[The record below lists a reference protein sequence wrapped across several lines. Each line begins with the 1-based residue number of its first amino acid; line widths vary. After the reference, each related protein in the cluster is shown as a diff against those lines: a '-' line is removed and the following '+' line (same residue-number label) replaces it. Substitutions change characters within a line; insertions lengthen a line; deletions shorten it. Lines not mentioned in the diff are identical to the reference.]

1 MAFKKAGLISKF
13 ISKGSFKLNKISKKI
28 FKLNP
33 ILKRE
38 KPLKRHKKTKSIKKP
53 FNKNKSF
60 LKASVLLIGALGGL
74 PHLRASECR
83 YWSWWSGY
91 HDKIESGSNSP
102 THNSYCLFSSTQ
114 GSGTYYLN
122 TLTTYSAGG
131 ASFTQKFNNGTLNV
145 GGNIRFGGT
154 GVNGV
159 NVGYI
164 TGTYDAQTINFNS
177 SRITT
182 GNSLSDGG
190 GATLNFNATNRIT
203 INQASFDNSD
213 AGAQHSYMN
222 FKGSN
227 INVSG
232 SSFTDDTNG
241 GFSFS
246 GNNNN
251 SAISFNK
258 TKFNQGT
265 YNFTNSANL
274 SFNNSNFNQ
283 STYNFNS
290 LQSTFNNSTFN
301 QGTYNFTD
309 NTSFNND
316 TFNQG
321 TYNFNTSKVS
331 FSGANTLNSSSPFA
345 SLKGSVSFGSGAVFN
360 LNQTLNANQT
370 YDILTTN
377 GTIQY
382 GVYQSYLWDLINYKG
397 DKAISHVE
405 VGNNTYDVTFDI
417 NGQDE
422 TLQETFSN
430 KSITTQFLGDDLQA
444 KAKATYQQDLNNSQ
458 SALSNATNDNKI
470 ASADTG
476 YTNNQNTTIKQD
488 AQNLEH
494 TSQQIAKDEQ
504 ALQGDLN
511 KLKQLANSSFNEQA
525 FNQAQSKEQQDEQTL
540 QNEENT
546 FSSEQEGLEKALA
559 NAKEQQ
565 EQQQAQAT
573 YQQDLNNSQSALS
586 NATNDNKIASA
597 DTDYT
602 KNQNTAI
609 KQDAQNL
616 ENTSQ
621 QITQDQKDLEQ
632 DLDKL
637 QQLANSKTGFNEQAF
652 NQAQSTEQQDEQ
664 TLQNEEETFSSE
676 QEGLE
681 KALAN
686 AKHTSP
692 TPTKHTAQNNPPNKV
707 SPPTQN
713 LPTTNVWNGVYNF
726 QNQTY
731 SKKGIYYIDPNLS
744 GQSGQSGN
752 TLSTYGYLDWFTLKN
767 KFSVNANNG
776 TLIIGNNTESAN
788 TKGLIWIGDDKGLV
802 YYNTGTFN
810 AANIYLTSNLKT
822 GNGFSGEGA
831 TLNFNATNRIT
842 INQASFDNSD
852 AGAQHSYMNF
862 KGSNI
867 NVSGSSFTDD
877 TNGGFSFSG
886 NNNNSAISFNKTKFN
901 QGTYNFTNSA
911 NLSFNNSNFNQS
923 TYNFNSLQSTFNNST
938 FNQGT
943 YNFTDNTSFNN
954 DTFNQG
960 TYNFNTSKVSFSG
973 ANTLNSSS
981 PFASLK
987 GSVSFGSGAV
997 FNLNQTL
1004 NANQTY
1010 DILTTNG
1017 TIQYGVYQ
1025 SYLWDLINYKGDKA
1039 ISHVEVGNNTYDVTF
1054 DINGQDETLQETFSN
1069 KSITT
1074 QFLGDD
1080 LQAKAKATYQQD
1092 LNNSQSALS
1101 NATNDNKI
1109 ASADTGYTNNQN
1121 TTIKQDAQNLEH
1133 TSQQIAKDEQA
1144 LQGDL
1149 NKLKQLANSSFN
1161 EQAFNQAQSKE
1172 QQDEQTLQNEE
1183 ETFSSEQE
1191 GLEKALANAKPASPT
1206 PTPTP
1211 TPTPS
1216 PTPNP
1221 TPTKHTAPNKVPPTP
1236 PTQNLPTTNVWNGVY
1251 WLQNQTYSQKG
1262 VYYIDPNLS
1271 GQSGQ
1276 SANTLS
1282 TYTANLLGRS
1292 FGVNIQNGTLII
1304 GNNTESVND
1313 NGLIW
1318 IGHGGFGYIIGTFN
1332 AANIYLTNNF
1342 KTGEGVSGSDG
1353 GGANITFKASDNIT
1367 MDGLNYND
1375 AETVTKMIQTGASQ
1389 HSYATFDATNN
1400 ISVTN
1405 SSFSDMTWGKF
1416 SFNAKNISFS
1426 NASFSG
1432 FTNPGGSSVISANAA
1447 NSLSFNNSR
1456 LNGGAVYNLWA
1467 NSLIFN
1473 NTQAVFNVLY
1483 SRGTSNF
1490 NATTQLLGNTSFT
1503 LSSQS
1508 LLNFNGD
1515 TTLQNNAN
1523 ITLGNKS
1530 QTAFKNS
1537 LTLDN
1542 NSNLSLDNQSVLNAS
1557 GASAFNN
1564 QASLNIYNGSQ
1575 ATFNSLFFNGA
1586 TLSLNAN
1593 SKLNASS
1600 ASFSNNTTINLDDSV
1615 LSVSNASSLNAN
1627 INFQGASQATFGGN
1641 TTIDAASFNFDSASS
1656 LSFNNL
1662 TANGALNFNGYAPSL
1677 SKALMSVSG
1686 QFVLGNNGDINLSD
1700 INIFDNITKSVT
1712 YNILNAQKGITGI
1725 SGANGY
1731 EKILFYGM
1739 KIQNATYS
1747 DNNNIQTW
1755 SFINPLNSSQIIQES
1770 IKNGDLTIEVLNNPN
1785 SASNTIFNI
1794 APELYNYQA
1803 SKQNPTGYSYDYS
1816 DNQAGTYYL
1825 TSNIKGLF
1833 TPKGSQ
1839 TPQTPGTYSPFNQPL
1854 NSLNIYNKGFSSGN
1868 LKTLLGILSQNSATL
1883 KEMIETNQLDNI
1895 TSINEVLQL
1904 LDRIKITPAQKQALL
1919 ETINHLTDNINQTFS
1934 NGNLVIGA
1942 TQDHVTNSTSSI
1954 WFGGNGYSS
1963 PCALDSATCS
1973 SFRNTYLGQLLGST
1987 SPYLGYINA
1996 DFKAKSIYIT
2006 GTLGSGNAFESGG
2019 SADITFQS
2027 ANNLVLNKANI
2038 EAQATDNIFN
2048 LLGQEGIDKIFNQGN
2063 LANVLSQMAMEKIK
2077 QAGGLGNFVENAL
2090 IPLSKE
2096 LPSSL
2101 QNETL
2106 GQLIGQNNLDNLLN
2120 NSGVMNAIQN
2130 IISKKLSIFG
2140 NFVTPSIIENY
2151 LAKQSLKSM
2160 LDDKGLL
2167 NFIGGYMDASELSS
2181 ILSVILKDITNPPTS
2196 LQKDIGVVANDL
2208 LDEFLGQ
2215 DVVKKLESQG
2225 LVSNIINNI
2234 ISQGGLSGIYNQGLG
2249 SVLPP
2254 SLQNA
2259 LKENDLGALL
2269 SPRGLHDFWQK
2280 GYFNFLSNGYVFV
2293 NNSSFSNATG
2303 GSLNFVANKSII
2315 FNGDNTIDFSK
2326 YQGAL
2331 IFASNGV
2338 SNINITTLNATNGLS
2353 LNAGLNNVSVQ
2364 KGEIC
2369 INLAN
2374 CPTTKN
2380 SSSTNSS
2387 VTPTNESLSVRANNF
2402 TFLGVIASNGAI
2414 DLSQVKNNSVI
2425 GTLNLNEN
2433 ATLQANNLTIANAFN
2448 NASNSTANING
2459 DFTLNQ
2465 QATLSTNASGL
2476 NVMGNFNS
2484 YGDLVFN
2491 LSHSV
2496 SHAIINAQGIATI
2509 MTNYNNPLIQFNT
2522 SSKETGA
2529 YTLIDSAKA
2538 IYYGYNDQITGG
2550 SSLDNYLKLY
2560 TLININGKHMVM
2572 TDNGLTYNGQ
2582 AVSIKDGGLIVGFKD
2597 SQNQYI
2603 YTSILYNKVKIAVSN
2618 APINNLQAPTLKQ
2631 YIAQIQGIQ
2640 GVDSIEQAGGTQ
2652 AINWLNKIFE
2662 TKGSPLFAPYYLE
2675 SHSTKDLTT
2684 IAGDIANTLEVI
2696 ANPNFKNDATNI
2708 LQINTYTQQ
2717 MSRLAKLSDTSTF
2730 ASADFHERLEALKNK
2745 RFADA
2750 IPNAMDVI
2758 LKYSQRNRVK
2768 NNVWATGVGGAS
2780 FINGGTGTLYGI
2792 NVGYDRFIKGVIVGG
2807 YAAYGYSGFHANITQ
2822 SGSSNVN
2829 MGVYSRA
2836 FIKRSELTMSLNE
2849 TWGYNKTFIN
2859 SYDPLLSIINQSYRY
2874 NTWTTDAKINYGYDF
2889 MFKDK
2894 SVIFK
2899 PQIGLAYYYIGMSGL
2914 RGIMDDPIYNQF
2926 RANADPNKKS
2936 VLTINFALESRH
2948 YFNKNSYYFVIA
2960 DVGRDLFINS
2970 MGDKM
2975 VRFIGNNTLSYR
2987 DGGRYNTFASII
2999 TGGEI
3004 RLFKTFYV
3012 NAGIGAR
3019 FGLDYKDINIT
3030 GNIGMRYAF

>member
-1 MAFKKAGLISKF
+1 MAFKKARLISRF
-13 ISKGSFKLNKISKKI
+13 ISKGSFKLNKISKK
-28 FKLNP
+28 FFTLNQ

-38 KPLKRHKKTKSIKKP
+38 KPLKRHKKTRSIEKP

-74 PHLRASECR
+74 SHLRANECR
-83 YWSWWSGY
+83 YWSWSSWSY
-91 HDKIESGSNSP
+91 QDNIESGPNSP

-122 TLTTYSAGG
+122 TLTTYSVGG
-131 ASFTQKFNNGTLNV
+131 ASFTQKFNNGTLDI

-154 GVNGV
+154 GINGGD
-159 NVGYI
+159 VGYI
-164 TGTYDAQTINFNS
+164 TGTYDAQVINFNS

-182 GNSLSDGG
+182 GNSYADGG
-190 GATLNFNATNRIT
+190 GATLNFNATNNIT

-213 AGAQHSYMN
+213 AGTQKSYMN

-227 INVSG
+227 IKVSG
-232 SSFTDDTNG
+232 SSFTDDTDG

-251 SAISFNK
+251 SAISFNQ
-258 TKFNQGT
+258 TSFNQGT
-265 YNFTNSANL
+265 YNFNDSV
-274 SFNNSNFNQ
+274 SFNNN
-283 STYNFNS
+283 
-290 LQSTFNNSTFN
+290 TFN
-301 QGTYNFTD
+301 QGTYD
-309 NTSFNND
+309 
-316 TFNQG
+316 
-321 TYNFNTSKVS
+321 FNTSKVS
-331 FSGANTLNSSSPFA
+331 FSGINTLNSSSPFA
-345 SLKGSVSFGSGAVFN
+345 SLKGSVSFGSNAIFN
-360 LNQTLNANQT
+360 LNQTLNNNQT

-377 GTIQY
+377 GAIQY

-422 TLQETFSN
+422 TLQETFN
-430 KSITTQFLGDDLQA
+430 KQSIITQFLGDNLQQQA
-444 KAKATYQQDLNNSQ
+444 QQTYQEDVNNSQ
-458 SALSNATNDNKI
+458 NALNDVTSDKEI
-470 ASADTG
+470 ASADTS
-476 YTNNQNTTIKQD
+476 YTKSSNPTIATD
-488 AQNLEH
+488 AQNLES
-494 TSQQIAKDEQ
+494 TNQKIQQDEQ
-504 ALQGDLN
+504 DLE
-511 KLKQLANSSFNEQA
+511 KDLAQIKQLANPTTGFNEQA
-525 FNQAQSKEQQDEQTL
+525 FTQAQKQEQQDEQTL
-540 QNEENT
+540 QNDENAFNT
-546 FSSEQEGLEKALA
+546 EQEGLKQAI
-559 NAKEQQ
+559 
-565 EQQQAQAT
+565 QQAQAQQQKQAQAQQQKQEQAQAQKT
-573 YQQDLNNSQSALS
+573 YQEDVAHSQNALRG
-586 NATNDNKIASA
+586 ATSDNTIASN
-597 DTDYT
+597 DTSYT
-602 KNQNTAI
+602 NNKNPTI
-609 KQDAQNL
+609 LKDAQSL
-616 ENTSQ
+616 ENTNQ
-621 QITQDQKDLEQ
+621 QVQQDEQALEKDLAQ
-632 DLDKL
+632 I
-637 QQLANSKTGFNEQAF
+637 QQLANSTTGFNEQAF
-652 NQAQSTEQQDEQ
+652 NQAQKQEQQEEQ
-664 TLQNEEETFSSE
+664 TLQNDENAFNTE
-676 QEGLE
+676 QEGL
-681 KALAN
+681 KQAIAN
-686 AKHTSP
+686 AKHVSPTPNPTPSPTP
-692 TPTKHTAQNNPPNKV
+692 TPTKHTAPNTPPSQV
-707 SPPTQN
+707 PPTPTQN
-713 LPTTNVWNGVYNF
+713 PPAESVWNGVYNL

-731 SKKGIYYIDPNLS
+731 SKQGIYYIDPNLS

-752 TLSTYGYLDWFTLKN
+752 TLSTYTANLLGRS
-767 KFSVNANNG
+767 FSVNANNG
-776 TLIIGNNTESAN
+776 TLIIGNNTE
-788 TKGLIWIGDDKGLV
+788 G
-802 YYNTGTFN
+802 
-810 AANIYLTSNLKT
+810 
-822 GNGFSGEGA
+822 
-831 TLNFNATNRIT
+831 
-842 INQASFDNSD
+842 
-852 AGAQHSYMNF
+852 
-862 KGSNI
+862 
-867 NVSGSSFTDD
+867 
-877 TNGGFSFSG
+877 
-886 NNNNSAISFNKTKFN
+886 
-901 QGTYNFTNSA
+901 
-911 NLSFNNSNFNQS
+911 
-923 TYNFNSLQSTFNNST
+923 
-938 FNQGT
+938 
-943 YNFTDNTSFNN
+943 
-954 DTFNQG
+954 
-960 TYNFNTSKVSFSG
+960 
-973 ANTLNSSS
+973 
-981 PFASLK
+981 
-987 GSVSFGSGAV
+987 
-997 FNLNQTL
+997 
-1004 NANQTY
+1004 
-1010 DILTTNG
+1010 
-1017 TIQYGVYQ
+1017 
-1025 SYLWDLINYKGDKA
+1025 
-1039 ISHVEVGNNTYDVTF
+1039 
-1054 DINGQDETLQETFSN
+1054 
-1069 KSITT
+1069 
-1074 QFLGDD
+1074 
-1080 LQAKAKATYQQD
+1080 
-1092 LNNSQSALS
+1092 
-1101 NATNDNKI
+1101 
-1109 ASADTGYTNNQN
+1109 
-1121 TTIKQDAQNLEH
+1121 
-1133 TSQQIAKDEQA
+1133 
-1144 LQGDL
+1144 
-1149 NKLKQLANSSFN
+1149 
-1161 EQAFNQAQSKE
+1161 
-1172 QQDEQTLQNEE
+1172 
-1183 ETFSSEQE
+1183 
-1191 GLEKALANAKPASPT
+1191 
-1206 PTPTP
+1206 
-1211 TPTPS
+1211 
-1216 PTPNP
+1216 
-1221 TPTKHTAPNKVPPTP
+1221 
-1236 PTQNLPTTNVWNGVY
+1236 
-1251 WLQNQTYSQKG
+1251 
-1262 VYYIDPNLS
+1262 
-1271 GQSGQ
+1271 
-1276 SANTLS
+1276 
-1282 TYTANLLGRS
+1282 
-1292 FGVNIQNGTLII
+1292 
-1304 GNNTESVND
+1304 VND

-1318 IGHGGFGYIIGTFN
+1318 IGHGGFGYITGTFS
-1332 AANIYLTNNF
+1332 ATNIYLTNNF
-1342 KTGEGVSGSDG
+1342 KTGEGVSNSDG

-1367 MDGLNYND
+1367 MDGLNYNN

-1389 HSYATFDATNN
+1389 HSYTTFDATNN

-1416 SFNAKNISFS
+1416 SFSAKNISFS

-1432 FTNPGGSSVISANAA
+1432 FTNPGGSSTISANAS
-1447 NSLSFNNSR
+1447 NSLSFIDSR
-1456 LNGGAVYNLWA
+1456 LNGGAVYNLQA

-1530 QTAFKNS
+1530 QAAFKNS

-1542 NSNLSLDNQSVLNAS
+1542 NSNLSLDNQSVLNAN
-1557 GASAFNN
+1557 GASTFNN

-1575 ATFNSLFFNGA
+1575 ATFNSLFFNGG

-1615 LSVSNASSLNAN
+1615 LSANNTSSLNAN
-1627 INFQGASQATFGGN
+1627 INFQGASQANFGGN
-1641 TTIDAASFNFDSASS
+1641 TTIDTASFNFDSASS
-1656 LSFNNL
+1656 LNFNNL

-1677 SKALMSVSG
+1677 TKALMNVSG
-1686 QFVLGNNGDINLSD
+1686 QFVLGSNGDINLSD

-1712 YNILNAQKGITGI
+1712 YNILNAQKGIIGI

-1839 TPQTPGTYSPFNQPL
+1839 TPQAPGTYSPFNQPL
-1854 NSLNIYNKGFSSGN
+1854 NSLNIYNKGFSSEN

-1883 KEMIETNQLDNI
+1883 KEMIESNQLDNI
-1895 TSINEVLQL
+1895 TNINEVLQL
-1904 LDRIKITPAQKQALL
+1904 LDKIKITQAQKQALL
-1919 ETINHLTDNINQTFS
+1919 DTINHLTDNINQTFN

-1942 TQDHVTNSTSSI
+1942 TQDNVTNSTSSI

-1996 DFKAKSIYIT
+1996 GFKAKSIYIT
-2006 GTLGSGNAFESGG
+2006 GTIGSGNAFESGG
-2019 SADITFQS
+2019 SADVTFQS

-2048 LLGQEGIDKIFNQGN
+2048 LLGQKGIDKIFNQGN

-2077 QAGGLGNFVENAL
+2077 QAGGLGNFIENAL
-2090 IPLSKE
+2090 SPLSKE
-2096 LPSSL
+2096 LPASL
-2101 QNETL
+2101 QDETL
-2106 GQLIGQNNLDNLLN
+2106 GQLIGQNNLDDLLN
-2120 NSGVMNAIQN
+2120 NSGVMNEIQN
-2130 IISKKLSIFG
+2130 IISQKLSIFG

-2167 NFIGGYMDASELSS
+2167 NFIGGYIDASELSS

-2208 LDEFLGQ
+2208 LNEFLGQ

-2234 ISQGGLSGIYNQGLG
+2234 ISQGGLSGVYNQGLG

-2280 GYFNFLSNGYVFV
+2280 GYFNFLSDGYVFV

-2402 TFLGVIASNGAI
+2402 TFLGAIASNGAI
-2414 DLSQVKNNSVI
+2414 DLSQVTNNSVI

-2433 ATLQANNLTIANAFN
+2433 ATLQANNLTITNAFD

-2459 DFTLNQ
+2459 NFTLNQ

-2496 SHAIINAQGIATI
+2496 SHAIINAQGAATI
-2509 MTNYNNPLIQFNT
+2509 MANSNNPLIQFNA
-2522 SSKETGA
+2522 SSKETGT

-2538 IYYGYNDQITGG
+2538 IYYGYNNQITGG

-2560 TLININGKHMVM
+2560 ALIDINGKRMVM
-2572 TDNGLTYNGQ
+2572 TNNGLTYNGQ
-2582 AVSIKDGGLIVGFKD
+2582 AVSVKDGGLVVGFKD

-2618 APINNLQAPTLKQ
+2618 DPINNLQAPTLKQ
-2631 YIAQIQGIQ
+2631 YIAQIQGVQ
-2640 GVDSIEQAGGTQ
+2640 SVNSIDRVGGNQ
-2652 AINWLNKIFE
+2652 AIDWLNKIFE

-2696 ANPNFKNDATNI
+2696 ANPDFKNDATNI

-2807 YAAYGYSGFHANITQ
+2807 YAAYGYSGFHGNITQ

-2874 NTWTTDAKINYGYDF
+2874 DTWTTDAKINYGYDF

-2899 PQIGLAYYYIGMSGL
+2899 PQVGLAYYYIGLSGL

-3030 GNIGMRYAF
+3030 GNIGIRYAF

>member
-1 MAFKKAGLISKF
+1 MAFKKARLIFKF

-28 FKLNP
+28 FKLNL
-33 ILKRE
+33 ILKSE
-38 KPLKRHKKTKSIKKP
+38 KPLSHKKTKSIKKP

-74 PHLRASECR
+74 SHIRASECR
-83 YWSWWSGY
+83 YWSWSSWSY
-91 HDKIESGSNSP
+91 QDNIESGPNSP
-102 THNSYCLFSSTQ
+102 THNSYCLFSSAQ

-145 GGNIRFGGT
+145 GGNIHFGGT
-154 GVNGV
+154 GVNGG

-164 TGTYDAQTINFNS
+164 TGTYDTQTINFNS

-182 GNSLSDGG
+182 GNSFSTGG
-190 GATLNFNATNRIT
+190 GATLNFNAANHIT
-203 INQASFDNSD
+203 IDQASFDNSD
-213 AGAQHSYMN
+213 AGTQHSYMN
-222 FKGSN
+222 FSGSN
-227 INVSG
+227 INVSA

-246 GNNNN
+246 GNGTNSNLSFNQTNFNQGTYKFTNSTNLNFNN
-251 SAISFNK
+251 SN
-258 TKFNQGT
+258 FNQGT
-265 YNFTNSANL
+265 YNFNSA
-274 SFNNSNFNQ
+274 Q
-283 STYNFNS
+283 SVFE
-290 LQSTFNNSTFN
+290 NSTFN
-301 QGTYNFTD
+301 QGTYSFTD
-309 NTSFNND
+309 NTGLNFNND

-321 TYNFNTSKVS
+321 TYSFNASKVS

-345 SLKGSVSFGSGAVFN
+345 SLKGNVSFGSDAIFN
-360 LNQTLNANQT
+360 LNQTFNSNQT

-430 KSITTQFLGDDLQA
+430 QAITTQFLGDDLQA
-444 KAKATYQQDLNNSQ
+444 KAQATYQQDLTGSQ
-458 SALSNATNDNKI
+458 TALNNATSDSKI
-470 ASADTG
+470 ASSDTS
-476 YTNNQNTTIKQD
+476 YTNNQNTTIAKD
-488 AQNLEH
+488 AQ
-494 TSQQIAKDEQ
+494 S
-504 ALQGDLN
+504 
-511 KLKQLANSSFNEQA
+511 
-525 FNQAQSKEQQDEQTL
+525 
-540 QNEENT
+540 
-546 FSSEQEGLEKALA
+546 
-559 NAKEQQ
+559 
-565 EQQQAQAT
+565 
-573 YQQDLNNSQSALS
+573 
-586 NATNDNKIASA
+586 
-597 DTDYT
+597 
-602 KNQNTAI
+602 
-609 KQDAQNL
+609 L

-621 QITQDQKDLEQ
+621 QITQDEQ
-632 DLDKL
+632 ALKGDLDKL
-637 QQLANSKTGFNEQAF
+637 QQLASSTTGFNQQAF
-652 NQAQSTEQQDEQ
+652 KNAQSQEQQDLQ
-664 TLQNEEETFSSE
+664 TLQENENTFNAE
-676 QEGLE
+676 QEGL
-681 KALAN
+681 
-686 AKHTSP
+686 
-692 TPTKHTAQNNPPNKV
+692 
-707 SPPTQN
+707 
-713 LPTTNVWNGVYNF
+713 
-726 QNQTY
+726 
-731 SKKGIYYIDPNLS
+731 
-744 GQSGQSGN
+744 
-752 TLSTYGYLDWFTLKN
+752 
-767 KFSVNANNG
+767 
-776 TLIIGNNTESAN
+776 
-788 TKGLIWIGDDKGLV
+788 
-802 YYNTGTFN
+802 
-810 AANIYLTSNLKT
+810 
-822 GNGFSGEGA
+822 
-831 TLNFNATNRIT
+831 
-842 INQASFDNSD
+842 
-852 AGAQHSYMNF
+852 
-862 KGSNI
+862 
-867 NVSGSSFTDD
+867 
-877 TNGGFSFSG
+877 
-886 NNNNSAISFNKTKFN
+886 
-901 QGTYNFTNSA
+901 
-911 NLSFNNSNFNQS
+911 
-923 TYNFNSLQSTFNNST
+923 
-938 FNQGT
+938 
-943 YNFTDNTSFNN
+943 
-954 DTFNQG
+954 
-960 TYNFNTSKVSFSG
+960 
-973 ANTLNSSS
+973 
-981 PFASLK
+981 
-987 GSVSFGSGAV
+987 
-997 FNLNQTL
+997 
-1004 NANQTY
+1004 
-1010 DILTTNG
+1010 
-1017 TIQYGVYQ
+1017 
-1025 SYLWDLINYKGDKA
+1025 
-1039 ISHVEVGNNTYDVTF
+1039 
-1054 DINGQDETLQETFSN
+1054 
-1069 KSITT
+1069 
-1074 QFLGDD
+1074 
-1080 LQAKAKATYQQD
+1080 
-1092 LNNSQSALS
+1092 
-1101 NATNDNKI
+1101 
-1109 ASADTGYTNNQN
+1109 
-1121 TTIKQDAQNLEH
+1121 KQ
-1133 TSQQIAKDEQA
+1133 
-1144 LQGDL
+1144 
-1149 NKLKQLANSSFN
+1149 
-1161 EQAFNQAQSKE
+1161 
-1172 QQDEQTLQNEE
+1172 
-1183 ETFSSEQE
+1183 
-1191 GLEKALANAKPASPT
+1191 ALANAKPASPT
-1206 PTPTP
+1206 PTPT
-1211 TPTPS
+1211 
-1216 PTPNP
+1216 
-1221 TPTKHTAPNKVPPTP
+1221 KHTAPNTPPNKVPPTP
-1236 PTQNLPTTNVWNGVY
+1236 PTQNLPTESVWNGVY
-1251 WLQNQTYSQKG
+1251 WLQNQTYSKQG
-1262 VYYIDPNLS
+1262 VYYIDSNLS

-1276 SANTLS
+1276 SGNTLS

-1318 IGHGGFGYIIGTFN
+1318 IGHGGFGYITGTFN

-1342 KTGEGVSGSDG
+1342 KTGEGVSDSDG

-1389 HSYATFDATNN
+1389 HSYAAFDATNN

-1416 SFNAKNISFS
+1416 SFSAKNISFS

-1456 LNGGAVYNLWA
+1456 LNGGAIYNLQA

-1530 QTAFKNS
+1530 QATFKNS

-1542 NSNLSLDNQSVLNAS
+1542 NSNLSLDNQSVLNAN
-1557 GASAFNN
+1557 GTSAFNN

-1575 ATFNSLFFNGA
+1575 AAFNSLFFNGG

-1615 LSVSNASSLNAN
+1615 LSANNASSLNAN
-1627 INFQGASQATFGGN
+1627 INFQGTSQADFGGN
-1641 TTIDAASFNFDSASS
+1641 TTIDTASFNFDSASS

-1677 SKALMSVSG
+1677 TKALMSVSG
-1686 QFVLGNNGDINLSD
+1686 QFVLGDNGDINLSD

-1747 DNNNIQTW
+1747 DNNNIQAW

-1825 TSNIKGLF
+1825 TSSIKGLF

-1854 NSLNIYNKGFSSGN
+1854 NSLNIYNKGFSSEN

-1883 KEMIETNQLDNI
+1883 KEMIESNQLDNI
-1895 TSINEVLQL
+1895 TNINEVLQL
-1904 LDRIKITPAQKQALL
+1904 LDKIKITPVQKQALL
-1919 ETINHLTDNINQTFS
+1919 ETINHLTDNINQTFN
-1934 NGNLVIGA
+1934 NGNLIIGA
-1942 TQDHVTNSTSSI
+1942 TQDNVTNSTSSI

-1996 DFKAKSIYIT
+1996 DFKAKSVYIT
-2006 GTLGSGNAFESGG
+2006 GTVGSGNAFESGG

-2048 LLGQEGIDKIFNQGN
+2048 LLGQKGIDKIFNQGN
-2063 LANVLSQMAMEKIK
+2063 LANVLSQVAMEKIK
-2077 QAGGLGNFVENAL
+2077 QAGGLGNFIENAL
-2090 IPLSKE
+2090 SPLSKE
-2096 LPSSL
+2096 LPASL

-2106 GQLIGQNNLDNLLN
+2106 DQLIGQNNLDDLLN
-2120 NSGVMNAIQN
+2120 NSGVMNEIQN

-2167 NFIGGYMDASELSS
+2167 NFIGGYIDASELSS
-2181 ILSVILKDITNPPTS
+2181 ILSVVLKDITNPPTS

-2225 LVSNIINNI
+2225 LVSNIINNV
-2234 ISQGGLSGIYNQGLG
+2234 ISQGGLSGVYNQGLG
-2249 SVLPP
+2249 SVLPL

-2315 FNGDNTIDFSK
+2315 FNGDNTINFSK

-2387 VTPTNESLSVRANNF
+2387 VTPTNESLSVHANNF
-2402 TFLGVIASNGAI
+2402 TFLGTIASNGAI

-2433 ATLQANNLTIANAFN
+2433 ATLQANNLTITNAFN

-2459 DFTLNQ
+2459 NLTLNQ

-2496 SHAIINAQGIATI
+2496 SHAIINAQGSATI
-2509 MTNYNNPLIQFNT
+2509 MANDNNPLIQFNT
-2522 SSKETGA
+2522 SSKETGT

-2550 SSLDNYLKLY
+2550 NSLDNYLKLY
-2560 TLININGKHMVM
+2560 ALIDINGKHMVM

-2582 AVSIKDGGLIVGFKD
+2582 AVSVKDGGLVVGFKD

-2618 APINNLQAPTLKQ
+2618 DPINNLQAPTLKQ
-2631 YIAQIQGIQ
+2631 YIAQIQGTQ
-2640 GVDSIEQAGGTQ
+2640 SVDSIDQAGGTQ

-2696 ANPNFKNDATNI
+2696 ANPDFKNDATNI

-2792 NVGYDRFIKGVIVGG
+2792 NIGYDRFIKGVIVGG
-2807 YAAYGYSGFHANITQ
+2807 YAAYGYSGFHTNITQ

-2859 SYDPLLSIINQSYRY
+2859 SYDPLLSIINQSYKY

-2899 PQIGLAYYYIGMSGL
+2899 PQIGLSYYYIGLSGL

-3012 NAGIGAR
+3012 NASIGAR

>member
-1 MAFKKAGLISKF
+1 MAFKKAKLISRF

-28 FKLNP
+28 FKLNQ

-38 KPLKRHKKTKSIKKP
+38 KPLKRHKKALKPIKKLSDR
-53 FNKNKSF
+53 NKSF

-74 PHLRASECR
+74 SHLRANECR
-83 YWSWWSGY
+83 YWSWSSWNY
-91 HDKIESGSNSP
+91 QDNIESGPNSP

-131 ASFTQKFNNGTLNV
+131 ASFTQKFNGGTLDI

-154 GVNGV
+154 GINGGD
-159 NVGYI
+159 VGYI
-164 TGTYDAQTINFNS
+164 TGTYDAQTMNFNS
-177 SRITT
+177 SHIIT
-182 GNSLSDGG
+182 GNSYADGG
-190 GATLNFNATNRIT
+190 GTTLNFNATNNIT

-213 AGAQHSYMN
+213 AGTQKSYMN

-227 INVSG
+227 IKVSG
-232 SSFTDDTNG
+232 SSFKDDTDG

-251 SAISFNK
+251 SAISFNQ
-258 TKFNQGT
+258 TSFNQGT
-265 YNFTNSANL
+265 YNFSNNATL

-283 STYNFNS
+283 GTYHFNS
-290 LQSTFNNSTFN
+290 TQSTFENSNFN
-301 QGTYNFTD
+301 QGTYHFTD
-309 NTSFNND
+309 NASFNND

-321 TYNFNTSKVS
+321 TYSFNTSKVS

-345 SLKGSVSFGSGAVFN
+345 SLKGSVSFNSGAIFN
-360 LNQTLNANQT
+360 LNQTLNSNQT

-377 GTIQY
+377 GAIQY

-397 DKAISHVE
+397 DKAISHVG

-422 TLQETFSN
+422 TLQETFN
-430 KSITTQFLGDDLQA
+430 KQSIITQFLGDDLQA
-444 KAKATYQQDLNNSQ
+444 KAQKIYQQDLSNSQ
-458 SALSNATNDNKI
+458 SALNNAASDNKI
-470 ASADTG
+470 ANSDTD
-476 YTNNQNTTIKQD
+476 YTKSSNPTINKD
-488 AQNLEH
+488 AQNLE
-494 TSQQIAKDEQ
+494 SANQQIAQDEQ
-504 ALQGDLN
+504 ALEKDLAQI
-511 KLKQLANSSFNEQA
+511 KQLANSTTGFSEQA
-525 FNQAQSKEQQDEQTL
+525 FNQAQKQEQQDEQTL
-540 QNEENT
+540 QSEESTFNT
-546 FSSEQEGLEKALA
+546 EQEGLEQAIA
-559 NAKEQQ
+559 NAKP
-565 EQQQAQAT
+565 
-573 YQQDLNNSQSALS
+573 
-586 NATNDNKIASA
+586 
-597 DTDYT
+597 
-602 KNQNTAI
+602 
-609 KQDAQNL
+609 
-616 ENTSQ
+616 TSP
-621 QITQDQKDLEQ
+621 TP
-632 DLDKL
+632 
-637 QQLANSKTGFNEQAF
+637 SPT
-652 NQAQSTEQQDEQ
+652 
-664 TLQNEEETFSSE
+664 
-676 QEGLE
+676 
-681 KALAN
+681 
-686 AKHTSP
+686 P
-692 TPTKHTAQNNPPNKV
+692 TPTKHTAQNTPPNKV
-707 SPPTQN
+707 SPT
-713 LPTTNVWNGVYNF
+713 
-726 QNQTY
+726 
-731 SKKGIYYIDPNLS
+731 
-744 GQSGQSGN
+744 
-752 TLSTYGYLDWFTLKN
+752 
-767 KFSVNANNG
+767 
-776 TLIIGNNTESAN
+776 
-788 TKGLIWIGDDKGLV
+788 
-802 YYNTGTFN
+802 
-810 AANIYLTSNLKT
+810 
-822 GNGFSGEGA
+822 
-831 TLNFNATNRIT
+831 
-842 INQASFDNSD
+842 
-852 AGAQHSYMNF
+852 
-862 KGSNI
+862 
-867 NVSGSSFTDD
+867 
-877 TNGGFSFSG
+877 
-886 NNNNSAISFNKTKFN
+886 
-901 QGTYNFTNSA
+901 
-911 NLSFNNSNFNQS
+911 
-923 TYNFNSLQSTFNNST
+923 
-938 FNQGT
+938 
-943 YNFTDNTSFNN
+943 
-954 DTFNQG
+954 
-960 TYNFNTSKVSFSG
+960 
-973 ANTLNSSS
+973 
-981 PFASLK
+981 
-987 GSVSFGSGAV
+987 
-997 FNLNQTL
+997 
-1004 NANQTY
+1004 
-1010 DILTTNG
+1010 
-1017 TIQYGVYQ
+1017 
-1025 SYLWDLINYKGDKA
+1025 
-1039 ISHVEVGNNTYDVTF
+1039 
-1054 DINGQDETLQETFSN
+1054 
-1069 KSITT
+1069 
-1074 QFLGDD
+1074 
-1080 LQAKAKATYQQD
+1080 
-1092 LNNSQSALS
+1092 
-1101 NATNDNKI
+1101 
-1109 ASADTGYTNNQN
+1109 
-1121 TTIKQDAQNLEH
+1121 
-1133 TSQQIAKDEQA
+1133 
-1144 LQGDL
+1144 
-1149 NKLKQLANSSFN
+1149 
-1161 EQAFNQAQSKE
+1161 
-1172 QQDEQTLQNEE
+1172 
-1183 ETFSSEQE
+1183 
-1191 GLEKALANAKPASPT
+1191 
-1206 PTPTP
+1206 
-1211 TPTPS
+1211 
-1216 PTPNP
+1216 
-1221 TPTKHTAPNKVPPTP
+1221 PTP

-1251 WLQNQTYSQKG
+1251 NLQNQTYSKQG
-1262 VYYIDPNLS
+1262 IYYIDPNLS

-1282 TYTANLLGRS
+1282 TYTANLFGRS

-1318 IGHGGFGYIIGTFN
+1318 IGHGGFGYITGTFD

-1342 KTGEGVSGSDG
+1342 KTGEGVSNSDG

-1389 HSYATFDATNN
+1389 HSYAAFDALNN

-1416 SFNAKNISFS
+1416 SFSAKNISFS

-1432 FTNPGGSSVISANAA
+1432 FTNPGGSSVISANAS
-1447 NSLSFNNSR
+1447 NSLSFINSR
-1456 LNGGAVYNLWA
+1456 LNGGAVYNLQA

-1490 NATTQLLGNTSFT
+1490 NATTQLLGNTNFT

-1530 QTAFKNS
+1530 QAAFKNS

-1575 ATFNSLFFNGA
+1575 ATFKSLFFNGG
-1586 TLSLNAN
+1586 TLSLNAS

-1615 LSVSNASSLNAN
+1615 LSANNTSSLNAN
-1627 INFQGASQATFGGN
+1627 INFQGASQADFGGN
-1641 TTIDAASFNFDSASS
+1641 TTIDTASFNFDSASS

-1677 SKALMSVSG
+1677 AKALMSVSG
-1686 QFVLGNNGDINLSD
+1686 QFVLGSNGDINLSD

-1825 TSNIKGLF
+1825 TSSIKGLF

-1839 TPQTPGTYSPFNQPL
+1839 TPQAPGTYSPFNQPL
-1854 NSLNIYNKGFSSGN
+1854 NSLNIYNKGFSSEN

-1883 KEMIETNQLDNI
+1883 KEMIESNQLDNI
-1895 TSINEVLQL
+1895 TNINITNINEVLQL
-1904 LDRIKITPAQKQALL
+1904 LDKIKITQTQKQALL

-1942 TQDHVTNSTSSI
+1942 TQDNVTNSTSSI

-2006 GTLGSGNAFESGG
+2006 GTIGSGNAFESGG
-2019 SADITFQS
+2019 SADVTFQS

-2077 QAGGLGNFVENAL
+2077 QAGGLGNFIENAL
-2090 IPLSKE
+2090 SPLSKE
-2096 LPSSL
+2096 LPTSL

-2106 GQLIGQNNLDNLLN
+2106 GQLIGQNNLDDLLN

-2167 NFIGGYMDASELSS
+2167 NFIGGYIDASELSS
-2181 ILSVILKDITNPPTS
+2181 ILSVVLKDITNPPTS

-2208 LDEFLGQ
+2208 LNEFLGQ
-2215 DVVKKLESQG
+2215 DVIKKLESQG
-2225 LVSNIINNI
+2225 LVNNIINNI
-2234 ISQGGLSGIYNQGLG
+2234 ISQGGLSGVYNQGLG

-2331 IFASNGV
+2331 IFASNDV

-2369 INLAN
+2369 VNLAN

-2387 VTPTNESLSVRANNF
+2387 VTPTNESLSVRTNNF

-2459 DFTLNQ
+2459 NFTLNQ

-2496 SHAIINAQGIATI
+2496 SHAIINTQGTATI
-2509 MTNYNNPLIQFNT
+2509 MANNNNPLIQFNT
-2522 SSKETGA
+2522 SSKEVGT

-2538 IYYGYNDQITGG
+2538 IYYGYNNQITGG

-2560 TLININGKHMVM
+2560 ALIDINGKHMVM
-2572 TDNGLTYNGQ
+2572 ADNGLTYNGQ
-2582 AVSIKDGGLIVGFKD
+2582 AVNIKDGGLVVGFKD

-2618 APINNLQAPTLKQ
+2618 DPINNLQAPTLKQ
-2631 YIAQIQGIQ
+2631 YIAQIQGVQ
-2640 GVDSIEQAGGTQ
+2640 SVDSINQAGGSQ

-2675 SHSTKDLTT
+2675 NHSTKDLTT

-2696 ANPNFKNDATNI
+2696 ANPDFKNDATNI

-2829 MGVYSRA
+2829 IGVYSRA

-2874 NTWTTDAKINYGYDF
+2874 DTWTTDAKINYGYDF

-2899 PQIGLAYYYIGMSGL
+2899 PQVGLAYYYIGLSGL

-3030 GNIGMRYAF
+3030 GNIGIRYAF

>member
-1 MAFKKAGLISKF
+1 MAFKKARLISNL

-28 FKLNP
+28 FKLNQ
-33 ILKRE
+33 ILKCE
-38 KPLKRHKKTKSIKKP
+38 KPLKCHKKTKSIKKP
-53 FNKNKSF
+53 FNKSKSF
-60 LKASVLLIGALGGL
+60 LKASILLIGALGGL
-74 PHLRASECR
+74 SHLRASECR
-83 YWSWWSGY
+83 YWSWSSWGY
-91 HDKIESGSNSP
+91 QDNIESGPNSP
-102 THNSYCLFSSTQ
+102 THNSYCLFSSAQ

-131 ASFTQKFNNGTLNV
+131 ASFTQKFNGGTLNV

-154 GVNGV
+154 GINGGD
-159 NVGYI
+159 VGYI

-177 SRITT
+177 SHLTT
-182 GNSLSDGG
+182 GNSYADGG
-190 GATLNFNATNRIT
+190 GVTLNFNATNHIT

-213 AGAQHSYMN
+213 AGTQHSYMN

-232 SSFTDDTNG
+232 SSFTDDTDG

-258 TKFNQGT
+258 T
-265 YNFTNSANL
+265 S
-274 SFNNSNFNQ
+274 
-283 STYNFNS
+283 
-290 LQSTFNNSTFN
+290 FN

-309 NTSFNND
+309 SANLSFNNSAFNQGTYNFNSAQSVFDNSAFNQGTYHFTDNTGLSFNND

-321 TYNFNTSKVS
+321 TYSFNTSKVS

-345 SLKGSVSFGSGAVFN
+345 NLKGSVSFGFGAIFN

-377 GTIQY
+377 GAIQY

-405 VGNNTYDVTFDI
+405 VGSNTYDVTFDI

-422 TLQETFSN
+422 TLQETFN
-430 KSITTQFLGDDLQA
+430 NQSIITQFLGDDLQQQA
-444 KAKATYQQDLNNSQ
+444 QKTYQEDVTNSQ
-458 SALSNATNDNKI
+458 SALNNAANDNKI
-470 ASADTG
+470 ANSDTN
-476 YTNNQNTTIKQD
+476 YTKSSNPTINKD

-494 TSQQIAKDEQ
+494 TNQKIQQDEQ
-504 ALQGDLN
+504 ALEKDLAQI
-511 KLKQLANSSFNEQA
+511 KQLANSTTGFNEQA
-525 FNQAQSKEQQDEQTL
+525 FNQAQDKEQQDEQTL
-540 QNEENT
+540 QNEEKT
-546 FSSEQEGLEKALA
+546 FNAEQEGLKQAIA
-559 NAKEQQ
+559 NAKP
-565 EQQQAQAT
+565 
-573 YQQDLNNSQSALS
+573 
-586 NATNDNKIASA
+586 
-597 DTDYT
+597 
-602 KNQNTAI
+602 
-609 KQDAQNL
+609 
-616 ENTSQ
+616 
-621 QITQDQKDLEQ
+621 
-632 DLDKL
+632 
-637 QQLANSKTGFNEQAF
+637 
-652 NQAQSTEQQDEQ
+652 
-664 TLQNEEETFSSE
+664 
-676 QEGLE
+676 
-681 KALAN
+681 
-686 AKHTSP
+686 TSP
-692 TPTKHTAQNNPPNKV
+692 TP
-707 SPPTQN
+707 SP
-713 LPTTNVWNGVYNF
+713 
-726 QNQTY
+726 
-731 SKKGIYYIDPNLS
+731 
-744 GQSGQSGN
+744 
-752 TLSTYGYLDWFTLKN
+752 
-767 KFSVNANNG
+767 A
-776 TLIIGNNTESAN
+776 
-788 TKGLIWIGDDKGLV
+788 
-802 YYNTGTFN
+802 
-810 AANIYLTSNLKT
+810 
-822 GNGFSGEGA
+822 
-831 TLNFNATNRIT
+831 
-842 INQASFDNSD
+842 
-852 AGAQHSYMNF
+852 
-862 KGSNI
+862 
-867 NVSGSSFTDD
+867 
-877 TNGGFSFSG
+877 
-886 NNNNSAISFNKTKFN
+886 
-901 QGTYNFTNSA
+901 
-911 NLSFNNSNFNQS
+911 
-923 TYNFNSLQSTFNNST
+923 
-938 FNQGT
+938 
-943 YNFTDNTSFNN
+943 
-954 DTFNQG
+954 
-960 TYNFNTSKVSFSG
+960 
-973 ANTLNSSS
+973 
-981 PFASLK
+981 
-987 GSVSFGSGAV
+987 
-997 FNLNQTL
+997 
-1004 NANQTY
+1004 
-1010 DILTTNG
+1010 
-1017 TIQYGVYQ
+1017 
-1025 SYLWDLINYKGDKA
+1025 
-1039 ISHVEVGNNTYDVTF
+1039 
-1054 DINGQDETLQETFSN
+1054 
-1069 KSITT
+1069 
-1074 QFLGDD
+1074 
-1080 LQAKAKATYQQD
+1080 
-1092 LNNSQSALS
+1092 
-1101 NATNDNKI
+1101 
-1109 ASADTGYTNNQN
+1109 
-1121 TTIKQDAQNLEH
+1121 
-1133 TSQQIAKDEQA
+1133 
-1144 LQGDL
+1144 
-1149 NKLKQLANSSFN
+1149 
-1161 EQAFNQAQSKE
+1161 
-1172 QQDEQTLQNEE
+1172 
-1183 ETFSSEQE
+1183 
-1191 GLEKALANAKPASPT
+1191 
-1206 PTPTP
+1206 
-1211 TPTPS
+1211 
-1216 PTPNP
+1216 P
-1221 TPTKHTAPNKVPPTP
+1221 TPTKHTAPNTPPNKVSPTPTP
-1236 PTQNLPTTNVWNGVY
+1236 PTQNLPITNVWDGVY
-1251 WLQNQTYSQKG
+1251 NLENQTYSKQG

-1282 TYTANLLGRS
+1282 TYTANLFGRS

-1318 IGHGGFGYIIGTFN
+1318 IGHGGFGYITGTFN

-1389 HSYATFDATNN
+1389 HSYAAFDATNN

-1416 SFNAKNISFS
+1416 SFSAKNISFS
-1426 NASFSG
+1426 NASFNG

-1447 NSLSFNNSR
+1447 NSLSFINSR

-1490 NATTQLLGNTSFT
+1490 NATTQLLGNTNFT

-1530 QTAFKNS
+1530 QAAFKNS

-1542 NSNLSLDNQSVLNAS
+1542 NSNLSLDNQSVLNAN

-1575 ATFNSLFFNGA
+1575 ATFNSLFFNGGI
-1586 TLSLNAN
+1586 LSLNAN

-1615 LSVSNASSLNAN
+1615 LSASNASSLNAN
-1627 INFQGASQATFGGN
+1627 INFQGASQADFGGN
-1641 TTIDAASFNFDSASS
+1641 TTIDTASFNFDSASS

-1677 SKALMSVSG
+1677 TKALMSVSG

-1854 NSLNIYNKGFSSGN
+1854 NSLNIYNKGFSSEN

-1883 KEMIETNQLDNI
+1883 KEMIESNQLDNI

-1934 NGNLVIGA
+1934 NGNLIIGA
-1942 TQDHVTNSTSSI
+1942 TQDNVTNSTSSI

-2019 SADITFQS
+2019 SADVTFQS
-2027 ANNLVLNKANI
+2027 ANSLVLNKANI

-2063 LANVLSQMAMEKIK
+2063 LANVLSQVAMEKIK

-2090 IPLSKE
+2090 SPLSKE

-2106 GQLIGQNNLDNLLN
+2106 GQLIGQNNLDDLLN
-2120 NSGVMNAIQN
+2120 NSGVMNEIQN

-2167 NFIGGYMDASELSS
+2167 NFIGGYIDASEISS
-2181 ILSVILKDITNPPTS
+2181 ILSVVLKDITNPPTS

-2234 ISQGGLSGIYNQGLG
+2234 ISQGGLSGVYNQGLG
-2249 SVLPP
+2249 SVLPL

-2315 FNGDNTIDFSK
+2315 FNGDNTISFSK

-2369 INLAN
+2369 ANLAN

-2459 DFTLNQ
+2459 NFTLNQ

-2476 NVMGNFNS
+2476 SVMGNFNS

-2496 SHAIINAQGIATI
+2496 SHAIINAQGSATI
-2509 MTNYNNPLIQFNT
+2509 MANNNPLIQFNT
-2522 SSKETGA
+2522 SSKEAGA

-2560 TLININGKHMVM
+2560 TLIDINGKHMVM
-2572 TDNGLTYNGQ
+2572 AGNGLTYNGQ
-2582 AVSIKDGGLIVGFKD
+2582 SVSIKDGGLVVGFKD

-2618 APINNLQAPTLKQ
+2618 DPINNPQAPTLKQ
-2631 YIAQIQGIQ
+2631 YIAQIQGTQ
-2640 GVDSIEQAGGTQ
+2640 GVDSIDQAGGNQ

-2730 ASADFHERLEALKNK
+2730 ASTDFHERLEALKNK

-2859 SYDPLLSIINQSYRY
+2859 SYDPLLSIINQSYKY

-2899 PQIGLAYYYIGMSGL
+2899 PQIGLAYYYIGLSSL

-2999 TGGEI
+2999 TGGEL

-3012 NAGIGAR
+3012 NASIGAR

-3030 GNIGMRYAF
+3030 GNIGIRYAF

>member
-1 MAFKKAGLISKF
+1 MISNL

-28 FKLNP
+28 FKLNQ

-38 KPLKRHKKTKSIKKP
+38 KPLKCHKKTKSIKKP
-53 FNKNKSF
+53 FSKNKSF

-74 PHLRASECR
+74 SHLRASECR

-102 THNSYCLFSSTQ
+102 THNSYCLFNSAQ

-131 ASFTQKFNNGTLNV
+131 ASFTQKFNGGTLNV

-154 GVNGV
+154 GINGGD
-159 NVGYI
+159 VGYI
-164 TGTYDAQTINFNS
+164 MGTYDAQTINFNS
-177 SRITT
+177 SHLTT
-182 GNSLSDGG
+182 GNSYADGG
-190 GATLNFNATNRIT
+190 GATLNFNAANHIT
-203 INQASFDNSD
+203 INQANFDNSD
-213 AGAQHSYMN
+213 AGTQKSYMN

-232 SSFTDDTNG
+232 SSFTDDTDG

-251 SAISFNK
+251 SVISFNQ
-258 TKFNQGT
+258 TNFNQGTYHFSNSANLSFNHSAFNQGT
-265 YNFTNSANL
+265 YNFNSAQ
-274 SFNNSNFNQ
+274 SAFNNSA
-283 STYNFNS
+283 
-290 LQSTFNNSTFN
+290 FN
-301 QGTYNFTD
+301 QGTYNF
-309 NTSFNND
+309 NGNASFDND

-331 FSGANTLNSSSPFA
+331 FSGTNTLNSSSPFA
-345 SLKGSVSFGSGAVFN
+345 SLKGSVSFGSGAIFN
-360 LNQTLNANQT
+360 LNQTLNSNQT

-397 DKAISHVE
+397 DKAISHVG

-422 TLQETFSN
+422 TLQETFN
-430 KSITTQFLGDDLQA
+430 NQSIITQFLGDDLQA
-444 KAKATYQQDLNNSQ
+444 KAQKTYQEDVANSQ
-458 SALSNATNDNKI
+458 SALKNASSDNKI

-476 YTNNQNTTIKQD
+476 YTKNQNATIKKD
-488 AQNLEH
+488 AQNLES

-504 ALQGDLN
+504 TLQQDLN
-511 KLKQLANSSFNEQA
+511 ELKQLANSPTGFNEQA
-525 FNQAQSKEQQDEQTL
+525 FKNAQDKEQQDEQTL
-540 QNEENT
+540 QNDENAFNT
-546 FSSEQEGLEKALA
+546 EQEGLKQAIQQA
-559 NAKEQQ
+559 QAQKQ
-565 EQQQAQAT
+565 EQQQAQKT
-573 YQQDLNNSQSALS
+573 YQEDVANSQSALK
-586 NATNDNKIASA
+586 NASSDNKIASA
-597 DTDYT
+597 DTGYT
-602 KNQNTAI
+602 KNQNATI
-609 KQDAQNL
+609 KKDAQNL
-616 ENTSQ
+616 ESTSQ
-621 QITQDQKDLEQ
+621 QIAKDEQTLQQ
-632 DLDKL
+632 DLNELK
-637 QQLANSKTGFNEQAF
+637 QLANSPTGFNEQAF
-652 NQAQSTEQQDEQ
+652 KNAQDKEQQDEQ
-664 TLQNEEETFSSE
+664 TLQNDENAFNTE
-676 QEGLE
+676 QEGL
-681 KALAN
+681 KQALAN
-686 AKHTSP
+686 AKPASPTPSPTP
-692 TPTKHTAQNNPPNKV
+692 TPTKHTAQNTPPNKV
-707 SPPTQN
+707 PPPTQN
-713 LPTTNVWNGVYNF
+713 LPTTNVWDGVYNL

-731 SKKGIYYIDPNLS
+731 SKQGI
-744 GQSGQSGN
+744 
-752 TLSTYGYLDWFTLKN
+752 
-767 KFSVNANNG
+767 
-776 TLIIGNNTESAN
+776 
-788 TKGLIWIGDDKGLV
+788 
-802 YYNTGTFN
+802 
-810 AANIYLTSNLKT
+810 
-822 GNGFSGEGA
+822 
-831 TLNFNATNRIT
+831 
-842 INQASFDNSD
+842 
-852 AGAQHSYMNF
+852 
-862 KGSNI
+862 
-867 NVSGSSFTDD
+867 
-877 TNGGFSFSG
+877 
-886 NNNNSAISFNKTKFN
+886 
-901 QGTYNFTNSA
+901 
-911 NLSFNNSNFNQS
+911 
-923 TYNFNSLQSTFNNST
+923 
-938 FNQGT
+938 
-943 YNFTDNTSFNN
+943 
-954 DTFNQG
+954 
-960 TYNFNTSKVSFSG
+960 
-973 ANTLNSSS
+973 
-981 PFASLK
+981 
-987 GSVSFGSGAV
+987 
-997 FNLNQTL
+997 
-1004 NANQTY
+1004 
-1010 DILTTNG
+1010 
-1017 TIQYGVYQ
+1017 
-1025 SYLWDLINYKGDKA
+1025 
-1039 ISHVEVGNNTYDVTF
+1039 
-1054 DINGQDETLQETFSN
+1054 
-1069 KSITT
+1069 
-1074 QFLGDD
+1074 
-1080 LQAKAKATYQQD
+1080 
-1092 LNNSQSALS
+1092 
-1101 NATNDNKI
+1101 
-1109 ASADTGYTNNQN
+1109 
-1121 TTIKQDAQNLEH
+1121 
-1133 TSQQIAKDEQA
+1133 
-1144 LQGDL
+1144 
-1149 NKLKQLANSSFN
+1149 
-1161 EQAFNQAQSKE
+1161 
-1172 QQDEQTLQNEE
+1172 
-1183 ETFSSEQE
+1183 
-1191 GLEKALANAKPASPT
+1191 
-1206 PTPTP
+1206 
-1211 TPTPS
+1211 
-1216 PTPNP
+1216 
-1221 TPTKHTAPNKVPPTP
+1221 
-1236 PTQNLPTTNVWNGVY
+1236 
-1251 WLQNQTYSQKG
+1251 
-1262 VYYIDPNLS
+1262 YYIDPNLS

-1282 TYTANLLGRS
+1282 TYTANLFGRS

-1318 IGHGGFGYIIGTFN
+1318 IGHGGFGYITGTFN
-1332 AANIYLTNNF
+1332 ASNIYLTNNF
-1342 KTGEGVSGSDG
+1342 KTGEGVSNSDG

-1400 ISVTN
+1400 ISVTD

-1416 SFNAKNISFS
+1416 SFSAKNISFS

-1447 NSLSFNNSR
+1447 NSLSFINSR
-1456 LNGGAVYNLWA
+1456 LNGGAIYNLWA

-1490 NATTQLLGNTSFT
+1490 NATTQLLGNTNFT

-1530 QTAFKNS
+1530 QATFKNS

-1542 NSNLSLDNQSVLNAS
+1542 NSNLSLDNQSVLNAN

-1575 ATFNSLFFNGA
+1575 ATFNSLFFNGG
-1586 TLSLNAN
+1586 TLSLNAS

-1615 LSVSNASSLNAN
+1615 LSASNASSLNAN
-1627 INFQGASQATFGGN
+1627 INFQGASQADFGGN
-1641 TTIDAASFNFDSASS
+1641 TTIDTASFNFDSASS

-1662 TANGALNFNGYAPSL
+1662 TANGALNFNGYVLSL
-1677 SKALMSVSG
+1677 TKALMSVSG
-1686 QFVLGNNGDINLSD
+1686 QFVLGNNGDINLSG

-1747 DNNNIQTW
+1747 DSNNIQTW

-1794 APELYNYQA
+1794 APELYNYQI

-1825 TSNIKGLF
+1825 TSNIKGIF

-1854 NSLNIYNKGFSSGN
+1854 NSLNIYNKGFSSEN

-1883 KEMIETNQLDNI
+1883 KEMIESNQLDNI

-1904 LDRIKITPAQKQALL
+1904 LDRIKIAPAQKQALL
-1919 ETINHLTDNINQTFS
+1919 ETINHLTNNINQTFN
-1934 NGNLVIGA
+1934 NGNLIIGT
-1942 TQDHVTNSTSSI
+1942 TQDNVTNSTSSI

-1963 PCALDSATCS
+1963 PCVLDSATCS

-2006 GTLGSGNAFESGG
+2006 GTLGSANAFESGG
-2019 SADITFQS
+2019 SADVTFQS

-2063 LANVLSQMAMEKIK
+2063 LANVLSQVAMEKIK
-2077 QAGGLGNFVENAL
+2077 QAGGLGNFIENAL
-2090 IPLSKE
+2090 SPLSKE
-2096 LPSSL
+2096 LPASL

-2106 GQLIGQNNLDNLLN
+2106 GQLIGQNNLDDLLN

-2167 NFIGGYMDASELSS
+2167 NFIGGYIDASELSS

-2208 LDEFLGQ
+2208 LNEFLGQ
-2215 DVVKKLESQG
+2215 DVIKKLESQG
-2225 LVSNIINNI
+2225 LVNNIINNI
-2234 ISQGGLSGIYNQGLG
+2234 ISQGGLSGVYNQGLG
-2249 SVLPP
+2249 SVLPL

-2326 YQGAL
+2326 YQGTL

-2364 KGEIC
+2364 KGGIC

-2387 VTPTNESLSVRANNF
+2387 VTPTNETLSVRANNF
-2402 TFLGVIASNGAI
+2402 TFLGAIASNGAI
-2414 DLSQVKNNSVI
+2414 DLSQVTNNSVI
-2425 GTLNLNEN
+2425 GTLNLSAN

-2448 NASNSTANING
+2448 NVSNSTANING
-2459 DFTLNQ
+2459 NFTLNQ

-2496 SHAIINAQGIATI
+2496 SHAIINAQGSATI
-2509 MTNYNNPLIQFNT
+2509 MANNNNPLIQFNA
-2522 SSKETGA
+2522 SSKKAGV

-2560 TLININGKHMVM
+2560 TLIDINGKHMVM
-2572 TDNGLTYNGQ
+2572 TGNGLTYNGQ
-2582 AVSIKDGGLIVGFKD
+2582 AVNIKDGGLVVGFKD

-2618 APINNLQAPTLKQ
+2618 DPINNLQAPTLKQ
-2631 YIAQIQGIQ
+2631 YIAQIQGTQ
-2640 GVDSIEQAGGTQ
+2640 SVDSIDQAGGTQ

-2696 ANPNFKNDATNI
+2696 ANPDFKNDATNI

-2730 ASADFHERLEALKNK
+2730 ARSDFLERLEALKNK

-2859 SYDPLLSIINQSYRY
+2859 SYDPLLSIINQSYKY
-2874 NTWTTDAKINYGYDF
+2874 DTWTTDAKINYGYDF

-2899 PQIGLAYYYIGMSGL
+2899 PQIGLAYYYIGLSGL

>member
-13 ISKGSFKLNKISKKI
+13 ILKGSFKLNKISKKI
-28 FKLNP
+28 FKLNQ

-38 KPLKRHKKTKSIKKP
+38 KPLSHKKTKSVKKP
-53 FNKNKSF
+53 FNKNRSF

-74 PHLRASECR
+74 SHLRASECR
-83 YWSWWSGY
+83 YWSWSSWGY
-91 HDKIESGSNSP
+91 HDNIESGSNSP
-102 THNSYCLFSSTQ
+102 THNSYCLFNSAQ

-122 TLTTYSAGG
+122 TLTTYSPGG

-154 GVNGV
+154 GVNGGD
-159 NVGYI
+159 VGYI
-164 TGTYDAQTINFNS
+164 TGTYDAQTINFDS

-182 GNSLSDGG
+182 GNSFSTGG
-190 GATLNFNATNRIT
+190 GATLNFNAANHIT
-203 INQASFDNSD
+203 INQASFDNND
-213 AGAQHSYMN
+213 AGTQHSYMN
-222 FKGSN
+222 FSGSN
-227 INVSG
+227 INASA

-246 GNNNN
+246 GNGAN
-251 SAISFNK
+251 SNLSFNK
-258 TKFNQGT
+258 TSFNQGT
-265 YNFTNSANL
+265 YKFTNSANL
-274 SFNNSNFNQ
+274 SFNNSAFNQ
-283 STYNFNS
+283 GTYNFNS
-290 LQSTFNNSTFN
+290 AQSVFENSNFN

-309 NTSFNND
+309 NASFNND

-321 TYNFNTSKVS
+321 TYSFNASKAS

-345 SLKGSVSFGSGAVFN
+345 SLKGNVSFGSDAIFN
-360 LNQTLNANQT
+360 LNQTLNSNQT

-377 GTIQY
+377 KTIQY

-405 VGNNTYDVTFDI
+405 VGSNTYDVTFDI

-430 KSITTQFLGDDLQA
+430 QAITTQFLGDDLQA
-444 KAKATYQQDLNNSQ
+444 KAKATYQQDLTGSQ
-458 SALSNATNDNKI
+458 TALNNATSDSKI
-470 ASADTG
+470 ASNDTD
-476 YTNNQNTTIKQD
+476 YTNNQNTTIAKD
-488 AQNLEH
+488 AQSLEN
-494 TSQQIAKDEQ
+494 TDQTIQQDKQ
-504 ALQGDLN
+504 ALEKDLAN
-511 KLKQLANSSFNEQA
+511 VKQLANAPTGFNQQA
-525 FNQAQSKEQQDEQTL
+525 FKNAQSTEQQDLQTL
-540 QNEENT
+540 QENENT
-546 FSSEQEGLEKALA
+546 FNSEQEGLEKAIA
-559 NAKEQQ
+559 NAKP
-565 EQQQAQAT
+565 
-573 YQQDLNNSQSALS
+573 
-586 NATNDNKIASA
+586 
-597 DTDYT
+597 
-602 KNQNTAI
+602 
-609 KQDAQNL
+609 
-616 ENTSQ
+616 TSP
-621 QITQDQKDLEQ
+621 TP
-632 DLDKL
+632 
-637 QQLANSKTGFNEQAF
+637 SPT
-652 NQAQSTEQQDEQ
+652 
-664 TLQNEEETFSSE
+664 
-676 QEGLE
+676 
-681 KALAN
+681 
-686 AKHTSP
+686 P
-692 TPTKHTAQNNPPNKV
+692 TPTKHTVPNTPPNKV

-713 LPTTNVWNGVYNF
+713 LPTTNVWSGVYWL

-731 SKKGIYYIDPNLS
+731 SKQGIYYIDPNLS
-744 GQSGQSGN
+744 GQSGQSG
-752 TLSTYGYLDWFTLKN
+752 
-767 KFSVNANNG
+767 
-776 TLIIGNNTESAN
+776 
-788 TKGLIWIGDDKGLV
+788 
-802 YYNTGTFN
+802 
-810 AANIYLTSNLKT
+810 
-822 GNGFSGEGA
+822 
-831 TLNFNATNRIT
+831 
-842 INQASFDNSD
+842 
-852 AGAQHSYMNF
+852 
-862 KGSNI
+862 
-867 NVSGSSFTDD
+867 
-877 TNGGFSFSG
+877 
-886 NNNNSAISFNKTKFN
+886 
-901 QGTYNFTNSA
+901 
-911 NLSFNNSNFNQS
+911 
-923 TYNFNSLQSTFNNST
+923 
-938 FNQGT
+938 
-943 YNFTDNTSFNN
+943 
-954 DTFNQG
+954 
-960 TYNFNTSKVSFSG
+960 
-973 ANTLNSSS
+973 
-981 PFASLK
+981 
-987 GSVSFGSGAV
+987 
-997 FNLNQTL
+997 
-1004 NANQTY
+1004 
-1010 DILTTNG
+1010 
-1017 TIQYGVYQ
+1017 
-1025 SYLWDLINYKGDKA
+1025 
-1039 ISHVEVGNNTYDVTF
+1039 
-1054 DINGQDETLQETFSN
+1054 
-1069 KSITT
+1069 
-1074 QFLGDD
+1074 
-1080 LQAKAKATYQQD
+1080 
-1092 LNNSQSALS
+1092 
-1101 NATNDNKI
+1101 
-1109 ASADTGYTNNQN
+1109 
-1121 TTIKQDAQNLEH
+1121 
-1133 TSQQIAKDEQA
+1133 
-1144 LQGDL
+1144 
-1149 NKLKQLANSSFN
+1149 
-1161 EQAFNQAQSKE
+1161 
-1172 QQDEQTLQNEE
+1172 
-1183 ETFSSEQE
+1183 
-1191 GLEKALANAKPASPT
+1191 
-1206 PTPTP
+1206 
-1211 TPTPS
+1211 
-1216 PTPNP
+1216 
-1221 TPTKHTAPNKVPPTP
+1221 
-1236 PTQNLPTTNVWNGVY
+1236 
-1251 WLQNQTYSQKG
+1251 
-1262 VYYIDPNLS
+1262 
-1271 GQSGQ
+1271 
-1276 SANTLS
+1276 NTLS

-1318 IGHGGFGYIIGTFN
+1318 IGHGGFGYITGTFN

-1389 HSYATFDATNN
+1389 HSYAAFDATNN

-1416 SFNAKNISFS
+1416 SFSAKNISFS

-1432 FTNPGGSSVISANAA
+1432 FTNPGGSSAISANAA

-1456 LNGGAVYNLWA
+1456 LNGGVVYNLWA

-1490 NATTQLLGNTSFT
+1490 NATAQLLGNTSFT

-1530 QTAFKNS
+1530 QAAFKNS

-1542 NSNLSLDNQSVLNAS
+1542 NSNLSLDNQSVLNAN
-1557 GASAFNN
+1557 GASSFNN

-1575 ATFNSLFFNGA
+1575 ATFNSLFFNGGI
-1586 TLSLNAN
+1586 LSLNAN

-1615 LSVSNASSLNAN
+1615 LSASNTSSLNAN
-1627 INFQGASQATFGGN
+1627 INFQGASQANFGGN
-1641 TTIDAASFNFDSASS
+1641 TTIDTASFNFDSASS

-1712 YNILNAQKGITGI
+1712 YNILNAQKGIAGI

-1731 EKILFYGM
+1731 EKIFFYGM

-1825 TSNIKGLF
+1825 TSSIKGLF

-1883 KEMIETNQLDNI
+1883 KEMIESNQLDNI

-1904 LDRIKITPAQKQALL
+1904 LDKIKITPAQKQALL

-1942 TQDHVTNSTSSI
+1942 TQDNVTNSTSSI

-2019 SADITFQS
+2019 SADVTFQS
-2027 ANNLVLNKANI
+2027 TNNLVLNNANI

-2063 LANVLSQMAMEKIK
+2063 LANVLSQVAMEKIK
-2077 QAGGLGNFVENAL
+2077 QAGGLGNFIENAL
-2090 IPLSKE
+2090 SPLSKE
-2096 LPSSL
+2096 LPASL

-2106 GQLIGQNNLDNLLN
+2106 GQLIGQNNLDDLLN

-2167 NFIGGYMDASELSS
+2167 NFIGGYIDASELSS

-2208 LDEFLGQ
+2208 LNEFLGQ

-2234 ISQGGLSGIYNQGLG
+2234 ISQGGLSGVYNQGLG

-2259 LKENDLGALL
+2259 LKENDLSALL

-2374 CPTTKN
+2374 CPTTKD

-2387 VTPTNESLSVRANNF
+2387 VTPTNESLSVHANNF
-2402 TFLGVIASNGAI
+2402 TFLGTIASNGAI

-2433 ATLQANNLTIANAFN
+2433 AALQANNLTITNAFN

-2459 DFTLNQ
+2459 NFTLNQ

-2476 NVMGNFNS
+2476 DVMGNFNS

-2491 LSHSV
+2491 LSHSA

-2509 MTNYNNPLIQFNT
+2509 MANNNNPLIQFNT
-2522 SSKETGA
+2522 SSKEAGT

-2550 SSLDNYLKLY
+2550 NSLADYLKLY
-2560 TLININGKHMVM
+2560 TLIDINGKHMVM
-2572 TDNGLTYNGQ
+2572 TGNGLTYNGQ
-2582 AVSIKDGGLIVGFKD
+2582 AVNIKDGGLIVGFKD

-2618 APINNLQAPTLKQ
+2618 DPINNLQAPTLKQ
-2631 YIAQIQGIQ
+2631 YIAQIQGAQ
-2640 GVDSIEQAGGTQ
+2640 GVDSIDQAGGTQ

-2696 ANPNFKNDATNI
+2696 ANPDFKNDATNI

-2792 NVGYDRFIKGVIVGG
+2792 NIGYDRFIKGVIVGG

-2859 SYDPLLSIINQSYRY
+2859 SYNPLLSIINQSYKY
-2874 NTWTTDAKINYGYDF
+2874 DTWTTDAKINYGYDF

-2899 PQIGLAYYYIGMSGL
+2899 PQIGLAYYYIGLSGL
-2914 RGIMDDPIYNQF
+2914 RGIMDNPIYNQF

>member
-28 FKLNP
+28 FKLNL

-38 KPLKRHKKTKSIKKP
+38 KPLSHKKTKSVKKP

-74 PHLRASECR
+74 SHLRASECR
-83 YWSWWSGY
+83 YWSWSSWGY
-91 HDKIESGSNSP
+91 HDNIESGSNSP
-102 THNSYCLFSSTQ
+102 THNSYCLFNSAQ

-122 TLTTYSAGG
+122 TLTTYSPGG

-145 GGNIRFGGT
+145 GGNIRFGGM
-154 GVNGV
+154 GVNGGD
-159 NVGYI
+159 VGYI
-164 TGTYDAQTINFNS
+164 IGTYDAQTINFDS

-182 GNSLSDGG
+182 GNSFSTGG
-190 GATLNFNATNRIT
+190 GATLNFNATNHIT
-203 INQASFDNSD
+203 INQANFDNSD
-213 AGAQHSYMN
+213 AGTQHSYMN
-222 FKGSN
+222 FSGSN
-227 INVSG
+227 INVSA

-241 GFSFS
+241 GFSFN
-246 GNNNN
+246 GNGTN
-251 SAISFNK
+251 SNLSFNK
-258 TKFNQGT
+258 TNFNQGTYKFTNSANLNFNNSAFNQGT
-265 YNFTNSANL
+265 YNFNSA
-274 SFNNSNFNQ
+274 
-283 STYNFNS
+283 
-290 LQSTFNNSTFN
+290 QSTFNNDTFN

-309 NTSFNND
+309 NTGLNFNND

-321 TYNFNTSKVS
+321 TYNFNASKVS

-345 SLKGSVSFGSGAVFN
+345 SLKGSVSFGSGAIFN
-360 LNQTLNANQT
+360 LNQTLNSNQT

-377 GTIQY
+377 KTIQY

-405 VGNNTYDVTFDI
+405 VGSNTYDVTFDI

-422 TLQETFSN
+422 TLQETFN
-430 KSITTQFLGDDLQA
+430 NQSITTQFLGDDLQA
-444 KAKATYQQDLNNSQ
+444 KAQATYQQDLSNSQ
-458 SALSNATNDNKI
+458 SALNNASSDNKI
-470 ASADTG
+470 ASNDTG
-476 YTNNQNTTIKQD
+476 YTNNQNATIKKD

-494 TSQQIAKDEQ
+494 TSQQIVKDKQ
-504 ALQGDLN
+504 ALQGDLDN
-511 KLKQLANSSFNEQA
+511 LK
-525 FNQAQSKEQQDEQTL
+525 
-540 QNEENT
+540 
-546 FSSEQEGLEKALA
+546 
-559 NAKEQQ
+559 
-565 EQQQAQAT
+565 
-573 YQQDLNNSQSALS
+573 
-586 NATNDNKIASA
+586 
-597 DTDYT
+597 
-602 KNQNTAI
+602 
-609 KQDAQNL
+609 
-616 ENTSQ
+616 
-621 QITQDQKDLEQ
+621 
-632 DLDKL
+632 
-637 QQLANSKTGFNEQAF
+637 QLANSKTGFNQQAF
-652 NQAQSTEQQDEQ
+652 NQVQDKEQQDEQ
-664 TLQNEEETFSSE
+664 ILQNEEKTFNTE
-676 QEGLE
+676 QEWL
-681 KALAN
+681 KQALAN
-686 AKHTSP
+686 AKPTSPTPSPTP
-692 TPTKHTAQNNPPNKV
+692 TPTKHTAPN
-707 SPPTQN
+707 
-713 LPTTNVWNGVYNF
+713 
-726 QNQTY
+726 
-731 SKKGIYYIDPNLS
+731 
-744 GQSGQSGN
+744 
-752 TLSTYGYLDWFTLKN
+752 
-767 KFSVNANNG
+767 
-776 TLIIGNNTESAN
+776 
-788 TKGLIWIGDDKGLV
+788 
-802 YYNTGTFN
+802 
-810 AANIYLTSNLKT
+810 
-822 GNGFSGEGA
+822 
-831 TLNFNATNRIT
+831 
-842 INQASFDNSD
+842 
-852 AGAQHSYMNF
+852 
-862 KGSNI
+862 
-867 NVSGSSFTDD
+867 
-877 TNGGFSFSG
+877 
-886 NNNNSAISFNKTKFN
+886 
-901 QGTYNFTNSA
+901 
-911 NLSFNNSNFNQS
+911 
-923 TYNFNSLQSTFNNST
+923 
-938 FNQGT
+938 
-943 YNFTDNTSFNN
+943 
-954 DTFNQG
+954 
-960 TYNFNTSKVSFSG
+960 
-973 ANTLNSSS
+973 
-981 PFASLK
+981 
-987 GSVSFGSGAV
+987 
-997 FNLNQTL
+997 
-1004 NANQTY
+1004 
-1010 DILTTNG
+1010 
-1017 TIQYGVYQ
+1017 
-1025 SYLWDLINYKGDKA
+1025 
-1039 ISHVEVGNNTYDVTF
+1039 
-1054 DINGQDETLQETFSN
+1054 
-1069 KSITT
+1069 
-1074 QFLGDD
+1074 
-1080 LQAKAKATYQQD
+1080 
-1092 LNNSQSALS
+1092 
-1101 NATNDNKI
+1101 
-1109 ASADTGYTNNQN
+1109 
-1121 TTIKQDAQNLEH
+1121 
-1133 TSQQIAKDEQA
+1133 
-1144 LQGDL
+1144 
-1149 NKLKQLANSSFN
+1149 
-1161 EQAFNQAQSKE
+1161 
-1172 QQDEQTLQNEE
+1172 
-1183 ETFSSEQE
+1183 
-1191 GLEKALANAKPASPT
+1191 T
-1206 PTPTP
+1206 P
-1211 TPTPS
+1211 
-1216 PTPNP
+1216 
-1221 TPTKHTAPNKVPPTP
+1221 PNKVPPTP

-1251 WLQNQTYSQKG
+1251 NLQNQTYSQKG
-1262 VYYIDPNLS
+1262 IYYIDPDLS

-1276 SANTLS
+1276 SGNTLS

-1318 IGHGGFGYIIGTFN
+1318 IGHGGFGYITGTFN

-1389 HSYATFDATNN
+1389 HSYAAFDATNN

-1483 SRGTSNF
+1483 SRGASNF

-1530 QTAFKNS
+1530 QATFKNS
-1537 LTLDN
+1537 LTLDD
-1542 NSNLSLDNQSVLNAS
+1542 NSNLSLDNQSVLNAN
-1557 GASAFNN
+1557 GASVFNN

-1575 ATFNSLFFNGA
+1575 ATFNSLFFNGGI
-1586 TLSLNAN
+1586 LSLNAN

-1615 LSVSNASSLNAN
+1615 LSASNTSSLNAN
-1627 INFQGASQATFGGN
+1627 INFQGASQANFGGN
-1641 TTIDAASFNFDSASS
+1641 TTIDTASFNFDSASS

-1662 TANGALNFNGYAPSL
+1662 TANGALNFNGYALSL
-1677 SKALMSVSG
+1677 TKALMSVSG

-1747 DNNNIQTW
+1747 GNNNIQTW

-1883 KEMIETNQLDNI
+1883 REMIESNQLDNI

-1904 LDRIKITPAQKQALL
+1904 LDKIKITPVQKQALL

-1942 TQDHVTNSTSSI
+1942 TQDNVTNSTSSI

-1963 PCALDSATCS
+1963 PCALDSTTCS

-2019 SADITFQS
+2019 SADVTFQS
-2027 ANNLVLNKANI
+2027 ANNLVLDKANI

-2063 LANVLSQMAMEKIK
+2063 LANVLSQVAMEKIK

-2090 IPLSKE
+2090 SPLSKK
-2096 LPSSL
+2096 LPASL

-2120 NSGVMNAIQN
+2120 NSGVMNEIQN

-2167 NFIGGYMDASELSS
+2167 NFIGGYIDASELSS

-2208 LDEFLGQ
+2208 LNEFLGQ

-2234 ISQGGLSGIYNQGLG
+2234 ISQGGLSGVYNQGLG
-2249 SVLPP
+2249 SVLPL

-2374 CPTTKN
+2374 CPTTKD

-2387 VTPTNESLSVRANNF
+2387 VTPTDESLSVRANNF
-2402 TFLGVIASNGAI
+2402 TFLGTIASNGAI

-2433 ATLQANNLTIANAFN
+2433 ATLQANNLTITNAFN

-2459 DFTLNQ
+2459 NFTLNQ

-2491 LSHSV
+2491 LNHSA
-2496 SHAIINAQGIATI
+2496 SHAIINAQGTATI
-2509 MTNYNNPLIQFNT
+2509 MANNNNPLIQFNA
-2522 SSKETGA
+2522 SSKETGT

-2550 SSLDNYLKLY
+2550 SLADYLKLY
-2560 TLININGKHMVM
+2560 TLIDINGKRMVM

-2582 AVSIKDGGLIVGFKD
+2582 AVNIKDGGLIVGFKD

-2618 APINNLQAPTLKQ
+2618 DPINNLQTPTLKQ
-2631 YIAQIQGIQ
+2631 YIAQIQGTQ
-2640 GVDSIEQAGGTQ
+2640 GVDSIDQAGGTQ

-2696 ANPNFKNDATNI
+2696 ANPDFKNDATNI

-2792 NVGYDRFIKGVIVGG
+2792 NIGYDRFIKGVIVGG

-2859 SYDPLLSIINQSYRY
+2859 SYDPLLSIINQSYKY
-2874 NTWTTDAKINYGYDF
+2874 DTWTTDAKINYGYDF

-2894 SVIFK
+2894 SIIFK
-2899 PQIGLAYYYIGMSGL
+2899 PQIGLAYYYIGLSGL

>member
-1 MAFKKAGLISKF
+1 M
-13 ISKGSFKLNKISKKI
+13 NKISKK
-28 FKLNP
+28 FFTLNQ

-38 KPLKRHKKTKSIKKP
+38 KPLKCHKKTKSIKKLS
-53 FNKNKSF
+53 NRNKSF

-74 PHLRASECR
+74 SHLRANECR
-83 YWSWWSGY
+83 YWSWSSWSY
-91 HDKIESGSNSP
+91 QDNIESGPNSP
-102 THNSYCLFSSTQ
+102 THNSYCLFSSAQ

-131 ASFTQKFNNGTLNV
+131 ASFTQTFNGGTLDI

-154 GVNGV
+154 GINGGD
-159 NVGYI
+159 VGYI
-164 TGTYDAQTINFNS
+164 TGTYDAQTMNFNS
-177 SRITT
+177 SHITT
-182 GNSLSDGG
+182 GNSYADGG
-190 GATLNFNATNRIT
+190 GATLNFNATNNIT

-213 AGAQHSYMN
+213 AGAQKSYMN

-227 INVSG
+227 INVNG
-232 SSFTDDTNG
+232 SSFTDDTDG
-241 GFSFS
+241 GFNFS

-251 SAISFNK
+251 SAISFNQ
-258 TKFNQGT
+258 TNFNQGT
-265 YNFTNSANL
+265 YNFSNSATSSFDNS
-274 SFNNSNFNQ
+274 SFNQ
-283 STYNFNS
+283 GTYHFNS
-290 LQSTFNNSTFN
+290 AQSTFENSSFN
-301 QGTYNFTD
+301 QGTYNF
-309 NTSFNND
+309 NNNASFNNN

-321 TYNFNTSKVS
+321 TYSFNTSKVS
-331 FSGANTLNSSSPFA
+331 FSGTNTLNSNSPFA
-345 SLKGSVSFGSGAVFN
+345 SLKGSVSFGSNAIFN
-360 LNQTLNANQT
+360 LNQTLSGNQT

-377 GTIQY
+377 GAIQY

-422 TLQETFSN
+422 TLQETFN
-430 KSITTQFLGDDLQA
+430 NQSIITQFLGDNLQQQA
-444 KAKATYQQDLNNSQ
+444 QKTYQEDLTNSQ
-458 SALSNATNDNKI
+458 NALSGATSDNTIANNDT
-470 ASADTG
+470 S
-476 YTNNQNTTIKQD
+476 YTQSKNTTITKD
-488 AQNLEH
+488 AQSLEN
-494 TSQQIAKDEQ
+494 TDQQIQKDEQ
-504 ALQGDLN
+504 ALEKDLAQI
-511 KLKQLANSSFNEQA
+511 KQLANS
-525 FNQAQSKEQQDEQTL
+525 T
-540 QNEENT
+540 
-546 FSSEQEGLEKALA
+546 
-559 NAKEQQ
+559 
-565 EQQQAQAT
+565 
-573 YQQDLNNSQSALS
+573 
-586 NATNDNKIASA
+586 
-597 DTDYT
+597 
-602 KNQNTAI
+602 
-609 KQDAQNL
+609 
-616 ENTSQ
+616 
-621 QITQDQKDLEQ
+621 
-632 DLDKL
+632 
-637 QQLANSKTGFNEQAF
+637 TGFNEQAF
-652 NQAQSTEQQDEQ
+652 TQAQKQEQQDLK
-664 TLQNEEETFSSE
+664 TLQSEENTFNTK

-681 KALAN
+681 QAIAN
-686 AKHTSP
+686 AKHANPTPTPTPSPTP
-692 TPTKHTAQNNPPNKV
+692 TPTKHTVQNTPPNKV
-707 SPPTQN
+707 SPTPTPPTQN
-713 LPTTNVWNGVYNF
+713 PPAENVWNGVYWL
-726 QNQTY
+726 QNKTY
-731 SKKGIYYIDPNLS
+731 SKQGIYYIDPNLS

-752 TLSTYGYLDWFTLKN
+752 TLSTY
-767 KFSVNANNG
+767 
-776 TLIIGNNTESAN
+776 
-788 TKGLIWIGDDKGLV
+788 
-802 YYNTGTFN
+802 
-810 AANIYLTSNLKT
+810 
-822 GNGFSGEGA
+822 
-831 TLNFNATNRIT
+831 
-842 INQASFDNSD
+842 
-852 AGAQHSYMNF
+852 
-862 KGSNI
+862 
-867 NVSGSSFTDD
+867 
-877 TNGGFSFSG
+877 
-886 NNNNSAISFNKTKFN
+886 
-901 QGTYNFTNSA
+901 
-911 NLSFNNSNFNQS
+911 
-923 TYNFNSLQSTFNNST
+923 
-938 FNQGT
+938 
-943 YNFTDNTSFNN
+943 
-954 DTFNQG
+954 
-960 TYNFNTSKVSFSG
+960 
-973 ANTLNSSS
+973 
-981 PFASLK
+981 
-987 GSVSFGSGAV
+987 
-997 FNLNQTL
+997 
-1004 NANQTY
+1004 
-1010 DILTTNG
+1010 
-1017 TIQYGVYQ
+1017 
-1025 SYLWDLINYKGDKA
+1025 
-1039 ISHVEVGNNTYDVTF
+1039 
-1054 DINGQDETLQETFSN
+1054 
-1069 KSITT
+1069 
-1074 QFLGDD
+1074 
-1080 LQAKAKATYQQD
+1080 
-1092 LNNSQSALS
+1092 
-1101 NATNDNKI
+1101 
-1109 ASADTGYTNNQN
+1109 
-1121 TTIKQDAQNLEH
+1121 
-1133 TSQQIAKDEQA
+1133 
-1144 LQGDL
+1144 
-1149 NKLKQLANSSFN
+1149 
-1161 EQAFNQAQSKE
+1161 
-1172 QQDEQTLQNEE
+1172 
-1183 ETFSSEQE
+1183 
-1191 GLEKALANAKPASPT
+1191 
-1206 PTPTP
+1206 
-1211 TPTPS
+1211 
-1216 PTPNP
+1216 
-1221 TPTKHTAPNKVPPTP
+1221 
-1236 PTQNLPTTNVWNGVY
+1236 
-1251 WLQNQTYSQKG
+1251 
-1262 VYYIDPNLS
+1262 
-1271 GQSGQ
+1271 
-1276 SANTLS
+1276 
-1282 TYTANLLGRS
+1282 TANLFGRS

-1318 IGHGGFGYIIGTFN
+1318 IGHGGFGYITGTFN

-1342 KTGEGVSGSDG
+1342 KTGEGVSNSDG

-1389 HSYATFDATNN
+1389 HSYATFDALNN

-1416 SFNAKNISFS
+1416 SFTAKNISFS

-1432 FTNPGGSSVISANAA
+1432 FTNPGGSSVISANAS
-1447 NSLSFNNSR
+1447 NSLSFINSR
-1456 LNGGAVYNLWA
+1456 LNGGAIYNLQA

-1508 LLNFNGD
+1508 LLNFNGG

-1530 QTAFKNS
+1530 QAAFKNS

-1542 NSNLSLDNQSVLNAS
+1542 NSNLSLDNQSVLNAN
-1557 GASAFNN
+1557 GASTFNN

-1575 ATFNSLFFNGA
+1575 AAFSSLFFNGGI
-1586 TLSLNAN
+1586 LSLNAN
-1593 SKLNASS
+1593 SKLNASN

-1615 LSVSNASSLNAN
+1615 LSANNTSSLNAN
-1627 INFQGASQATFGGN
+1627 INFQGASQADFGGN
-1641 TTIDAASFNFDSASS
+1641 TTIDTASFNFDSASS
-1656 LSFNNL
+1656 LNFNNL

-1677 SKALMSVSG
+1677 TKALMSVSG

-1839 TPQTPGTYSPFNQPL
+1839 TPQAPGTYSPFNQPL
-1854 NSLNIYNKGFSSGN
+1854 NSLNIYNKGFSSEN
-1868 LKTLLGILSQNSATL
+1868 LKTLLGILSQNSAAL
-1883 KEMIETNQLDNI
+1883 KEMIESNQLDNI
-1895 TSINEVLQL
+1895 TNINEVLQL
-1904 LDRIKITPAQKQALL
+1904 LDKIKITQTQKQALL

-1934 NGNLVIGA
+1934 NGNLIIGA
-1942 TQDHVTNSTSSI
+1942 TQDNVTNSTSSI

-2006 GTLGSGNAFESGG
+2006 GTIGSGNAFESGG
-2019 SADITFQS
+2019 SADVTFQS
-2027 ANNLVLNKANI
+2027 SNNLVLNKANI

-2048 LLGQEGIDKIFNQGN
+2048 LLDQKGIDKIFNQGN
-2063 LANVLSQMAMEKIK
+2063 LANVLSQVAMEKIK
-2077 QAGGLGNFVENAL
+2077 QAGGLGNFIENAL
-2090 IPLSKE
+2090 SPLSEE
-2096 LPSSL
+2096 LPASL
-2101 QNETL
+2101 QSETL
-2106 GQLIGQNNLDNLLN
+2106 GQLIGQNNLDDLLN

-2167 NFIGGYMDASELSS
+2167 NFIGGYIDASELSS
-2181 ILSVILKDITNPPTS
+2181 ILSVVLKDITNPPAS

-2208 LDEFLGQ
+2208 LNEFLGQ

-2225 LVSNIINNI
+2225 LVNNIINNI
-2234 ISQGGLSGIYNQGLG
+2234 ISQGGLSGVYNQGLG

-2369 INLAN
+2369 VNLAN

-2402 TFLGVIASNGAI
+2402 TFLGAIASNGAI

-2425 GTLNLNEN
+2425 GMLNLNEN
-2433 ATLQANNLTIANAFN
+2433 ATLQANNLTITNAFN

-2459 DFTLNQ
+2459 NFTLNQ

-2496 SHAIINAQGIATI
+2496 SHAIINAQGTATI
-2509 MTNYNNPLIQFNT
+2509 MVNNNPLIQFNT
-2522 SSKETGA
+2522 SSKEVGT

-2538 IYYGYNDQITGG
+2538 IYYGYNNQITGD

-2560 TLININGKHMVM
+2560 ALIDINGKHMVM

-2582 AVSIKDGGLIVGFKD
+2582 AVSVKDGGLVVGFKD

-2618 APINNLQAPTLKQ
+2618 DPINNLQAPTLKQ
-2631 YIAQIQGIQ
+2631 YIAQIQGTQ
-2640 GVDSIEQAGGTQ
+2640 SVDSIDQAGGNQ
-2652 AINWLNKIFE
+2652 AIDWLNKIFE

-2675 SHSTKDLTT
+2675 SHSIKDLTT

-2696 ANPNFKNDATNI
+2696 ANPDFKNDATNI

-2730 ASADFHERLEALKNK
+2730 ARSDFLERLEALKNK

-2807 YAAYGYSGFHANITQ
+2807 YAAYGYSGFHGNITQ

-2874 NTWTTDAKINYGYDF
+2874 DTWTTDAKINYGYDF

-2899 PQIGLAYYYIGMSGL
+2899 PQVGLAYYYIGLSGL

>member
-1 MAFKKAGLISKF
+1 MAFKKARLISKF
-13 ISKGSFKLNKISKKI
+13 ISKGSFKLSKISKKI
-28 FKLNP
+28 FKLNQ

-53 FNKNKSF
+53 FNKSKSF
-60 LKASVLLIGALGGL
+60 LKASILLIGALGGL
-74 PHLRASECR
+74 SHLRANECR
-83 YWSWWSGY
+83 YWSWSSLSY
-91 HDKIESGSNSP
+91 QDNIESGPNSP
-102 THNSYCLFSSTQ
+102 THNSYCLFSSAQ

-131 ASFTQKFNNGTLNV
+131 ASFTQKFNGGTLNV

-154 GVNGV
+154 GINGGD
-159 NVGYI
+159 VGYI
-164 TGTYDAQTINFNS
+164 TGTYDAANIYLTS
-177 SRITT
+177 HLTT
-182 GNSLSDGG
+182 GNSYADGG
-190 GATLNFNATNRIT
+190 GATLNFNATNHIT

-213 AGAQHSYMN
+213 AGTQKSYMN

-227 INVSG
+227 IKVSG
-232 SSFTDDTNG
+232 SSFKDDTDG

-246 GNNNN
+246 GSNNN
-251 SAISFNK
+251 STISFNQ
-258 TKFNQGT
+258 TNFNQGT
-265 YNFTNSANL
+265 YHFNSTQ
-274 SFNNSNFNQ
+274 STFENSNFNQ
-283 STYNFNS
+283 
-290 LQSTFNNSTFN
+290 
-301 QGTYNFTD
+301 GTYSFND

-321 TYNFNTSKVS
+321 AYSFNTNKVS
-331 FSGANTLNSSSPFA
+331 FSGTNTLNSSSPFA
-345 SLKGSVSFGSGAVFN
+345 SLKGSVSFGSDAVFN
-360 LNQTLNANQT
+360 LNQTLNSNQT

-397 DKAISHVE
+397 DKAISHVG

-422 TLQETFSN
+422 TLQETFN
-430 KSITTQFLGDDLQA
+430 NQSIITQFLGDDLQA
-444 KAKATYQQDLNNSQ
+444 KAQKIYQQDLSNSQ
-458 SALSNATNDNKI
+458 TALNNAADDNKI
-470 ASADTG
+470 ASNDTD
-476 YTNNQNTTIKQD
+476 YTNNKNTAIAKD
-488 AQNLEH
+488 AQSLEH
-494 TSQQIAKDEQ
+494 TNQQIAQDEQ
-504 ALQGDLN
+504 AL
-511 KLKQLANSSFNEQA
+511 E
-525 FNQAQSKEQQDEQTL
+525 
-540 QNEENT
+540 
-546 FSSEQEGLEKALA
+546 
-559 NAKEQQ
+559 
-565 EQQQAQAT
+565 
-573 YQQDLNNSQSALS
+573 
-586 NATNDNKIASA
+586 
-597 DTDYT
+597 
-602 KNQNTAI
+602 
-609 KQDAQNL
+609 
-616 ENTSQ
+616 
-621 QITQDQKDLEQ
+621 KDLAQ
-632 DLDKL
+632 IK
-637 QQLANSKTGFNEQAF
+637 QLANSKTGFNEQAF
-652 NQAQSTEQQDEQ
+652 NQDQKQEQQDEQ
-664 TLQNEEETFSSE
+664 TLQNEEKTFNSE
-676 QEGLE
+676 QEGL
-681 KALAN
+681 KQAIAN
-686 AKHTSP
+686 AKPASPTPSPTP
-692 TPTKHTAQNNPPNKV
+692 TPTKHTAQNTPPNKV
-707 SPPTQN
+707 PPPTQN
-713 LPTTNVWNGVYNF
+713 LPTTNVWNGVYNL

-731 SKKGIYYIDPNLS
+731 SNKGVYYIDPNLS

-752 TLSTYGYLDWFTLKN
+752 TLSTY
-767 KFSVNANNG
+767 
-776 TLIIGNNTESAN
+776 
-788 TKGLIWIGDDKGLV
+788 
-802 YYNTGTFN
+802 
-810 AANIYLTSNLKT
+810 
-822 GNGFSGEGA
+822 
-831 TLNFNATNRIT
+831 
-842 INQASFDNSD
+842 
-852 AGAQHSYMNF
+852 
-862 KGSNI
+862 
-867 NVSGSSFTDD
+867 
-877 TNGGFSFSG
+877 
-886 NNNNSAISFNKTKFN
+886 
-901 QGTYNFTNSA
+901 
-911 NLSFNNSNFNQS
+911 
-923 TYNFNSLQSTFNNST
+923 
-938 FNQGT
+938 
-943 YNFTDNTSFNN
+943 
-954 DTFNQG
+954 
-960 TYNFNTSKVSFSG
+960 
-973 ANTLNSSS
+973 
-981 PFASLK
+981 
-987 GSVSFGSGAV
+987 
-997 FNLNQTL
+997 
-1004 NANQTY
+1004 
-1010 DILTTNG
+1010 
-1017 TIQYGVYQ
+1017 
-1025 SYLWDLINYKGDKA
+1025 
-1039 ISHVEVGNNTYDVTF
+1039 
-1054 DINGQDETLQETFSN
+1054 
-1069 KSITT
+1069 
-1074 QFLGDD
+1074 
-1080 LQAKAKATYQQD
+1080 
-1092 LNNSQSALS
+1092 
-1101 NATNDNKI
+1101 
-1109 ASADTGYTNNQN
+1109 
-1121 TTIKQDAQNLEH
+1121 
-1133 TSQQIAKDEQA
+1133 
-1144 LQGDL
+1144 
-1149 NKLKQLANSSFN
+1149 
-1161 EQAFNQAQSKE
+1161 
-1172 QQDEQTLQNEE
+1172 
-1183 ETFSSEQE
+1183 
-1191 GLEKALANAKPASPT
+1191 
-1206 PTPTP
+1206 
-1211 TPTPS
+1211 
-1216 PTPNP
+1216 
-1221 TPTKHTAPNKVPPTP
+1221 
-1236 PTQNLPTTNVWNGVY
+1236 
-1251 WLQNQTYSQKG
+1251 
-1262 VYYIDPNLS
+1262 
-1271 GQSGQ
+1271 
-1276 SANTLS
+1276 
-1282 TYTANLLGRS
+1282 TANLFGRS

-1318 IGHGGFGYIIGTFN
+1318 IGHGGFGYITGTFN

-1342 KTGEGVSGSDG
+1342 KTGEGVSNSDG

-1389 HSYATFDATNN
+1389 HSYAAFDALNN

-1416 SFNAKNISFS
+1416 SFSAKNISFS

-1432 FTNPGGSSVISANAA
+1432 FTNPGGSSTISTNAS
-1447 NSLSFNNSR
+1447 NSLSFINSR
-1456 LNGGAVYNLWA
+1456 LNGGAIYNLQA

-1490 NATTQLLGNTSFT
+1490 NATTQLLGNTNFT

-1515 TTLQNNAN
+1515 TTLQDNAN

-1530 QTAFKNS
+1530 QAAFKNS

-1542 NSNLSLDNQSVLNAS
+1542 NSNLSLDNQSVLNANGS
-1557 GASAFNN
+1557 SAFNN

-1575 ATFNSLFFNGA
+1575 ATFKSLFFNGG

-1615 LSVSNASSLNAN
+1615 LSASNTSSLNAD
-1627 INFQGASQATFGGN
+1627 INFQGASQADFGDN
-1641 TTIDAASFNFDSASS
+1641 TTIDTASFNFDSASS
-1656 LSFNNL
+1656 LSFNSL

-1677 SKALMSVSG
+1677 AKALMSVSG

-1825 TSNIKGLF
+1825 TSSIKGLF

-1839 TPQTPGTYSPFNQPL
+1839 TPQAPGTYSPFNQPL
-1854 NSLNIYNKGFSSGN
+1854 NSLNIYNKGFSSEN

-1883 KEMIETNQLDNI
+1883 KEMIESNQLDNI
-1895 TSINEVLQL
+1895 TNINEVLQL
-1904 LDRIKITPAQKQALL
+1904 LDKIKITQTQKQALL
-1919 ETINHLTDNINQTFS
+1919 ETINHLTDNINQTFN
-1934 NGNLVIGA
+1934 NGNLIIGA
-1942 TQDHVTNSTSSI
+1942 TQDNVTNSTSSI

-1963 PCALDSATCS
+1963 PCTLDSTTCS

-2006 GTLGSGNAFESGG
+2006 GTIGSGNAFESGG
-2019 SADITFQS
+2019 SADVTFQS

-2048 LLGQEGIDKIFNQGN
+2048 LLGQKGINEIFNQGN

-2077 QAGGLGNFVENAL
+2077 QAGGLGNFIENAL
-2090 IPLSKE
+2090 SPLSKE
-2096 LPSSL
+2096 LPASL
-2101 QNETL
+2101 QSETL
-2106 GQLIGQNNLDNLLN
+2106 GQLIGQNNLDDLLN

-2167 NFIGGYMDASELSS
+2167 NFIGGYIDASELSS
-2181 ILSVILKDITNPPTS
+2181 ILSVVLKDITNPPTS

-2208 LDEFLGQ
+2208 LNEFLGQ
-2215 DVVKKLESQG
+2215 DVVEKLESQG

-2234 ISQGGLSGIYNQGLG
+2234 ISQGGLSGVYNQGLG
-2249 SVLPP
+2249 SVLPL

-2331 IFASNGV
+2331 IFASNDV

-2369 INLAN
+2369 VNLAN

-2380 SSSTNSS
+2380 SSSTSSS

-2433 ATLQANNLTIANAFN
+2433 AALQANNLTITNAFN

-2459 DFTLNQ
+2459 NFTLNQ

-2491 LSHSV
+2491 LSHSA
-2496 SHAIINAQGIATI
+2496 SHAIINAQGNATI
-2509 MTNYNNPLIQFNT
+2509 MANDNNPLIQFNT
-2522 SSKETGA
+2522 SSKEAGT

-2538 IYYGYNDQITGG
+2538 IYYGYNNQITGG

-2560 TLININGKHMVM
+2560 VLIDINGKHMVM

-2582 AVSIKDGGLIVGFKD
+2582 AVNIKDGGLVVGFKD

-2618 APINNLQAPTLKQ
+2618 DPINNLQAPTLKQ
-2631 YIAQIQGIQ
+2631 YIAQIQGTQ
-2640 GVDSIEQAGGTQ
+2640 SVDSIDQVGGNQ

-2675 SHSTKDLTT
+2675 SHSIKDLTT

-2696 ANPNFKNDATNI
+2696 ANPDFKNDATNI

-2807 YAAYGYSGFHANITQ
+2807 YAAYGYSGFHGNITQ

-2859 SYDPLLSIINQSYRY
+2859 SYDSLLSIINQSYKY
-2874 NTWTTDAKINYGYDF
+2874 DTWTTDAKINYGYDF

-2899 PQIGLAYYYIGMSGL
+2899 PQIGLAYYYIGLSSL

>member
-1 MAFKKAGLISKF
+1 MAFKKARLISKF
-13 ISKGSFKLNKISKKI
+13 ILKGSFKLNKISKKI
-28 FKLNP
+28 FKLNL

-38 KPLKRHKKTKSIKKP
+38 KPLSHKKTKSIKKP
-53 FNKNKSF
+53 FNKSKSF

-74 PHLRASECR
+74 SHLRASECR
-83 YWSWWSGY
+83 YWSWSSWGY
-91 HDKIESGSNSP
+91 HDNIESGSNSP
-102 THNSYCLFSSTQ
+102 THNSYCLFNSAQ

-122 TLTTYSAGG
+122 TLTTYSPGG
-131 ASFTQKFNNGTLNV
+131 ASFTQKFNNGTLDV

-154 GVNGV
+154 GINGGD
-159 NVGYI
+159 VGYI

-177 SRITT
+177 SHLTT
-182 GNSLSDGG
+182 GNSYADGG
-190 GATLNFNATNRIT
+190 GATLNFNAASNIT

-213 AGAQHSYMN
+213 AGTQHSYMN

-232 SSFTDDTNG
+232 SSFTDDTDG

-246 GNNNN
+246 GNGTN
-251 SAISFNK
+251 SNLSFNK
-258 TKFNQGT
+258 TNFNQGTYKFTNSANLNFNNSAFNQGT
-265 YNFTNSANL
+265 YNFSSAQ
-274 SFNNSNFNQ
+274 STFNNSNFNQ
-283 STYNFNS
+283 
-290 LQSTFNNSTFN
+290 
-301 QGTYNFTD
+301 GTYSFTD
-309 NTSFNND
+309 NTGLNFNND

-321 TYNFNTSKVS
+321 TYSFNVSKVS

-345 SLKGSVSFGSGAVFN
+345 SLKGSVSFGSGAIFN
-360 LNQTLNANQT
+360 LNQTLNSNQT

-377 GTIQY
+377 KTIQY

-397 DKAISHVE
+397 DKAISHVG

-422 TLQETFSN
+422 TLQETFN
-430 KSITTQFLGDDLQA
+430 KQAITTQFLGDDLQA
-444 KAKATYQQDLNNSQ
+444 KAKATYQQDLSNSQ
-458 SALSNATNDNKI
+458 TALNNATNDNKI
-470 ASADTG
+470 ASNDTG
-476 YTNNQNTTIKQD
+476 YTNNQNTTIKKD
-488 AQNLEH
+488 AQSLEN
-494 TSQQIAKDEQ
+494 TDQTIQQDKQ
-504 ALQGDLN
+504 ALEKDLAN
-511 KLKQLANSSFNEQA
+511 VKQLANSPTGFNQQA
-525 FNQAQSKEQQDEQTL
+525 FKNAQSTEQQDLQTL
-540 QNEENT
+540 QENEKT

-559 NAKEQQ
+559 NAKP
-565 EQQQAQAT
+565 
-573 YQQDLNNSQSALS
+573 
-586 NATNDNKIASA
+586 ASP
-597 DTDYT
+597 TPSPT
-602 KNQNTAI
+602 
-609 KQDAQNL
+609 
-616 ENTSQ
+616 
-621 QITQDQKDLEQ
+621 
-632 DLDKL
+632 
-637 QQLANSKTGFNEQAF
+637 
-652 NQAQSTEQQDEQ
+652 
-664 TLQNEEETFSSE
+664 
-676 QEGLE
+676 
-681 KALAN
+681 
-686 AKHTSP
+686 P
-692 TPTKHTAQNNPPNKV
+692 TPTKHTAPNTPPNKV
-707 SPPTQN
+707 PPTPPTQN
-713 LPTTNVWNGVYNF
+713 LPTTNVWSGVYWL

-731 SKKGIYYIDPNLS
+731 SKQGIYYIDPNLS

-752 TLSTYGYLDWFTLKN
+752 TLSTY
-767 KFSVNANNG
+767 
-776 TLIIGNNTESAN
+776 
-788 TKGLIWIGDDKGLV
+788 
-802 YYNTGTFN
+802 
-810 AANIYLTSNLKT
+810 
-822 GNGFSGEGA
+822 
-831 TLNFNATNRIT
+831 
-842 INQASFDNSD
+842 
-852 AGAQHSYMNF
+852 
-862 KGSNI
+862 
-867 NVSGSSFTDD
+867 
-877 TNGGFSFSG
+877 
-886 NNNNSAISFNKTKFN
+886 
-901 QGTYNFTNSA
+901 
-911 NLSFNNSNFNQS
+911 
-923 TYNFNSLQSTFNNST
+923 
-938 FNQGT
+938 
-943 YNFTDNTSFNN
+943 
-954 DTFNQG
+954 
-960 TYNFNTSKVSFSG
+960 
-973 ANTLNSSS
+973 
-981 PFASLK
+981 
-987 GSVSFGSGAV
+987 
-997 FNLNQTL
+997 
-1004 NANQTY
+1004 
-1010 DILTTNG
+1010 
-1017 TIQYGVYQ
+1017 
-1025 SYLWDLINYKGDKA
+1025 
-1039 ISHVEVGNNTYDVTF
+1039 
-1054 DINGQDETLQETFSN
+1054 
-1069 KSITT
+1069 
-1074 QFLGDD
+1074 
-1080 LQAKAKATYQQD
+1080 
-1092 LNNSQSALS
+1092 
-1101 NATNDNKI
+1101 
-1109 ASADTGYTNNQN
+1109 
-1121 TTIKQDAQNLEH
+1121 
-1133 TSQQIAKDEQA
+1133 
-1144 LQGDL
+1144 
-1149 NKLKQLANSSFN
+1149 
-1161 EQAFNQAQSKE
+1161 
-1172 QQDEQTLQNEE
+1172 
-1183 ETFSSEQE
+1183 
-1191 GLEKALANAKPASPT
+1191 
-1206 PTPTP
+1206 
-1211 TPTPS
+1211 
-1216 PTPNP
+1216 
-1221 TPTKHTAPNKVPPTP
+1221 
-1236 PTQNLPTTNVWNGVY
+1236 
-1251 WLQNQTYSQKG
+1251 
-1262 VYYIDPNLS
+1262 
-1271 GQSGQ
+1271 
-1276 SANTLS
+1276 
-1282 TYTANLLGRS
+1282 TANLLGRS
-1292 FGVNIQNGTLII
+1292 FSVNIQNGTLII

-1318 IGHGGFGYIIGTFN
+1318 IGHGGFGYITGTFN

-1389 HSYATFDATNN
+1389 HSYAAFDATNN

-1530 QTAFKNS
+1530 QAAFKNS
-1537 LTLDN
+1537 LTLNN
-1542 NSNLSLDNQSVLNAS
+1542 NSNLSLDNQSVLNAN

-1575 ATFNSLFFNGA
+1575 ATFNSLFFNGGII
-1586 TLSLNAN
+1586 SLNAN

-1615 LSVSNASSLNAN
+1615 LSASNTSSLNAN
-1627 INFQGASQATFGGN
+1627 INFQGASQANFGGN
-1641 TTIDAASFNFDSASS
+1641 TTIDTASFNFDSASS

-1677 SKALMSVSG
+1677 TKVLMSVSG

-1883 KEMIETNQLDNI
+1883 KEMIESNQLDNI

-1904 LDRIKITPAQKQALL
+1904 LDEIKITPAQKQALL

-1942 TQDHVTNSTSSI
+1942 TQNNVTNSTSSI

-1963 PCALDSATCS
+1963 PCTLDSATCS

-2019 SADITFQS
+2019 SADVTFQS
-2027 ANNLVLNKANI
+2027 ANNLVLDKANI

-2063 LANVLSQMAMEKIK
+2063 LANVLSQVAMEKIK

-2090 IPLSKE
+2090 SPLSKE
-2096 LPSSL
+2096 LPASL

-2106 GQLIGQNNLDNLLN
+2106 GQLIGQNNLDDLLN

-2167 NFIGGYMDASELSS
+2167 NFIGGYIDASELSS

-2208 LDEFLGQ
+2208 LNEFLGQ
-2215 DVVKKLESQG
+2215 DVIKKLESQG

-2234 ISQGGLSGIYNQGLG
+2234 ISQGGLSGVYNQGLG

-2331 IFASNGV
+2331 IFASNDV

-2369 INLAN
+2369 VNLAN

-2402 TFLGVIASNGAI
+2402 TFLGAIASNGAI
-2414 DLSQVKNNSVI
+2414 DLSQVTNNSVI

-2433 ATLQANNLTIANAFN
+2433 ATLQANNLTITNAFN

-2459 DFTLNQ
+2459 NFTLNQ

-2491 LSHSV
+2491 LSHSA
-2496 SHAIINAQGIATI
+2496 SHAIINAQGTATI
-2509 MTNYNNPLIQFNT
+2509 MANNNTPLIQFNT
-2522 SSKETGA
+2522 SSKETGT

-2550 SSLDNYLKLY
+2550 NSLADYLKLY
-2560 TLININGKHMVM
+2560 TLIDINGKHMVM

-2582 AVSIKDGGLIVGFKD
+2582 AVNIKDGGLIVGFKD

-2618 APINNLQAPTLKQ
+2618 DPINNLQAPTLKQ
-2631 YIAQIQGIQ
+2631 YIAQIQGAQ

-2696 ANPNFKNDATNI
+2696 ANPDFKNDATNI

-2792 NVGYDRFIKGVIVGG
+2792 NIGYDRFIKGVIVGG

-2859 SYDPLLSIINQSYRY
+2859 SYDSLLSIINQSYKY

-2899 PQIGLAYYYIGMSGL
+2899 PQIGLAYYYIGLSGL

>member
-1 MAFKKAGLISKF
+1 MAFKKARLISRF

-28 FKLNP
+28 FKLNQ
-33 ILKRE
+33 ILKCE
-38 KPLKRHKKTKSIKKP
+38 KPLKRHKKTKSIEKP

-74 PHLRASECR
+74 SHLRANECR
-83 YWSWWSGY
+83 YWSWSSWSY
-91 HDKIESGSNSP
+91 QDNIESGPNSP
-102 THNSYCLFSSTQ
+102 THNSYCLFSSAQ

-122 TLTTYSAGG
+122 TLTTYSTGG
-131 ASFTQKFNNGTLNV
+131 ASFTQKFNGGTLNV

-154 GVNGV
+154 GINGGD
-159 NVGYI
+159 VGYI
-164 TGTYDAQTINFNS
+164 TGTYDAANIYLTS
-177 SRITT
+177 HLTT
-182 GNSLSDGG
+182 GNSYADGG
-190 GATLNFNATNRIT
+190 GATLNFNATNNIT

-213 AGAQHSYMN
+213 AGTQKSYMN

-227 INVSG
+227 IKISG
-232 SSFTDDTNG
+232 SSFKDDTDG
-241 GFSFS
+241 GFNFS

-251 SAISFNK
+251 STISFNQ
-258 TKFNQGT
+258 TSFNQGT
-265 YNFTNSANL
+265 YNFSNSASS
-274 SFNNSNFNQ
+274 SFDNSNFNQ
-283 STYNFNS
+283 GTYHFNS
-290 LQSTFNNSTFN
+290 AQSTFENSNFN
-301 QGTYNFTD
+301 QGTYNF
-309 NTSFNND
+309 NNNASFNNN

-331 FSGANTLNSSSPFA
+331 FSGTNTLNSSSPFA
-345 SLKGSVSFGSGAVFN
+345 SLKGSVSFNSNAIFN
-360 LNQTLNANQT
+360 LNQTFNNNNQT

-377 GTIQY
+377 GAIQY

-422 TLQETFSN
+422 TLQETFN
-430 KSITTQFLGDDLQA
+430 KQSIITQFLGDNLQQQA
-444 KAKATYQQDLNNSQ
+444 QKTYQQDWSNSQTALNN
-458 SALSNATNDNKI
+458 AANDNKI
-470 ASADTG
+470 ANNDTD
-476 YTNNQNTTIKQD
+476 YTSNKNTTIAKD
-488 AQNLEH
+488 AQTLES
-494 TSQQIAKDEQ
+494 TNQTIQQDKQ
-504 ALQGDLN
+504 ALEKDLAQI
-511 KLKQLANSSFNEQA
+511 KQLANSTTGFNEQA
-525 FNQAQSKEQQDEQTL
+525 FTQAQKQEQQDEQTL
-540 QNEENT
+540 QDDENAFNT
-546 FSSEQEGLEKALA
+546 EQEGLK
-559 NAKEQQ
+559 
-565 EQQQAQAT
+565 QA
-573 YQQDLNNSQSALS
+573 
-586 NATNDNKIASA
+586 I
-597 DTDYT
+597 
-602 KNQNTAI
+602 
-609 KQDAQNL
+609 
-616 ENTSQ
+616 
-621 QITQDQKDLEQ
+621 
-632 DLDKL
+632 
-637 QQLANSKTGFNEQAF
+637 
-652 NQAQSTEQQDEQ
+652 
-664 TLQNEEETFSSE
+664 
-676 QEGLE
+676 
-681 KALAN
+681 AN
-686 AKHTSP
+686 AKHVSPTPNPTPSPIP
-692 TPTKHTAQNNPPNKV
+692 TPTKHTAQNTPPNKV
-707 SPPTQN
+707 PPTPTQN
-713 LPTTNVWNGVYNF
+713 LPTTNVWNGVYNL

-731 SKKGIYYIDPNLS
+731 SNKGVYYIDPNLS

-752 TLSTYGYLDWFTLKN
+752 TLSTY
-767 KFSVNANNG
+767 
-776 TLIIGNNTESAN
+776 
-788 TKGLIWIGDDKGLV
+788 
-802 YYNTGTFN
+802 
-810 AANIYLTSNLKT
+810 
-822 GNGFSGEGA
+822 
-831 TLNFNATNRIT
+831 
-842 INQASFDNSD
+842 
-852 AGAQHSYMNF
+852 
-862 KGSNI
+862 
-867 NVSGSSFTDD
+867 
-877 TNGGFSFSG
+877 
-886 NNNNSAISFNKTKFN
+886 
-901 QGTYNFTNSA
+901 
-911 NLSFNNSNFNQS
+911 
-923 TYNFNSLQSTFNNST
+923 
-938 FNQGT
+938 
-943 YNFTDNTSFNN
+943 
-954 DTFNQG
+954 
-960 TYNFNTSKVSFSG
+960 
-973 ANTLNSSS
+973 
-981 PFASLK
+981 
-987 GSVSFGSGAV
+987 
-997 FNLNQTL
+997 
-1004 NANQTY
+1004 
-1010 DILTTNG
+1010 
-1017 TIQYGVYQ
+1017 
-1025 SYLWDLINYKGDKA
+1025 
-1039 ISHVEVGNNTYDVTF
+1039 
-1054 DINGQDETLQETFSN
+1054 
-1069 KSITT
+1069 
-1074 QFLGDD
+1074 
-1080 LQAKAKATYQQD
+1080 
-1092 LNNSQSALS
+1092 
-1101 NATNDNKI
+1101 
-1109 ASADTGYTNNQN
+1109 
-1121 TTIKQDAQNLEH
+1121 
-1133 TSQQIAKDEQA
+1133 
-1144 LQGDL
+1144 
-1149 NKLKQLANSSFN
+1149 
-1161 EQAFNQAQSKE
+1161 
-1172 QQDEQTLQNEE
+1172 
-1183 ETFSSEQE
+1183 
-1191 GLEKALANAKPASPT
+1191 
-1206 PTPTP
+1206 
-1211 TPTPS
+1211 
-1216 PTPNP
+1216 
-1221 TPTKHTAPNKVPPTP
+1221 
-1236 PTQNLPTTNVWNGVY
+1236 
-1251 WLQNQTYSQKG
+1251 
-1262 VYYIDPNLS
+1262 
-1271 GQSGQ
+1271 
-1276 SANTLS
+1276 
-1282 TYTANLLGRS
+1282 TANLFGRS

-1304 GNNTESVND
+1304 GNDTESVND

-1318 IGHGGFGYIIGTFN
+1318 IGHGGFGYITGTFN

-1342 KTGEGVSGSDG
+1342 KTGEGVSNSDG

-1389 HSYATFDATNN
+1389 HSYAAFDALNN

-1416 SFNAKNISFS
+1416 SFTAKNISFS

-1432 FTNPGGSSVISANAA
+1432 FTNPGGSSVISANAS
-1447 NSLSFNNSR
+1447 NSLSFINSR
-1456 LNGGAVYNLWA
+1456 LNGGAVYNLQA

-1490 NATTQLLGNTSFT
+1490 NATTQLLGNTNFT

-1530 QTAFKNS
+1530 QAAFKNS

-1575 ATFNSLFFNGA
+1575 AVFSSLFFNGG
-1586 TLSLNAN
+1586 TLSLNAS

-1615 LSVSNASSLNAN
+1615 LSASNTSSLNAN
-1627 INFQGASQATFGGN
+1627 INFQGASQADFGGN
-1641 TTIDAASFNFDSASS
+1641 TTIDTASFNFDSASS

-1677 SKALMSVSG
+1677 TKALMNVSG

-1854 NSLNIYNKGFSSGN
+1854 NSLNIYNKGFSSEN

-1883 KEMIETNQLDNI
+1883 KEMIESNQLDNI
-1895 TSINEVLQL
+1895 TNINEVLQL
-1904 LDRIKITPAQKQALL
+1904 LDKIKITQAQKQALL
-1919 ETINHLTDNINQTFS
+1919 ETINHLTDNINQTFN
-1934 NGNLVIGA
+1934 NGNLIIGA
-1942 TQDHVTNSTSSI
+1942 TQDNITNSTSSI

-1963 PCALDSATCS
+1963 PCVLDSATCS

-2006 GTLGSGNAFESGG
+2006 GTIGSGNAFESGG
-2019 SADITFQS
+2019 SADVTFQS

-2048 LLGQEGIDKIFNQGN
+2048 LLGQKGINEIFNQGN

-2077 QAGGLGNFVENAL
+2077 QAGGLGNFIENAL
-2090 IPLSKE
+2090 SPLSKE
-2096 LPSSL
+2096 LPASL
-2101 QNETL
+2101 QDETL

-2120 NSGVMNAIQN
+2120 NSGVMNEIQN

-2167 NFIGGYMDASELSS
+2167 NFIGGYIDASELSS
-2181 ILSVILKDITNPPTS
+2181 ILSVVLKDITNPPTS

-2208 LDEFLGQ
+2208 LNEFLGQ

-2234 ISQGGLSGIYNQGLG
+2234 ISQGGLSGVYNQGLG

-2280 GYFNFLSNGYVFV
+2280 GYFNFLSDGYVFV

-2380 SSSTNSS
+2380 DSTSSANSS
-2387 VTPTNESLSVRANNF
+2387 ITPTNETLSVHTNNF
-2402 TFLGVIASNGAI
+2402 TFLGTIASNGAI
-2414 DLSQVKNNSVI
+2414 DLSQVTNNSVI

-2433 ATLQANNLTIANAFN
+2433 AALQANNLTITNAFN

-2459 DFTLNQ
+2459 NFTLNQ
-2465 QATLSTNASGL
+2465 QATLSTNANGL

-2496 SHAIINAQGIATI
+2496 SHAIINAQGNATI
-2509 MTNYNNPLIQFNT
+2509 MANNNNPLIQFNT
-2522 SSKETGA
+2522 SSKEAGT

-2538 IYYGYNDQITGG
+2538 IYYGYNNQITGG

-2560 TLININGKHMVM
+2560 TLIDINGKHMVM
-2572 TDNGLTYNGQ
+2572 TDNGLTYNGR
-2582 AVSIKDGGLIVGFKD
+2582 AVNIKDGGLVVGFKD

-2618 APINNLQAPTLKQ
+2618 DPINNLQAPTLKQ
-2631 YIAQIQGIQ
+2631 YIAQIQGVQ
-2640 GVDSIEQAGGTQ
+2640 SVNSIDQAGGNQ

-2684 IAGDIANTLEVI
+2684 IAEDIANTLEVI
-2696 ANPNFKNDATNI
+2696 ANPDFKNDATNI

-2730 ASADFHERLEALKNK
+2730 ARSDFLERLEALKNK

-2807 YAAYGYSGFHANITQ
+2807 YAAYGYSGFHGNITQ

-2859 SYDPLLSIINQSYRY
+2859 SYDPLLSIINQSYKY
-2874 NTWTTDAKINYGYDF
+2874 DTWTTDAKINYGYDF

-2899 PQIGLAYYYIGMSGL
+2899 PQIGLAYYYIGLSGL

>member
-1 MAFKKAGLISKF
+1 MAFKKARLISRF
-13 ISKGSFKLNKISKKI
+13 ISKGSFKLNKISKK
-28 FKLNP
+28 FFTLNQ

-38 KPLKRHKKTKSIKKP
+38 KPLRRHKKTKSIEKP

-74 PHLRASECR
+74 SHLRANECR
-83 YWSWWSGY
+83 YWSWSSWSY
-91 HDKIESGSNSP
+91 QDNIESGPNSP
-102 THNSYCLFSSTQ
+102 THNSYCLFSSAQ

-131 ASFTQKFNNGTLNV
+131 ASFTQKFNNGTLDI

-154 GVNGV
+154 GINGGD
-159 NVGYI
+159 VGYI
-164 TGTYDAQTINFNS
+164 TGTYDAQTMNFNS
-177 SRITT
+177 SHITT
-182 GNSLSDGG
+182 GNSYADGG
-190 GATLNFNATNRIT
+190 GATLNFNATNNIT

-213 AGAQHSYMN
+213 AGTQKSYMN

-227 INVSG
+227 IKVSG
-232 SSFTDDTNG
+232 SSFTDDTDG
-241 GFSFS
+241 GFNFS
-246 GNNNN
+246 GSNNN
-251 SAISFNK
+251 SVISFNQ
-258 TKFNQGT
+258 TSFNQGT
-265 YNFTNSANL
+265 YNFSNSATL
-274 SFNNSNFNQ
+274 SFNNSSFNQ
-283 STYNFNS
+283 GTYHFNS
-290 LQSTFNNSTFN
+290 TQSTFENSNFN
-301 QGTYNFTD
+301 QGTYNFSN

-321 TYNFNTSKVS
+321 TYNFNSSKVS
-331 FSGANTLNSSSPFA
+331 FSGINTLNSSSPFA
-345 SLKGSVSFGSGAVFN
+345 SLKGSVSFNPNAIFN
-360 LNQTLNANQT
+360 LNQTLNNNQT

-377 GTIQY
+377 GAIQY

-422 TLQETFSN
+422 TLQETFN
-430 KSITTQFLGDDLQA
+430 KQSITTQFLGDDLQQEA
-444 KAKATYQQDLNNSQ
+444 QKTYQEDVAHSQNALNNVTS
-458 SALSNATNDNKI
+458 DNKI
-470 ASADTG
+470 ASADTSD
-476 YTNNQNTTIKQD
+476 TQSSNPT
-488 AQNLEH
+488 
-494 TSQQIAKDEQ
+494 IAKDAQTLENTNQKIQQDEQ
-504 ALQGDLN
+504 DLEKDLEN
-511 KLKQLANSSFNEQA
+511 VKQLANS
-525 FNQAQSKEQQDEQTL
+525 T
-540 QNEENT
+540 
-546 FSSEQEGLEKALA
+546 
-559 NAKEQQ
+559 
-565 EQQQAQAT
+565 
-573 YQQDLNNSQSALS
+573 
-586 NATNDNKIASA
+586 
-597 DTDYT
+597 
-602 KNQNTAI
+602 
-609 KQDAQNL
+609 
-616 ENTSQ
+616 
-621 QITQDQKDLEQ
+621 
-632 DLDKL
+632 
-637 QQLANSKTGFNEQAF
+637 TGFNEQAF
-652 NQAQSTEQQDEQ
+652 NQAQKQEQQDEQ
-664 TLQNEEETFSSE
+664 ALQNEENAFNTE
-676 QEGLE
+676 QEGL
-681 KALAN
+681 KQAIAN
-686 AKHTSP
+686 AKPTSPTPSPTP
-692 TPTKHTAQNNPPNKV
+692 TPTKHTAQNTPPSQV
-707 SPPTQN
+707 PPTPTQN
-713 LPTTNVWNGVYNF
+713 PPAESVWSGVYWL
-726 QNQTY
+726 QNKTY
-731 SKKGIYYIDPNLS
+731 SNKGIYYIDPNLS

-752 TLSTYGYLDWFTLKN
+752 TLSTY
-767 KFSVNANNG
+767 
-776 TLIIGNNTESAN
+776 
-788 TKGLIWIGDDKGLV
+788 
-802 YYNTGTFN
+802 
-810 AANIYLTSNLKT
+810 
-822 GNGFSGEGA
+822 
-831 TLNFNATNRIT
+831 
-842 INQASFDNSD
+842 
-852 AGAQHSYMNF
+852 
-862 KGSNI
+862 
-867 NVSGSSFTDD
+867 
-877 TNGGFSFSG
+877 
-886 NNNNSAISFNKTKFN
+886 
-901 QGTYNFTNSA
+901 
-911 NLSFNNSNFNQS
+911 
-923 TYNFNSLQSTFNNST
+923 
-938 FNQGT
+938 
-943 YNFTDNTSFNN
+943 
-954 DTFNQG
+954 
-960 TYNFNTSKVSFSG
+960 
-973 ANTLNSSS
+973 
-981 PFASLK
+981 
-987 GSVSFGSGAV
+987 
-997 FNLNQTL
+997 
-1004 NANQTY
+1004 
-1010 DILTTNG
+1010 
-1017 TIQYGVYQ
+1017 
-1025 SYLWDLINYKGDKA
+1025 
-1039 ISHVEVGNNTYDVTF
+1039 
-1054 DINGQDETLQETFSN
+1054 
-1069 KSITT
+1069 
-1074 QFLGDD
+1074 
-1080 LQAKAKATYQQD
+1080 
-1092 LNNSQSALS
+1092 
-1101 NATNDNKI
+1101 
-1109 ASADTGYTNNQN
+1109 
-1121 TTIKQDAQNLEH
+1121 
-1133 TSQQIAKDEQA
+1133 
-1144 LQGDL
+1144 
-1149 NKLKQLANSSFN
+1149 
-1161 EQAFNQAQSKE
+1161 
-1172 QQDEQTLQNEE
+1172 
-1183 ETFSSEQE
+1183 
-1191 GLEKALANAKPASPT
+1191 
-1206 PTPTP
+1206 
-1211 TPTPS
+1211 
-1216 PTPNP
+1216 
-1221 TPTKHTAPNKVPPTP
+1221 
-1236 PTQNLPTTNVWNGVY
+1236 
-1251 WLQNQTYSQKG
+1251 
-1262 VYYIDPNLS
+1262 
-1271 GQSGQ
+1271 
-1276 SANTLS
+1276 
-1282 TYTANLLGRS
+1282 TANLLGRS
-1292 FGVNIQNGTLII
+1292 FGVNANNGTLII

-1318 IGHGGFGYIIGTFN
+1318 IGHGGFGYITGTFS

-1342 KTGEGVSGSDG
+1342 KTGEGVSNSDG

-1367 MDGLNYND
+1367 MDGLNYNN

-1389 HSYATFDATNN
+1389 HSYAAFDATNN

-1416 SFNAKNISFS
+1416 SFSAENISFS

-1432 FTNPGGSSVISANAA
+1432 FTNPGGSSTISANAS
-1447 NSLSFNNSR
+1447 NSLSFIDSR
-1456 LNGGAVYNLWA
+1456 LNGGAVYNLQA

-1530 QTAFKNS
+1530 QAAFKNS

-1575 ATFNSLFFNGA
+1575 AAFNSLFFNGG

-1615 LSVSNASSLNAN
+1615 LNANNTSSLNAN
-1627 INFQGASQATFGGN
+1627 INFQGASQADFGGN
-1641 TTIDAASFNFDSASS
+1641 TTIDTASFNFDSTSS
-1656 LSFNNL
+1656 LNFNNL

-1677 SKALMSVSG
+1677 TKALMNVSG

-1794 APELYNYQA
+1794 APELYNYQD

-1854 NSLNIYNKGFSSGN
+1854 NSLNIYNKGFSSEN

-1883 KEMIETNQLDNI
+1883 KEMIESNQLDNI
-1895 TSINEVLQL
+1895 TNINEVLQL
-1904 LDRIKITPAQKQALL
+1904 LDKIKITQAQKQALL
-1919 ETINHLTDNINQTFS
+1919 DIINHLTDNINQTFN

-1942 TQDHVTNSTSSI
+1942 TQDNVTNSTSSI

-2006 GTLGSGNAFESGG
+2006 GTIGSGNAFESGG
-2019 SADITFQS
+2019 SADVTFQS

-2063 LANVLSQMAMEKIK
+2063 LANVLSQVAMEKIK
-2077 QAGGLGNFVENAL
+2077 QAGGLGNFIENAL
-2090 IPLSKE
+2090 SPLSKE
-2096 LPSSL
+2096 LPASL

-2106 GQLIGQNNLDNLLN
+2106 GQLIGQNNLDDLLN
-2120 NSGVMNAIQN
+2120 NSGVMNEIQN
-2130 IISKKLSIFG
+2130 IISQKLSIFG

-2167 NFIGGYMDASELSS
+2167 NFIGGYIDASEISS

-2208 LDEFLGQ
+2208 LNEFLGQ

-2225 LVSNIINNI
+2225 LVSNIINNV
-2234 ISQGGLSGIYNQGLG
+2234 ISQGGLSGVYNQGLG

-2259 LKENDLGALL
+2259 LKENNLGALL

-2380 SSSTNSS
+2380 SSSVNSS
-2387 VTPTNESLSVRANNF
+2387 VTPTNEILSVRANNF
-2402 TFLGVIASNGAI
+2402 TFLGAIASNGAI
-2414 DLSQVKNNSVI
+2414 DLSQVTNNSVI

-2433 ATLQANNLTIANAFN
+2433 ATLQANNLTITNAFN
-2448 NASNSTANING
+2448 NASNSTANIDGN
-2459 DFTLNQ
+2459 FTLNQ

-2496 SHAIINAQGIATI
+2496 SHAIINAQGAATI
-2509 MTNYNNPLIQFNT
+2509 MANNNNPLIQFNT
-2522 SSKETGA
+2522 SSKETGT

-2538 IYYGYNDQITGG
+2538 IYYGYNNQITGG

-2560 TLININGKHMVM
+2560 ALIDINGKHMVM

-2582 AVSIKDGGLIVGFKD
+2582 AVNVKDGGLVVGFKD

-2618 APINNLQAPTLKQ
+2618 DPINNPQAPTLKQ
-2631 YIAQIQGIQ
+2631 YIAQIQGVQ
-2640 GVDSIEQAGGTQ
+2640 SVDSIDQAGGNQ

-2730 ASADFHERLEALKNK
+2730 ARSDFLERLEALKNK

-2829 MGVYSRA
+2829 VGVYSRA

-2874 NTWTTDAKINYGYDF
+2874 DTWTTDAKINYGYDF

-2899 PQIGLAYYYIGMSGL
+2899 PQVGLAYYYIGLSSL

>member
-1 MAFKKAGLISKF
+1 MAFKKARLISRF

-28 FKLNP
+28 FKLNQ

-38 KPLKRHKKTKSIKKP
+38 KPLKRHKKTKSIKKLS
-53 FNKNKSF
+53 NRNKSF
-60 LKASVLLIGALGGL
+60 LKASILLIGALGGL
-74 PHLRASECR
+74 SHLRANECR
-83 YWSWWSGY
+83 YWSWSSWSY
-91 HDKIESGSNSP
+91 QDNIESGPNSP
-102 THNSYCLFSSTQ
+102 THNSYCLFSSAQ

-131 ASFTQKFNNGTLNV
+131 ASFTQKFNGGTLNV

-154 GVNGV
+154 GINGGD
-159 NVGYI
+159 VGYI

-177 SRITT
+177 SHLTT
-182 GNSLSDGG
+182 GNSYADGG
-190 GATLNFNATNRIT
+190 GATLNFNATNNLT

-213 AGAQHSYMN
+213 AGTQKSYMN

-227 INVSG
+227 IKVSG
-232 SSFTDDTNG
+232 SSFKDDTNG
-241 GFSFS
+241 GFNFS

-251 SAISFNK
+251 STISFNQ
-258 TKFNQGT
+258 TNFNQGT
-265 YNFTNSANL
+265 YNFS
-274 SFNNSNFNQ
+274 
-283 STYNFNS
+283 
-290 LQSTFNNSTFN
+290 NSTSSSFDNSSFN
-301 QGTYNFTD
+301 QGTYNFNSTQSAF
-309 NTSFNND
+309 NNSAFNQGTYNFNNNASFNND

-321 TYNFNTSKVS
+321 SYNFNTSKVS
-331 FSGANTLNSSSPFA
+331 FSGINTLNSSSPFA
-345 SLKGSVSFGSGAVFN
+345 SLKGSVSFNSNAIFN
-360 LNQTLNANQT
+360 LNQTLNNNQT

-377 GTIQY
+377 GAIQY

-422 TLQETFSN
+422 TLQETFN
-430 KSITTQFLGDDLQA
+430 KQSIITQFLGDDLQQQA
-444 KAKATYQQDLNNSQ
+444 QQTYQEDVANSQNALNNVTSDNTIANNDTSYTQ
-458 SALSNATNDNKI
+458 SKNATILK
-470 ASADTG
+470 
-476 YTNNQNTTIKQD
+476 D
-488 AQNLEH
+488 AQSLEN
-494 TSQQIAKDEQ
+494 TNQKIQQDEQ
-504 ALQGDLN
+504 ALEKDLAQI
-511 KLKQLANSSFNEQA
+511 KQLANSTTGFNEQA

-540 QNEENT
+540 QNDENAFNT
-546 FSSEQEGLEKALA
+546 EQDSLNKAIA
-559 NAKEQQ
+559 NAKP
-565 EQQQAQAT
+565 
-573 YQQDLNNSQSALS
+573 
-586 NATNDNKIASA
+586 
-597 DTDYT
+597 
-602 KNQNTAI
+602 
-609 KQDAQNL
+609 
-616 ENTSQ
+616 TSP
-621 QITQDQKDLEQ
+621 TPTPTP
-632 DLDKL
+632 
-637 QQLANSKTGFNEQAF
+637 S
-652 NQAQSTEQQDEQ
+652 ST
-664 TLQNEEETFSSE
+664 
-676 QEGLE
+676 
-681 KALAN
+681 
-686 AKHTSP
+686 P
-692 TPTKHTAQNNPPNKV
+692 TPTKHTVQNTPPSKI
-707 SPPTQN
+707 SPTPTPPTQN
-713 LPTTNVWNGVYNF
+713 PPAENVWNGVYN
-726 QNQTY
+726 
-731 SKKGIYYIDPNLS
+731 
-744 GQSGQSGN
+744 
-752 TLSTYGYLDWFTLKN
+752 
-767 KFSVNANNG
+767 
-776 TLIIGNNTESAN
+776 
-788 TKGLIWIGDDKGLV
+788 
-802 YYNTGTFN
+802 
-810 AANIYLTSNLKT
+810 
-822 GNGFSGEGA
+822 
-831 TLNFNATNRIT
+831 
-842 INQASFDNSD
+842 
-852 AGAQHSYMNF
+852 
-862 KGSNI
+862 
-867 NVSGSSFTDD
+867 
-877 TNGGFSFSG
+877 
-886 NNNNSAISFNKTKFN
+886 
-901 QGTYNFTNSA
+901 
-911 NLSFNNSNFNQS
+911 
-923 TYNFNSLQSTFNNST
+923 
-938 FNQGT
+938 
-943 YNFTDNTSFNN
+943 
-954 DTFNQG
+954 
-960 TYNFNTSKVSFSG
+960 
-973 ANTLNSSS
+973 
-981 PFASLK
+981 
-987 GSVSFGSGAV
+987 
-997 FNLNQTL
+997 
-1004 NANQTY
+1004 
-1010 DILTTNG
+1010 
-1017 TIQYGVYQ
+1017 
-1025 SYLWDLINYKGDKA
+1025 
-1039 ISHVEVGNNTYDVTF
+1039 
-1054 DINGQDETLQETFSN
+1054 
-1069 KSITT
+1069 
-1074 QFLGDD
+1074 
-1080 LQAKAKATYQQD
+1080 
-1092 LNNSQSALS
+1092 
-1101 NATNDNKI
+1101 
-1109 ASADTGYTNNQN
+1109 
-1121 TTIKQDAQNLEH
+1121 
-1133 TSQQIAKDEQA
+1133 
-1144 LQGDL
+1144 
-1149 NKLKQLANSSFN
+1149 
-1161 EQAFNQAQSKE
+1161 
-1172 QQDEQTLQNEE
+1172 
-1183 ETFSSEQE
+1183 
-1191 GLEKALANAKPASPT
+1191 
-1206 PTPTP
+1206 
-1211 TPTPS
+1211 
-1216 PTPNP
+1216 
-1221 TPTKHTAPNKVPPTP
+1221 
-1236 PTQNLPTTNVWNGVY
+1236 
-1251 WLQNQTYSQKG
+1251 LQNQTYSNKG

-1292 FGVNIQNGTLII
+1292 FSVNIQNGTLII
-1304 GNNTESVND
+1304 GNDTESVNS

-1318 IGHGGFGYIIGTFN
+1318 IGHGGFGYITGTFS

-1342 KTGEGVSGSDG
+1342 KTGEGVSNSDG

-1389 HSYATFDATNN
+1389 HSYAAFDALNN

-1416 SFNAKNISFS
+1416 SFSAKNISFS

-1432 FTNPGGSSVISANAA
+1432 FTNPGGSSTISANAS
-1447 NSLSFNNSR
+1447 NSLSFINSR
-1456 LNGGAVYNLWA
+1456 LNGGAVYNLQA

-1503 LSSQS
+1503 LISQS

-1530 QTAFKNS
+1530 QAAFKNS

-1542 NSNLSLDNQSVLNAS
+1542 NSNLSLDDQSVLNANNT
-1557 GASAFNN
+1557 SAFNN

-1575 ATFNSLFFNGA
+1575 AAFNSLFFNGG
-1586 TLSLNAN
+1586 TLSLNAS
-1593 SKLNASS
+1593 SKLNASN

-1615 LSVSNASSLNAN
+1615 LNANNTSSLNAN
-1627 INFQGASQATFGGN
+1627 INFQGASQADFGGN
-1641 TTIDAASFNFDSASS
+1641 TTIDTASFNFDSASS
-1656 LSFNNL
+1656 LNFNNL

-1677 SKALMSVSG
+1677 TKALMSVSG

-1816 DNQAGTYYL
+1816 GNQAGTYYL

-1839 TPQTPGTYSPFNQPL
+1839 TPQAPGTYSPFNQPL
-1854 NSLNIYNKGFSSGN
+1854 SSLNIYNKGFSSEN

-1883 KEMIETNQLDNI
+1883 KEMIESNQLDNI
-1895 TSINEVLQL
+1895 TNINEVLQL
-1904 LDRIKITPAQKQALL
+1904 LDKIKITQAQKQALL
-1919 ETINHLTDNINQTFS
+1919 DTINHLTDNINQTFN

-1942 TQDHVTNSTSSI
+1942 TQDNVTNSTSSI
-1954 WFGGNGYSS
+1954 WFGGNGYSN

-2006 GTLGSGNAFESGG
+2006 GTIGSGNAFESGG
-2019 SADITFQS
+2019 SADVTFQS

-2048 LLGQEGIDKIFNQGN
+2048 LLGQEGIEKIFNQGN
-2063 LANVLSQMAMEKIK
+2063 LANVLSQVVMEKIK
-2077 QAGGLGNFVENAL
+2077 QAGGLGNFIENAL
-2090 IPLSKE
+2090 SPLSKE
-2096 LPSSL
+2096 LPASL
-2101 QNETL
+2101 QDETL
-2106 GQLIGQNNLDNLLN
+2106 GQLIGQNNLDDLLN
-2120 NSGVMNAIQN
+2120 NSGVMNEIQN

-2167 NFIGGYMDASELSS
+2167 NFIGGYIDASELSS

-2208 LDEFLGQ
+2208 LNEFLGQ

-2234 ISQGGLSGIYNQGLG
+2234 ISQGGLSGVYNQGLG

-2331 IFASNGV
+2331 IFASNDV

-2369 INLAN
+2369 VNLAN

-2402 TFLGVIASNGAI
+2402 TFLGAITSNGVI
-2414 DLSQVKNNSVI
+2414 DLSQVTNNSVI

-2433 ATLQANNLTIANAFN
+2433 AALQANNLTITNAFN

-2459 DFTLNQ
+2459 NFTLNQ

-2491 LSHSV
+2491 LSHSA
-2496 SHAIINAQGIATI
+2496 SHAIINAQGNATI
-2509 MTNYNNPLIQFNT
+2509 MANGNNPLIQFNT
-2522 SSKETGA
+2522 SSKEAGT

-2538 IYYGYNDQITGG
+2538 IYYGYNNQITGG

-2560 TLININGKHMVM
+2560 ALIDINGKHMVM

-2582 AVSIKDGGLIVGFKD
+2582 AVNIKDGGLVVGFKD

-2618 APINNLQAPTLKQ
+2618 DPINNLQAPTLKQ

-2640 GVDSIEQAGGTQ
+2640 SVDSIDQAGGNQ

-2696 ANPNFKNDATNI
+2696 ANLDFKNDATNI

-2807 YAAYGYSGFHANITQ
+2807 YAAYGYSGFHGNITQ

-2859 SYDPLLSIINQSYRY
+2859 SYDPLLSIINQSYKY
-2874 NTWTTDAKINYGYDF
+2874 DTWTTDAKINYGYDF

-2899 PQIGLAYYYIGMSGL
+2899 PQIGLAYYYIGLSGL

-3030 GNIGMRYAF
+3030 GNIGIRYAF

>member
-28 FKLNP
+28 FKLNQ

-53 FNKNKSF
+53 FNKSKSF

-74 PHLRASECR
+74 SHLRASECR
-83 YWSWWSGY
+83 YWSWSSWGY
-91 HDKIESGSNSP
+91 HDNIESGSNSP
-102 THNSYCLFSSTQ
+102 THNSYCLFSSAQ

-154 GVNGV
+154 GINGG

-182 GNSLSDGG
+182 GNSFSTGG
-190 GATLNFNATNRIT
+190 GATLNFNATNHIT

-213 AGAQHSYMN
+213 AGTQHSYMN
-222 FKGSN
+222 FSGSN
-227 INVSG
+227 INVSA
-232 SSFTDDTNG
+232 SSFTDDTDG

-246 GNNNN
+246 GNGTN
-251 SAISFNK
+251 SNLSFNK
-258 TKFNQGT
+258 TSFNQGTYKFTNSANLNFNNSAFNQGT
-265 YNFTNSANL
+265 YNFNSAQ
-274 SFNNSNFNQ
+274 SVFNNSNFNQ
-283 STYNFNS
+283 
-290 LQSTFNNSTFN
+290 
-301 QGTYNFTD
+301 GTYHFTD
-309 NTSFNND
+309 NASFNND

-321 TYNFNTSKVS
+321 TYSFNTSKVS

-345 SLKGSVSFGSGAVFN
+345 SLKGSVSFGSGAIFN
-360 LNQTLNANQT
+360 LNQTLNSNQT
-370 YDILTTN
+370 YDILTTS

-405 VGNNTYDVTFDI
+405 VGSNTYDVTFDI

-422 TLQETFSN
+422 TLQETFN
-430 KSITTQFLGDDLQA
+430 NQSITTQFLGDDLQQQA
-444 KAKATYQQDLNNSQ
+444 QKTYQQDLSNSQ
-458 SALSNATNDNKI
+458 SALNNATSDNKI
-470 ASADTG
+470 ASADTD
-476 YTNNQNTTIKQD
+476 YTNNQNATIKQD
-488 AQNLEH
+488 AQDLEH
-494 TSQQIAKDEQ
+494 TSQQIAQDKQ
-504 ALQGDLN
+504 TLQGDLD
-511 KLKQLANSSFNEQA
+511 KLKQLANSTTGFNQQA
-525 FNQAQSKEQQDEQTL
+525 FNQAQSTEQQVLQTL
-540 QNEENT
+540 QGEEKT
-546 FSSEQEGLEKALA
+546 FSSEQEGLEKAIA
-559 NAKEQQ
+559 NAKP
-565 EQQQAQAT
+565 
-573 YQQDLNNSQSALS
+573 
-586 NATNDNKIASA
+586 ASPTPTPA
-597 DTDYT
+597 PNPT
-602 KNQNTAI
+602 
-609 KQDAQNL
+609 
-616 ENTSQ
+616 
-621 QITQDQKDLEQ
+621 
-632 DLDKL
+632 
-637 QQLANSKTGFNEQAF
+637 
-652 NQAQSTEQQDEQ
+652 
-664 TLQNEEETFSSE
+664 
-676 QEGLE
+676 
-681 KALAN
+681 
-686 AKHTSP
+686 P
-692 TPTKHTAQNNPPNKV
+692 TPTKHTAQNTPPNKV

-713 LPTTNVWNGVYNF
+713 LPTTNVW
-726 QNQTY
+726 
-731 SKKGIYYIDPNLS
+731 S
-744 GQSGQSGN
+744 
-752 TLSTYGYLDWFTLKN
+752 
-767 KFSVNANNG
+767 
-776 TLIIGNNTESAN
+776 
-788 TKGLIWIGDDKGLV
+788 
-802 YYNTGTFN
+802 
-810 AANIYLTSNLKT
+810 
-822 GNGFSGEGA
+822 
-831 TLNFNATNRIT
+831 
-842 INQASFDNSD
+842 
-852 AGAQHSYMNF
+852 
-862 KGSNI
+862 
-867 NVSGSSFTDD
+867 
-877 TNGGFSFSG
+877 
-886 NNNNSAISFNKTKFN
+886 
-901 QGTYNFTNSA
+901 
-911 NLSFNNSNFNQS
+911 
-923 TYNFNSLQSTFNNST
+923 
-938 FNQGT
+938 
-943 YNFTDNTSFNN
+943 
-954 DTFNQG
+954 
-960 TYNFNTSKVSFSG
+960 
-973 ANTLNSSS
+973 
-981 PFASLK
+981 
-987 GSVSFGSGAV
+987 
-997 FNLNQTL
+997 
-1004 NANQTY
+1004 
-1010 DILTTNG
+1010 
-1017 TIQYGVYQ
+1017 
-1025 SYLWDLINYKGDKA
+1025 
-1039 ISHVEVGNNTYDVTF
+1039 
-1054 DINGQDETLQETFSN
+1054 
-1069 KSITT
+1069 
-1074 QFLGDD
+1074 
-1080 LQAKAKATYQQD
+1080 
-1092 LNNSQSALS
+1092 
-1101 NATNDNKI
+1101 
-1109 ASADTGYTNNQN
+1109 
-1121 TTIKQDAQNLEH
+1121 
-1133 TSQQIAKDEQA
+1133 
-1144 LQGDL
+1144 
-1149 NKLKQLANSSFN
+1149 
-1161 EQAFNQAQSKE
+1161 
-1172 QQDEQTLQNEE
+1172 
-1183 ETFSSEQE
+1183 
-1191 GLEKALANAKPASPT
+1191 
-1206 PTPTP
+1206 
-1211 TPTPS
+1211 
-1216 PTPNP
+1216 
-1221 TPTKHTAPNKVPPTP
+1221 
-1236 PTQNLPTTNVWNGVY
+1236 GVY
-1251 WLQNQTYSQKG
+1251 WLQNQTYSKQG

-1276 SANTLS
+1276 SGNTLS

-1318 IGHGGFGYIIGTFN
+1318 IGHGGFGYITGTFN

-1342 KTGEGVSGSDG
+1342 KTGEGVSNSDG

-1389 HSYATFDATNN
+1389 HSYAAFDATNN

-1416 SFNAKNISFS
+1416 SFSAKNISFS

-1432 FTNPGGSSVISANAA
+1432 FTNPGGSSVISANAT

-1483 SRGTSNF
+1483 SRGASNF

-1530 QTAFKNS
+1530 QAAFKNS

-1542 NSNLSLDNQSVLNAS
+1542 NSNLSLDNQSVLNAN

-1575 ATFNSLFFNGA
+1575 ATFNSLFFNGGI
-1586 TLSLNAN
+1586 LSLNAN

-1615 LSVSNASSLNAN
+1615 LSASNTSSLNAN
-1627 INFQGASQATFGGN
+1627 INFQGTSQADFGGN
-1641 TTIDAASFNFDSASS
+1641 TTIDTASFNFDSASS

-1747 DNNNIQTW
+1747 GNNNIQTW

-1816 DNQAGTYYL
+1816 DNQTGTYYL

-1868 LKTLLGILSQNSATL
+1868 LKTLLGILSQNSAAL
-1883 KEMIETNQLDNI
+1883 KEMIESNQLDNI
-1895 TSINEVLQL
+1895 TNINEVLQL
-1904 LDRIKITPAQKQALL
+1904 LDEIKITPAQKQALL

-1942 TQDHVTNSTSSI
+1942 TQDNVTNSTSSI

-1963 PCALDSATCS
+1963 PCVLDSATCS

-2019 SADITFQS
+2019 SADVTFQS
-2027 ANNLVLNKANI
+2027 TNNLVLNKANI

-2063 LANVLSQMAMEKIK
+2063 LANVLSQVAMEKIK

-2090 IPLSKE
+2090 SPLSKE

-2208 LDEFLGQ
+2208 LNEFLGQ
-2215 DVVKKLESQG
+2215 DVVKKLEGQG

-2234 ISQGGLSGIYNQGLG
+2234 ISQGGLSGVYNQGLG

-2402 TFLGVIASNGAI
+2402 TFLGTIASNGAI

-2433 ATLQANNLTIANAFN
+2433 ATLQANNLTITNAFN

-2465 QATLSTNASGL
+2465 QAILSTNASGL

-2496 SHAIINAQGIATI
+2496 SHAIINAQGTATI
-2509 MTNYNNPLIQFNT
+2509 MANNNNPLIQFNT
-2522 SSKETGA
+2522 SSKETGT

-2550 SSLDNYLKLY
+2550 SSLADYLKLY
-2560 TLININGKHMVM
+2560 TLIDINGKRMVM
-2572 TDNGLTYNGQ
+2572 SNNGLTYNDQ
-2582 AVSIKDGGLIVGFKD
+2582 AVSIKDGGLVVGFKD

-2618 APINNLQAPTLKQ
+2618 DPINNLQAPTLKQ
-2631 YIAQIQGIQ
+2631 YIAQIQGTQ
-2640 GVDSIEQAGGTQ
+2640 SVDSIEQAGGSQ

-2730 ASADFHERLEALKNK
+2730 ASTDFHERLEALKNK

-2792 NVGYDRFIKGVIVGG
+2792 NIGYDRFIKGVIMGG

-2836 FIKRSELTMSLNE
+2836 FIKRSELTMSLSE

-2859 SYDPLLSIINQSYRY
+2859 SYDPLLSIINQSYKY

-2899 PQIGLAYYYIGMSGL
+2899 PQIGLAYYYIGLSGL

-2999 TGGEI
+2999 TGGEL

>member
-28 FKLNP
+28 STLNQ
-33 ILKRE
+33 ILKCE
-38 KPLKRHKKTKSIKKP
+38 KPLKRHKKTKSIEKLS
-53 FNKNKSF
+53 NRNKSF
-60 LKASVLLIGALGGL
+60 LKASILLIGALGGL
-74 PHLRASECR
+74 SHLRASECR
-83 YWSWWSGY
+83 YWSWSSWSY
-91 HDKIESGSNSP
+91 QDNIESGPNSP
-102 THNSYCLFSSTQ
+102 THNSYCLFSSAQ

-131 ASFTQKFNNGTLNV
+131 ASFTQKFNGGTLNV

-154 GVNGV
+154 GINGGD
-159 NVGYI
+159 VGYI

-177 SRITT
+177 SHLKT
-182 GNSLSDGG
+182 GNSYADGG
-190 GATLNFNATNRIT
+190 GATLNFNATNNIT
-203 INQASFDNSD
+203 INQASFDNSH
-213 AGAQHSYMN
+213 AGTQKSYMN
-222 FKGSN
+222 FKGSS

-232 SSFTDDTNG
+232 SSFTDDTDG

-246 GNNNN
+246 GNNNH

-258 TKFNQGT
+258 TNFNQGTYHFNSAQSAFQNSSFNQGT
-265 YNFTNSANL
+265 YNFNGNA
-274 SFNNSNFNQ
+274 SF
-283 STYNFNS
+283 
-290 LQSTFNNSTFN
+290 
-301 QGTYNFTD
+301 D
-309 NTSFNND
+309 ND

-360 LNQTLNANQT
+360 LNQTLNSNQT

-397 DKAISHVE
+397 DKAISHVG
-405 VGNNTYDVTFDI
+405 VGNNTYDVTFDV

-422 TLQETFSN
+422 TLQETFN
-430 KSITTQFLGDDLQA
+430 KQSIITQFLGDDLQA
-444 KAKATYQQDLNNSQ
+444 KAQKTYQQDLSDSQ
-458 SALSNATNDNKI
+458 SALNNASSDNKI
-470 ASADTG
+470 ASTDTG
-476 YTNNQNTTIKQD
+476 YTNNQNATIKKD

-494 TSQQIAKDEQ
+494 TNQQIAQDEQ
-504 ALQGDLN
+504 A
-511 KLKQLANSSFNEQA
+511 
-525 FNQAQSKEQQDEQTL
+525 
-540 QNEENT
+540 
-546 FSSEQEGLEKALA
+546 
-559 NAKEQQ
+559 
-565 EQQQAQAT
+565 
-573 YQQDLNNSQSALS
+573 
-586 NATNDNKIASA
+586 
-597 DTDYT
+597 
-602 KNQNTAI
+602 
-609 KQDAQNL
+609 
-616 ENTSQ
+616 
-621 QITQDQKDLEQ
+621 LEQ
-632 DLDKL
+632 DLDNL
-637 QQLANSKTGFNEQAF
+637 QQLANSKTGFSEQAF
-652 NQAQSTEQQDEQ
+652 NQAQQQEQQDEQ
-664 TLQNEEETFSSE
+664 TLQNDEKTFNSE
-676 QEGLE
+676 QEGL
-681 KALAN
+681 K
-686 AKHTSP
+686 
-692 TPTKHTAQNNPPNKV
+692 
-707 SPPTQN
+707 
-713 LPTTNVWNGVYNF
+713 
-726 QNQTY
+726 
-731 SKKGIYYIDPNLS
+731 
-744 GQSGQSGN
+744 
-752 TLSTYGYLDWFTLKN
+752 
-767 KFSVNANNG
+767 
-776 TLIIGNNTESAN
+776 
-788 TKGLIWIGDDKGLV
+788 
-802 YYNTGTFN
+802 
-810 AANIYLTSNLKT
+810 
-822 GNGFSGEGA
+822 
-831 TLNFNATNRIT
+831 
-842 INQASFDNSD
+842 QA
-852 AGAQHSYMNF
+852 
-862 KGSNI
+862 I
-867 NVSGSSFTDD
+867 
-877 TNGGFSFSG
+877 
-886 NNNNSAISFNKTKFN
+886 
-901 QGTYNFTNSA
+901 
-911 NLSFNNSNFNQS
+911 
-923 TYNFNSLQSTFNNST
+923 
-938 FNQGT
+938 
-943 YNFTDNTSFNN
+943 
-954 DTFNQG
+954 
-960 TYNFNTSKVSFSG
+960 
-973 ANTLNSSS
+973 
-981 PFASLK
+981 
-987 GSVSFGSGAV
+987 
-997 FNLNQTL
+997 
-1004 NANQTY
+1004 
-1010 DILTTNG
+1010 
-1017 TIQYGVYQ
+1017 
-1025 SYLWDLINYKGDKA
+1025 
-1039 ISHVEVGNNTYDVTF
+1039 
-1054 DINGQDETLQETFSN
+1054 
-1069 KSITT
+1069 
-1074 QFLGDD
+1074 
-1080 LQAKAKATYQQD
+1080 
-1092 LNNSQSALS
+1092 
-1101 NATNDNKI
+1101 
-1109 ASADTGYTNNQN
+1109 
-1121 TTIKQDAQNLEH
+1121 
-1133 TSQQIAKDEQA
+1133 
-1144 LQGDL
+1144 
-1149 NKLKQLANSSFN
+1149 
-1161 EQAFNQAQSKE
+1161 
-1172 QQDEQTLQNEE
+1172 
-1183 ETFSSEQE
+1183 
-1191 GLEKALANAKPASPT
+1191 ANAKPTS
-1206 PTPTP
+1206 
-1211 TPTPS
+1211 PTPS
-1216 PTPNP
+1216 PTPS
-1221 TPTKHTAPNKVPPTP
+1221 PTKHTAPNTPPNKVPPTP
-1236 PTQNLPTTNVWNGVY
+1236 PTQNLPTTNVWDGVY
-1251 WLQNQTYSQKG
+1251 NLQNQTYSQKG

-1276 SANTLS
+1276 SGNTLS
-1282 TYTANLLGRS
+1282 TYTANLFGRS

-1304 GNNTESVND
+1304 GNNTESMND

-1318 IGHGGFGYIIGTFN
+1318 IGHGGFGYITGTFN

-1342 KTGEGVSGSDG
+1342 KTGEGVSNSDG

-1389 HSYATFDATNN
+1389 HSYATFDAVNN
-1400 ISVTN
+1400 ISVTD

-1416 SFNAKNISFS
+1416 SFSAKNISFS

-1456 LNGGAVYNLWA
+1456 LNGGAVYNLQA

-1530 QTAFKNS
+1530 KAAFKNS

-1542 NSNLSLDNQSVLNAS
+1542 NSNLSLDNQSVLNAN

-1575 ATFNSLFFNGA
+1575 ATFNSLFFNGG
-1586 TLSLNAN
+1586 TLSLNAS

-1615 LSVSNASSLNAN
+1615 LNANNTSSLNAN
-1627 INFQGASQATFGGN
+1627 INFQGASQADFGGN
-1641 TTIDAASFNFDSASS
+1641 TTIDTASFNFDSASS

-1677 SKALMSVSG
+1677 TKALMNVSG

-1839 TPQTPGTYSPFNQPL
+1839 TPQAPGTYSPFNQPL
-1854 NSLNIYNKGFSSGN
+1854 NSLNIYNKGFSSEN

-1883 KEMIETNQLDNI
+1883 KEMIESNQLDNI

-1904 LDRIKITPAQKQALL
+1904 LDKIKITQAQKQALL
-1919 ETINHLTDNINQTFS
+1919 ETINHLTDNINQTFN

-1942 TQDHVTNSTSSI
+1942 TQDNVTNSTSSI

-1963 PCALDSATCS
+1963 PCTLDSATCS

-2006 GTLGSGNAFESGG
+2006 GTIGSGNAFESGG
-2019 SADITFQS
+2019 SADVTFQS

-2048 LLGQEGIDKIFNQGN
+2048 LLGQKGIDKIFNQGI
-2063 LANVLSQMAMEKIK
+2063 LANVLSQVAMEKIK
-2077 QAGGLGNFVENAL
+2077 QAGGLGNFIENAL
-2090 IPLSKE
+2090 SPLSKE
-2096 LPSSL
+2096 LPTSL
-2101 QNETL
+2101 QDETL
-2106 GQLIGQNNLDNLLN
+2106 GQLIGQNNLDDLLN

-2130 IISKKLSIFG
+2130 IISQKLSIFG

-2208 LDEFLGQ
+2208 LNEFLGQ
-2215 DVVKKLESQG
+2215 DVIKKLESQG
-2225 LVSNIINNI
+2225 LVNNIINNV
-2234 ISQGGLSGIYNQGLG
+2234 ISQGGLSGVYNQGLG
-2249 SVLPP
+2249 SVLPL

-2269 SPRGLHDFWQK
+2269 SPRGLHDLWQK

-2369 INLAN
+2369 VNLAN

-2459 DFTLNQ
+2459 NFTLNQ

-2496 SHAIINAQGIATI
+2496 SHAIINAQGNATI
-2509 MTNYNNPLIQFNT
+2509 MANNNNPLIQFNA
-2522 SSKETGA
+2522 SSKEAGV

-2560 TLININGKHMVM
+2560 TLIDINGKHMVM
-2572 TDNGLTYNGQ
+2572 AGNGLTYNGQ
-2582 AVSIKDGGLIVGFKD
+2582 AVNIKDGGLVVGFKD

-2618 APINNLQAPTLKQ
+2618 DPINNLQAPTLKQ
-2631 YIAQIQGIQ
+2631 YIAQIQGVQ
-2640 GVDSIEQAGGTQ
+2640 SVDSIDQAGGNQ

-2696 ANPNFKNDATNI
+2696 ANPDFKNDATNI

-2859 SYDPLLSIINQSYRY
+2859 SYDPLLSIINQSYKY
-2874 NTWTTDAKINYGYDF
+2874 DTWTTDAKINYGYDF

-2899 PQIGLAYYYIGMSGL
+2899 PQIGLAYYYIGLSGL

>member
-1 MAFKKAGLISKF
+1 MAFKKVRLISRF
-13 ISKGSFKLNKISKKI
+13 ISKGSFKLSKISKKI
-28 FKLNP
+28 FTLNQ
-33 ILKRE
+33 ILKHE
-38 KPLKRHKKTKSIKKP
+38 KPLKCHKKTKSIKKP

-60 LKASVLLIGALGGL
+60 LKASVLLIGVLGGL
-74 PHLRASECR
+74 SHLRANECT
-83 YWSWWSGY
+83 YWSWSSWGY
-91 HDKIESGSNSP
+91 HDNIESGPNSP
-102 THNSYCLFSSTQ
+102 THNSYCLFSSAQ

-131 ASFTQKFNNGTLNV
+131 ASFTQKFNGGTLDI

-154 GVNGV
+154 GINGGD
-159 NVGYI
+159 VGYI
-164 TGTYDAQTINFNS
+164 TGTYDAQTMNFNS
-177 SRITT
+177 SHLTT
-182 GNSLSDGG
+182 GNSYADGG
-190 GATLNFNATNRIT
+190 GTTLNFNATNNIT

-213 AGAQHSYMN
+213 AGTQKSYMN

-227 INVSG
+227 IKVSG
-232 SSFTDDTNG
+232 SSFKDDTDG

-251 SAISFNK
+251 SAISFNQ
-258 TKFNQGT
+258 TSFNQGT
-265 YNFTNSANL
+265 YNFSNNATL

-283 STYNFNS
+283 GTYHFNS
-290 LQSTFNNSTFN
+290 TQSTFDNSNFN
-301 QGTYNFTD
+301 QGAYDFSN

-331 FSGANTLNSSSPFA
+331 FSGTNTLNSSSPFA
-345 SLKGSVSFGSGAVFN
+345 SLKGSVSFNSGAIFN
-360 LNQTLNANQT
+360 LNQTLNNNQT

-377 GTIQY
+377 GAIQY

-397 DKAISHVE
+397 DKAISHVG

-422 TLQETFSN
+422 TLQETFN
-430 KSITTQFLGDDLQA
+430 KQSIITQFLGDDLQQQA
-444 KAKATYQQDLNNSQ
+444 QKTYQEDLTNSQ
-458 SALSNATNDNKI
+458 SALNNAASDSKIANSDTDYTKNKNTAIATDAQNLENTNQQIAQDEQALEKDLAQIKQLANSTTGFNEQAFNTTQKQEQQDEQTLQNDENAFNTEQERLEQAIQQAQAQEQEQQQAQQTYQEDVTNSQTALNNATSDNKI
-470 ASADTG
+470 ANSDTD
-476 YTNNQNTTIKQD
+476 YTKSSNPTINKD

-494 TSQQIAKDEQ
+494 TNQQIAQDEQ
-504 ALQGDLN
+504 ALQGDLD
-511 KLKQLANSSFNEQA
+511 KLKQLANSTTGFSEQA
-525 FNQAQSKEQQDEQTL
+525 FNQAQKQEQQDEQTL
-540 QNEENT
+540 QNEEKT
-546 FSSEQEGLEKALA
+546 FNSEQEGLKQAIA
-559 NAKEQQ
+559 NAKP
-565 EQQQAQAT
+565 
-573 YQQDLNNSQSALS
+573 
-586 NATNDNKIASA
+586 
-597 DTDYT
+597 
-602 KNQNTAI
+602 
-609 KQDAQNL
+609 
-616 ENTSQ
+616 TSP
-621 QITQDQKDLEQ
+621 TPSH
-632 DLDKL
+632 
-637 QQLANSKTGFNEQAF
+637 A
-652 NQAQSTEQQDEQ
+652 
-664 TLQNEEETFSSE
+664 
-676 QEGLE
+676 
-681 KALAN
+681 
-686 AKHTSP
+686 P
-692 TPTKHTAQNNPPNKV
+692 TPTKHTAPN
-707 SPPTQN
+707 
-713 LPTTNVWNGVYNF
+713 
-726 QNQTY
+726 
-731 SKKGIYYIDPNLS
+731 
-744 GQSGQSGN
+744 
-752 TLSTYGYLDWFTLKN
+752 
-767 KFSVNANNG
+767 
-776 TLIIGNNTESAN
+776 
-788 TKGLIWIGDDKGLV
+788 
-802 YYNTGTFN
+802 
-810 AANIYLTSNLKT
+810 
-822 GNGFSGEGA
+822 
-831 TLNFNATNRIT
+831 
-842 INQASFDNSD
+842 
-852 AGAQHSYMNF
+852 
-862 KGSNI
+862 
-867 NVSGSSFTDD
+867 
-877 TNGGFSFSG
+877 
-886 NNNNSAISFNKTKFN
+886 
-901 QGTYNFTNSA
+901 
-911 NLSFNNSNFNQS
+911 
-923 TYNFNSLQSTFNNST
+923 
-938 FNQGT
+938 
-943 YNFTDNTSFNN
+943 
-954 DTFNQG
+954 
-960 TYNFNTSKVSFSG
+960 
-973 ANTLNSSS
+973 
-981 PFASLK
+981 
-987 GSVSFGSGAV
+987 
-997 FNLNQTL
+997 
-1004 NANQTY
+1004 
-1010 DILTTNG
+1010 
-1017 TIQYGVYQ
+1017 
-1025 SYLWDLINYKGDKA
+1025 
-1039 ISHVEVGNNTYDVTF
+1039 
-1054 DINGQDETLQETFSN
+1054 
-1069 KSITT
+1069 
-1074 QFLGDD
+1074 
-1080 LQAKAKATYQQD
+1080 
-1092 LNNSQSALS
+1092 
-1101 NATNDNKI
+1101 
-1109 ASADTGYTNNQN
+1109 
-1121 TTIKQDAQNLEH
+1121 
-1133 TSQQIAKDEQA
+1133 
-1144 LQGDL
+1144 
-1149 NKLKQLANSSFN
+1149 
-1161 EQAFNQAQSKE
+1161 
-1172 QQDEQTLQNEE
+1172 
-1183 ETFSSEQE
+1183 
-1191 GLEKALANAKPASPT
+1191 T
-1206 PTPTP
+1206 P
-1211 TPTPS
+1211 
-1216 PTPNP
+1216 
-1221 TPTKHTAPNKVPPTP
+1221 PNKVPPTP

-1251 WLQNQTYSQKG
+1251 NLENKTYSKQG

-1276 SANTLS
+1276 SGNTLN
-1282 TYTANLLGRS
+1282 TYTANLFGRS
-1292 FGVNIQNGTLII
+1292 FSVNIQNGTLII

-1318 IGHGGFGYIIGTFN
+1318 IGHGGFGYITGTFN

-1342 KTGEGVSGSDG
+1342 KTGEGVSNSDG

-1389 HSYATFDATNN
+1389 HSYAAFDATNN

-1416 SFNAKNISFS
+1416 SFTAKNISFS

-1432 FTNPGGSSVISANAA
+1432 FTNPGGSSVISANAT
-1447 NSLSFNNSR
+1447 NSLSFINSR
-1456 LNGGAVYNLWA
+1456 LNGGAIYNLQA

-1490 NATTQLLGNTSFT
+1490 NATTQLLGNTNFT

-1530 QTAFKNS
+1530 QADFKNS

-1542 NSNLSLDNQSVLNAS
+1542 NSNLSLDNQSVLNAN

-1575 ATFNSLFFNGA
+1575 ATFNSLFFNGG
-1586 TLSLNAN
+1586 TLSLNAS

-1615 LSVSNASSLNAN
+1615 LNANNTSSLNAN
-1627 INFQGASQATFGGN
+1627 INFQGASQADFGGN
-1641 TTIDAASFNFDSASS
+1641 TTIDTASFNFDSASS
-1656 LSFNNL
+1656 LNFNNL

-1677 SKALMSVSG
+1677 TKALMSVSG

-1700 INIFDNITKSVT
+1700 INIFDNIAKSVT

-1839 TPQTPGTYSPFNQPL
+1839 TPQAPGTYSPFNQPL
-1854 NSLNIYNKGFSSGN
+1854 NSLNIYNKGFSSEN
-1868 LKTLLGILSQNSATL
+1868 LKTLLGILSQNSAAL
-1883 KEMIETNQLDNI
+1883 KEMIESNQLDNI
-1895 TSINEVLQL
+1895 TNINEVLQL
-1904 LDRIKITPAQKQALL
+1904 LDKIKITQTQKQALL

-1934 NGNLVIGA
+1934 NGNLIIGA
-1942 TQDHVTNSTSSI
+1942 TQDNVTNSTSSI

-1963 PCALDSATCS
+1963 PCVLDSATCS

-2006 GTLGSGNAFESGG
+2006 GTIGSGNAFESGG
-2019 SADITFQS
+2019 SADVTFQS

-2048 LLGQEGIDKIFNQGN
+2048 LLGQKGIDKIFNQGN
-2063 LANVLSQMAMEKIK
+2063 LANVLSQVAMEKIK
-2077 QAGGLGNFVENAL
+2077 QAGGLGNFIENAL
-2090 IPLSKE
+2090 SPLSKE
-2096 LPSSL
+2096 LPASL

-2106 GQLIGQNNLDNLLN
+2106 GQLIGQNNLDDLLN

-2167 NFIGGYMDASELSS
+2167 NFIGGYIDASELSS
-2181 ILSVILKDITNPPTS
+2181 ILGVVLKDITNPPTS

-2208 LDEFLGQ
+2208 LNEFLGQ
-2215 DVVKKLESQG
+2215 DVVKKLESQD

-2234 ISQGGLSGIYNQGLG
+2234 ISQGGLSGVYNQGLG

-2331 IFASNGV
+2331 ILASNGV

-2369 INLAN
+2369 VNLAN

-2402 TFLGVIASNGAI
+2402 TFLGTIASNGVI
-2414 DLSQVKNNSVI
+2414 DLSQVTNNSVI

-2433 ATLQANNLTIANAFN
+2433 ATLQANNLTITNAFN

-2459 DFTLNQ
+2459 NFTLNQ

-2491 LSHSV
+2491 ISHSV
-2496 SHAIINAQGIATI
+2496 SHAIINAQGNATI
-2509 MTNYNNPLIQFNT
+2509 MANDNNPLIQFNT
-2522 SSKETGA
+2522 SSKEVGT

-2560 TLININGKHMVM
+2560 TLIDINGKHMVM
-2572 TDNGLTYNGQ
+2572 AGNGLTYNGQ
-2582 AVSIKDGGLIVGFKD
+2582 AVSIKDGGLVVGFKD

-2618 APINNLQAPTLKQ
+2618 DPINNLQAPTLKQ
-2631 YIAQIQGIQ
+2631 YITQIQGVQ
-2640 GVDSIEQAGGTQ
+2640 SVDNIDQVGGNQ

-2696 ANPNFKNDATNI
+2696 ANPDFKNDATNI

-2874 NTWTTDAKINYGYDF
+2874 DTWTTDAKINYGYDF

-2899 PQIGLAYYYIGMSGL
+2899 PQIGLAYYYIGLSGL

>member
-1 MAFKKAGLISKF
+1 MAFKKARLIFKF

-28 FKLNP
+28 FKLNL

-38 KPLKRHKKTKSIKKP
+38 KPLSHKKTKSIKKP
-53 FNKNKSF
+53 FNKNRSF

-74 PHLRASECR
+74 SHLRASECR
-83 YWSWWSGY
+83 YWSWSSWGY
-91 HDKIESGSNSP
+91 HDNIESGSNSP
-102 THNSYCLFSSTQ
+102 THNSYCLFSSAQ

-131 ASFTQKFNNGTLNV
+131 ASFTQKFNNGTLDV

-154 GVNGV
+154 GVNGG
-159 NVGYI
+159 NLGYI

-182 GNSLSDGG
+182 GNSFSTGG
-190 GATLNFNATNRIT
+190 GATLNFNATNHIT
-203 INQASFDNSD
+203 IDQANFDNSD
-213 AGAQHSYMN
+213 AGTQHSYMN
-222 FKGSN
+222 FSGSN

-232 SSFTDDTNG
+232 SSFTDDTDG

-246 GNNNN
+246 GNGTN
-251 SAISFNK
+251 SNLSFNK
-258 TKFNQGT
+258 TSFNQGT
-265 YNFTNSANL
+265 YKFTNSANL
-274 SFNNSNFNQ
+274 NFNNSA
-283 STYNFNS
+283 
-290 LQSTFNNSTFN
+290 FN

-309 NTSFNND
+309 NTGLNFNND

-321 TYNFNTSKVS
+321 TYSFNASKVS
-331 FSGANTLNSSSPFA
+331 FSGTNTLNSSSPFA
-345 SLKGSVSFGSGAVFN
+345 SLKGSVSFGSGAIFN
-360 LNQTLNANQT
+360 LNQTLNSNQT

-397 DKAISHVE
+397 DKAISHVG

-422 TLQETFSN
+422 TLQETFN
-430 KSITTQFLGDDLQA
+430 NQSITTQFLGDDLQA
-444 KAKATYQQDLNNSQ
+444 KAKATYQQDLSNSQ
-458 SALSNATNDNKI
+458 SALNNATSDNKI
-470 ASADTG
+470 ASSDTG
-476 YTNNQNTTIKQD
+476 YTNNQNTTIKKD
-488 AQNLEH
+488 AQSLEN
-494 TSQQIAKDEQ
+494 TDQTIQQDKQ
-504 ALQGDLN
+504 ALEQDLDN
-511 KLKQLANSSFNEQA
+511 LKQLANSTTGFNEQA
-525 FNQAQSKEQQDEQTL
+525 FNQAQDKEQQDEQTL
-540 QNEENT
+540 QGEEKT
-546 FSSEQEGLEKALA
+546 FSSEQEGLEKAIA
-559 NAKEQQ
+559 NAKP
-565 EQQQAQAT
+565 
-573 YQQDLNNSQSALS
+573 
-586 NATNDNKIASA
+586 
-597 DTDYT
+597 
-602 KNQNTAI
+602 
-609 KQDAQNL
+609 
-616 ENTSQ
+616 TSP
-621 QITQDQKDLEQ
+621 T
-632 DLDKL
+632 
-637 QQLANSKTGFNEQAF
+637 
-652 NQAQSTEQQDEQ
+652 
-664 TLQNEEETFSSE
+664 
-676 QEGLE
+676 
-681 KALAN
+681 
-686 AKHTSP
+686 P
-692 TPTKHTAQNNPPNKV
+692 TPTKHTAPN
-707 SPPTQN
+707 
-713 LPTTNVWNGVYNF
+713 
-726 QNQTY
+726 
-731 SKKGIYYIDPNLS
+731 
-744 GQSGQSGN
+744 
-752 TLSTYGYLDWFTLKN
+752 
-767 KFSVNANNG
+767 
-776 TLIIGNNTESAN
+776 
-788 TKGLIWIGDDKGLV
+788 
-802 YYNTGTFN
+802 
-810 AANIYLTSNLKT
+810 
-822 GNGFSGEGA
+822 
-831 TLNFNATNRIT
+831 
-842 INQASFDNSD
+842 
-852 AGAQHSYMNF
+852 
-862 KGSNI
+862 
-867 NVSGSSFTDD
+867 
-877 TNGGFSFSG
+877 
-886 NNNNSAISFNKTKFN
+886 
-901 QGTYNFTNSA
+901 
-911 NLSFNNSNFNQS
+911 
-923 TYNFNSLQSTFNNST
+923 
-938 FNQGT
+938 
-943 YNFTDNTSFNN
+943 
-954 DTFNQG
+954 
-960 TYNFNTSKVSFSG
+960 
-973 ANTLNSSS
+973 
-981 PFASLK
+981 
-987 GSVSFGSGAV
+987 
-997 FNLNQTL
+997 
-1004 NANQTY
+1004 
-1010 DILTTNG
+1010 
-1017 TIQYGVYQ
+1017 
-1025 SYLWDLINYKGDKA
+1025 
-1039 ISHVEVGNNTYDVTF
+1039 
-1054 DINGQDETLQETFSN
+1054 
-1069 KSITT
+1069 
-1074 QFLGDD
+1074 
-1080 LQAKAKATYQQD
+1080 
-1092 LNNSQSALS
+1092 
-1101 NATNDNKI
+1101 
-1109 ASADTGYTNNQN
+1109 
-1121 TTIKQDAQNLEH
+1121 
-1133 TSQQIAKDEQA
+1133 
-1144 LQGDL
+1144 
-1149 NKLKQLANSSFN
+1149 
-1161 EQAFNQAQSKE
+1161 
-1172 QQDEQTLQNEE
+1172 
-1183 ETFSSEQE
+1183 
-1191 GLEKALANAKPASPT
+1191 T
-1206 PTPTP
+1206 P
-1211 TPTPS
+1211 
-1216 PTPNP
+1216 
-1221 TPTKHTAPNKVPPTP
+1221 PNKVPPTP

-1251 WLQNQTYSQKG
+1251 NLQNQTYSKQG

-1276 SANTLS
+1276 SGNTLS

-1304 GNNTESVND
+1304 GNNKESVND

-1318 IGHGGFGYIIGTFN
+1318 IGHGGFGYITGTFN

-1389 HSYATFDATNN
+1389 HSYAAFDATNN

-1416 SFNAKNISFS
+1416 SFSAKNISFS

-1432 FTNPGGSSVISANAA
+1432 FTNPGGSSVISANAV

-1456 LNGGAVYNLWA
+1456 LNGGAIYNLQA

-1490 NATTQLLGNTSFT
+1490 NATTQLLGNTNFT

-1508 LLNFNGD
+1508 FLNFNGD
-1515 TTLQNNAN
+1515 TTLQDNAN

-1530 QTAFKNS
+1530 QAAFKNS

-1542 NSNLSLDNQSVLNAS
+1542 NSNLSLDNQSVLNAN
-1557 GASAFNN
+1557 GVSAFNN

-1575 ATFNSLFFNGA
+1575 ATFNSLFFNGG
-1586 TLSLNAN
+1586 TLSLNAS

-1615 LSVSNASSLNAN
+1615 LSASNTSSLNAN
-1627 INFQGASQATFGGN
+1627 INFQGASQADFGGN

-1677 SKALMSVSG
+1677 NKALMSVSG

-1700 INIFDNITKSVT
+1700 INIFDNIIKSVT

-1883 KEMIETNQLDNI
+1883 KEMIESNQLDNI

-1942 TQDHVTNSTSSI
+1942 TQDNVTNSTSSI

-1996 DFKAKSIYIT
+1996 DFKAKSVYIT
-2006 GTLGSGNAFESGG
+2006 GTLGSANAFESGG
-2019 SADITFQS
+2019 SADVTFQS

-2063 LANVLSQMAMEKIK
+2063 LANVLSQVAMEKIK

-2090 IPLSKE
+2090 SPLSKE
-2096 LPSSL
+2096 LPASL

-2120 NSGVMNAIQN
+2120 NSGVMNEIQN

-2167 NFIGGYMDASELSS
+2167 NFIGGYIDASELSS

-2208 LDEFLGQ
+2208 LNEFLGQ
-2215 DVVKKLESQG
+2215 DVVKKLEAQG

-2234 ISQGGLSGIYNQGLG
+2234 ISQGGLSGVYNQGLG

-2254 SLQNA
+2254 SLQNV
-2259 LKENDLGALL
+2259 LKENDLGTLL

-2387 VTPTNESLSVRANNF
+2387 VTPTDESLSVRANNF
-2402 TFLGVIASNGAI
+2402 TFLGTIASNGAI

-2433 ATLQANNLTIANAFN
+2433 ATLQANNLTITNAFN

-2459 DFTLNQ
+2459 NFTLNQ

-2496 SHAIINAQGIATI
+2496 SHAIINAQGTATI
-2509 MTNYNNPLIQFNT
+2509 MANNNNPLIQFNT

-2560 TLININGKHMVM
+2560 TLIDINGKRMVM
-2572 TDNGLTYNGQ
+2572 TDNGLTYNDQ
-2582 AVSIKDGGLIVGFKD
+2582 AVNIKDGGLVVGFKD

-2618 APINNLQAPTLKQ
+2618 DPINNLQAPTLKQ
-2631 YIAQIQGIQ
+2631 YIAQIQGTQ
-2640 GVDSIEQAGGTQ
+2640 GVDSIDQAGGTQ

-2696 ANPNFKNDATNI
+2696 ANPDFKNDATNI

-2730 ASADFHERLEALKNK
+2730 VSADFHERLEALKNK

-2792 NVGYDRFIKGVIVGG
+2792 NIGYDRFIKGVIVGG

-2859 SYDPLLSIINQSYRY
+2859 SYDPLLSIINQSYKY
-2874 NTWTTDAKINYGYDF
+2874 DTWTTDAKINYGYDF

-2899 PQIGLAYYYIGMSGL
+2899 PQIGLAYYYIGLSGL

>member
-13 ISKGSFKLNKISKKI
+13 ILKGSFKLNKISKKI

-38 KPLKRHKKTKSIKKP
+38 KLLKHHKKTKPIKKP
-53 FNKNKSF
+53 FNKSKSF

-74 PHLRASECR
+74 SHLRASECR
-83 YWSWWSGY
+83 YWSWSSWSY
-91 HDKIESGSNSP
+91 HDNIESGSNSP
-102 THNSYCLFSSTQ
+102 THNSYCLFNSAQ

-122 TLTTYSAGG
+122 TLTTYSPGG
-131 ASFTQKFNNGTLNV
+131 ASFTQKFNNGTLDV
-145 GGNIRFGGT
+145 GGNIRFGGS
-154 GVNGV
+154 GVNGG
-159 NVGYI
+159 NLGYI
-164 TGTYDAQTINFNS
+164 TGTYDAQTINFDS
-177 SRITT
+177 SHITT
-182 GNSLSDGG
+182 GNSFSTGG
-190 GATLNFNATNRIT
+190 GATLNFNATNHIT

-213 AGAQHSYMN
+213 AGTQHSYMN
-222 FKGSN
+222 FSGSN

-246 GNNNN
+246 GNGTN
-251 SAISFNK
+251 SNLSFDK
-258 TKFNQGT
+258 TNFNQGT
-265 YNFTNSANL
+265 YKFTNSANL
-274 SFNNSNFNQ
+274 NFNNSN
-283 STYNFNS
+283 
-290 LQSTFNNSTFN
+290 FN

-309 NTSFNND
+309 NASFNND

-321 TYNFNTSKVS
+321 TYSFNASKVS

-345 SLKGSVSFGSGAVFN
+345 SLKGSVSFGSGAIFN
-360 LNQTLNANQT
+360 LNQTLNSNQT

-377 GTIQY
+377 KTIQY

-405 VGNNTYDVTFDI
+405 VGSNTYDVTFDI

-430 KSITTQFLGDDLQA
+430 QSITTQFLGDDLQA
-444 KAKATYQQDLNNSQ
+444 KAQATYQQDLSNSQ
-458 SALSNATNDNKI
+458 TALNNATSDNKI
-470 ASADTG
+470 ASSDTG
-476 YTNNQNTTIKQD
+476 YTSNQNTTIKKD
-488 AQNLEH
+488 AQSLEN
-494 TSQQIAKDEQ
+494 TSQQIAQDKQELEKDL
-504 ALQGDLN
+504 AN
-511 KLKQLANSSFNEQA
+511 VKQLANSPTGFNEQA
-525 FNQAQSKEQQDEQTL
+525 FKNAQSTEQQDLQTL
-540 QNEENT
+540 QENENT
-546 FSSEQEGLEKALA
+546 FSSEQEGLEKAIA
-559 NAKEQQ
+559 NA
-565 EQQQAQAT
+565 
-573 YQQDLNNSQSALS
+573 NP
-586 NATNDNKIASA
+586 ASP
-597 DTDYT
+597 TPSPT
-602 KNQNTAI
+602 
-609 KQDAQNL
+609 
-616 ENTSQ
+616 
-621 QITQDQKDLEQ
+621 
-632 DLDKL
+632 
-637 QQLANSKTGFNEQAF
+637 
-652 NQAQSTEQQDEQ
+652 
-664 TLQNEEETFSSE
+664 
-676 QEGLE
+676 
-681 KALAN
+681 
-686 AKHTSP
+686 P
-692 TPTKHTAQNNPPNKV
+692 TPTKHTAPN
-707 SPPTQN
+707 
-713 LPTTNVWNGVYNF
+713 
-726 QNQTY
+726 
-731 SKKGIYYIDPNLS
+731 
-744 GQSGQSGN
+744 
-752 TLSTYGYLDWFTLKN
+752 
-767 KFSVNANNG
+767 
-776 TLIIGNNTESAN
+776 
-788 TKGLIWIGDDKGLV
+788 
-802 YYNTGTFN
+802 
-810 AANIYLTSNLKT
+810 
-822 GNGFSGEGA
+822 
-831 TLNFNATNRIT
+831 
-842 INQASFDNSD
+842 
-852 AGAQHSYMNF
+852 
-862 KGSNI
+862 
-867 NVSGSSFTDD
+867 
-877 TNGGFSFSG
+877 
-886 NNNNSAISFNKTKFN
+886 
-901 QGTYNFTNSA
+901 
-911 NLSFNNSNFNQS
+911 
-923 TYNFNSLQSTFNNST
+923 
-938 FNQGT
+938 
-943 YNFTDNTSFNN
+943 
-954 DTFNQG
+954 
-960 TYNFNTSKVSFSG
+960 
-973 ANTLNSSS
+973 
-981 PFASLK
+981 
-987 GSVSFGSGAV
+987 
-997 FNLNQTL
+997 
-1004 NANQTY
+1004 
-1010 DILTTNG
+1010 
-1017 TIQYGVYQ
+1017 
-1025 SYLWDLINYKGDKA
+1025 
-1039 ISHVEVGNNTYDVTF
+1039 
-1054 DINGQDETLQETFSN
+1054 
-1069 KSITT
+1069 
-1074 QFLGDD
+1074 
-1080 LQAKAKATYQQD
+1080 
-1092 LNNSQSALS
+1092 
-1101 NATNDNKI
+1101 
-1109 ASADTGYTNNQN
+1109 
-1121 TTIKQDAQNLEH
+1121 
-1133 TSQQIAKDEQA
+1133 
-1144 LQGDL
+1144 
-1149 NKLKQLANSSFN
+1149 
-1161 EQAFNQAQSKE
+1161 
-1172 QQDEQTLQNEE
+1172 
-1183 ETFSSEQE
+1183 
-1191 GLEKALANAKPASPT
+1191 T
-1206 PTPTP
+1206 P
-1211 TPTPS
+1211 
-1216 PTPNP
+1216 
-1221 TPTKHTAPNKVPPTP
+1221 PNKVPPTP
-1236 PTQNLPTTNVWNGVY
+1236 PTQNLPTTNVWSGVY
-1251 WLQNQTYSQKG
+1251 WLQNQTYSKQG

-1276 SANTLS
+1276 SGNTLS

-1318 IGHGGFGYIIGTFN
+1318 IGHGGFGYITGTFN
-1332 AANIYLTNNF
+1332 ATNIYLTNNF

-1389 HSYATFDATNN
+1389 HSYAAFDATNN
-1400 ISVTN
+1400 ISVTD

-1432 FTNPGGSSVISANAA
+1432 FTNPGGSSVISVNAT

-1490 NATTQLLGNTSFT
+1490 NATTQLLGNTNFT

-1530 QTAFKNS
+1530 QAAFKNS

-1542 NSNLSLDNQSVLNAS
+1542 NSNLSLDNQSVLNANGTS
-1557 GASAFNN
+1557 TFNN

-1575 ATFNSLFFNGA
+1575 ATFNSLFFNGGI
-1586 TLSLNAN
+1586 LSLNAN

-1615 LSVSNASSLNAN
+1615 LSASNTSSLNAN
-1627 INFQGASQATFGGN
+1627 INFQGASQADFGGN
-1641 TTIDAASFNFDSASS
+1641 TTIDTASFNFDSASS

-1686 QFVLGNNGDINLSD
+1686 QFFLGNNGDINLSD

-1883 KEMIETNQLDNI
+1883 KEMIESNQLDNI

-1942 TQDHVTNSTSSI
+1942 TQDNVTNSTSSI

-2006 GTLGSGNAFESGG
+2006 GTLGSANAFESGG
-2019 SADITFQS
+2019 SADVTFQS

-2063 LANVLSQMAMEKIK
+2063 LANVLSQVAMEKIK
-2077 QAGGLGNFVENAL
+2077 QAGGLGNFIENAL
-2090 IPLSKE
+2090 SPLSKE
-2096 LPSSL
+2096 LPASF

-2120 NSGVMNAIQN
+2120 NSGVMNEIQN

-2181 ILSVILKDITNPPTS
+2181 ILSVVLKDITNPPTS

-2208 LDEFLGQ
+2208 LNEFLGQ

-2234 ISQGGLSGIYNQGLG
+2234 ISQGGLSGVYNQGLG

-2326 YQGAL
+2326 YQGTL

-2353 LNAGLNNVSVQ
+2353 LNASLNNMSVQ

-2387 VTPTNESLSVRANNF
+2387 VTPTDESLSVRANNF
-2402 TFLGVIASNGAI
+2402 TFLGTIASNGAI

-2433 ATLQANNLTIANAFN
+2433 ATLQANNLTITNAFN

-2459 DFTLNQ
+2459 NFTLNQ

-2491 LSHSV
+2491 ISHSA
-2496 SHAIINAQGIATI
+2496 SHAIINAQGNATI
-2509 MTNYNNPLIQFNT
+2509 MANDNNPLIQFNT
-2522 SSKETGA
+2522 SSKEAGT

-2550 SSLDNYLKLY
+2550 NSLADYLKLY
-2560 TLININGKHMVM
+2560 TLIDINGKHMVM
-2572 TDNGLTYNGQ
+2572 SNNGLTYNGQ
-2582 AVSIKDGGLIVGFKD
+2582 AVNIKDGGLIVGFKD

-2618 APINNLQAPTLKQ
+2618 DPINNLQAPTLKQ
-2631 YIAQIQGIQ
+2631 YIAQIQGAQ
-2640 GVDSIEQAGGTQ
+2640 GVDSIDQAGGTQ

-2696 ANPNFKNDATNI
+2696 ANPDFKNDATNI

-2792 NVGYDRFIKGVIVGG
+2792 NIGYDRFIKGVIVGG

-2859 SYDPLLSIINQSYRY
+2859 SYDPLLSIINQSYKY

-2899 PQIGLAYYYIGMSGL
+2899 PQIGLAYYYIGLSGL

>member
-1 MAFKKAGLISKF
+1 MAFKKVGLISKF
-13 ISKGSFKLNKISKKI
+13 ILKGSFKLNKISKKI
-28 FKLNP
+28 FKLNL
-33 ILKRE
+33 ILKHE
-38 KPLKRHKKTKSIKKP
+38 KPLSHKKTKSIKKP
-53 FNKNKSF
+53 FNKSKSF

-74 PHLRASECR
+74 SHLRASECR
-83 YWSWWSGY
+83 YWSWSSWGY
-91 HDKIESGSNSP
+91 HDNIESGSNSP

-131 ASFTQKFNNGTLNV
+131 ASFTQKFNNGTLDV

-154 GVNGV
+154 GVNGGD
-159 NVGYI
+159 VGYI

-182 GNSLSDGG
+182 GNSFSTGG
-190 GATLNFNATNRIT
+190 GATLNFNATNHIT

-213 AGAQHSYMN
+213 AGTQHSYMN
-222 FKGSN
+222 FSGSN
-227 INVSG
+227 INVSD
-232 SSFTDDTNG
+232 SSFTDDTDG

-246 GNNNN
+246 GNGTN
-251 SAISFNK
+251 SNLSFNQ
-258 TKFNQGT
+258 TSFNQGT
-265 YNFTNSANL
+265 YKFTNSANL
-274 SFNNSNFNQ
+274 N
-283 STYNFNS
+283 
-290 LQSTFNNSTFN
+290 FNNSTFN
-301 QGTYNFTD
+301 QGTYNFNSAQSVFENSNFNQGTYNFTD
-309 NTSFNND
+309 NTGLNFNND

-345 SLKGSVSFGSGAVFN
+345 SLKGSVSFGSGAIFN
-360 LNQTLNANQT
+360 LNQTLNTNQT

-377 GTIQY
+377 KTIQY

-405 VGNNTYDVTFDI
+405 VGSNTYDVTFDI

-422 TLQETFSN
+422 TLQETFN
-430 KSITTQFLGDDLQA
+430 NQSITTQFLGDDLQA
-444 KAKATYQQDLNNSQ
+444 KAQATYQQDLSNSQ
-458 SALSNATNDNKI
+458 SALNNATSDNKI
-470 ASADTG
+470 ASSDTS
-476 YTNNQNTTIKQD
+476 YTNNQNTTIKKD
-488 AQNLEH
+488 AQSLEN
-494 TSQQIAKDEQ
+494 TSQQIAQDKQ
-504 ALQGDLN
+504 ALEKDLAN
-511 KLKQLANSSFNEQA
+511 VKQLANAPTGFNQQA
-525 FNQAQSKEQQDEQTL
+525 FKNAQSTEQQDLQTL
-540 QNEENT
+540 QENENT
-546 FSSEQEGLEKALA
+546 FNSEQEGLEKAIA
-559 NAKEQQ
+559 NAKP
-565 EQQQAQAT
+565 
-573 YQQDLNNSQSALS
+573 
-586 NATNDNKIASA
+586 
-597 DTDYT
+597 
-602 KNQNTAI
+602 
-609 KQDAQNL
+609 
-616 ENTSQ
+616 TSP
-621 QITQDQKDLEQ
+621 TP
-632 DLDKL
+632 
-637 QQLANSKTGFNEQAF
+637 SPT
-652 NQAQSTEQQDEQ
+652 
-664 TLQNEEETFSSE
+664 
-676 QEGLE
+676 
-681 KALAN
+681 
-686 AKHTSP
+686 P
-692 TPTKHTAQNNPPNKV
+692 TPTKHTVPNTPPNKV
-707 SPPTQN
+707 PPTPPTQN
-713 LPTTNVWNGVYNF
+713 LPTTNVWSGVYNL

-731 SKKGIYYIDPNLS
+731 SKQGVYYIDPNLS

-752 TLSTYGYLDWFTLKN
+752 TLSTY
-767 KFSVNANNG
+767 
-776 TLIIGNNTESAN
+776 
-788 TKGLIWIGDDKGLV
+788 
-802 YYNTGTFN
+802 
-810 AANIYLTSNLKT
+810 
-822 GNGFSGEGA
+822 
-831 TLNFNATNRIT
+831 
-842 INQASFDNSD
+842 
-852 AGAQHSYMNF
+852 
-862 KGSNI
+862 
-867 NVSGSSFTDD
+867 
-877 TNGGFSFSG
+877 
-886 NNNNSAISFNKTKFN
+886 
-901 QGTYNFTNSA
+901 
-911 NLSFNNSNFNQS
+911 
-923 TYNFNSLQSTFNNST
+923 
-938 FNQGT
+938 
-943 YNFTDNTSFNN
+943 
-954 DTFNQG
+954 
-960 TYNFNTSKVSFSG
+960 
-973 ANTLNSSS
+973 
-981 PFASLK
+981 
-987 GSVSFGSGAV
+987 
-997 FNLNQTL
+997 
-1004 NANQTY
+1004 
-1010 DILTTNG
+1010 
-1017 TIQYGVYQ
+1017 
-1025 SYLWDLINYKGDKA
+1025 
-1039 ISHVEVGNNTYDVTF
+1039 
-1054 DINGQDETLQETFSN
+1054 
-1069 KSITT
+1069 
-1074 QFLGDD
+1074 
-1080 LQAKAKATYQQD
+1080 
-1092 LNNSQSALS
+1092 
-1101 NATNDNKI
+1101 
-1109 ASADTGYTNNQN
+1109 
-1121 TTIKQDAQNLEH
+1121 
-1133 TSQQIAKDEQA
+1133 
-1144 LQGDL
+1144 
-1149 NKLKQLANSSFN
+1149 
-1161 EQAFNQAQSKE
+1161 
-1172 QQDEQTLQNEE
+1172 
-1183 ETFSSEQE
+1183 
-1191 GLEKALANAKPASPT
+1191 
-1206 PTPTP
+1206 
-1211 TPTPS
+1211 
-1216 PTPNP
+1216 
-1221 TPTKHTAPNKVPPTP
+1221 
-1236 PTQNLPTTNVWNGVY
+1236 
-1251 WLQNQTYSQKG
+1251 
-1262 VYYIDPNLS
+1262 
-1271 GQSGQ
+1271 
-1276 SANTLS
+1276 
-1282 TYTANLLGRS
+1282 TANLFGRS

-1318 IGHGGFGYIIGTFN
+1318 IGHGGFGYITGTFN

-1389 HSYATFDATNN
+1389 HSYAAFDATNN
-1400 ISVTN
+1400 ISVTD
-1405 SSFSDMTWGKF
+1405 SSFSNMTWGKF
-1416 SFNAKNISFS
+1416 SFSAKNISFS

-1432 FTNPGGSSVISANAA
+1432 FTNPGGSSVISANAT

-1456 LNGGAVYNLWA
+1456 LNGGAIYNLQA

-1490 NATTQLLGNTSFT
+1490 NATTQLLGNTNFT

-1530 QTAFKNS
+1530 QAAFKNS

-1542 NSNLSLDNQSVLNAS
+1542 NSNLSLDNQSVLNAN

-1575 ATFNSLFFNGA
+1575 ATFNSLFFNSG

-1593 SKLNASS
+1593 SKLNASN

-1615 LSVSNASSLNAN
+1615 LSASNASSLNAN
-1627 INFQGASQATFGGN
+1627 INFQGASQADFGGN
-1641 TTIDAASFNFDSASS
+1641 TTIDTASFSLDSTSS

-1677 SKALMSVSG
+1677 TKALMSVSG

-1816 DNQAGTYYL
+1816 DSQAGTYYL

-1839 TPQTPGTYSPFNQPL
+1839 TPQAPGTYSPFNQPL

-1883 KEMIETNQLDNI
+1883 KEMIESNQLDNI

-1904 LDRIKITPAQKQALL
+1904 LDKIKITPAQKQALL
-1919 ETINHLTDNINQTFS
+1919 ETINHLTDNINQTFN
-1934 NGNLVIGA
+1934 NGNLIIGA
-1942 TQDHVTNSTSSI
+1942 TQDNVTNSTSSI

-1996 DFKAKSIYIT
+1996 NFKAKSIYIT

-2019 SADITFQS
+2019 SADVTFQS

-2048 LLGQEGIDKIFNQGN
+2048 LLGQKGINEIFNQGN
-2063 LANVLSQMAMEKIK
+2063 LANVLSQVAMEKIK
-2077 QAGGLGNFVENAL
+2077 QAGGLGNFIENAL
-2090 IPLSKE
+2090 SPLSKE
-2096 LPSSL
+2096 LPASL
-2101 QNETL
+2101 QSETL
-2106 GQLIGQNNLDNLLN
+2106 GQLIDQNNLDNLLN

-2181 ILSVILKDITNPPTS
+2181 ILNVILKDITNPPTS

-2208 LDEFLGQ
+2208 LNEFLGQ

-2315 FNGDNTIDFSK
+2315 FNGDNTIDFGK

-2338 SNINITTLNATNGLS
+2338 SNIDITTLNATNGLS

-2402 TFLGVIASNGAI
+2402 TFLGTIASNGAI

-2433 ATLQANNLTIANAFN
+2433 ATLQANNLTITNAFN

-2459 DFTLNQ
+2459 NFTLNQ

-2491 LSHSV
+2491 LSHSA
-2496 SHAIINAQGIATI
+2496 SHAIINDQGTATI
-2509 MTNYNNPLIQFNT
+2509 MANNNNPLIQFNT

-2550 SSLDNYLKLY
+2550 NSLADYLKLY
-2560 TLININGKHMVM
+2560 TLIDINGKRMVM
-2572 TDNGLTYNGQ
+2572 SNNGLTYNGQ
-2582 AVSIKDGGLIVGFKD
+2582 AVNIKDGGLIVGFKD

-2618 APINNLQAPTLKQ
+2618 DPINNLQAPTLQQ
-2631 YIAQIQGIQ
+2631 YIAQIQGTQ
-2640 GVDSIEQAGGTQ
+2640 GVDSIDQAGGTQ

-2696 ANPNFKNDATNI
+2696 ANPDFKNDATNI

-2792 NVGYDRFIKGVIVGG
+2792 NIGYDRFIKGVIVGG

-2859 SYDPLLSIINQSYRY
+2859 SYDSLLSIINQSYKY

-2899 PQIGLAYYYIGMSGL
+2899 PQIGLAYYYIGLSGL

>member
-1 MAFKKAGLISKF
+1 MAFKKARLISKF

-28 FKLNP
+28 FKLNQ

-38 KPLKRHKKTKSIKKP
+38 KPLKCHKKTKSIKKP

-60 LKASVLLIGALGGL
+60 LKASILLIGALGGL
-74 PHLRASECR
+74 SHLRASECR
-83 YWSWWSGY
+83 YWSWSSWSY
-91 HDKIESGSNSP
+91 QDNIESGPNSP
-102 THNSYCLFSSTQ
+102 THNSYCLFSNTQ

-145 GGNIRFGGT
+145 GGNIHFGGT
-154 GVNGV
+154 GINGGD
-159 NVGYI
+159 VGYI

-177 SRITT
+177 SHLAT
-182 GNSLSDGG
+182 GNSYADGG
-190 GATLNFNATNRIT
+190 GATLNFNAANNIT

-213 AGAQHSYMN
+213 AGTQKSYMN

-232 SSFTDDTNG
+232 SSFTDDTDG

-246 GNNNN
+246 GNNNH
-251 SAISFNK
+251 SAISFNQ
-258 TKFNQGT
+258 TNFNQGTYHFNSTQSAFNNSAFNQGTYHFNSAQSTFENSNFNQGT
-265 YNFTNSANL
+265 YNFD
-274 SFNNSNFNQ
+274 
-283 STYNFNS
+283 
-290 LQSTFNNSTFN
+290 
-301 QGTYNFTD
+301 D

-321 TYNFNTSKVS
+321 IYSFNTNKVS
-331 FSGANTLNSSSPFA
+331 FSGTNTLNSSSPFA
-345 SLKGSVSFGSGAVFN
+345 SLKGSVSFGSDAIFN
-360 LNQTLNANQT
+360 LNQTLNSNQT

-377 GTIQY
+377 GAIQY

-422 TLQETFSN
+422 TLQETFN
-430 KSITTQFLGDDLQA
+430 KQSIITQFLGDDLQQQA
-444 KAKATYQQDLNNSQ
+444 QQTYQEDVAHSQNALNG
-458 SALSNATNDNKI
+458 ATSDKTI
-470 ASADTG
+470 ASNDTS
-476 YTNNQNTTIKQD
+476 YTQSKNTTIATD
-488 AQNLEH
+488 AQGLEH
-494 TSQQIAKDEQ
+494 TNQKIQQDEQ
-504 ALQGDLN
+504 ALEKDLAQI
-511 KLKQLANSSFNEQA
+511 KQLANSTTGFSEQA

-540 QNEENT
+540 QNDENA
-546 FSSEQEGLEKALA
+546 FNAEQDSLNKAIQQVQA
-559 NAKEQQ
+559 QQQKQ
-565 EQQQAQAT
+565 EQQQAQQT
-573 YQQDLNNSQSALS
+573 YQEDVANSQNALNNVTS
-586 NATNDNKIASA
+586 DNTIASN
-597 DTDYT
+597 DTSYT
-602 KNQNTAI
+602 QSKNTTIA
-609 KQDAQNL
+609 KDAQGL
-616 ENTSQ
+616 ENTNQ
-621 QITQDQKDLEQ
+621 QIAQDEQ
-632 DLDKL
+632 ALQGDLDKL
-637 QQLANSKTGFNEQAF
+637 KQLANSTTGFNEQAF
-652 NQAQSTEQQDEQ
+652 NQAQKQEQQDEQ
-664 TLQNEEETFSSE
+664 TLQNEEKTFNAE
-676 QEGLE
+676 QEGL
-681 KALAN
+681 KQAIAN
-686 AKHTSP
+686 AKPTSPTPSPTP
-692 TPTKHTAQNNPPNKV
+692 TPTKHTVPN
-707 SPPTQN
+707 
-713 LPTTNVWNGVYNF
+713 
-726 QNQTY
+726 
-731 SKKGIYYIDPNLS
+731 
-744 GQSGQSGN
+744 
-752 TLSTYGYLDWFTLKN
+752 
-767 KFSVNANNG
+767 
-776 TLIIGNNTESAN
+776 
-788 TKGLIWIGDDKGLV
+788 
-802 YYNTGTFN
+802 
-810 AANIYLTSNLKT
+810 
-822 GNGFSGEGA
+822 
-831 TLNFNATNRIT
+831 
-842 INQASFDNSD
+842 
-852 AGAQHSYMNF
+852 
-862 KGSNI
+862 
-867 NVSGSSFTDD
+867 
-877 TNGGFSFSG
+877 
-886 NNNNSAISFNKTKFN
+886 
-901 QGTYNFTNSA
+901 
-911 NLSFNNSNFNQS
+911 
-923 TYNFNSLQSTFNNST
+923 
-938 FNQGT
+938 
-943 YNFTDNTSFNN
+943 
-954 DTFNQG
+954 
-960 TYNFNTSKVSFSG
+960 
-973 ANTLNSSS
+973 
-981 PFASLK
+981 
-987 GSVSFGSGAV
+987 
-997 FNLNQTL
+997 
-1004 NANQTY
+1004 
-1010 DILTTNG
+1010 
-1017 TIQYGVYQ
+1017 
-1025 SYLWDLINYKGDKA
+1025 
-1039 ISHVEVGNNTYDVTF
+1039 
-1054 DINGQDETLQETFSN
+1054 
-1069 KSITT
+1069 
-1074 QFLGDD
+1074 
-1080 LQAKAKATYQQD
+1080 
-1092 LNNSQSALS
+1092 
-1101 NATNDNKI
+1101 
-1109 ASADTGYTNNQN
+1109 
-1121 TTIKQDAQNLEH
+1121 
-1133 TSQQIAKDEQA
+1133 
-1144 LQGDL
+1144 
-1149 NKLKQLANSSFN
+1149 
-1161 EQAFNQAQSKE
+1161 
-1172 QQDEQTLQNEE
+1172 
-1183 ETFSSEQE
+1183 
-1191 GLEKALANAKPASPT
+1191 T
-1206 PTPTP
+1206 P
-1211 TPTPS
+1211 
-1216 PTPNP
+1216 
-1221 TPTKHTAPNKVPPTP
+1221 PNKVPPTP

-1251 WLQNQTYSQKG
+1251 NLQNQTYSKQG

-1276 SANTLS
+1276 SGNTLS
-1282 TYTANLLGRS
+1282 TYTANLFGRS

-1318 IGHGGFGYIIGTFN
+1318 IGHGGFGYITGTFN

-1342 KTGEGVSGSDG
+1342 KTGEGVSNSDG

-1375 AETVTKMIQTGASQ
+1375 AETVTRMIQTGASQ
-1389 HSYATFDATNN
+1389 HSYAAFDALNN

-1416 SFNAKNISFS
+1416 SFSAKNISFS

-1432 FTNPGGSSVISANAA
+1432 FTNPGGSSTISANAS
-1447 NSLSFNNSR
+1447 NSLSFINSR
-1456 LNGGAVYNLWA
+1456 LNGGAIYNLQA

-1490 NATTQLLGNTSFT
+1490 NATTQLLGNTNFT

-1515 TTLQNNAN
+1515 TTLQDNAN

-1530 QTAFKNS
+1530 QAAFKNS

-1542 NSNLSLDNQSVLNAS
+1542 NSNLSLDNQSVLNANGS
-1557 GASAFNN
+1557 SAFNN

-1575 ATFNSLFFNGA
+1575 ATFKSLFFNGG

-1615 LSVSNASSLNAN
+1615 LSASNTSSLNAD
-1627 INFQGASQATFGGN
+1627 INFQGASQADFGGN
-1641 TTIDAASFNFDSASS
+1641 TTIDTASFNFDSASS
-1656 LSFNNL
+1656 LSFNSL

-1677 SKALMSVSG
+1677 AKALMSVSG

-1747 DNNNIQTW
+1747 DSNNIQTW

-1839 TPQTPGTYSPFNQPL
+1839 TPQAPGTYSPFNQPL

-1883 KEMIETNQLDNI
+1883 KEMIESNQLGNI
-1895 TSINEVLQL
+1895 TNINEVLQL
-1904 LDRIKITPAQKQALL
+1904 LDKIKITQTQKQALL

-1934 NGNLVIGA
+1934 NGNLIIGT
-1942 TQDHVTNSTSSI
+1942 TQDNVTNSTSSI

-1963 PCALDSATCS
+1963 PCALDSATYS

-2006 GTLGSGNAFESGG
+2006 GTIGSGNAFESGG
-2019 SADITFQS
+2019 SADVTFQS

-2048 LLGQEGIDKIFNQGN
+2048 LLGQKGINEIFNQGN
-2063 LANVLSQMAMEKIK
+2063 LANVLSQVAMEKIK
-2077 QAGGLGNFVENAL
+2077 QAGGLWNFIENAL
-2090 IPLSKE
+2090 SPLSKE
-2096 LPSSL
+2096 LPASL
-2101 QNETL
+2101 QDETL
-2106 GQLIGQNNLDNLLN
+2106 GQLIGQNNLDDLLN
-2120 NSGVMNAIQN
+2120 NSGVMNEIQN

-2151 LAKQSLKSM
+2151 LANQSLKSM

-2167 NFIGGYMDASELSS
+2167 NFIGGYIDASELSS
-2181 ILSVILKDITNPPTS
+2181 ILSVVLKDITNPPAS

-2208 LDEFLGQ
+2208 LNEFLGQ

-2225 LVSNIINNI
+2225 LVNNIINNI
-2234 ISQGGLSGIYNQGLG
+2234 ISQGGLSGVYNQGLW

-2259 LKENDLGALL
+2259 LKENDLGVLL

-2326 YQGAL
+2326 YQGTL
-2331 IFASNGV
+2331 IFASNDV

-2369 INLAN
+2369 VNLAN

-2387 VTPTNESLSVRANNF
+2387 VTPTNESLSVHANNF

-2433 ATLQANNLTIANAFN
+2433 AVLQANNLTITNAFN

-2459 DFTLNQ
+2459 NFTLNQ

-2496 SHAIINAQGIATI
+2496 SHAIINAQGSATI
-2509 MTNYNNPLIQFNT
+2509 MANNNNPLIQFNT
-2522 SSKETGA
+2522 SSKEAGT

-2560 TLININGKHMVM
+2560 TLIDINGKHMVM
-2572 TDNGLTYNGQ
+2572 ADNGLTYNGQ
-2582 AVSIKDGGLIVGFKD
+2582 AVNIKDGGLVVGFKD

-2618 APINNLQAPTLKQ
+2618 DPINNLQAPTLKQ
-2631 YIAQIQGIQ
+2631 YIAQIQGVQ
-2640 GVDSIEQAGGTQ
+2640 SVDSIDQAGGNQ
-2652 AINWLNKIFE
+2652 AIDWLNKIFE

-2684 IAGDIANTLEVI
+2684 IAGYIANTLEVI
-2696 ANPNFKNDATNI
+2696 ANPDFKNDATNI

-2874 NTWTTDAKINYGYDF
+2874 DTWTTDAKINYGYDF

-2899 PQIGLAYYYIGMSGL
+2899 PQVGLAYYYIGLSGL

>member
-1 MAFKKAGLISKF
+1 MAFKKVGLISKF
-13 ISKGSFKLNKISKKI
+13 ILKGSFKLNKISKKI
-28 FKLNP
+28 FKLNQ

-38 KPLKRHKKTKSIKKP
+38 KLLKRHKKTKSVKKP

-74 PHLRASECR
+74 SHIRASECR
-83 YWSWWSGY
+83 YWSWSSWSY
-91 HDKIESGSNSP
+91 HDNIGSGSNSP
-102 THNSYCLFSSTQ
+102 THNSYCLFNSTQ

-154 GVNGV
+154 GVNGGD
-159 NVGYI
+159 VGYI

-182 GNSLSDGG
+182 GNSFSTGG
-190 GATLNFNATNRIT
+190 GATLNFNAANRIT
-203 INQASFDNSD
+203 INQASFNNGD
-213 AGAQHSYMN
+213 AGTQHSYMN
-222 FKGSN
+222 FSGSN
-227 INVSG
+227 INVIS

-246 GNNNN
+246 GNGTNNN
-251 SAISFNK
+251 LSFNK
-258 TKFNQGT
+258 TNFNQGTYKFTNSANLNFNNSNFNQGT
-265 YNFTNSANL
+265 YNFNSAQ
-274 SFNNSNFNQ
+274 STFNNSNFNQ
-283 STYNFNS
+283 
-290 LQSTFNNSTFN
+290 
-301 QGTYNFTD
+301 GIYNFTD
-309 NTSFNND
+309 NTGLNFDND

-321 TYNFNTSKVS
+321 TYSFNASKVS
-331 FSGANTLNSSSPFA
+331 FSGTNTLNSSSPFA
-345 SLKGSVSFGSGAVFN
+345 SLKGSVSFGSDAIFN
-360 LNQTLNANQT
+360 LNQTLNTNQT

-377 GTIQY
+377 KTIQY

-405 VGNNTYDVTFDI
+405 VGSNTYDVTFDI

-422 TLQETFSN
+422 TLQETFN
-430 KSITTQFLGDDLQA
+430 NQSITTQFLGDDLQA
-444 KAKATYQQDLNNSQ
+444 KAQATYQQDLSNSQ
-458 SALSNATNDNKI
+458 TALNNATSDSKI
-470 ASADTG
+470 ASNDTD
-476 YTNNQNTTIKQD
+476 YTNNQNTTIKKD
-488 AQNLEH
+488 AQ
-494 TSQQIAKDEQ
+494 S
-504 ALQGDLN
+504 
-511 KLKQLANSSFNEQA
+511 
-525 FNQAQSKEQQDEQTL
+525 
-540 QNEENT
+540 
-546 FSSEQEGLEKALA
+546 
-559 NAKEQQ
+559 
-565 EQQQAQAT
+565 
-573 YQQDLNNSQSALS
+573 
-586 NATNDNKIASA
+586 
-597 DTDYT
+597 
-602 KNQNTAI
+602 
-609 KQDAQNL
+609 L

-621 QITQDQKDLEQ
+621 QITQDKQALEK

-637 QQLANSKTGFNEQAF
+637 QQLANAPTGFNQQAF
-652 NQAQSTEQQDEQ
+652 KNAQSTEQQDLQ
-664 TLQNEEETFSSE
+664 TLQENE
-676 QEGLE
+676 
-681 KALAN
+681 K
-686 AKHTSP
+686 
-692 TPTKHTAQNNPPNKV
+692 
-707 SPPTQN
+707 
-713 LPTTNVWNGVYNF
+713 
-726 QNQTY
+726 
-731 SKKGIYYIDPNLS
+731 
-744 GQSGQSGN
+744 
-752 TLSTYGYLDWFTLKN
+752 
-767 KFSVNANNG
+767 
-776 TLIIGNNTESAN
+776 
-788 TKGLIWIGDDKGLV
+788 
-802 YYNTGTFN
+802 TFN
-810 AANIYLTSNLKT
+810 
-822 GNGFSGEGA
+822 
-831 TLNFNATNRIT
+831 
-842 INQASFDNSD
+842 
-852 AGAQHSYMNF
+852 
-862 KGSNI
+862 
-867 NVSGSSFTDD
+867 
-877 TNGGFSFSG
+877 
-886 NNNNSAISFNKTKFN
+886 
-901 QGTYNFTNSA
+901 
-911 NLSFNNSNFNQS
+911 
-923 TYNFNSLQSTFNNST
+923 
-938 FNQGT
+938 
-943 YNFTDNTSFNN
+943 
-954 DTFNQG
+954 
-960 TYNFNTSKVSFSG
+960 
-973 ANTLNSSS
+973 
-981 PFASLK
+981 
-987 GSVSFGSGAV
+987 
-997 FNLNQTL
+997 
-1004 NANQTY
+1004 
-1010 DILTTNG
+1010 
-1017 TIQYGVYQ
+1017 
-1025 SYLWDLINYKGDKA
+1025 
-1039 ISHVEVGNNTYDVTF
+1039 
-1054 DINGQDETLQETFSN
+1054 
-1069 KSITT
+1069 
-1074 QFLGDD
+1074 
-1080 LQAKAKATYQQD
+1080 
-1092 LNNSQSALS
+1092 
-1101 NATNDNKI
+1101 
-1109 ASADTGYTNNQN
+1109 
-1121 TTIKQDAQNLEH
+1121 
-1133 TSQQIAKDEQA
+1133 
-1144 LQGDL
+1144 
-1149 NKLKQLANSSFN
+1149 
-1161 EQAFNQAQSKE
+1161 
-1172 QQDEQTLQNEE
+1172 
-1183 ETFSSEQE
+1183 SEQE

-1206 PTPTP
+1206 PTPT
-1211 TPTPS
+1211 
-1216 PTPNP
+1216 
-1221 TPTKHTAPNKVPPTP
+1221 KHTVPNTP
-1236 PTQNLPTTNVWNGVY
+1236 PTQNLPTTNVWSGVY
-1251 WLQNQTYSQKG
+1251 NLQNQTYSKQG

-1276 SANTLS
+1276 SGNTLS

-1318 IGHGGFGYIIGTFN
+1318 IGHGGFGYITGTFN

-1389 HSYATFDATNN
+1389 HSYAAFDATNN
-1400 ISVTN
+1400 ISVTD

-1416 SFNAKNISFS
+1416 SFSAKNISFS

-1432 FTNPGGSSVISANAA
+1432 FTNPGGSSAISVDAA

-1530 QTAFKNS
+1530 QAAFKNS

-1542 NSNLSLDNQSVLNAS
+1542 NSNLSLDNQSVLNANGS
-1557 GASAFNN
+1557 SAFNN

-1575 ATFNSLFFNGA
+1575 ATFNSLFFNGGI
-1586 TLSLNAN
+1586 LSLNAN
-1593 SKLNASS
+1593 SKLNASN

-1615 LSVSNASSLNAN
+1615 LSASNTSSLNAN
-1627 INFQGASQATFGGN
+1627 INFQGASQANFGGN
-1641 TTIDAASFNFDSASS
+1641 TTIDTASFNFDSASS

-1677 SKALMSVSG
+1677 TNALMSVSG

-1712 YNILNAQKGITGI
+1712 YNILNAQKGIAGI

-1731 EKILFYGM
+1731 EKIFFYGM

-1883 KEMIETNQLDNI
+1883 KEMIESNQLDNI

-1904 LDRIKITPAQKQALL
+1904 LDKIKITPVQKQALL

-1942 TQDHVTNSTSSI
+1942 TQDNVTNSASSI

-2090 IPLSKE
+2090 SPLSKE
-2096 LPSSL
+2096 LPASL

-2120 NSGVMNAIQN
+2120 NSGVMNEIQN

-2167 NFIGGYMDASELSS
+2167 NFIGGYIDASELSS

-2208 LDEFLGQ
+2208 LNEFLGQ

-2234 ISQGGLSGIYNQGLG
+2234 ISQGGLSGVYNQGLG

-2369 INLAN
+2369 VNLAN

-2402 TFLGVIASNGAI
+2402 TFLGTIASNGAI

-2433 ATLQANNLTIANAFN
+2433 ATLQANNLTITNAFN

-2459 DFTLNQ
+2459 NFTLNQ
-2465 QATLSTNASGL
+2465 QATLSTNSSGL

-2491 LSHSV
+2491 LSHSA

-2509 MTNYNNPLIQFNT
+2509 MANNNNPLIQFNT
-2522 SSKETGA
+2522 SSKETGT

-2550 SSLDNYLKLY
+2550 NSLDNYLKLY
-2560 TLININGKHMVM
+2560 TLIDINGKHMVM

-2582 AVSIKDGGLIVGFKD
+2582 AVNIKDGGLVVGFKD

-2618 APINNLQAPTLKQ
+2618 DPINNLQAPTLKQ
-2631 YIAQIQGIQ
+2631 YIAQIQGTQ

-2684 IAGDIANTLEVI
+2684 IARDIANTLEVI

-2792 NVGYDRFIKGVIVGG
+2792 NIGYDRFIKGVIVGG

-2859 SYDPLLSIINQSYRY
+2859 SYDPLLSIINQSYKY
-2874 NTWTTDAKINYGYDF
+2874 DTWTTDAKINYGYDF

-2899 PQIGLAYYYIGMSGL
+2899 PQIGLAYYYIGLSGL

-2987 DGGRYNTFASII
+2987 DGGRYNTFASVI

-3012 NAGIGAR
+3012 NASIGAR

>member
-1 MAFKKAGLISKF
+1 MAFKKVRLISKF

-28 FKLNP
+28 FKLNQ
-33 ILKRE
+33 ILKCK
-38 KPLKRHKKTKSIKKP
+38 KPLKCHKKTKSIKKLS
-53 FNKNKSF
+53 NKNKSF
-60 LKASVLLIGALGGL
+60 LKVSVLLIGALGGL
-74 PHLRASECR
+74 SHLRANECR
-83 YWSWWSGY
+83 YWSWSSWSY
-91 HDKIESGSNSP
+91 QDNIESGPNSP
-102 THNSYCLFSSTQ
+102 THNSYCLFSSAQ

-131 ASFTQKFNNGTLNV
+131 ASFTQKFNGGTLDI

-154 GVNGV
+154 GINGGD
-159 NVGYI
+159 VGYI

-177 SRITT
+177 SHITT
-182 GNSLSDGG
+182 GNSYADGG
-190 GATLNFNATNRIT
+190 GATLNFNAANNIT

-213 AGAQHSYMN
+213 AGTQKSYMN

-227 INVSG
+227 IKVSG
-232 SSFTDDTNG
+232 SSFTDDTDG

-251 SAISFNK
+251 SVISFNQ
-258 TKFNQGT
+258 TNFNQGT
-265 YNFTNSANL
+265 YNFNNNASSSFDNS
-274 SFNNSNFNQ
+274 SFNQ
-283 STYNFNS
+283 GTYHFNS
-290 LQSTFNNSTFN
+290 VQSTFENSNFN
-301 QGTYNFTD
+301 QGTYNFND

-321 TYNFNTSKVS
+321 TYSFNTSKVS
-331 FSGANTLNSSSPFA
+331 FSGINTLNSSSPFA
-345 SLKGSVSFGSGAVFN
+345 SLKGSVSFNSGAIFN
-360 LNQTLNANQT
+360 LNQTLNSNQT

-377 GTIQY
+377 GAIQY

-397 DKAISHVE
+397 DKTISHVE

-422 TLQETFSN
+422 TLQETFN
-430 KSITTQFLGDDLQA
+430 NQSIITQFLGDDLQQQA
-444 KAKATYQQDLNNSQ
+444 QKTYQQDLSNSQ
-458 SALSNATNDNKI
+458 SALNNAASDSKI
-470 ASADTG
+470 ANSDTD
-476 YTNNQNTTIKQD
+476 YTKNKNTAIATD
-488 AQNLEH
+488 AQNLEN
-494 TSQQIAKDEQ
+494 TNQQIAQDEQ
-504 ALQGDLN
+504 ALEKDLAQI
-511 KLKQLANSSFNEQA
+511 KQLANSTTGFNEQA
-525 FNQAQSKEQQDEQTL
+525 FNTAQKQEQQDEQTL
-540 QNEENT
+540 QNDENAFNT
-546 FSSEQEGLEKALA
+546 EQDSLNKAIQQVQA
-559 NAKEQQ
+559 QQQKQ
-565 EQQQAQAT
+565 EQQQAQKT
-573 YQQDLNNSQSALS
+573 YQQDLSNSQTAVSDAS
-586 NATNDNKIASA
+586 KDNTIASN
-597 DTDYT
+597 DTSYT
-602 KNQNTAI
+602 QSKNTTVA
-609 KQDAQNL
+609 KDAQGL
-616 ENTSQ
+616 ENTNQKIQ
-621 QITQDQKDLEQ
+621 QDEQALEKDLAQ
-632 DLDKL
+632 IK
-637 QQLANSKTGFNEQAF
+637 QLANSTTDFNDQAF
-652 NQAQSTEQQDEQ
+652 NQAQKQEQQDEQ
-664 TLQNEEETFSSE
+664 TLQNDEKTFSSE
-676 QEGLE
+676 QEGL
-681 KALAN
+681 KQAIAN
-686 AKHTSP
+686 AKPTSPTPSPTP
-692 TPTKHTAQNNPPNKV
+692 TPTKHTAPN
-707 SPPTQN
+707 
-713 LPTTNVWNGVYNF
+713 
-726 QNQTY
+726 
-731 SKKGIYYIDPNLS
+731 
-744 GQSGQSGN
+744 
-752 TLSTYGYLDWFTLKN
+752 
-767 KFSVNANNG
+767 
-776 TLIIGNNTESAN
+776 
-788 TKGLIWIGDDKGLV
+788 
-802 YYNTGTFN
+802 
-810 AANIYLTSNLKT
+810 
-822 GNGFSGEGA
+822 
-831 TLNFNATNRIT
+831 
-842 INQASFDNSD
+842 
-852 AGAQHSYMNF
+852 
-862 KGSNI
+862 
-867 NVSGSSFTDD
+867 
-877 TNGGFSFSG
+877 
-886 NNNNSAISFNKTKFN
+886 
-901 QGTYNFTNSA
+901 
-911 NLSFNNSNFNQS
+911 
-923 TYNFNSLQSTFNNST
+923 
-938 FNQGT
+938 
-943 YNFTDNTSFNN
+943 
-954 DTFNQG
+954 
-960 TYNFNTSKVSFSG
+960 
-973 ANTLNSSS
+973 
-981 PFASLK
+981 
-987 GSVSFGSGAV
+987 
-997 FNLNQTL
+997 
-1004 NANQTY
+1004 
-1010 DILTTNG
+1010 
-1017 TIQYGVYQ
+1017 
-1025 SYLWDLINYKGDKA
+1025 
-1039 ISHVEVGNNTYDVTF
+1039 
-1054 DINGQDETLQETFSN
+1054 
-1069 KSITT
+1069 
-1074 QFLGDD
+1074 
-1080 LQAKAKATYQQD
+1080 
-1092 LNNSQSALS
+1092 
-1101 NATNDNKI
+1101 
-1109 ASADTGYTNNQN
+1109 
-1121 TTIKQDAQNLEH
+1121 
-1133 TSQQIAKDEQA
+1133 
-1144 LQGDL
+1144 
-1149 NKLKQLANSSFN
+1149 
-1161 EQAFNQAQSKE
+1161 
-1172 QQDEQTLQNEE
+1172 
-1183 ETFSSEQE
+1183 
-1191 GLEKALANAKPASPT
+1191 T
-1206 PTPTP
+1206 P
-1211 TPTPS
+1211 
-1216 PTPNP
+1216 
-1221 TPTKHTAPNKVPPTP
+1221 PNKVPPTP
-1236 PTQNLPTTNVWNGVY
+1236 PTQNLPTTNVWSGVY

-1262 VYYIDPNLS
+1262 IYYIDPNLS

-1276 SANTLS
+1276 SGNTLS

-1318 IGHGGFGYIIGTFN
+1318 IGHGGFGYITGTFN

-1342 KTGEGVSGSDG
+1342 KTGEGVSNSDG

-1389 HSYATFDATNN
+1389 HSYAAFDALNN

-1416 SFNAKNISFS
+1416 SFTAKNISFS

-1432 FTNPGGSSVISANAA
+1432 FTNPGGSSVISANAT
-1447 NSLSFNNSR
+1447 NSLSFINSR
-1456 LNGGAVYNLWA
+1456 LNGGAVYNLQA

-1508 LLNFNGD
+1508 LLNFNDD

-1530 QTAFKNS
+1530 QAAFKNS

-1542 NSNLSLDNQSVLNAS
+1542 NSNLSLDNQSVLNANNTS
-1557 GASAFNN
+1557 TFNN

-1575 ATFNSLFFNGA
+1575 ATFNSLFFNGG

-1600 ASFSNNTTINLDDSV
+1600 TSFSNNTTINLDDSV
-1615 LSVSNASSLNAN
+1615 LSANNTSSLNAN
-1627 INFQGASQATFGGN
+1627 INFQGISQADFGGN
-1641 TTIDAASFNFDSASS
+1641 TTIDTASFNFDSASS
-1656 LSFNNL
+1656 LNFNNL

-1677 SKALMSVSG
+1677 AKALMSVSG
-1686 QFVLGNNGDINLSD
+1686 QFVLGSNGDINLSD

-1803 SKQNPTGYSYDYS
+1803 SKQNLTGYSYDYS

-1839 TPQTPGTYSPFNQPL
+1839 TPQAPGTYSPFNQPL
-1854 NSLNIYNKGFSSGN
+1854 NSLNIYNKGFSSEN
-1868 LKTLLGILSQNSATL
+1868 LKTLLGILSQNSAAL
-1883 KEMIETNQLDNI
+1883 KEMIESNQLDNI
-1895 TSINEVLQL
+1895 TNINEVLQL
-1904 LDRIKITPAQKQALL
+1904 LDKIKITQAQKQALL
-1919 ETINHLTDNINQTFS
+1919 ETINHLTDNINQTFN
-1934 NGNLVIGA
+1934 NGNLIIGA
-1942 TQDHVTNSTSSI
+1942 TQDNVTNSTSSI

-2006 GTLGSGNAFESGG
+2006 GTIGSGNAFESGG
-2019 SADITFQS
+2019 SADVTFQS

-2048 LLGQEGIDKIFNQGN
+2048 LLGQKGIDEIFNQGN
-2063 LANVLSQMAMEKIK
+2063 LANVLSQVAMEKIK
-2077 QAGGLGNFVENAL
+2077 QAGGLGNFIENAL
-2090 IPLSKE
+2090 SPLSKE
-2096 LPSSL
+2096 LPASL
-2101 QNETL
+2101 QDETL
-2106 GQLIGQNNLDNLLN
+2106 GQLIGQNNLDDLLN
-2120 NSGVMNAIQN
+2120 NSGVMNEIQN

-2167 NFIGGYMDASELSS
+2167 NFIGGYIDASELSS
-2181 ILSVILKDITNPPTS
+2181 ILSVVLKDITNPPTS

-2208 LDEFLGQ
+2208 LNEFLGQ
-2215 DVVKKLESQG
+2215 DVVEKLESQG

-2234 ISQGGLSGIYNQGLG
+2234 ISQGGLSGVYNQGLG

-2369 INLAN
+2369 VNLAN

-2414 DLSQVKNNSVI
+2414 DLSQVTNNSVI
-2425 GTLNLNEN
+2425 STLNLNEN
-2433 ATLQANNLTIANAFN
+2433 ATLQANNLTITNAFN

-2459 DFTLNQ
+2459 NFTLNQ
-2465 QATLSTNASGL
+2465 QATLSTNANGL

-2496 SHAIINAQGIATI
+2496 SHAIINAQGSATI
-2509 MTNYNNPLIQFNT
+2509 MANNNNPLIQFNT
-2522 SSKETGA
+2522 SSKETGT

-2538 IYYGYNDQITGG
+2538 IYYGYNNQITGG

-2560 TLININGKHMVM
+2560 TLIDINGKHMVM

-2582 AVSIKDGGLIVGFKD
+2582 AVNIKDGGLVVGFKD

-2618 APINNLQAPTLKQ
+2618 DPINNLQAPTLKQ
-2631 YIAQIQGIQ
+2631 YIAQIQGVQ
-2640 GVDSIEQAGGTQ
+2640 SVDSIDQAGGNQ

-2696 ANPNFKNDATNI
+2696 ANPDFKNDATNI

-2730 ASADFHERLEALKNK
+2730 ARSDFLERLEALKNK

-2807 YAAYGYSGFHANITQ
+2807 YAAYGYSGFHGNITQ

-2874 NTWTTDAKINYGYDF
+2874 DTWTTDAKINYGYDF

-2899 PQIGLAYYYIGMSGL
+2899 PQVGLAYYYIGLSGL

>member
-1 MAFKKAGLISKF
+1 MAFKKVRLISKL

-28 FKLNP
+28 FKLNQ
-33 ILKRE
+33 ILKHE
-38 KPLKRHKKTKSIKKP
+38 KPLKRHEKTKSVKKP
-53 FNKNKSF
+53 LNKNKSF

-74 PHLRASECR
+74 SHLRASECR
-83 YWSWWSGY
+83 YWSWSSWSY
-91 HDKIESGSNSP
+91 HDNIESGSNSP
-102 THNSYCLFSSTQ
+102 THNTYCLFSSAQ

-131 ASFTQKFNNGTLNV
+131 ASFTQKFNSGTLNV

-154 GVNGV
+154 GINGGD
-159 NVGYI
+159 VGYI

-177 SRITT
+177 SHLTT
-182 GNSLSDGG
+182 GNSYADGG
-190 GATLNFNATNRIT
+190 GTTLNFNATNNLT

-213 AGAQHSYMN
+213 AGTQKSYMN

-227 INVSG
+227 IKVSG
-232 SSFTDDTNG
+232 SSFTDDTDG

-251 SAISFNK
+251 SVISFNQ
-258 TKFNQGT
+258 TNFNQGTYHFSNSASSSFDNSNFNQGTYHFNSAQSTFENSNFNQGT
-265 YNFTNSANL
+265 YNF
-274 SFNNSNFNQ
+274 NNNA
-283 STYNFNS
+283 
-290 LQSTFNNSTFN
+290 
-301 QGTYNFTD
+301 
-309 NTSFNND
+309 SFNND

-321 TYNFNTSKVS
+321 IYSFNTNKVS
-331 FSGANTLNSSSPFA
+331 FLGINTLNSSSPFA

-360 LNQTLNANQT
+360 LNQTLNNNQT

-397 DKAISHVE
+397 DKAISHVG

-422 TLQETFSN
+422 TLQETFN
-430 KSITTQFLGDDLQA
+430 NQSIITQFLGDDLQQQA
-444 KAKATYQQDLNNSQ
+444 QQTYQEDLTNSQ
-458 SALSNATNDNKI
+458 SALNNAASDSKI
-470 ASADTG
+470 ANSDTD
-476 YTNNQNTTIKQD
+476 YTNNKNATIKED
-488 AQNLEH
+488 AKNLEH
-494 TSQQIAKDEQ
+494 TNQQIAQDEQ
-504 ALQGDLN
+504 ALEKDLAQI
-511 KLKQLANSSFNEQA
+511 KQLANSTTGFNEQA
-525 FNQAQSKEQQDEQTL
+525 FNQAQKQEQQDEQTLQNDENAFNTEQDSLNKAIQQAQAQQQKQEQQQAQQTYQEDVTNSQTALNNATSDNKIASNDTSYTQSKNTTVAKDAQNLENTNQQIAQDEQALEKDLAQIKQLANSPTGFNEQAFNQAQKQEQQDEQTL
-540 QNEENT
+540 QNEEKT
-546 FSSEQEGLEKALA
+546 FNAEQEGLKQAI
-559 NAKEQQ
+559 AKP
-565 EQQQAQAT
+565 A
-573 YQQDLNNSQSALS
+573 
-586 NATNDNKIASA
+586 
-597 DTDYT
+597 
-602 KNQNTAI
+602 
-609 KQDAQNL
+609 
-616 ENTSQ
+616 
-621 QITQDQKDLEQ
+621 
-632 DLDKL
+632 
-637 QQLANSKTGFNEQAF
+637 
-652 NQAQSTEQQDEQ
+652 
-664 TLQNEEETFSSE
+664 
-676 QEGLE
+676 
-681 KALAN
+681 
-686 AKHTSP
+686 SP
-692 TPTKHTAQNNPPNKV
+692 TPSPTPAPTKHTAQNTPPNKV
-707 SPPTQN
+707 PPPTQN
-713 LPTTNVWNGVYNF
+713 LPTTNVWNGVYNL

-731 SKKGIYYIDPNLS
+731 SK
-744 GQSGQSGN
+744 Q
-752 TLSTYGYLDWFTLKN
+752 
-767 KFSVNANNG
+767 
-776 TLIIGNNTESAN
+776 
-788 TKGLIWIGDDKGLV
+788 
-802 YYNTGTFN
+802 
-810 AANIYLTSNLKT
+810 
-822 GNGFSGEGA
+822 
-831 TLNFNATNRIT
+831 
-842 INQASFDNSD
+842 
-852 AGAQHSYMNF
+852 
-862 KGSNI
+862 
-867 NVSGSSFTDD
+867 
-877 TNGGFSFSG
+877 
-886 NNNNSAISFNKTKFN
+886 
-901 QGTYNFTNSA
+901 
-911 NLSFNNSNFNQS
+911 
-923 TYNFNSLQSTFNNST
+923 
-938 FNQGT
+938 
-943 YNFTDNTSFNN
+943 
-954 DTFNQG
+954 
-960 TYNFNTSKVSFSG
+960 
-973 ANTLNSSS
+973 
-981 PFASLK
+981 
-987 GSVSFGSGAV
+987 
-997 FNLNQTL
+997 
-1004 NANQTY
+1004 
-1010 DILTTNG
+1010 
-1017 TIQYGVYQ
+1017 
-1025 SYLWDLINYKGDKA
+1025 
-1039 ISHVEVGNNTYDVTF
+1039 
-1054 DINGQDETLQETFSN
+1054 
-1069 KSITT
+1069 
-1074 QFLGDD
+1074 
-1080 LQAKAKATYQQD
+1080 
-1092 LNNSQSALS
+1092 
-1101 NATNDNKI
+1101 
-1109 ASADTGYTNNQN
+1109 
-1121 TTIKQDAQNLEH
+1121 
-1133 TSQQIAKDEQA
+1133 
-1144 LQGDL
+1144 
-1149 NKLKQLANSSFN
+1149 
-1161 EQAFNQAQSKE
+1161 
-1172 QQDEQTLQNEE
+1172 
-1183 ETFSSEQE
+1183 
-1191 GLEKALANAKPASPT
+1191 
-1206 PTPTP
+1206 
-1211 TPTPS
+1211 
-1216 PTPNP
+1216 
-1221 TPTKHTAPNKVPPTP
+1221 
-1236 PTQNLPTTNVWNGVY
+1236 
-1251 WLQNQTYSQKG
+1251 G

-1276 SANTLS
+1276 STNTLS
-1282 TYTANLLGRS
+1282 TYTANLFGRG

-1304 GNNTESVND
+1304 GNDTESVND

-1318 IGHGGFGYIIGTFN
+1318 IGHGGFGYITGTFN
-1332 AANIYLTNNF
+1332 ASNIYLTNNF
-1342 KTGEGVSGSDG
+1342 KTGEGVSNSDG

-1389 HSYATFDATNN
+1389 HSYAAFDALNN

-1416 SFNAKNISFS
+1416 SFSAKNISFS

-1530 QTAFKNS
+1530 QAAFKNS
-1537 LTLDN
+1537 LTLNN
-1542 NSNLSLDNQSVLNAS
+1542 NSNLSLDNQSVLNAN

-1575 ATFNSLFFNGA
+1575 ATFNDLFFNGG
-1586 TLSLNAN
+1586 TISLNAS
-1593 SKLNASS
+1593 SKLNASN

-1615 LSVSNASSLNAN
+1615 LSANNASSLNAN
-1627 INFQGASQATFGGN
+1627 INFQGASQADFGGN
-1641 TTIDAASFNFDSASS
+1641 TTIDTASFNFDSISS
-1656 LSFNNL
+1656 LNFNNL

-1677 SKALMSVSG
+1677 AKALMSVSG

-1747 DNNNIQTW
+1747 GNNNIQTW

-1816 DNQAGTYYL
+1816 DNQVGTYYL
-1825 TSNIKGLF
+1825 TSSIKGLF

-1868 LKTLLGILSQNSATL
+1868 LKTLLGIFSQNSATL
-1883 KEMIETNQLDNI
+1883 KEMIESNQLDNI

-1904 LDRIKITPAQKQALL
+1904 LDKIKITPAQKQALL
-1919 ETINHLTDNINQTFS
+1919 ETINHLTDNINQTFN
-1934 NGNLVIGA
+1934 NGNLIIGA
-1942 TQDHVTNSTSSI
+1942 TQDNVTNSTSSI

-1963 PCALDSATCS
+1963 PCTLDSATCS

-2006 GTLGSGNAFESGG
+2006 GTVGSGNAFESGG
-2019 SADITFQS
+2019 SADVTFQS
-2027 ANNLVLNKANI
+2027 ANNLVLDKANI

-2063 LANVLSQMAMEKIK
+2063 LANVLSQVAMEKIK
-2077 QAGGLGNFVENAL
+2077 QAGGLGNFIENAL
-2090 IPLSKE
+2090 SPLSKE
-2096 LPSSL
+2096 LPASL
-2101 QNETL
+2101 QDETL
-2106 GQLIGQNNLDNLLN
+2106 GQLIGQNNLDDLLN

-2167 NFIGGYMDASELSS
+2167 NFIGGYIDASELSS
-2181 ILSVILKDITNPPTS
+2181 ILSVVLKDITNPPAS

-2208 LDEFLGQ
+2208 LNEFLGQ

-2225 LVSNIINNI
+2225 LVSNIINNV
-2234 ISQGGLSGIYNQGLG
+2234 ISQGGLSGVYNQGLG

-2369 INLAN
+2369 VNLAN

-2380 SSSTNSS
+2380 SFSTNSS
-2387 VTPTNESLSVRANNF
+2387 LTPTNESLSVRANNF
-2402 TFLGVIASNGAI
+2402 TFLGAIASNGAI

-2448 NASNSTANING
+2448 NASNSTADING
-2459 DFTLNQ
+2459 NFTLNQ
-2465 QATLSTNASGL
+2465 QAALSTNASGL

-2491 LSHSV
+2491 LSHSA
-2496 SHAIINAQGIATI
+2496 SHAIINAQGTATI
-2509 MTNYNNPLIQFNT
+2509 MANNNNPLIQFNT
-2522 SSKETGA
+2522 SSKETNT
-2529 YTLIDSAKA
+2529 YTLIDSARA
-2538 IYYGYNDQITGG
+2538 IYYGYNNQITGG

-2560 TLININGKHMVM
+2560 TLIDINGKHMVM

-2582 AVSIKDGGLIVGFKD
+2582 AVNIKDGGLVVGFKD

-2618 APINNLQAPTLKQ
+2618 DPIDNLQAPTLKQ
-2631 YIAQIQGIQ
+2631 YIAQIQGVQ
-2640 GVDSIEQAGGTQ
+2640 SVDSIDQAGGAQ

-2684 IAGDIANTLEVI
+2684 IAGNIANTLEVI
-2696 ANPNFKNDATNI
+2696 ANPDFKNDATNI

-2730 ASADFHERLEALKNK
+2730 ARADFHERLEALKNK

-2792 NVGYDRFIKGVIVGG
+2792 SIGYDRFIKGVIVGG

-2859 SYDPLLSIINQSYRY
+2859 SYDPLLSIINQSYKY
-2874 NTWTTDAKINYGYDF
+2874 DTWTTDAKINYGYDF

-2899 PQIGLAYYYIGMSGL
+2899 PQVGLAYYYIGLSGL

>member
-1 MAFKKAGLISKF
+1 MAFKKARLISRF

-28 FKLNP
+28 FTLNQ

-38 KPLKRHKKTKSIKKP
+38 KPLKCHKKALKPIKKLSDR
-53 FNKNKSF
+53 NKSF
-60 LKASVLLIGALGGL
+60 LKVSVLLIGALGGL
-74 PHLRASECR
+74 SHLRANECR
-83 YWSWWSGY
+83 YWSWSSWDY
-91 HDKIESGSNSP
+91 QDNIESGPNSP
-102 THNSYCLFSSTQ
+102 THNSYCLFSSAQ

-131 ASFTQKFNNGTLNV
+131 ASFTQKFNGGTLNV

-154 GVNGV
+154 GINGGD
-159 NVGYI
+159 VGYI

-177 SRITT
+177 SHLTT
-182 GNSLSDGG
+182 GNSYADGG
-190 GATLNFNATNRIT
+190 GATLNFNATNNLT

-213 AGAQHSYMN
+213 AGTQKSYMN

-227 INVSG
+227 IKVSG
-232 SSFTDDTNG
+232 SSFTDDTDG

-251 SAISFNK
+251 STISFNQ
-258 TKFNQGT
+258 TNFNQGT
-265 YNFTNSANL
+265 YNFSNSASS
-274 SFNNSNFNQ
+274 SFGNSNFNQ
-283 STYNFNS
+283 GTYHFNS
-290 LQSTFNNSTFN
+290 AQSTFENSNFN
-301 QGTYNFTD
+301 QGTYNFND

-321 TYNFNTSKVS
+321 SYSFNTSKVS

-360 LNQTLNANQT
+360 LNQTLNINQT

-377 GTIQY
+377 GAIQY

-422 TLQETFSN
+422 TLQETFN
-430 KSITTQFLGDDLQA
+430 KQSIITQFLGDDLQQQA
-444 KAKATYQQDLNNSQ
+444 QKTYQQDLSNSQ
-458 SALSNATNDNKI
+458 TAVSDASKDNQI
-470 ASADTG
+470 ASNDTS
-476 YTNNQNTTIKQD
+476 YTQSKNTTVAKD
-488 AQNLEH
+488 AQNLEN
-494 TSQQIAKDEQ
+494 TNQQIAQDEQ
-504 ALQGDLN
+504 ALEKDLAQI
-511 KLKQLANSSFNEQA
+511 KQLANSTTGFSEQA
-525 FNQAQSKEQQDEQTL
+525 FNTVQKQEQQDEQTL
-540 QNEENT
+540 QNEEKT
-546 FSSEQEGLEKALA
+546 FNAEQEGLKQAIQQA
-559 NAKEQQ
+559 QAQQQKQ
-565 EQQQAQAT
+565 EQQQAQQT
-573 YQQDLNNSQSALS
+573 YQEDVTNSQTALNN
-586 NATNDNKIASA
+586 ATSDNKIASN
-597 DTDYT
+597 DTSYT
-602 KNQNTAI
+602 QSKNTTVA
-609 KQDAQNL
+609 KDAQNL
-616 ENTSQ
+616 ENTNQ
-621 QITQDQKDLEQ
+621 QIAQDEQALEKDLAQ
-632 DLDKL
+632 IK
-637 QQLANSKTGFNEQAF
+637 QLANSTTGFSEQAF
-652 NQAQSTEQQDEQ
+652 NQAQKQEQQDEQ
-664 TLQNEEETFSSE
+664 TLQNDEKTFNSE
-676 QEGLE
+676 QEGL
-681 KALAN
+681 KQAIAN
-686 AKHTSP
+686 AKPTSPTPSPTP
-692 TPTKHTAQNNPPNKV
+692 TPTKHTVPNTPP
-707 SPPTQN
+707 
-713 LPTTNVWNGVYNF
+713 
-726 QNQTY
+726 
-731 SKKGIYYIDPNLS
+731 
-744 GQSGQSGN
+744 
-752 TLSTYGYLDWFTLKN
+752 
-767 KFSVNANNG
+767 
-776 TLIIGNNTESAN
+776 
-788 TKGLIWIGDDKGLV
+788 
-802 YYNTGTFN
+802 
-810 AANIYLTSNLKT
+810 
-822 GNGFSGEGA
+822 
-831 TLNFNATNRIT
+831 
-842 INQASFDNSD
+842 
-852 AGAQHSYMNF
+852 
-862 KGSNI
+862 
-867 NVSGSSFTDD
+867 
-877 TNGGFSFSG
+877 
-886 NNNNSAISFNKTKFN
+886 
-901 QGTYNFTNSA
+901 
-911 NLSFNNSNFNQS
+911 
-923 TYNFNSLQSTFNNST
+923 
-938 FNQGT
+938 
-943 YNFTDNTSFNN
+943 
-954 DTFNQG
+954 
-960 TYNFNTSKVSFSG
+960 
-973 ANTLNSSS
+973 
-981 PFASLK
+981 
-987 GSVSFGSGAV
+987 
-997 FNLNQTL
+997 
-1004 NANQTY
+1004 
-1010 DILTTNG
+1010 
-1017 TIQYGVYQ
+1017 
-1025 SYLWDLINYKGDKA
+1025 
-1039 ISHVEVGNNTYDVTF
+1039 
-1054 DINGQDETLQETFSN
+1054 
-1069 KSITT
+1069 
-1074 QFLGDD
+1074 
-1080 LQAKAKATYQQD
+1080 
-1092 LNNSQSALS
+1092 SQ
-1101 NATNDNKI
+1101 
-1109 ASADTGYTNNQN
+1109 
-1121 TTIKQDAQNLEH
+1121 
-1133 TSQQIAKDEQA
+1133 
-1144 LQGDL
+1144 
-1149 NKLKQLANSSFN
+1149 
-1161 EQAFNQAQSKE
+1161 
-1172 QQDEQTLQNEE
+1172 
-1183 ETFSSEQE
+1183 
-1191 GLEKALANAKPASPT
+1191 
-1206 PTPTP
+1206 
-1211 TPTPS
+1211 
-1216 PTPNP
+1216 
-1221 TPTKHTAPNKVPPTP
+1221 VPPTP
-1236 PTQNLPTTNVWNGVY
+1236 PTQNPPAESVWNGVY
-1251 WLQNQTYSQKG
+1251 WLQNKTYSNKG

-1282 TYTANLLGRS
+1282 TYTANLFGRS

-1318 IGHGGFGYIIGTFN
+1318 IGHGGFGYITGTFN

-1342 KTGEGVSGSDG
+1342 KTGEGVSNSDG

-1367 MDGLNYND
+1367 MDGLSYND
-1375 AETVTKMIQTGASQ
+1375 AETVTKMIQTEASQ
-1389 HSYATFDATNN
+1389 HSYATFDALNN

-1416 SFNAKNISFS
+1416 SFSAKNISFS

-1432 FTNPGGSSVISANAA
+1432 FTNPGGSSVISANAS
-1447 NSLSFNNSR
+1447 NSLSFINSR
-1456 LNGGAVYNLWA
+1456 LNGGAVYNLQA

-1530 QTAFKNS
+1530 QAAFKNS

-1542 NSNLSLDNQSVLNAS
+1542 NSNLSLDNQSVLNAN
-1557 GASAFNN
+1557 GTNAFNN

-1575 ATFNSLFFNGA
+1575 ATFNSLFFNGG
-1586 TLSLNAN
+1586 TLSLNAS

-1615 LSVSNASSLNAN
+1615 LSANNTSSLNAN
-1627 INFQGASQATFGGN
+1627 INFQGVSQADFGGN
-1641 TTIDAASFNFDSASS
+1641 TTIDTASFNFDSASS

-1677 SKALMSVSG
+1677 TKALMSVSG

-1854 NSLNIYNKGFSSGN
+1854 SSLNIYNKGFSSEN
-1868 LKTLLGILSQNSATL
+1868 LKTLLGILSQNSAAL
-1883 KEMIETNQLDNI
+1883 KEMIESNQLDNI
-1895 TSINEVLQL
+1895 TNINEVLQL
-1904 LDRIKITPAQKQALL
+1904 LDKIKITQTQKQALL
-1919 ETINHLTDNINQTFS
+1919 ETINHLTDNINQTFN

-1942 TQDHVTNSTSSI
+1942 TQDNVTNSTSSI

-2019 SADITFQS
+2019 SADVTFQS

-2048 LLGQEGIDKIFNQGN
+2048 LLGQKGIDKIFNQGN
-2063 LANVLSQMAMEKIK
+2063 LANVLSQVAMEKIK
-2077 QAGGLGNFVENAL
+2077 QAGGLGNFIENAL
-2090 IPLSKE
+2090 SPLSKE
-2096 LPSSL
+2096 LPASL
-2101 QNETL
+2101 QDETL
-2106 GQLIGQNNLDNLLN
+2106 GQLIGQNNLDDLLN
-2120 NSGVMNAIQN
+2120 NSGVMNEIQN

-2167 NFIGGYMDASELSS
+2167 NFIGGYIDASELSS
-2181 ILSVILKDITNPPTS
+2181 ILSVVLKDITNPPTS

-2208 LDEFLGQ
+2208 LNEFLGQ

-2225 LVSNIINNI
+2225 LVNNIINNI
-2234 ISQGGLSGIYNQGLG
+2234 ISQGGLSGVYNQGLG

-2369 INLAN
+2369 VNLAS

-2402 TFLGVIASNGAI
+2402 TFLGTIASNGAI
-2414 DLSQVKNNSVI
+2414 DLSQVTNNSVI

-2433 ATLQANNLTIANAFN
+2433 AALQANNLTITNAFN

-2459 DFTLNQ
+2459 NFTLNQ

-2491 LSHSV
+2491 LSHSA
-2496 SHAIINAQGIATI
+2496 SHAIINAQGNATI
-2509 MTNYNNPLIQFNT
+2509 MANDNNPLIQFNT
-2522 SSKETGA
+2522 SSKEVGT

-2560 TLININGKHMVM
+2560 TLIDINGKHMVM
-2572 TDNGLTYNGQ
+2572 TGNGLTYNGQ
-2582 AVSIKDGGLIVGFKD
+2582 AVSVKDGGLVVGFKD

-2618 APINNLQAPTLKQ
+2618 DPINNLQAPTLKQ
-2631 YIAQIQGIQ
+2631 YIAQIQGVQ
-2640 GVDSIEQAGGTQ
+2640 SVDSIDQAGGNQ

-2675 SHSTKDLTT
+2675 SHSVKDLTT

-2696 ANPNFKNDATNI
+2696 ANPDFKNDATNI

-2730 ASADFHERLEALKNK
+2730 ARSDFLERLEALKNK

-2768 NNVWATGVGGAS
+2768 NNLWATGVGGAS

-2807 YAAYGYSGFHANITQ
+2807 YAAYGYSGFHGNITQ
-2822 SGSSNVN
+2822 SGSSNIN

-2859 SYDPLLSIINQSYRY
+2859 SYDPLLSIINQSYKY
-2874 NTWTTDAKINYGYDF
+2874 DTWTTDAKINYGYDF

-2899 PQIGLAYYYIGMSGL
+2899 PQVGLAYYYIGLSGL

>member
-1 MAFKKAGLISKF
+1 MAFKKARLISRF

-28 FKLNP
+28 FTLNQ

-38 KPLKRHKKTKSIKKP
+38 KPLKRHKKTKSIEKP

-74 PHLRASECR
+74 SHLRANECR
-83 YWSWWSGY
+83 YWSWSSWSY
-91 HDKIESGSNSP
+91 QDNIESGPNSP

-122 TLTTYSAGG
+122 TLTTYSTGG
-131 ASFTQKFNNGTLNV
+131 ASFTQKFNNGTLDI

-154 GVNGV
+154 GINGGD
-159 NVGYI
+159 VGYI

-177 SRITT
+177 SHITT
-182 GNSLSDGG
+182 GNSYADGG
-190 GATLNFNATNRIT
+190 GATLNFNATNNIT

-213 AGAQHSYMN
+213 AGTQHSYMN

-227 INVSG
+227 IKVSG
-232 SSFTDDTNG
+232 SSFTDDTDG

-246 GNNNN
+246 GSDNN
-251 SAISFNK
+251 SAISFNQ
-258 TKFNQGT
+258 TSFNQGT
-265 YNFTNSANL
+265 YTFSNSTTL

-283 STYNFNS
+283 GTYHFNS
-290 LQSTFNNSTFN
+290 AQSTFENSNFNQGTYDFNDSVSFNNNTFN
-301 QGTYNFTD
+301 QGTYD
-309 NTSFNND
+309 FND
-316 TFNQG
+316 
-321 TYNFNTSKVS
+321 SKVS
-331 FSGANTLNSSSPFA
+331 FSGTNTLNSSSPFA
-345 SLKGSVSFGSGAVFN
+345 SLKGSVSFNSNAIFN
-360 LNQTLNANQT
+360 LNQTLNNNQT

-377 GTIQY
+377 GAIQY

-397 DKAISHVE
+397 DKAMSHVE

-430 KSITTQFLGDDLQA
+430 QSIITQFLGDDLQQQA
-444 KAKATYQQDLNNSQ
+444 QKTYQEDLTNSQ
-458 SALSNATNDNKI
+458 NALSGATSDNTIANNDTSYTQSKNATVAK
-470 ASADTG
+470 
-476 YTNNQNTTIKQD
+476 D
-488 AQNLEH
+488 AQSLEN
-494 TSQQIAKDEQ
+494 TNQQIQKGEQ
-504 ALQGDLN
+504 ALEKDLAQI
-511 KLKQLANSSFNEQA
+511 KQLANSTTGFNEQA
-525 FNQAQSKEQQDEQTL
+525 FNQAQKQEQQDEQTL
-540 QNEENT
+540 QNEEKT
-546 FSSEQEGLEKALA
+546 FNNEQEGLKQAIA
-559 NAKEQQ
+559 NAKP
-565 EQQQAQAT
+565 
-573 YQQDLNNSQSALS
+573 
-586 NATNDNKIASA
+586 
-597 DTDYT
+597 
-602 KNQNTAI
+602 
-609 KQDAQNL
+609 
-616 ENTSQ
+616 TSP
-621 QITQDQKDLEQ
+621 TP
-632 DLDKL
+632 
-637 QQLANSKTGFNEQAF
+637 SPT
-652 NQAQSTEQQDEQ
+652 
-664 TLQNEEETFSSE
+664 
-676 QEGLE
+676 
-681 KALAN
+681 
-686 AKHTSP
+686 P
-692 TPTKHTAQNNPPNKV
+692 TPTKHTVQNTPPNKV
-707 SPPTQN
+707 PPPTQN
-713 LPTTNVWNGVYNF
+713 PPAESVWNGVYNL

-731 SKKGIYYIDPNLS
+731 SNKGVYYIDPNLS

-752 TLSTYGYLDWFTLKN
+752 TLSTY
-767 KFSVNANNG
+767 
-776 TLIIGNNTESAN
+776 
-788 TKGLIWIGDDKGLV
+788 
-802 YYNTGTFN
+802 
-810 AANIYLTSNLKT
+810 
-822 GNGFSGEGA
+822 
-831 TLNFNATNRIT
+831 
-842 INQASFDNSD
+842 
-852 AGAQHSYMNF
+852 
-862 KGSNI
+862 
-867 NVSGSSFTDD
+867 
-877 TNGGFSFSG
+877 
-886 NNNNSAISFNKTKFN
+886 
-901 QGTYNFTNSA
+901 
-911 NLSFNNSNFNQS
+911 
-923 TYNFNSLQSTFNNST
+923 
-938 FNQGT
+938 
-943 YNFTDNTSFNN
+943 
-954 DTFNQG
+954 
-960 TYNFNTSKVSFSG
+960 
-973 ANTLNSSS
+973 
-981 PFASLK
+981 
-987 GSVSFGSGAV
+987 
-997 FNLNQTL
+997 
-1004 NANQTY
+1004 
-1010 DILTTNG
+1010 
-1017 TIQYGVYQ
+1017 
-1025 SYLWDLINYKGDKA
+1025 
-1039 ISHVEVGNNTYDVTF
+1039 
-1054 DINGQDETLQETFSN
+1054 
-1069 KSITT
+1069 
-1074 QFLGDD
+1074 
-1080 LQAKAKATYQQD
+1080 
-1092 LNNSQSALS
+1092 
-1101 NATNDNKI
+1101 
-1109 ASADTGYTNNQN
+1109 
-1121 TTIKQDAQNLEH
+1121 
-1133 TSQQIAKDEQA
+1133 
-1144 LQGDL
+1144 
-1149 NKLKQLANSSFN
+1149 
-1161 EQAFNQAQSKE
+1161 
-1172 QQDEQTLQNEE
+1172 
-1183 ETFSSEQE
+1183 
-1191 GLEKALANAKPASPT
+1191 
-1206 PTPTP
+1206 
-1211 TPTPS
+1211 
-1216 PTPNP
+1216 
-1221 TPTKHTAPNKVPPTP
+1221 
-1236 PTQNLPTTNVWNGVY
+1236 
-1251 WLQNQTYSQKG
+1251 
-1262 VYYIDPNLS
+1262 
-1271 GQSGQ
+1271 
-1276 SANTLS
+1276 
-1282 TYTANLLGRS
+1282 TANLFGRS

-1304 GNNTESVND
+1304 GNDTESVND

-1318 IGHGGFGYIIGTFN
+1318 IGHGGFGYITGTFN

-1342 KTGEGVSGSDG
+1342 KTGEGVSNSDG

-1367 MDGLNYND
+1367 MNGLNYND

-1389 HSYATFDATNN
+1389 HSYAAFDALNN

-1416 SFNAKNISFS
+1416 SFTAKNISFS

-1432 FTNPGGSSVISANAA
+1432 FTNPGGSSVISANAS
-1447 NSLSFNNSR
+1447 NSLSFIDSR
-1456 LNGGAVYNLWA
+1456 LNGGAIYNLQA

-1530 QTAFKNS
+1530 QAAFKNS

-1575 ATFNSLFFNGA
+1575 AAFNSLFFNGG

-1615 LSVSNASSLNAN
+1615 LSANNTSSLNAN
-1627 INFQGASQATFGGN
+1627 INFQGASQADFGGN
-1641 TTIDAASFNFDSASS
+1641 TTIDTASFNFDSASS
-1656 LSFNNL
+1656 LNFNNL

-1677 SKALMSVSG
+1677 TKALMNVSG

-1825 TSNIKGLF
+1825 TSNVKGLF

-1854 NSLNIYNKGFSSGN
+1854 NSLNIYNKGFSSEN

-1883 KEMIETNQLDNI
+1883 KEMIESNQLDNI
-1895 TSINEVLQL
+1895 TNINEVLQL
-1904 LDRIKITPAQKQALL
+1904 LDKIKITQAQKQALL
-1919 ETINHLTDNINQTFS
+1919 ETINHLTDNINQTFN

-1942 TQDHVTNSTSSI
+1942 TQDNVTNSTSSI

-2006 GTLGSGNAFESGG
+2006 GTIGSGNAFESGG
-2019 SADITFQS
+2019 SADVTFQS

-2077 QAGGLGNFVENAL
+2077 QAGGLGNFIENAL
-2090 IPLSKE
+2090 SPLSKE
-2096 LPSSL
+2096 LPASL
-2101 QNETL
+2101 QDETL
-2106 GQLIGQNNLDNLLN
+2106 GQLIGQNNLDDLLN
-2120 NSGVMNAIQN
+2120 DSGVMNGIQN

-2167 NFIGGYMDASELSS
+2167 NFIGGYIDASEISS
-2181 ILSVILKDITNPPTS
+2181 ILSVILKDITNPPAS

-2208 LDEFLGQ
+2208 LNEFLGQ
-2215 DVVKKLESQG
+2215 DVIKKLESQG

-2234 ISQGGLSGIYNQGLG
+2234 ISQGGLSSVYNQGLG

-2369 INLAN
+2369 VNLAN

-2380 SSSTNSS
+2380 SSPANSS
-2387 VTPTNESLSVRANNF
+2387 VTPTNESLSVHANNF

-2414 DLSQVKNNSVI
+2414 DLSQVTNNSVI

-2433 ATLQANNLTIANAFN
+2433 ATLQANNLTITNAFN

-2459 DFTLNQ
+2459 NFTLNQ

-2496 SHAIINAQGIATI
+2496 SHAIINTQGTATI
-2509 MTNYNNPLIQFNT
+2509 MANDNNPLIQFNT
-2522 SSKETGA
+2522 SSKEVGT

-2538 IYYGYNDQITGG
+2538 IYYGYNNQITGG

-2560 TLININGKHMVM
+2560 ALIDINGKHMVM

-2582 AVSIKDGGLIVGFKD
+2582 AVSVKDGGLVVGFKD

-2618 APINNLQAPTLKQ
+2618 DPINNPQAPTLKQ
-2631 YIAQIQGIQ
+2631 YIAQIQGVQ
-2640 GVDSIEQAGGTQ
+2640 SVDSIDQAGGNQ

-2730 ASADFHERLEALKNK
+2730 ARSDFLERLEALKNK

-2780 FINGGTGTLYGI
+2780 FISGGTGTLYGI
-2792 NVGYDRFIKGVIVGG
+2792 NIGYDRFIKGVIVGG

-2829 MGVYSRA
+2829 VGVYSRA

-2874 NTWTTDAKINYGYDF
+2874 DTWTTDAKINYGYDF

-2899 PQIGLAYYYIGMSGL
+2899 PQVGLSYYYIGLSGL

>member
-1 MAFKKAGLISKF
+1 MAFEKAGLISKF

-28 FKLNP
+28 FKLNL

-38 KPLKRHKKTKSIKKP
+38 KPLSHKKTKSIKKP
-53 FNKNKSF
+53 FNKSKSF

-74 PHLRASECR
+74 SHLRASECR
-83 YWSWWSGY
+83 YWSWSSWSY
-91 HDKIESGSNSP
+91 HDNIESGSNSP
-102 THNSYCLFSSTQ
+102 THNSYCLFNSTQ

-122 TLTTYSAGG
+122 TLTTYSPGG

-154 GVNGV
+154 GVNGG
-159 NVGYI
+159 NLGYI
-164 TGTYDAQTINFNS
+164 TGTYDAQTINFDS

-182 GNSLSDGG
+182 GNSFSTGG
-190 GATLNFNATNRIT
+190 GATLNFNAANRIT
-203 INQASFDNSD
+203 INQASFDNGD
-213 AGAQHSYMN
+213 AGTQHSYMN
-222 FKGSN
+222 FSSSN
-227 INVSG
+227 INVSS

-246 GNNNN
+246 GNGTNSNLSFNQTSFNQGTYKFTNSANLNFNN
-251 SAISFNK
+251 SA
-258 TKFNQGT
+258 FNQGT
-265 YNFTNSANL
+265 YNFNSAQ
-274 SFNNSNFNQ
+274 SVFENSNF
-283 STYNFNS
+283 S
-290 LQSTFNNSTFN
+290 
-301 QGTYNFTD
+301 QGTYHFTD
-309 NTSFNND
+309 NASFNND

-321 TYNFNTSKVS
+321 AYSFNTSKVS

-345 SLKGSVSFGSGAVFN
+345 SLKGSVSFGSGAIFN
-360 LNQTLNANQT
+360 LNQTLNSNQT

-405 VGNNTYDVTFDI
+405 VGSNTYDVTFDI
-417 NGQDE
+417 NGQNE
-422 TLQETFSN
+422 TLQETFN
-430 KSITTQFLGDDLQA
+430 NQSITTQFLGDDLQA
-444 KAKATYQQDLNNSQ
+444 KAQATYQQDLSNSQ
-458 SALSNATNDNKI
+458 TALNNATSDNKI
-470 ASADTG
+470 ASSDTG
-476 YTNNQNTTIKQD
+476 YTNNQNTTIKKD
-488 AQNLEH
+488 AQ
-494 TSQQIAKDEQ
+494 S
-504 ALQGDLN
+504 
-511 KLKQLANSSFNEQA
+511 
-525 FNQAQSKEQQDEQTL
+525 
-540 QNEENT
+540 
-546 FSSEQEGLEKALA
+546 
-559 NAKEQQ
+559 
-565 EQQQAQAT
+565 
-573 YQQDLNNSQSALS
+573 
-586 NATNDNKIASA
+586 
-597 DTDYT
+597 
-602 KNQNTAI
+602 
-609 KQDAQNL
+609 L

-621 QITQDQKDLEQ
+621 QITQDKQALQ
-632 DLDKL
+632 GDLDKL
-637 QQLANSKTGFNEQAF
+637 QQLANAPTGFNQQAF
-652 NQAQSTEQQDEQ
+652 KNAQSTEQQDLQ
-664 TLQNEEETFSSE
+664 TLQENENTFNSE

-681 KALAN
+681 KAIAN
-686 AKHTSP
+686 AKPTSPTPSPTP
-692 TPTKHTAQNNPPNKV
+692 TPTKHTAPN
-707 SPPTQN
+707 
-713 LPTTNVWNGVYNF
+713 
-726 QNQTY
+726 
-731 SKKGIYYIDPNLS
+731 
-744 GQSGQSGN
+744 
-752 TLSTYGYLDWFTLKN
+752 
-767 KFSVNANNG
+767 
-776 TLIIGNNTESAN
+776 
-788 TKGLIWIGDDKGLV
+788 
-802 YYNTGTFN
+802 
-810 AANIYLTSNLKT
+810 
-822 GNGFSGEGA
+822 
-831 TLNFNATNRIT
+831 
-842 INQASFDNSD
+842 
-852 AGAQHSYMNF
+852 
-862 KGSNI
+862 
-867 NVSGSSFTDD
+867 
-877 TNGGFSFSG
+877 
-886 NNNNSAISFNKTKFN
+886 
-901 QGTYNFTNSA
+901 
-911 NLSFNNSNFNQS
+911 
-923 TYNFNSLQSTFNNST
+923 
-938 FNQGT
+938 
-943 YNFTDNTSFNN
+943 
-954 DTFNQG
+954 
-960 TYNFNTSKVSFSG
+960 
-973 ANTLNSSS
+973 
-981 PFASLK
+981 
-987 GSVSFGSGAV
+987 
-997 FNLNQTL
+997 
-1004 NANQTY
+1004 
-1010 DILTTNG
+1010 
-1017 TIQYGVYQ
+1017 
-1025 SYLWDLINYKGDKA
+1025 
-1039 ISHVEVGNNTYDVTF
+1039 
-1054 DINGQDETLQETFSN
+1054 
-1069 KSITT
+1069 
-1074 QFLGDD
+1074 
-1080 LQAKAKATYQQD
+1080 
-1092 LNNSQSALS
+1092 
-1101 NATNDNKI
+1101 
-1109 ASADTGYTNNQN
+1109 
-1121 TTIKQDAQNLEH
+1121 
-1133 TSQQIAKDEQA
+1133 
-1144 LQGDL
+1144 
-1149 NKLKQLANSSFN
+1149 
-1161 EQAFNQAQSKE
+1161 
-1172 QQDEQTLQNEE
+1172 
-1183 ETFSSEQE
+1183 
-1191 GLEKALANAKPASPT
+1191 T
-1206 PTPTP
+1206 P
-1211 TPTPS
+1211 
-1216 PTPNP
+1216 
-1221 TPTKHTAPNKVPPTP
+1221 PNKVPPTP

-1251 WLQNQTYSQKG
+1251 WLQNQTYSKQG
-1262 VYYIDPNLS
+1262 IYYIDPNLS

-1276 SANTLS
+1276 SGNTLS

-1292 FGVNIQNGTLII
+1292 FGVNIQNGTLIV

-1318 IGHGGFGYIIGTFN
+1318 IGHGGFGYITGNFN

-1389 HSYATFDATNN
+1389 HSYAAFDATNN

-1432 FTNPGGSSVISANAA
+1432 LTNPGGSSVISANAA

-1530 QTAFKNS
+1530 QAAFKNS

-1542 NSNLSLDNQSVLNAS
+1542 NSNLSLDNQSVLNAN

-1575 ATFNSLFFNGA
+1575 ATFNSLFFNGGI
-1586 TLSLNAN
+1586 LSLNAN

-1627 INFQGASQATFGGN
+1627 INFQGASQADFGGN
-1641 TTIDAASFNFDSASS
+1641 TTINTASFNFDSASS

-1677 SKALMSVSG
+1677 AKALMSVSG

-1747 DNNNIQTW
+1747 GNNNIQTW

-1803 SKQNPTGYSYDYS
+1803 SKQNLTGYSYDYS

-1883 KEMIETNQLDNI
+1883 KEMIESNQLDNI
-1895 TSINEVLQL
+1895 TNINEVLQL
-1904 LDRIKITPAQKQALL
+1904 LDEIKITPAQKQALL
-1919 ETINHLTDNINQTFS
+1919 ETINHLTDNINQTFN

-1942 TQDHVTNSTSSI
+1942 TQDNVTNSTSSI

-1963 PCALDSATCS
+1963 PCTLDSATCS

-2063 LANVLSQMAMEKIK
+2063 LANVLSQVAMEKIK

-2090 IPLSKE
+2090 NPLSKE
-2096 LPSSL
+2096 LPTSL

-2120 NSGVMNAIQN
+2120 NSGVMNEIQN

-2167 NFIGGYMDASELSS
+2167 NFIGGYIDASELSS

-2208 LDEFLGQ
+2208 LNEFLGQ
-2215 DVVKKLESQG
+2215 DVVKKLEGQG

-2234 ISQGGLSGIYNQGLG
+2234 ISQGGLSGVYNQGLG

-2315 FNGDNTIDFSK
+2315 FDGDNTIDFSK

-2387 VTPTNESLSVRANNF
+2387 VTPTDESLSVHANNF
-2402 TFLGVIASNGAI
+2402 TFLGTIASNGAI

-2433 ATLQANNLTIANAFN
+2433 ATLQANNLTITNAFN

-2459 DFTLNQ
+2459 NFTLNQ
-2465 QATLSTNASGL
+2465 QAALSTNASGL

-2491 LSHSV
+2491 LSHSA
-2496 SHAIINAQGIATI
+2496 SHAIISAQGVATI
-2509 MTNYNNPLIQFNT
+2509 MANNNNPLIQFNT

-2550 SSLDNYLKLY
+2550 NSLADYLKLY
-2560 TLININGKHMVM
+2560 TLIDINGKHMVM
-2572 TDNGLTYNGQ
+2572 SNNGLTYNGQ
-2582 AVSIKDGGLIVGFKD
+2582 AVNIKDGGLIVGFKD

-2618 APINNLQAPTLKQ
+2618 DPINNLQAPTLKQ
-2631 YIAQIQGIQ
+2631 YIAQIQGVQ
-2640 GVDSIEQAGGTQ
+2640 SVDSIDQAGGTQ
-2652 AINWLNKIFE
+2652 AVNWLNKIFE

-2696 ANPNFKNDATNI
+2696 ANPDFKNDATNI

-2792 NVGYDRFIKGVIVGG
+2792 NIGYDRFIKGVIVGG

-2836 FIKRSELTMSLNE
+2836 FIKRSELTMSLSE

-2859 SYDPLLSIINQSYRY
+2859 SYDPLLSIINQSYKY

-2889 MFKDK
+2889 MFKNK

-2899 PQIGLAYYYIGMSGL
+2899 PQIGLAYYYIGLSGL
-2914 RGIMDDPIYNQF
+2914 RGIMNDPIYNQF

>member
-1 MAFKKAGLISKF
+1 MAFKKARLISRF
-13 ISKGSFKLNKISKKI
+13 ISKGSFKLNKISKK
-28 FKLNP
+28 FFTLNQ

-38 KPLKRHKKTKSIKKP
+38 KPLKRHKKALKPIKKLS
-53 FNKNKSF
+53 NRNKSF

-74 PHLRASECR
+74 SHLRASECR

-91 HDKIESGSNSP
+91 HDNIESGPNSP
-102 THNSYCLFSSTQ
+102 THNSYCLFSSAQ

-131 ASFTQKFNNGTLNV
+131 ASFTQKFNGGTLNV
-145 GGNIRFGGT
+145 EGNIRFGGT
-154 GVNGV
+154 GINGGD
-159 NVGYI
+159 VGYI
-164 TGTYDAQTINFNS
+164 TGTYDAANIYLTS
-177 SRITT
+177 HLTT
-182 GNSLSDGG
+182 GNSYADGG
-190 GATLNFNATNRIT
+190 GATLNFNATNNLT
-203 INQASFDNSD
+203 INQASLDNSH
-213 AGAQHSYMN
+213 AGTQKSYMN
-222 FKGSN
+222 FKSSN
-227 INVSG
+227 IKVSG
-232 SSFTDDTNG
+232 SSFTDDTDG

-251 SAISFNK
+251 SAISFNQ
-258 TKFNQGT
+258 TSFNQGT
-265 YNFTNSANL
+265 YTFSNSATL

-283 STYNFNS
+283 GTYHFNNT
-290 LQSTFNNSTFN
+290 QSTFNNSNFNQGTYDFNDSVSFNNNTFN
-301 QGTYNFTD
+301 QGTYH
-309 NTSFNND
+309 
-316 TFNQG
+316 
-321 TYNFNTSKVS
+321 FNTSKVS
-331 FSGANTLNSSSPFA
+331 FSGINTLNSSSPFA
-345 SLKGSVSFGSGAVFN
+345 NLKGSVSFNSNAIFN
-360 LNQTLNANQT
+360 LNQTLSGNQT

-377 GTIQY
+377 GAIQY

-417 NGQDE
+417 NRQDE
-422 TLQETFSN
+422 TLQETFN
-430 KSITTQFLGDDLQA
+430 KQSIITQFLGDNLQQEA
-444 KAKATYQQDLNNSQ
+444 QQTYQQDLSNSQ
-458 SALSNATNDNKI
+458 TALNNAANDNKI
-470 ASADTG
+470 ANNDTS
-476 YTNNQNTTIKQD
+476 YTQSKNTTIAKD
-488 AQNLEH
+488 AQGLEN
-494 TSQQIAKDEQ
+494 TNQQIQQDQQ
-504 ALQGDLN
+504 ALQGDLD
-511 KLKQLANSSFNEQA
+511 KLKQLANSTTGFNEQA
-525 FNQAQSKEQQDEQTL
+525 FTQAQKQEQQDEQTL
-540 QNEENT
+540 QNDENAFNT
-546 FSSEQEGLEKALA
+546 KQEGLKQAIA
-559 NAKEQQ
+559 NAKP
-565 EQQQAQAT
+565 
-573 YQQDLNNSQSALS
+573 
-586 NATNDNKIASA
+586 
-597 DTDYT
+597 
-602 KNQNTAI
+602 
-609 KQDAQNL
+609 
-616 ENTSQ
+616 TSP
-621 QITQDQKDLEQ
+621 T
-632 DLDKL
+632 
-637 QQLANSKTGFNEQAF
+637 
-652 NQAQSTEQQDEQ
+652 
-664 TLQNEEETFSSE
+664 
-676 QEGLE
+676 
-681 KALAN
+681 
-686 AKHTSP
+686 P
-692 TPTKHTAQNNPPNKV
+692 TPTKHTAQNTPPNQV
-707 SPPTQN
+707 PPTPPTQN
-713 LPTTNVWNGVYNF
+713 LPTTNVWNGVYNL

-731 SKKGIYYIDPNLS
+731 SKQGVYYIDPNLS

-752 TLSTYGYLDWFTLKN
+752 TLSTY
-767 KFSVNANNG
+767 
-776 TLIIGNNTESAN
+776 
-788 TKGLIWIGDDKGLV
+788 
-802 YYNTGTFN
+802 
-810 AANIYLTSNLKT
+810 
-822 GNGFSGEGA
+822 
-831 TLNFNATNRIT
+831 
-842 INQASFDNSD
+842 
-852 AGAQHSYMNF
+852 
-862 KGSNI
+862 
-867 NVSGSSFTDD
+867 
-877 TNGGFSFSG
+877 
-886 NNNNSAISFNKTKFN
+886 
-901 QGTYNFTNSA
+901 
-911 NLSFNNSNFNQS
+911 
-923 TYNFNSLQSTFNNST
+923 
-938 FNQGT
+938 
-943 YNFTDNTSFNN
+943 
-954 DTFNQG
+954 
-960 TYNFNTSKVSFSG
+960 
-973 ANTLNSSS
+973 
-981 PFASLK
+981 
-987 GSVSFGSGAV
+987 
-997 FNLNQTL
+997 
-1004 NANQTY
+1004 
-1010 DILTTNG
+1010 
-1017 TIQYGVYQ
+1017 
-1025 SYLWDLINYKGDKA
+1025 
-1039 ISHVEVGNNTYDVTF
+1039 
-1054 DINGQDETLQETFSN
+1054 
-1069 KSITT
+1069 
-1074 QFLGDD
+1074 
-1080 LQAKAKATYQQD
+1080 
-1092 LNNSQSALS
+1092 
-1101 NATNDNKI
+1101 
-1109 ASADTGYTNNQN
+1109 
-1121 TTIKQDAQNLEH
+1121 
-1133 TSQQIAKDEQA
+1133 
-1144 LQGDL
+1144 
-1149 NKLKQLANSSFN
+1149 
-1161 EQAFNQAQSKE
+1161 
-1172 QQDEQTLQNEE
+1172 
-1183 ETFSSEQE
+1183 
-1191 GLEKALANAKPASPT
+1191 
-1206 PTPTP
+1206 
-1211 TPTPS
+1211 
-1216 PTPNP
+1216 
-1221 TPTKHTAPNKVPPTP
+1221 
-1236 PTQNLPTTNVWNGVY
+1236 
-1251 WLQNQTYSQKG
+1251 
-1262 VYYIDPNLS
+1262 
-1271 GQSGQ
+1271 
-1276 SANTLS
+1276 
-1282 TYTANLLGRS
+1282 TANLFGRS

-1318 IGHGGFGYIIGTFN
+1318 IGHGGFGYITGTFN

-1367 MDGLNYND
+1367 MDGLNYNN

-1389 HSYATFDATNN
+1389 HSYTTFDATNN
-1400 ISVTN
+1400 ISVTDSN
-1405 SSFSDMTWGKF
+1405 FSDMTWGKF
-1416 SFNAKNISFS
+1416 SFNAENISFS

-1432 FTNPGGSSVISANAA
+1432 FTNPGGSSVISANAS
-1447 NSLSFNNSR
+1447 NSLSFINSR
-1456 LNGGAVYNLWA
+1456 LNGGAVYNLQA

-1515 TTLQNNAN
+1515 TTLQDNAN

-1530 QTAFKNS
+1530 QAAFKNS

-1575 ATFNSLFFNGA
+1575 AAFNSLFFNGG
-1586 TLSLNAN
+1586 TLSLNAS
-1593 SKLNASS
+1593 SKLNASN

-1615 LSVSNASSLNAN
+1615 LSANNTSSLNAN
-1627 INFQGASQATFGGN
+1627 INFQGTSQADFGGN
-1641 TTIDAASFNFDSASS
+1641 TTIDTASFNFDSASS

-1677 SKALMSVSG
+1677 TKTLMSVSG

-1785 SASNTIFNI
+1785 SASNTVFNI
-1794 APELYNYQA
+1794 APELYNYQV

-1816 DNQAGTYYL
+1816 DDQAGTYYL

-1839 TPQTPGTYSPFNQPL
+1839 TSQAPGTYSPFNQPL
-1854 NSLNIYNKGFSSGN
+1854 NSLNIYNKGFSSEN

-1883 KEMIETNQLDNI
+1883 KEMIESNQLDNI
-1895 TSINEVLQL
+1895 TNINEVLQL
-1904 LDRIKITPAQKQALL
+1904 LDKIKITQAQKQVLL
-1919 ETINHLTDNINQTFS
+1919 DTINHLTDNINQTFN
-1934 NGNLVIGA
+1934 NGNLIIGA
-1942 TQDHVTNSTSSI
+1942 TQDNVTNSTSSI

-2006 GTLGSGNAFESGG
+2006 GTIGSGNAFESGG
-2019 SADITFQS
+2019 SADVTFQS

-2048 LLGQEGIDKIFNQGN
+2048 LLGQKGIEKIFNQGN
-2063 LANVLSQMAMEKIK
+2063 LANVLSQVAMEKIK
-2077 QAGGLGNFVENAL
+2077 QAGGLGNLIENAL
-2090 IPLSKE
+2090 SPLSKE
-2096 LPSSL
+2096 LPASL
-2101 QNETL
+2101 QDETL
-2106 GQLIGQNNLDNLLN
+2106 GQLIGQNNLDDLLN
-2120 NSGVMNAIQN
+2120 NSGVMNEIQN

-2167 NFIGGYMDASELSS
+2167 NFIGGYIDASEISS

-2208 LDEFLGQ
+2208 LNEFLGQ
-2215 DVVKKLESQG
+2215 DVVEKLESQG
-2225 LVSNIINNI
+2225 LVSDIINNV
-2234 ISQGGLSGIYNQGLG
+2234 ISQGGLSGVYNQGLG

-2254 SLQNA
+2254 SLQNV
-2259 LKENDLGALL
+2259 LKENDLGTLL
-2269 SPRGLHDFWQK
+2269 SPRSLHDFWQK

-2369 INLAN
+2369 INLAS

-2402 TFLGVIASNGAI
+2402 TFLGAITSNGAI
-2414 DLSQVKNNSVI
+2414 DLSQVTNNSVI

-2433 ATLQANNLTIANAFN
+2433 ATLQANNLTITNAFN

-2459 DFTLNQ
+2459 NFTLNQ

-2491 LSHSV
+2491 LSHSA
-2496 SHAIINAQGIATI
+2496 SHAIINAQGVATI
-2509 MTNYNNPLIQFNT
+2509 MANNNNPLIQFNT
-2522 SSKETGA
+2522 SSKEAGT

-2538 IYYGYNDQITGG
+2538 IYYGYNNQITGG

-2560 TLININGKHMVM
+2560 ALIDINGKHMVM

-2582 AVSIKDGGLIVGFKD
+2582 AVNIKDGGLVVGFKD

-2618 APINNLQAPTLKQ
+2618 DPINNLQAPTLKQ

-2640 GVDSIEQAGGTQ
+2640 SVDSIDQAGGTQ

-2696 ANPNFKNDATNI
+2696 ANPDFKNDATNI

-2807 YAAYGYSGFHANITQ
+2807 YAAYGYSGFHGNITQ

-2874 NTWTTDAKINYGYDF
+2874 DTWTTDAKINYGYDF

-2899 PQIGLAYYYIGMSGL
+2899 PQVGLAYYYIGLSGL

-3030 GNIGMRYAF
+3030 GNIGIRYAF

>member
-1 MAFKKAGLISKF
+1 MAFKKARLISRF

-28 FKLNP
+28 FKLNQ

-53 FNKNKSF
+53 FNKSKSF

-74 PHLRASECR
+74 SHLRANECR
-83 YWSWWSGY
+83 YWSWSSWSY
-91 HDKIESGSNSP
+91 QDNIESGPNSP
-102 THNSYCLFSSTQ
+102 THNSYCLFSSIQ

-122 TLTTYSAGG
+122 TLTTYSTGG
-131 ASFTQKFNNGTLNV
+131 ASFTQKFNGGTLNV

-154 GVNGV
+154 GINGGD
-159 NVGYI
+159 VGYI
-164 TGTYDAQTINFNS
+164 TGTYDAANIYLTS
-177 SRITT
+177 HLTT
-182 GNSLSDGG
+182 GNSYADGG
-190 GATLNFNATNRIT
+190 GATLNFNATNNIT

-213 AGAQHSYMN
+213 AGTQKSYMN

-227 INVSG
+227 IKVSG
-232 SSFTDDTNG
+232 SSFTDDTDG

-251 SAISFNK
+251 SAISFNQ
-258 TKFNQGT
+258 TSFNQGA
-265 YNFTNSANL
+265 YNFSNNATL

-283 STYNFNS
+283 GTYHFNS
-290 LQSTFNNSTFN
+290 AQSTFDNSNFN
-301 QGTYNFTD
+301 QGAYDFSN

-321 TYNFNTSKVS
+321 TYNFSTSKVS
-331 FSGANTLNSSSPFA
+331 FSGINTLNSSSPFA
-345 SLKGSVSFGSGAVFN
+345 SLKGSVSFGSNAIFN
-360 LNQTLNANQT
+360 LNQTLNNNQT

-377 GTIQY
+377 GAIQY

-397 DKAISHVE
+397 DKAMSHVK

-422 TLQETFSN
+422 TLQETFN
-430 KSITTQFLGDDLQA
+430 KQSIITQFLGDDLQQQA
-444 KAKATYQQDLNNSQ
+444 QQTYQEDLTNSKN
-458 SALSNATNDNKI
+458 ALSGATSDNTIANNDTSYTQSKNATVTK
-470 ASADTG
+470 
-476 YTNNQNTTIKQD
+476 D
-488 AQNLEH
+488 AQSLEN
-494 TSQQIAKDEQ
+494 TNQQIQKDEQ

-511 KLKQLANSSFNEQA
+511 NLKQLANPTTGFNEQA
-525 FNQAQSKEQQDEQTL
+525 FKNAQSKEQQDEQTL
-540 QNEENT
+540 QNDENA
-546 FSSEQEGLEKALA
+546 F
-559 NAKEQQ
+559 
-565 EQQQAQAT
+565 
-573 YQQDLNNSQSALS
+573 
-586 NATNDNKIASA
+586 
-597 DTDYT
+597 
-602 KNQNTAI
+602 NT
-609 KQDAQNL
+609 
-616 ENTSQ
+616 
-621 QITQDQKDLEQ
+621 EQ
-632 DLDKL
+632 DSL
-637 QQLANSKTGFNEQAF
+637 N
-652 NQAQSTEQQDEQ
+652 
-664 TLQNEEETFSSE
+664 
-676 QEGLE
+676 
-681 KALAN
+681 KAIAN
-686 AKHTSP
+686 AKHANPTPSPTPTPTPSPTPTPTPSHAP
-692 TPTKHTAQNNPPNKV
+692 TPTKHTAPNTPPSKV
-707 SPPTQN
+707 SPTPPTQN
-713 LPTTNVWNGVYNF
+713 PPAENVWNGVYWL
-726 QNQTY
+726 QNKTY
-731 SKKGIYYIDPNLS
+731 SKQGIYYIDPNLS

-752 TLSTYGYLDWFTLKN
+752 TLSTY
-767 KFSVNANNG
+767 
-776 TLIIGNNTESAN
+776 
-788 TKGLIWIGDDKGLV
+788 
-802 YYNTGTFN
+802 
-810 AANIYLTSNLKT
+810 
-822 GNGFSGEGA
+822 
-831 TLNFNATNRIT
+831 
-842 INQASFDNSD
+842 
-852 AGAQHSYMNF
+852 
-862 KGSNI
+862 
-867 NVSGSSFTDD
+867 
-877 TNGGFSFSG
+877 
-886 NNNNSAISFNKTKFN
+886 
-901 QGTYNFTNSA
+901 
-911 NLSFNNSNFNQS
+911 
-923 TYNFNSLQSTFNNST
+923 
-938 FNQGT
+938 
-943 YNFTDNTSFNN
+943 
-954 DTFNQG
+954 
-960 TYNFNTSKVSFSG
+960 
-973 ANTLNSSS
+973 
-981 PFASLK
+981 
-987 GSVSFGSGAV
+987 
-997 FNLNQTL
+997 
-1004 NANQTY
+1004 
-1010 DILTTNG
+1010 
-1017 TIQYGVYQ
+1017 
-1025 SYLWDLINYKGDKA
+1025 
-1039 ISHVEVGNNTYDVTF
+1039 
-1054 DINGQDETLQETFSN
+1054 
-1069 KSITT
+1069 
-1074 QFLGDD
+1074 
-1080 LQAKAKATYQQD
+1080 
-1092 LNNSQSALS
+1092 
-1101 NATNDNKI
+1101 
-1109 ASADTGYTNNQN
+1109 
-1121 TTIKQDAQNLEH
+1121 
-1133 TSQQIAKDEQA
+1133 
-1144 LQGDL
+1144 
-1149 NKLKQLANSSFN
+1149 
-1161 EQAFNQAQSKE
+1161 
-1172 QQDEQTLQNEE
+1172 
-1183 ETFSSEQE
+1183 
-1191 GLEKALANAKPASPT
+1191 
-1206 PTPTP
+1206 
-1211 TPTPS
+1211 
-1216 PTPNP
+1216 
-1221 TPTKHTAPNKVPPTP
+1221 
-1236 PTQNLPTTNVWNGVY
+1236 
-1251 WLQNQTYSQKG
+1251 
-1262 VYYIDPNLS
+1262 
-1271 GQSGQ
+1271 
-1276 SANTLS
+1276 
-1282 TYTANLLGRS
+1282 TANLFGRS

-1318 IGHGGFGYIIGTFN
+1318 IGHGGFGYITGTFN

-1342 KTGEGVSGSDG
+1342 KTGEGVSNSDG

-1389 HSYATFDATNN
+1389 HSYAAFDALNN

-1416 SFNAKNISFS
+1416 SFSAKNISFS

-1432 FTNPGGSSVISANAA
+1432 FTNPGGSSVISANAS
-1447 NSLSFNNSR
+1447 NSLSFINSR
-1456 LNGGAVYNLWA
+1456 LNGGAVYNLQA

-1530 QTAFKNS
+1530 QAAFKNS

-1542 NSNLSLDNQSVLNAS
+1542 NSNLSLDNQSVLNAN
-1557 GASAFNN
+1557 GTSAFNN

-1575 ATFNSLFFNGA
+1575 ATFNSLFFNGG
-1586 TLSLNAN
+1586 TLSLNAS
-1593 SKLNASS
+1593 SKLNTSS

-1615 LSVSNASSLNAN
+1615 LSASNTSSLNAN
-1627 INFQGASQATFGGN
+1627 INFQGASQADFGGN
-1641 TTIDAASFNFDSASS
+1641 TTIDTASFNFDSASS

-1677 SKALMSVSG
+1677 TKALMSVSG

-1747 DNNNIQTW
+1747 DNNNVQTW

-1833 TPKGSQ
+1833 TPKDSQ
-1839 TPQTPGTYSPFNQPL
+1839 TPQAPGTYSPFNQPL
-1854 NSLNIYNKGFSSGN
+1854 NSLNIYNKGFSSEN
-1868 LKTLLGILSQNSATL
+1868 LKTLLGILSQNSSAL
-1883 KEMIETNQLDNI
+1883 KEMIESNQLDNI
-1895 TSINEVLQL
+1895 TNINEVLQL
-1904 LDRIKITPAQKQALL
+1904 LDKIKITQTQKQALL
-1919 ETINHLTDNINQTFS
+1919 ETINHLTDNINQTFN
-1934 NGNLVIGA
+1934 NGNLIIGA
-1942 TQDHVTNSTSSI
+1942 TQDNVTNSTSSI

-2019 SADITFQS
+2019 SADVTFQS

-2048 LLGQEGIDKIFNQGN
+2048 LLGQKGIDKIFNQGN
-2063 LANVLSQMAMEKIK
+2063 LANVLSQVAMEKIK
-2077 QAGGLGNFVENAL
+2077 QAGGLGNFIENAL
-2090 IPLSKE
+2090 SPLSKE
-2096 LPSSL
+2096 LPASL

-2106 GQLIGQNNLDNLLN
+2106 GQLIGQNNLDDLLN
-2120 NSGVMNAIQN
+2120 NSGVMNEIQN

-2167 NFIGGYMDASELSS
+2167 NFIGGYIDASELSS
-2181 ILSVILKDITNPPTS
+2181 ILGVILKDITNPPTS

-2208 LDEFLGQ
+2208 LNEFLGQ

-2225 LVSNIINNI
+2225 LVNNIINNI
-2234 ISQGGLSGIYNQGLG
+2234 ISQGGLNGVYNQGLG

-2331 IFASNGV
+2331 IFASNSV

-2369 INLAN
+2369 VNLAN

-2402 TFLGVIASNGAI
+2402 TFLGAITSNGAI

-2433 ATLQANNLTIANAFN
+2433 ATLQANNLTITNAFN

-2459 DFTLNQ
+2459 NFTLNQ

-2491 LSHSV
+2491 LSHSA
-2496 SHAIINAQGIATI
+2496 SHAIINAQGAATI
-2509 MTNYNNPLIQFNT
+2509 MANGNNPLIQFNT
-2522 SSKETGA
+2522 SSKEAGV

-2560 TLININGKHMVM
+2560 ALIDINGKHMVM
-2572 TDNGLTYNGQ
+2572 TGNGLTYNGQ
-2582 AVSIKDGGLIVGFKD
+2582 AVNIKDGGLVVGFKD

-2618 APINNLQAPTLKQ
+2618 DPINNLQAPTLKQ
-2631 YIAQIQGIQ
+2631 YIAQIQGTQ
-2640 GVDSIEQAGGTQ
+2640 GVDSIDQAGGSQ

-2696 ANPNFKNDATNI
+2696 ANPDFKNDATNI

-2730 ASADFHERLEALKNK
+2730 ARSDFLERLEALKNK

-2807 YAAYGYSGFHANITQ
+2807 YAAYGYSGFHGNITQ

-2874 NTWTTDAKINYGYDF
+2874 DTWTTDAKINYGYDF

-2899 PQIGLAYYYIGMSGL
+2899 PQIGLAYYYIGLSGL

>member
-1 MAFKKAGLISKF
+1 MAFKKARLISRF

-28 FKLNP
+28 FKLNQ
-33 ILKRE
+33 ILKCE
-38 KPLKRHKKTKSIKKP
+38 KPLKRHKKALKPIKKLS
-53 FNKNKSF
+53 NRNKSF

-74 PHLRASECR
+74 SHLRANECR
-83 YWSWWSGY
+83 YWSWSTWSY
-91 HDKIESGSNSP
+91 HDNIESGSNSP
-102 THNSYCLFSSTQ
+102 THNSYCLFSSAQ

-131 ASFTQKFNNGTLNV
+131 ASFTQKFNNGTLDI

-154 GVNGV
+154 GINGGD
-159 NVGYI
+159 VGYI

-177 SRITT
+177 SHLTT
-182 GNSLSDGG
+182 GNSYSDGG
-190 GATLNFNATNRIT
+190 GATLNFNATNNLT

-213 AGAQHSYMN
+213 AGTQKSYMN

-227 INVSG
+227 IKVSG
-232 SSFTDDTNG
+232 SSFTDDTDG
-241 GFSFS
+241 GFNFS

-251 SAISFNK
+251 SVISFNQ
-258 TKFNQGT
+258 TNFNQGT
-265 YNFTNSANL
+265 YHFSNSASS
-274 SFNNSNFNQ
+274 SFDNSNFNQ
-283 STYNFNS
+283 GTYHFNS
-290 LQSTFNNSTFN
+290 AQSTFNNSN
-301 QGTYNFTD
+301 
-309 NTSFNND
+309 
-316 TFNQG
+316 FNQG
-321 TYNFNTSKVS
+321 TYNFNNNASFDNDTFNQGSYSFNTSKVS
-331 FSGANTLNSSSPFA
+331 FLGINILNSSSPFA
-345 SLKGSVSFGSGAVFN
+345 SLKGSVSFGSDAIFN
-360 LNQTLNANQT
+360 LNQTLNSNQT

-377 GTIQY
+377 GAIQY

-422 TLQETFSN
+422 TLQETFN
-430 KSITTQFLGDDLQA
+430 KQSITTQFLGDDLQQQA
-444 KAKATYQQDLNNSQ
+444 QKTYQEDVTNSQTALNN
-458 SALSNATNDNKI
+458 ATSDNKI
-470 ASADTG
+470 ASNDTS
-476 YTNNQNTTIKQD
+476 YTQSKNTTVAKD
-488 AQNLEH
+488 AQGLEN
-494 TSQQIAKDEQ
+494 TNQKIQQDEQ
-504 ALQGDLN
+504 ALEKDLAQI
-511 KLKQLANSSFNEQA
+511 KQLANS
-525 FNQAQSKEQQDEQTL
+525 T
-540 QNEENT
+540 
-546 FSSEQEGLEKALA
+546 
-559 NAKEQQ
+559 
-565 EQQQAQAT
+565 
-573 YQQDLNNSQSALS
+573 
-586 NATNDNKIASA
+586 
-597 DTDYT
+597 
-602 KNQNTAI
+602 
-609 KQDAQNL
+609 
-616 ENTSQ
+616 
-621 QITQDQKDLEQ
+621 
-632 DLDKL
+632 
-637 QQLANSKTGFNEQAF
+637 TGFNEQAF
-652 NQAQSTEQQDEQ
+652 NQAQKQEQQDEQ
-664 TLQNEEETFSSE
+664 TLQNDEKTFSSE
-676 QEGLE
+676 QDSLNKAIQQAQAQQQKQEQQQAQQTYQEDLTHSQNALNNVTSDNTIANNDTSYTQSKNATIAKDAQGLE
-681 KALAN
+681 KTSQQIQQDEKALQGDLNNLKQLANSTTGFNEQAFTQAQKQEQQDEQTLQNDENAFNTEQEGLKQAIAN
-686 AKHTSP
+686 AKHVSHTPNPTPSHVP
-692 TPTKHTAQNNPPNKV
+692 TPTKHTAPNTPPSQV
-707 SPPTQN
+707 PPTPTQN
-713 LPTTNVWNGVYNF
+713 PPAENVWNGVYWL
-726 QNQTY
+726 QNKTY
-731 SKKGIYYIDPNLS
+731 SKQGIYYIDPNLS

-752 TLSTYGYLDWFTLKN
+752 TLSTY
-767 KFSVNANNG
+767 
-776 TLIIGNNTESAN
+776 
-788 TKGLIWIGDDKGLV
+788 
-802 YYNTGTFN
+802 
-810 AANIYLTSNLKT
+810 
-822 GNGFSGEGA
+822 
-831 TLNFNATNRIT
+831 
-842 INQASFDNSD
+842 
-852 AGAQHSYMNF
+852 
-862 KGSNI
+862 
-867 NVSGSSFTDD
+867 
-877 TNGGFSFSG
+877 
-886 NNNNSAISFNKTKFN
+886 
-901 QGTYNFTNSA
+901 
-911 NLSFNNSNFNQS
+911 
-923 TYNFNSLQSTFNNST
+923 
-938 FNQGT
+938 
-943 YNFTDNTSFNN
+943 
-954 DTFNQG
+954 
-960 TYNFNTSKVSFSG
+960 
-973 ANTLNSSS
+973 
-981 PFASLK
+981 
-987 GSVSFGSGAV
+987 
-997 FNLNQTL
+997 
-1004 NANQTY
+1004 
-1010 DILTTNG
+1010 
-1017 TIQYGVYQ
+1017 
-1025 SYLWDLINYKGDKA
+1025 
-1039 ISHVEVGNNTYDVTF
+1039 
-1054 DINGQDETLQETFSN
+1054 
-1069 KSITT
+1069 
-1074 QFLGDD
+1074 
-1080 LQAKAKATYQQD
+1080 
-1092 LNNSQSALS
+1092 
-1101 NATNDNKI
+1101 
-1109 ASADTGYTNNQN
+1109 
-1121 TTIKQDAQNLEH
+1121 
-1133 TSQQIAKDEQA
+1133 
-1144 LQGDL
+1144 
-1149 NKLKQLANSSFN
+1149 
-1161 EQAFNQAQSKE
+1161 
-1172 QQDEQTLQNEE
+1172 
-1183 ETFSSEQE
+1183 
-1191 GLEKALANAKPASPT
+1191 
-1206 PTPTP
+1206 
-1211 TPTPS
+1211 
-1216 PTPNP
+1216 
-1221 TPTKHTAPNKVPPTP
+1221 
-1236 PTQNLPTTNVWNGVY
+1236 
-1251 WLQNQTYSQKG
+1251 
-1262 VYYIDPNLS
+1262 
-1271 GQSGQ
+1271 
-1276 SANTLS
+1276 
-1282 TYTANLLGRS
+1282 TANLLGRN

-1304 GNNTESVND
+1304 GNDTESVNS

-1318 IGHGGFGYIIGTFN
+1318 IGHGGFGYITGTFN

-1342 KTGEGVSGSDG
+1342 KTGEGISNSDG

-1389 HSYATFDATNN
+1389 HSYAAFDALNN

-1416 SFNAKNISFS
+1416 SFSAKNISFS

-1432 FTNPGGSSVISANAA
+1432 FTNPGGSSTISANAS
-1447 NSLSFNNSR
+1447 NSLSFIDSR
-1456 LNGGAVYNLWA
+1456 LNGGAIYNLQA

-1530 QTAFKNS
+1530 QATFKNS

-1542 NSNLSLDNQSVLNAS
+1542 NSNLSLDNQSVLNAN

-1575 ATFNSLFFNGA
+1575 ATFKSLFFNGG
-1586 TLSLNAN
+1586 TLSLNAS

-1615 LSVSNASSLNAN
+1615 LSANNTSSLNAN
-1627 INFQGASQATFGGN
+1627 INFQGASQADFGGN
-1641 TTIDAASFNFDSASS
+1641 TTIDTASFNFDSASS

-1662 TANGALNFNGYAPSL
+1662 TANGALNFNGYTPSL
-1677 SKALMSVSG
+1677 TKALMSVSG
-1686 QFVLGNNGDINLSD
+1686 QFVLGSNGDINLSD

-1816 DNQAGTYYL
+1816 DDQAGTYYL

-1854 NSLNIYNKGFSSGN
+1854 SSLNIYNKGFSSEN
-1868 LKTLLGILSQNSATL
+1868 LKTLLGILSQNSAAL
-1883 KEMIETNQLDNI
+1883 KEMIESNQLDNI
-1895 TSINEVLQL
+1895 TNINEVLQL
-1904 LDRIKITPAQKQALL
+1904 LDKIKITQVQKQALL
-1919 ETINHLTDNINQTFS
+1919 ETINHLTDNINQTFN
-1934 NGNLVIGA
+1934 NGNLIIGA
-1942 TQDHVTNSTSSI
+1942 TQDNVTNSTSSI

-2019 SADITFQS
+2019 SADATFQS

-2048 LLGQEGIDKIFNQGN
+2048 LLGQKGINEIFNQGN
-2063 LANVLSQMAMEKIK
+2063 LANVLSQVAMEKIK
-2077 QAGGLGNFVENAL
+2077 QAGGLGNFIENAL
-2090 IPLSKE
+2090 SPLSKE
-2096 LPSSL
+2096 LPASL
-2101 QNETL
+2101 QDETL
-2106 GQLIGQNNLDNLLN
+2106 GQLIGQNNLDDLLN

-2167 NFIGGYMDASELSS
+2167 NFIGGYIDASELSS
-2181 ILSVILKDITNPPTS
+2181 ILSVVLKDITNPPTS

-2208 LDEFLGQ
+2208 LNEFLGQ

-2225 LVSNIINNI
+2225 LVNNIINNI
-2234 ISQGGLSGIYNQGLG
+2234 ISQGGLSGVYNQGLG

-2331 IFASNGV
+2331 IFASNSV

-2369 INLAN
+2369 VNLAN

-2380 SSSTNSS
+2380 NSSTNSS

-2433 ATLQANNLTIANAFN
+2433 ATLQANNLTITNAFN

-2459 DFTLNQ
+2459 NFTLNQ

-2496 SHAIINAQGIATI
+2496 SHAIINAQGSATI
-2509 MTNYNNPLIQFNT
+2509 MANDNNPLIQFNT
-2522 SSKETGA
+2522 SSKEVGT

-2560 TLININGKHMVM
+2560 ALIDINGKHMVM

-2582 AVSIKDGGLIVGFKD
+2582 AVSIKDGGLVVGFKD

-2618 APINNLQAPTLKQ
+2618 DPINNLQAPTLKQ
-2631 YIAQIQGIQ
+2631 YIAQIQGVQ
-2640 GVDSIEQAGGTQ
+2640 SVDSIDQAGGSQ

-2696 ANPNFKNDATNI
+2696 ANPDFKNDATNI

-2730 ASADFHERLEALKNK
+2730 ARSDFLERLEALKNK

-2807 YAAYGYSGFHANITQ
+2807 YAAYGYSGFHGNITQ

-2829 MGVYSRA
+2829 IGVYSRA

-2874 NTWTTDAKINYGYDF
+2874 DTWTTDAKINYGYDF

-2899 PQIGLAYYYIGMSGL
+2899 PQVGLAYYYIGLSGL

>member
-13 ISKGSFKLNKISKKI
+13 ILKGSFKLNKISKKI
-28 FKLNP
+28 FKLNQ

-38 KPLKRHKKTKSIKKP
+38 KPLSHKKTKSVEKP

-74 PHLRASECR
+74 SHLRASECR
-83 YWSWWSGY
+83 YWSWSSWNY
-91 HDKIESGSNSP
+91 HDNIESGSNSP
-102 THNSYCLFSSTQ
+102 THNSYCLFSSAQ

-145 GGNIRFGGT
+145 GGNIRFGGM
-154 GVNGV
+154 GVNGGD
-159 NVGYI
+159 VGYI

-182 GNSLSDGG
+182 GNSFSTGG

-203 INQASFDNSD
+203 INQASFDNGD
-213 AGAQHSYMN
+213 AGTQHSYMN
-222 FKGSN
+222 FSSSN
-227 INVSG
+227 INVSD

-246 GNNNN
+246 GNGTN
-251 SAISFNK
+251 SNLSFNK
-258 TKFNQGT
+258 TSFNQGT
-265 YNFTNSANL
+265 YKFTNSANL
-274 SFNNSNFNQ
+274 NFNNSNFNQ
-283 STYNFNS
+283 
-290 LQSTFNNSTFN
+290 
-301 QGTYNFTD
+301 GTYSFTD
-309 NTSFNND
+309 NTGLNFNND

-345 SLKGSVSFGSGAVFN
+345 SLKGSVSFGSGAIFN
-360 LNQTLNANQT
+360 LNQTLNSNQT

-377 GTIQY
+377 KTIQY

-405 VGNNTYDVTFDI
+405 VGSNTYDVTFDI

-422 TLQETFSN
+422 TLQETFN
-430 KSITTQFLGDDLQA
+430 NQSITTQFLGDDLQA
-444 KAKATYQQDLNNSQ
+444 KAQATYQQDLSNSQ
-458 SALSNATNDNKI
+458 TALNNATSDNKI
-470 ASADTG
+470 ASSDTG
-476 YTNNQNTTIKQD
+476 YTNNQNTTIKKD
-488 AQNLEH
+488 AQSLEN
-494 TSQQIAKDEQ
+494 TDQTIQQDKQ
-504 ALQGDLN
+504 ALEKDLAN
-511 KLKQLANSSFNEQA
+511 VKQLANATTGFNQQA
-525 FNQAQSKEQQDEQTL
+525 FNQAQDKEQQDEQIL
-540 QNEENT
+540 QNEEKT
-546 FSSEQEGLEKALA
+546 FNAEQEGLKQAIA
-559 NAKEQQ
+559 NAKP
-565 EQQQAQAT
+565 
-573 YQQDLNNSQSALS
+573 
-586 NATNDNKIASA
+586 
-597 DTDYT
+597 
-602 KNQNTAI
+602 
-609 KQDAQNL
+609 
-616 ENTSQ
+616 TSP
-621 QITQDQKDLEQ
+621 TP
-632 DLDKL
+632 
-637 QQLANSKTGFNEQAF
+637 SPT
-652 NQAQSTEQQDEQ
+652 
-664 TLQNEEETFSSE
+664 
-676 QEGLE
+676 
-681 KALAN
+681 
-686 AKHTSP
+686 P
-692 TPTKHTAQNNPPNKV
+692 TPTKHTAPN
-707 SPPTQN
+707 
-713 LPTTNVWNGVYNF
+713 
-726 QNQTY
+726 
-731 SKKGIYYIDPNLS
+731 
-744 GQSGQSGN
+744 
-752 TLSTYGYLDWFTLKN
+752 
-767 KFSVNANNG
+767 
-776 TLIIGNNTESAN
+776 
-788 TKGLIWIGDDKGLV
+788 
-802 YYNTGTFN
+802 
-810 AANIYLTSNLKT
+810 
-822 GNGFSGEGA
+822 
-831 TLNFNATNRIT
+831 
-842 INQASFDNSD
+842 
-852 AGAQHSYMNF
+852 
-862 KGSNI
+862 
-867 NVSGSSFTDD
+867 
-877 TNGGFSFSG
+877 
-886 NNNNSAISFNKTKFN
+886 
-901 QGTYNFTNSA
+901 
-911 NLSFNNSNFNQS
+911 
-923 TYNFNSLQSTFNNST
+923 
-938 FNQGT
+938 
-943 YNFTDNTSFNN
+943 
-954 DTFNQG
+954 
-960 TYNFNTSKVSFSG
+960 
-973 ANTLNSSS
+973 
-981 PFASLK
+981 
-987 GSVSFGSGAV
+987 
-997 FNLNQTL
+997 
-1004 NANQTY
+1004 
-1010 DILTTNG
+1010 
-1017 TIQYGVYQ
+1017 
-1025 SYLWDLINYKGDKA
+1025 
-1039 ISHVEVGNNTYDVTF
+1039 
-1054 DINGQDETLQETFSN
+1054 
-1069 KSITT
+1069 
-1074 QFLGDD
+1074 
-1080 LQAKAKATYQQD
+1080 
-1092 LNNSQSALS
+1092 
-1101 NATNDNKI
+1101 
-1109 ASADTGYTNNQN
+1109 
-1121 TTIKQDAQNLEH
+1121 
-1133 TSQQIAKDEQA
+1133 
-1144 LQGDL
+1144 
-1149 NKLKQLANSSFN
+1149 
-1161 EQAFNQAQSKE
+1161 
-1172 QQDEQTLQNEE
+1172 
-1183 ETFSSEQE
+1183 
-1191 GLEKALANAKPASPT
+1191 T
-1206 PTPTP
+1206 P
-1211 TPTPS
+1211 
-1216 PTPNP
+1216 
-1221 TPTKHTAPNKVPPTP
+1221 PNKVPPTP
-1236 PTQNLPTTNVWNGVY
+1236 PTQNLPTTNVWSGVY

-1276 SANTLS
+1276 SGNTLS

-1318 IGHGGFGYIIGTFN
+1318 IGHGGFGYITGTFN

-1389 HSYATFDATNN
+1389 HSYAAFDALNN

-1416 SFNAKNISFS
+1416 SFSAKNISFS

-1456 LNGGAVYNLWA
+1456 LNGGAIYNLQA

-1490 NATTQLLGNTSFT
+1490 NATTQLLGNTNFT

-1530 QTAFKNS
+1530 QAAFKNS

-1542 NSNLSLDNQSVLNAS
+1542 NSNLSLDNQSVLNAN
-1557 GASAFNN
+1557 GASVFNN

-1575 ATFNSLFFNGA
+1575 ATFNSLFFNGG

-1593 SKLNASS
+1593 SKLNASN

-1615 LSVSNASSLNAN
+1615 LSASNASSLNAN
-1627 INFQGASQATFGGN
+1627 INFQGASQADFGGN
-1641 TTIDAASFNFDSASS
+1641 TTIDTASFSFDSTSS

-1677 SKALMSVSG
+1677 TKALMSVSG

-1712 YNILNAQKGITGI
+1712 YNILNAQKGISGI

-1747 DNNNIQTW
+1747 GNNIQTW

-1785 SASNTIFNI
+1785 STSNTIFNI

-1839 TPQTPGTYSPFNQPL
+1839 TPQTLGTYSPFNQPL

-1868 LKTLLGILSQNSATL
+1868 LKTLLGILSQNSTTL
-1883 KEMIETNQLDNI
+1883 KEMIESNQLDNI

-1904 LDRIKITPAQKQALL
+1904 LDEIKITPAQKQALL

-1934 NGNLVIGA
+1934 NGNLVIGT
-1942 TQDHVTNSTSSI
+1942 TQDNVTNSTSSI

-2006 GTLGSGNAFESGG
+2006 GTLGSANAFESGG
-2019 SADITFQS
+2019 SADVTFQS

-2063 LANVLSQMAMEKIK
+2063 LANVLSQVAMEKIK

-2090 IPLSKE
+2090 SPLSKE
-2096 LPSSL
+2096 LPASL

-2120 NSGVMNAIQN
+2120 NSGVMNEIQN

-2167 NFIGGYMDASELSS
+2167 NFIGGYIDASELSS

-2208 LDEFLGQ
+2208 LNEFLGQ
-2215 DVVKKLESQG
+2215 DIVKKLESQG

-2234 ISQGGLSGIYNQGLG
+2234 ISQGGLSGVYNQGLG

-2387 VTPTNESLSVRANNF
+2387 VTPTNESLSVRANDF
-2402 TFLGVIASNGAI
+2402 TFLGTIASNGAI

-2433 ATLQANNLTIANAFN
+2433 ATLQANNLTITNAFN

-2459 DFTLNQ
+2459 NFTLNQ
-2465 QATLSTNASGL
+2465 QAILSTNASGL

-2491 LSHSV
+2491 LSHSA
-2496 SHAIINAQGIATI
+2496 SHAIINAQGTATI
-2509 MTNYNNPLIQFNT
+2509 MANNNNPLIQFNT

-2550 SSLDNYLKLY
+2550 NSLADYLKLY
-2560 TLININGKHMVM
+2560 TLIDINGKRMVM
-2572 TDNGLTYNGQ
+2572 TDNGLTYNDQ

-2618 APINNLQAPTLKQ
+2618 DPINNLQAPTLKQ
-2631 YIAQIQGIQ
+2631 YIAQIQGTQ
-2640 GVDSIEQAGGTQ
+2640 GVDSIDQAGGTQ

-2758 LKYSQRNRVK
+2758 LKYSQRNKVK

-2792 NVGYDRFIKGVIVGG
+2792 NIGYDRFIKGVIVGG

-2859 SYDPLLSIINQSYRY
+2859 SYDPLLSIINQSYKY

-2899 PQIGLAYYYIGMSGL
+2899 PQIGLAYYYIGLSGL

>member
-1 MAFKKAGLISKF
+1 MWDLIKTIGVLMAFKKARLISKF

-28 FKLNP
+28 FTLNQ

-38 KPLKRHKKTKSIKKP
+38 KPLKCHKKTKSIKNP
-53 FNKNKSF
+53 LNKNKSF
-60 LKASVLLIGALGGL
+60 LKASILLIGALGGL
-74 PHLRASECR
+74 SHLRASECR

-91 HDKIESGSNSP
+91 HDKIESGPNSP

-131 ASFTQKFNNGTLNV
+131 ASFTQKFNGGTLNV

-154 GVNGV
+154 GINGGD
-159 NVGYI
+159 VGYI
-164 TGTYDAQTINFNS
+164 TGTYNAQTINFNS
-177 SRITT
+177 SHLTT
-182 GNSLSDGG
+182 GNSYSDGG
-190 GATLNFNATNRIT
+190 GATLNFNATNNLT

-213 AGAQHSYMN
+213 AGTQKSYMN

-258 TKFNQGT
+258 TSFNQGT
-265 YNFTNSANL
+265 YNFSNNANL
-274 SFNNSNFNQ
+274 SFNNSA
-283 STYNFNS
+283 
-290 LQSTFNNSTFN
+290 FN
-301 QGTYNFTD
+301 QGTYHFNSAQSVFNNSNFNQGTYHFTD
-309 NTSFNND
+309 NATFNND

-321 TYNFNTSKVS
+321 TYSFNTSKVS

-345 SLKGSVSFGSGAVFN
+345 SLKGSVSFNSNAIFN
-360 LNQTLNANQT
+360 LNQTLNNNQT

-405 VGNNTYDVTFDI
+405 VGSNTYDVTFDI

-422 TLQETFSN
+422 TLQETFN
-430 KSITTQFLGDDLQA
+430 NQSIITQFLGDDLQA
-444 KAKATYQQDLNNSQ
+444 KAQKTYQEDVTNSQ
-458 SALSNATNDNKI
+458 SALKNA
-470 ASADTG
+470 
-476 YTNNQNTTIKQD
+476 
-488 AQNLEH
+488 
-494 TSQQIAKDEQ
+494 
-504 ALQGDLN
+504 
-511 KLKQLANSSFNEQA
+511 SS
-525 FNQAQSKEQQDEQTL
+525 
-540 QNEENT
+540 
-546 FSSEQEGLEKALA
+546 
-559 NAKEQQ
+559 
-565 EQQQAQAT
+565 
-573 YQQDLNNSQSALS
+573 
-586 NATNDNKIASA
+586 DNKIASA

-602 KNQNTAI
+602 KNQNTTIKKDAQNLESTSQQIAKDEQALEKDLDKLQQLANSTTGFNEQAFNQAQKQEQQDEQTLQNDENAFNTEQDSLNKAI
-609 KQDAQNL
+609 QQAQAQQQKQEQQQAQQTYQEDVTNSQTALNNATSDNKIANSDTDYIKSSNPTINKDAQNL
-616 ENTSQ
+616 ENTNQ
-621 QITQDQKDLEQ
+621 QIVKDQQALEQ

-637 QQLANSKTGFNEQAF
+637 QQLANSTGFNKQAF
-652 NQAQSTEQQDEQ
+652 NQAQDKEQQDEQ
-664 TLQNEEETFSSE
+664 TLQNEEKTFSNE
-676 QEGLE
+676 QEGLD
-681 KALAN
+681 KAIAN
-686 AKHTSP
+686 AKPASPTPSPTP
-692 TPTKHTAQNNPPNKV
+692 TPTKHTAPNTPPNKV
-707 SPPTQN
+707 PPPTQN
-713 LPTTNVWNGVYNF
+713 LPTTNVWNGVYN
-726 QNQTY
+726 
-731 SKKGIYYIDPNLS
+731 
-744 GQSGQSGN
+744 
-752 TLSTYGYLDWFTLKN
+752 
-767 KFSVNANNG
+767 
-776 TLIIGNNTESAN
+776 
-788 TKGLIWIGDDKGLV
+788 
-802 YYNTGTFN
+802 
-810 AANIYLTSNLKT
+810 
-822 GNGFSGEGA
+822 
-831 TLNFNATNRIT
+831 
-842 INQASFDNSD
+842 
-852 AGAQHSYMNF
+852 
-862 KGSNI
+862 
-867 NVSGSSFTDD
+867 
-877 TNGGFSFSG
+877 
-886 NNNNSAISFNKTKFN
+886 
-901 QGTYNFTNSA
+901 
-911 NLSFNNSNFNQS
+911 
-923 TYNFNSLQSTFNNST
+923 
-938 FNQGT
+938 
-943 YNFTDNTSFNN
+943 
-954 DTFNQG
+954 
-960 TYNFNTSKVSFSG
+960 
-973 ANTLNSSS
+973 
-981 PFASLK
+981 
-987 GSVSFGSGAV
+987 
-997 FNLNQTL
+997 
-1004 NANQTY
+1004 
-1010 DILTTNG
+1010 
-1017 TIQYGVYQ
+1017 
-1025 SYLWDLINYKGDKA
+1025 
-1039 ISHVEVGNNTYDVTF
+1039 
-1054 DINGQDETLQETFSN
+1054 
-1069 KSITT
+1069 
-1074 QFLGDD
+1074 
-1080 LQAKAKATYQQD
+1080 
-1092 LNNSQSALS
+1092 
-1101 NATNDNKI
+1101 
-1109 ASADTGYTNNQN
+1109 
-1121 TTIKQDAQNLEH
+1121 
-1133 TSQQIAKDEQA
+1133 
-1144 LQGDL
+1144 
-1149 NKLKQLANSSFN
+1149 
-1161 EQAFNQAQSKE
+1161 
-1172 QQDEQTLQNEE
+1172 
-1183 ETFSSEQE
+1183 
-1191 GLEKALANAKPASPT
+1191 
-1206 PTPTP
+1206 
-1211 TPTPS
+1211 
-1216 PTPNP
+1216 
-1221 TPTKHTAPNKVPPTP
+1221 
-1236 PTQNLPTTNVWNGVY
+1236 
-1251 WLQNQTYSQKG
+1251 LQNQTYSNKG
-1262 VYYIDPNLS
+1262 IYYIDPNLS

-1282 TYTANLLGRS
+1282 TYTANLFGRS

-1304 GNNTESVND
+1304 GNNTESAND

-1318 IGHGGFGYIIGTFN
+1318 IGHGGFGYITGTFN

-1342 KTGEGVSGSDG
+1342 KTGEGVSNSDG

-1389 HSYATFDATNN
+1389 HSYAAFDATNN

-1416 SFNAKNISFS
+1416 SFSAKNISFS

-1432 FTNPGGSSVISANAA
+1432 FTNPGGSSTISANAS
-1447 NSLSFNNSR
+1447 NSLSFINSR
-1456 LNGGAVYNLWA
+1456 LNGGAVYNLQA

-1490 NATTQLLGNTSFT
+1490 NATTQLLGNTNFT

-1530 QTAFKNS
+1530 QAAFKNS

-1542 NSNLSLDNQSVLNAS
+1542 NSNLSLDNQSVLNANNT
-1557 GASAFNN
+1557 SAFNN

-1575 ATFNSLFFNGA
+1575 ATFKSLFFNGG
-1586 TLSLNAN
+1586 TLSLNAS

-1600 ASFSNNTTINLDDSV
+1600 TSFSNNTTINLDDSV
-1615 LSVSNASSLNAN
+1615 LNANNTSSLNAN
-1627 INFQGASQATFGGN
+1627 INFQGASQADFGGN
-1641 TTIDAASFNFDSASS
+1641 TTIDTASFNFDSASS

-1677 SKALMSVSG
+1677 TKALMSVSG

-1747 DNNNIQTW
+1747 DSNNIQTW

-1833 TPKGSQ
+1833 TPKDSQ

-1854 NSLNIYNKGFSSGN
+1854 SSLNIYNKGFSSEN

-1883 KEMIETNQLDNI
+1883 KEMIESNQLDNI
-1895 TSINEVLQL
+1895 TNINEVLQL
-1904 LDRIKITPAQKQALL
+1904 LDKIKITQTQKQALL
-1919 ETINHLTDNINQTFS
+1919 ETINHLTDNINQTFN

-1942 TQDHVTNSTSSI
+1942 TQDNVTNSTSSI

-2019 SADITFQS
+2019 SADVTFQS

-2038 EAQATDNIFN
+2038 EAQATDNVFN
-2048 LLGQEGIDKIFNQGN
+2048 LLGQKGINEIFNQGN
-2063 LANVLSQMAMEKIK
+2063 LANVLSQVAMEKIK
-2077 QAGGLGNFVENAL
+2077 QAGGLGNFIENAL
-2090 IPLSKE
+2090 SPLSKE
-2096 LPSSL
+2096 LPASL
-2101 QNETL
+2101 QDETL
-2106 GQLIGQNNLDNLLN
+2106 GQLIGQNNLDDLLN

-2181 ILSVILKDITNPPTS
+2181 ILSVVLKDITDPPAS

-2208 LDEFLGQ
+2208 LNEFLGQ

-2234 ISQGGLSGIYNQGLG
+2234 ISQGGLSGVYNQGLG

-2303 GSLNFVANKSII
+2303 GSLNFIANKSII

-2326 YQGAL
+2326 YQGTL
-2331 IFASNGV
+2331 IFASNDV

-2369 INLAN
+2369 VNLAN

-2414 DLSQVKNNSVI
+2414 DLSQVTNNSVI

-2433 ATLQANNLTIANAFN
+2433 ATLQANNLTITNAFN

-2459 DFTLNQ
+2459 NFTLNQ

-2491 LSHSV
+2491 LSHSA
-2496 SHAIINAQGIATI
+2496 SHAIINAQGAATI
-2509 MTNYNNPLIQFNT
+2509 MANDNNPLIQFNT
-2522 SSKETGA
+2522 SSKEAGT

-2538 IYYGYNDQITGG
+2538 IYYGYNNQITGG

-2560 TLININGKHMVM
+2560 TLIDINGKHMVM
-2572 TDNGLTYNGQ
+2572 TDNGLTYNGR

-2618 APINNLQAPTLKQ
+2618 DPINNLQAPTLKQ
-2631 YIAQIQGIQ
+2631 YIAQIQGVQ
-2640 GVDSIEQAGGTQ
+2640 SVDSIDQTGGNQ

-2675 SHSTKDLTT
+2675 SHSIKDLTT

-2696 ANPNFKNDATNI
+2696 ANPDFKNDATNI

-2807 YAAYGYSGFHANITQ
+2807 YAAYGYSGFHGNITQ

-2874 NTWTTDAKINYGYDF
+2874 DTWTTDAKINYGYDF

-2899 PQIGLAYYYIGMSGL
+2899 PQVGLAYYYIGLSGL

>member
-1 MAFKKAGLISKF
+1 MAFKKARLISKF

-28 FKLNP
+28 FKLNQ

-38 KPLKRHKKTKSIKKP
+38 KPLKCHKKALKPIKKLS
-53 FNKNKSF
+53 NRNKSF
-60 LKASVLLIGALGGL
+60 LKVSVLLIGALGGL
-74 PHLRASECR
+74 SHLRANECR
-83 YWSWWSGY
+83 YWSWSSWNY
-91 HDKIESGSNSP
+91 QDNIESGPNSP

-122 TLTTYSAGG
+122 TLITYSAGG
-131 ASFTQKFNNGTLNV
+131 ASFTQKFNGGTLNV

-154 GVNGV
+154 GINGGD
-159 NVGYI
+159 VGYI

-177 SRITT
+177 SHLTT
-182 GNSLSDGG
+182 GNSYADGG
-190 GATLNFNATNRIT
+190 GATLNFNAANNIT

-213 AGAQHSYMN
+213 AGTQKSYMN

-227 INVSG
+227 IKVSG
-232 SSFTDDTNG
+232 SSFKDDTDG
-241 GFSFS
+241 GFNFS
-246 GNNNN
+246 GNNNHN
-251 SAISFNK
+251 AISFNQ
-258 TKFNQGT
+258 TNFNQGT
-265 YNFTNSANL
+265 YNFNGNA
-274 SFNNSNFNQ
+274 SFNNDTFNQ
-283 STYNFNS
+283 GTYSFNS
-290 LQSTFNNSTFN
+290 AQSTFENSNFN
-301 QGTYNFTD
+301 QGTYNF
-309 NTSFNND
+309 NGNASFNND

-321 TYNFNTSKVS
+321 TYNFNTGKVS

-360 LNQTLNANQT
+360 LNQTLNSNQT

-422 TLQETFSN
+422 TLQETFN
-430 KSITTQFLGDDLQA
+430 KQSIITQFLGDDLQQQA
-444 KAKATYQQDLNNSQ
+444 QKTYQQDLSDSQ
-458 SALSNATNDNKI
+458 SALNNAADDSKI
-470 ASADTG
+470 ASNDTD
-476 YTNNQNTTIKQD
+476 YTNNQNTAIAKD
-488 AQNLEH
+488 AQGLEN
-494 TSQQIAKDEQ
+494 TNQQIQQDEQ
-504 ALQGDLN
+504 ALEKDLAQI
-511 KLKQLANSSFNEQA
+511 KQLANSTTGFNEQA
-525 FNQAQSKEQQDEQTL
+525 FNTAQKQEQQDEQTL
-540 QNEENT
+540 QNEEKT
-546 FSSEQEGLEKALA
+546 FNAEQEGLKQAI
-559 NAKEQQ
+559 
-565 EQQQAQAT
+565 QQAQAQAQKT
-573 YQQDLNNSQSALS
+573 YQQDLSNSQNALNNVTS
-586 NATNDNKIASA
+586 DNTIASNDTSYTQSKNATIA
-597 DTDYT
+597 
-602 KNQNTAI
+602 K
-609 KQDAQNL
+609 DAQGL
-616 ENTSQ
+616 ENTNQ
-621 QITQDQKDLEQ
+621 QIAQDEQ
-632 DLDKL
+632 ALQGDLDKL
-637 QQLANSKTGFNEQAF
+637 KQLANSKTGFNEQAF
-652 NQAQSTEQQDEQ
+652 NQAQDKEQQDEQ
-664 TLQNEEETFSSE
+664 TLQNEENAFNTE
-676 QEGLE
+676 QEELE
-681 KALAN
+681 QAIAN
-686 AKHTSP
+686 AKPTSPTPSHVP
-692 TPTKHTAQNNPPNKV
+692 TPTKHTVQNTPPNQV
-707 SPPTQN
+707 PPTPPTQN
-713 LPTTNVWNGVYNF
+713 LPTTNVWNGVYNL

-731 SKKGIYYIDPNLS
+731 SNKGIYYIDPNLS

-752 TLSTYGYLDWFTLKN
+752 TLSTY
-767 KFSVNANNG
+767 
-776 TLIIGNNTESAN
+776 
-788 TKGLIWIGDDKGLV
+788 
-802 YYNTGTFN
+802 
-810 AANIYLTSNLKT
+810 
-822 GNGFSGEGA
+822 
-831 TLNFNATNRIT
+831 
-842 INQASFDNSD
+842 
-852 AGAQHSYMNF
+852 
-862 KGSNI
+862 
-867 NVSGSSFTDD
+867 
-877 TNGGFSFSG
+877 
-886 NNNNSAISFNKTKFN
+886 
-901 QGTYNFTNSA
+901 
-911 NLSFNNSNFNQS
+911 
-923 TYNFNSLQSTFNNST
+923 
-938 FNQGT
+938 
-943 YNFTDNTSFNN
+943 
-954 DTFNQG
+954 
-960 TYNFNTSKVSFSG
+960 
-973 ANTLNSSS
+973 
-981 PFASLK
+981 
-987 GSVSFGSGAV
+987 
-997 FNLNQTL
+997 
-1004 NANQTY
+1004 
-1010 DILTTNG
+1010 
-1017 TIQYGVYQ
+1017 
-1025 SYLWDLINYKGDKA
+1025 
-1039 ISHVEVGNNTYDVTF
+1039 
-1054 DINGQDETLQETFSN
+1054 
-1069 KSITT
+1069 
-1074 QFLGDD
+1074 
-1080 LQAKAKATYQQD
+1080 
-1092 LNNSQSALS
+1092 
-1101 NATNDNKI
+1101 
-1109 ASADTGYTNNQN
+1109 
-1121 TTIKQDAQNLEH
+1121 
-1133 TSQQIAKDEQA
+1133 
-1144 LQGDL
+1144 
-1149 NKLKQLANSSFN
+1149 
-1161 EQAFNQAQSKE
+1161 
-1172 QQDEQTLQNEE
+1172 
-1183 ETFSSEQE
+1183 
-1191 GLEKALANAKPASPT
+1191 
-1206 PTPTP
+1206 
-1211 TPTPS
+1211 
-1216 PTPNP
+1216 
-1221 TPTKHTAPNKVPPTP
+1221 
-1236 PTQNLPTTNVWNGVY
+1236 
-1251 WLQNQTYSQKG
+1251 
-1262 VYYIDPNLS
+1262 
-1271 GQSGQ
+1271 
-1276 SANTLS
+1276 
-1282 TYTANLLGRS
+1282 TANLFGRS

-1318 IGHGGFGYIIGTFN
+1318 IGHGGFGYITGTFS

-1342 KTGEGVSGSDG
+1342 KTGEGVSNSDG

-1389 HSYATFDATNN
+1389 HSYAAFDALNN

-1416 SFNAKNISFS
+1416 SFTAKNISFS

-1447 NSLSFNNSR
+1447 NSLSFVNSR
-1456 LNGGAVYNLWA
+1456 LNGGAIYNLQA

-1490 NATTQLLGNTSFT
+1490 NATTQLLGNTNFT

-1530 QTAFKNS
+1530 QAAFKNS

-1542 NSNLSLDNQSVLNAS
+1542 NSNLSLDNQSVLNAN

-1575 ATFNSLFFNGA
+1575 ATFNSLFFNGG
-1586 TLSLNAN
+1586 TLSLNAS
-1593 SKLNASS
+1593 SKLNASN
-1600 ASFSNNTTINLDDSV
+1600 ASFSSNTTINLDDSV
-1615 LSVSNASSLNAN
+1615 LSASNTSSLNAN
-1627 INFQGASQATFGGN
+1627 INFQGASQADFGGN
-1641 TTIDAASFNFDSASS
+1641 TTIDTASFNFDSASS
-1656 LSFNNL
+1656 LNFNNL

-1677 SKALMSVSG
+1677 TKALMSVSG

-1803 SKQNPTGYSYDYS
+1803 SKQNPTGYDYDYS

-1883 KEMIETNQLDNI
+1883 KEMIESNQLDNI
-1895 TSINEVLQL
+1895 TNINEVLQL
-1904 LDRIKITPAQKQALL
+1904 LDKIKITQAQKQALL
-1919 ETINHLTDNINQTFS
+1919 ETINHLTDNINQTFN
-1934 NGNLVIGA
+1934 NGNLIIGA
-1942 TQDHVTNSTSSI
+1942 TQDNVTNSTSSI

-1963 PCALDSATCS
+1963 PCALDSTTCS

-1996 DFKAKSIYIT
+1996 NFKAKSIYIT
-2006 GTLGSGNAFESGG
+2006 GTLGSANAFESGG
-2019 SADITFQS
+2019 SADVTFQS

-2048 LLGQEGIDKIFNQGN
+2048 LLGQKGINEIFNQGN
-2063 LANVLSQMAMEKIK
+2063 LANVLSQVAMEKIK
-2077 QAGGLGNFVENAL
+2077 QAGGLGNFIENAL
-2090 IPLSKE
+2090 SPLSKE
-2096 LPSSL
+2096 LPASL
-2101 QNETL
+2101 QDETL

-2120 NSGVMNAIQN
+2120 NSGVMNEIQN

-2167 NFIGGYMDASELSS
+2167 NFIGGYIDASELSS
-2181 ILSVILKDITNPPTS
+2181 ILGVILKDITNPPAS

-2208 LDEFLGQ
+2208 LNEFLGQ
-2215 DVVKKLESQG
+2215 NVVKKLESQG

-2234 ISQGGLSGIYNQGLG
+2234 VSQGGLSGVYNQGLG

-2369 INLAN
+2369 VNLAN

-2387 VTPTNESLSVRANNF
+2387 VTPTNESLSVHANNF
-2402 TFLGVIASNGAI
+2402 TFLGAITSNGAI
-2414 DLSQVKNNSVI
+2414 NLSQVTNNSVI

-2433 ATLQANNLTIANAFN
+2433 AALQANNLTITNAFN

-2459 DFTLNQ
+2459 NFTLNQ

-2496 SHAIINAQGIATI
+2496 SHAIINAQGNATI
-2509 MTNYNNPLIQFNT
+2509 MANNNNPLIQFNT
-2522 SSKETGA
+2522 SSKEAGT

-2560 TLININGKHMVM
+2560 TLIDINGKHMVM
-2572 TDNGLTYNGQ
+2572 TGNGLTYNGQ
-2582 AVSIKDGGLIVGFKD
+2582 AVSIKDGGLVVGFKD

-2618 APINNLQAPTLKQ
+2618 DPINNLQAPTLKQ
-2631 YIAQIQGIQ
+2631 YIAQIQGTQ
-2640 GVDSIEQAGGTQ
+2640 GVDSIDQVGGNQ

-2696 ANPNFKNDATNI
+2696 ANPDFKNDATNI

-2730 ASADFHERLEALKNK
+2730 ARSDFLERLEALKNK

-2859 SYDPLLSIINQSYRY
+2859 SYDPLLSIINQSYKY
-2874 NTWTTDAKINYGYDF
+2874 DTWTTDAKINYGYDF

-2899 PQIGLAYYYIGMSGL
+2899 PQIGLAYYYIGLSGL

-3030 GNIGMRYAF
+3030 GNIGIRYAF

>member
-1 MAFKKAGLISKF
+1 MAFKKARLISRF
-13 ISKGSFKLNKISKKI
+13 ISKGSFKLNKISKK
-28 FKLNP
+28 FFTLNQ

-38 KPLKRHKKTKSIKKP
+38 KPLKRHKKTKSIKKLSNR
-53 FNKNKSF
+53 NKFF

-74 PHLRASECR
+74 SHLRANECR
-83 YWSWWSGY
+83 YWSWSSWSY
-91 HDKIESGSNSP
+91 QDNIESGPNSP

-122 TLTTYSAGG
+122 TLTTYSTGG
-131 ASFTQKFNNGTLNV
+131 ASFTQKFNNGTLDI

-154 GVNGV
+154 GINGGD
-159 NVGYI
+159 VGYI

-177 SRITT
+177 SHITT
-182 GNSLSDGG
+182 GNSYADGG
-190 GATLNFNATNRIT
+190 GATLNFNATNNIT
-203 INQASFDNSD
+203 INQASFDNGD
-213 AGAQHSYMN
+213 AGTQKSYMN

-227 INVSG
+227 IKVSG
-232 SSFTDDTNG
+232 SSFTDDTDG
-241 GFSFS
+241 GFNFS

-251 SAISFNK
+251 SVISFNQ
-258 TKFNQGT
+258 TNFNQGT
-265 YNFTNSANL
+265 YNFNDSV
-274 SFNNSNFNQ
+274 SFNNN
-283 STYNFNS
+283 
-290 LQSTFNNSTFN
+290 TFN
-301 QGTYNFTD
+301 QGTYDFND
-309 NTSFNND
+309 SVSFNNN

-321 TYNFNTSKVS
+321 TYDFNDSVSFNNNTFNQGTYHFNTSKVS

-345 SLKGSVSFGSGAVFN
+345 SLKGSVSFNSNAIFN
-360 LNQTLNANQT
+360 LNQTLSDNQT

-377 GTIQY
+377 GAIQY

-417 NGQDE
+417 DGQDE
-422 TLQETFSN
+422 TLQETFN
-430 KSITTQFLGDDLQA
+430 KQSITTQFLGDNLQQEA
-444 KAKATYQQDLNNSQ
+444 QKTYQEDLTNSKNALSGATSDNTIANNDTSYTKSGNPTILKDAQTLENTNQKIQQDEQDLEK
-458 SALSNATNDNKI
+458 D
-470 ASADTG
+470 
-476 YTNNQNTTIKQD
+476 
-488 AQNLEH
+488 LE
-494 TSQQIAKDEQ
+494 
-504 ALQGDLN
+504 N
-511 KLKQLANSSFNEQA
+511 VKQLANP
-525 FNQAQSKEQQDEQTL
+525 T
-540 QNEENT
+540 
-546 FSSEQEGLEKALA
+546 
-559 NAKEQQ
+559 
-565 EQQQAQAT
+565 
-573 YQQDLNNSQSALS
+573 
-586 NATNDNKIASA
+586 
-597 DTDYT
+597 
-602 KNQNTAI
+602 
-609 KQDAQNL
+609 
-616 ENTSQ
+616 
-621 QITQDQKDLEQ
+621 
-632 DLDKL
+632 
-637 QQLANSKTGFNEQAF
+637 TGFNEQAF
-652 NQAQSTEQQDEQ
+652 NQAQKQEQQDEQ
-664 TLQNEEETFSSE
+664 TLQNDENAFNTE

-681 KALAN
+681 QAIQQGQAQQQKQEQAQAQQTYQEDVNNSQNALNDVTSDNTIANNDTSYTKSGNPTILKDAQTLENTNQKIQQDEQDLEKDLENVKQLANSTTGFNEQAFNQAQKQEQQDEQTLQNDENAFNTEQEGLEQAIAN
-686 AKHTSP
+686 AKHVSPTPNPTPSPTP
-692 TPTKHTAQNNPPNKV
+692 TPTKHTAPNTPPSQV
-707 SPPTQN
+707 PPTPTQN
-713 LPTTNVWNGVYNF
+713 PPAESVWSGVYWL
-726 QNQTY
+726 QNKTY
-731 SKKGIYYIDPNLS
+731 SKQGIYYIDPNLS

-752 TLSTYGYLDWFTLKN
+752 
-767 KFSVNANNG
+767 
-776 TLIIGNNTESAN
+776 
-788 TKGLIWIGDDKGLV
+788 
-802 YYNTGTFN
+802 
-810 AANIYLTSNLKT
+810 
-822 GNGFSGEGA
+822 
-831 TLNFNATNRIT
+831 
-842 INQASFDNSD
+842 
-852 AGAQHSYMNF
+852 M
-862 KGSNI
+862 
-867 NVSGSSFTDD
+867 
-877 TNGGFSFSG
+877 
-886 NNNNSAISFNKTKFN
+886 
-901 QGTYNFTNSA
+901 
-911 NLSFNNSNFNQS
+911 
-923 TYNFNSLQSTFNNST
+923 
-938 FNQGT
+938 
-943 YNFTDNTSFNN
+943 
-954 DTFNQG
+954 
-960 TYNFNTSKVSFSG
+960 
-973 ANTLNSSS
+973 
-981 PFASLK
+981 
-987 GSVSFGSGAV
+987 
-997 FNLNQTL
+997 
-1004 NANQTY
+1004 
-1010 DILTTNG
+1010 
-1017 TIQYGVYQ
+1017 
-1025 SYLWDLINYKGDKA
+1025 
-1039 ISHVEVGNNTYDVTF
+1039 
-1054 DINGQDETLQETFSN
+1054 
-1069 KSITT
+1069 
-1074 QFLGDD
+1074 
-1080 LQAKAKATYQQD
+1080 
-1092 LNNSQSALS
+1092 
-1101 NATNDNKI
+1101 
-1109 ASADTGYTNNQN
+1109 
-1121 TTIKQDAQNLEH
+1121 
-1133 TSQQIAKDEQA
+1133 
-1144 LQGDL
+1144 
-1149 NKLKQLANSSFN
+1149 
-1161 EQAFNQAQSKE
+1161 
-1172 QQDEQTLQNEE
+1172 
-1183 ETFSSEQE
+1183 
-1191 GLEKALANAKPASPT
+1191 
-1206 PTPTP
+1206 
-1211 TPTPS
+1211 
-1216 PTPNP
+1216 
-1221 TPTKHTAPNKVPPTP
+1221 
-1236 PTQNLPTTNVWNGVY
+1236 
-1251 WLQNQTYSQKG
+1251 
-1262 VYYIDPNLS
+1262 
-1271 GQSGQ
+1271 
-1276 SANTLS
+1276 LS

-1292 FGVNIQNGTLII
+1292 FSVNIQNGTLII
-1304 GNNTESVND
+1304 GNDTESVNS

-1318 IGHGGFGYIIGTFN
+1318 IGHGGFGYITGTFN
-1332 AANIYLTNNF
+1332 ATNIYLTNNF

-1367 MDGLNYND
+1367 MDGLNYNN

-1389 HSYATFDATNN
+1389 HSYTTFDATNN

-1416 SFNAKNISFS
+1416 SFSAKNISFS

-1432 FTNPGGSSVISANAA
+1432 FTNPGGSSVISANAS
-1447 NSLSFNNSR
+1447 NSLSFTDSR
-1456 LNGGAVYNLWA
+1456 LNGGAIYNLQA

-1530 QTAFKNS
+1530 QAAFKNS

-1542 NSNLSLDNQSVLNAS
+1542 DSNLSLDNQSVLNANNT
-1557 GASAFNN
+1557 SAFNN

-1575 ATFNSLFFNGA
+1575 ATFSSLFFNGG
-1586 TLSLNAN
+1586 TLSLNAS
-1593 SKLNASS
+1593 SKLSASN

-1615 LSVSNASSLNAN
+1615 LNANNTSALNAN
-1627 INFQGASQATFGGN
+1627 INFQGASQADFGGN
-1641 TTIDAASFNFDSASS
+1641 TTIDTASFNFDSASS

-1677 SKALMSVSG
+1677 TKALMSVSG

-1854 NSLNIYNKGFSSGN
+1854 NSLNIYNKGFSSEN

-1883 KEMIETNQLDNI
+1883 KEMIESNQLDNI
-1895 TSINEVLQL
+1895 TNINEVLQL
-1904 LDRIKITPAQKQALL
+1904 LDKIKITQVQKQALL
-1919 ETINHLTDNINQTFS
+1919 DIINHLTDNINQTFN

-1942 TQDHVTNSTSSI
+1942 TQDNVTNSTSSI

-2006 GTLGSGNAFESGG
+2006 GTIGSGNAFESGG
-2019 SADITFQS
+2019 SADVTFQS

-2077 QAGGLGNFVENAL
+2077 QAGGLGNFIENAL
-2090 IPLSKE
+2090 SPLSKE
-2096 LPSSL
+2096 LPASL
-2101 QNETL
+2101 QDETL
-2106 GQLIGQNNLDNLLN
+2106 GQLIGQNNLDDLLN
-2120 NSGVMNAIQN
+2120 NSGVMNEIQN
-2130 IISKKLSIFG
+2130 IISQKLSIFG

-2167 NFIGGYMDASELSS
+2167 NFIGGYIDASEISS
-2181 ILSVILKDITNPPTS
+2181 ILSVVLKDITNPPTS

-2208 LDEFLGQ
+2208 LNEFLGQ

-2234 ISQGGLSGIYNQGLG
+2234 ISQGGLSGVYNQGLG

-2380 SSSTNSS
+2380 SSPANSS

-2402 TFLGVIASNGAI
+2402 TFLGTIASNGAI

-2433 ATLQANNLTIANAFN
+2433 AVLQANNLTITNAFN

-2459 DFTLNQ
+2459 NFTLNQ

-2496 SHAIINAQGIATI
+2496 SHAIINAQGSATI
-2509 MTNYNNPLIQFNT
+2509 MANNNNPLIQFNA
-2522 SSKETGA
+2522 SSKEVGT

-2560 TLININGKHMVM
+2560 ALIDINGKRMVM
-2572 TDNGLTYNGQ
+2572 TGNGLTYNGQ
-2582 AVSIKDGGLIVGFKD
+2582 AVNIKDGGLVVGFKD

-2618 APINNLQAPTLKQ
+2618 DPINNLQAPTLKQ
-2631 YIAQIQGIQ
+2631 YIAQIQGVQ
-2640 GVDSIEQAGGTQ
+2640 SVDSIDQAGGSQ

-2675 SHSTKDLTT
+2675 SHSIKDLTT

-2696 ANPNFKNDATNI
+2696 ANPDFKNDATNI

-2730 ASADFHERLEALKNK
+2730 ARSDFLERLEALKNK

-2807 YAAYGYSGFHANITQ
+2807 YAAYGYSGFHGNITQ

-2829 MGVYSRA
+2829 IGVYSRA

-2899 PQIGLAYYYIGMSGL
+2899 PQIGLAYYYIGLSGL

>member
-1 MAFKKAGLISKF
+1 M
-13 ISKGSFKLNKISKKI
+13 
-28 FKLNP
+28 
-33 ILKRE
+33 
-38 KPLKRHKKTKSIKKP
+38 KKP

-60 LKASVLLIGALGGL
+60 LKASILLIGALGGL
-74 PHLRASECR
+74 SHLEASECR

-102 THNSYCLFSSTQ
+102 THNSYCLFSSAQ

-131 ASFTQKFNNGTLNV
+131 ASFTQKFNGGTLDI

-154 GVNGV
+154 GINGGD
-159 NVGYI
+159 VGYI

-177 SRITT
+177 SHLTT
-182 GNSLSDGG
+182 GNSYADGG
-190 GATLNFNATNRIT
+190 GATLNFNATNNLT

-213 AGAQHSYMN
+213 AGTQKSYMN

-227 INVSG
+227 IKVSG
-232 SSFTDDTNG
+232 SSFKDDTDG

-251 SAISFNK
+251 SVISFNQ
-258 TKFNQGT
+258 TSFNQGT
-265 YNFTNSANL
+265 YNFSNSASSSFDNS
-274 SFNNSNFNQ
+274 SFNQ
-283 STYNFNS
+283 GTYHFNS
-290 LQSTFNNSTFN
+290 AQSTFENSNFN
-301 QGTYNFTD
+301 QGTYNFND

-321 TYNFNTSKVS
+321 SYSFNTSKVS

-345 SLKGSVSFGSGAVFN
+345 SLKGSVSFNSNAIFN
-360 LNQTLNANQT
+360 LNQTLNNNQT

-377 GTIQY
+377 GAIQY

-422 TLQETFSN
+422 TLQETFN
-430 KSITTQFLGDDLQA
+430 KQSIITQFLGDDLQQQA
-444 KAKATYQQDLNNSQ
+444 QKTYQEDVANSQNALNNVTS
-458 SALSNATNDNKI
+458 DNTI
-470 ASADTG
+470 ASNDTS
-476 YTNNQNTTIKQD
+476 YTQSKNTTIAKD
-488 AQNLEH
+488 AQGLEN
-494 TSQQIAKDEQ
+494 TNQQIAQDEQ
-504 ALQGDLN
+504 ALEKDLAQI
-511 KLKQLANSSFNEQA
+511 KQLANS
-525 FNQAQSKEQQDEQTL
+525 T
-540 QNEENT
+540 
-546 FSSEQEGLEKALA
+546 
-559 NAKEQQ
+559 
-565 EQQQAQAT
+565 
-573 YQQDLNNSQSALS
+573 
-586 NATNDNKIASA
+586 
-597 DTDYT
+597 
-602 KNQNTAI
+602 
-609 KQDAQNL
+609 
-616 ENTSQ
+616 
-621 QITQDQKDLEQ
+621 
-632 DLDKL
+632 
-637 QQLANSKTGFNEQAF
+637 TGFNEQAF
-652 NQAQSTEQQDEQ
+652 NQAQKQEQQDEQ
-664 TLQNEEETFSSE
+664 TLQNDENVFNTEQDSLNKAIQQAQAQKQQEQQQAQKTYQQDWSDSQSALNNAASDSKIANSDTDYTKNKNTAIATDAQNLENTNQQIAQDEQALEKDLAQIKQLANSTTGFNEQAFNQAQKQEQQDEQTLQNDENVFNTEQDSLNKAIQQAQAQKQQEQQQAQKTYQEDVANSQNALNNVTSDNTIASNDTSYTQSKNTTIAKDAQGLENTNQQIAQDEQALEKDLAQIKQLANSTTGFNEQAFNQAQKQEQQDEQTLQNDENVFNTEQDSLNKAIQQAQAQKQQEQQQAQKTYQQDWSDSQSALNNAASDSKIANSDTDYTKNKNTAIATDAQNLENTNQQIAQDEQALEKDLAQIKQLANSTTGFNEQAFNQAQKQEQQDEQTLQNDEKTFNNE
-676 QEGLE
+676 QEGL
-681 KALAN
+681 KQAIAN
-686 AKHTSP
+686 AKPTSPTPSPTP
-692 TPTKHTAQNNPPNKV
+692 TPTKHTAPNTPPNQV
-707 SPPTQN
+707 PPTPPTQN
-713 LPTTNVWNGVYNF
+713 PPAESVWSGVYWL

-731 SKKGIYYIDPNLS
+731 SKQGVYYIDPNLS

-752 TLSTYGYLDWFTLKN
+752 TLSTY
-767 KFSVNANNG
+767 
-776 TLIIGNNTESAN
+776 
-788 TKGLIWIGDDKGLV
+788 
-802 YYNTGTFN
+802 
-810 AANIYLTSNLKT
+810 
-822 GNGFSGEGA
+822 
-831 TLNFNATNRIT
+831 
-842 INQASFDNSD
+842 
-852 AGAQHSYMNF
+852 
-862 KGSNI
+862 
-867 NVSGSSFTDD
+867 
-877 TNGGFSFSG
+877 
-886 NNNNSAISFNKTKFN
+886 
-901 QGTYNFTNSA
+901 
-911 NLSFNNSNFNQS
+911 
-923 TYNFNSLQSTFNNST
+923 
-938 FNQGT
+938 
-943 YNFTDNTSFNN
+943 
-954 DTFNQG
+954 
-960 TYNFNTSKVSFSG
+960 
-973 ANTLNSSS
+973 
-981 PFASLK
+981 
-987 GSVSFGSGAV
+987 
-997 FNLNQTL
+997 
-1004 NANQTY
+1004 
-1010 DILTTNG
+1010 
-1017 TIQYGVYQ
+1017 
-1025 SYLWDLINYKGDKA
+1025 
-1039 ISHVEVGNNTYDVTF
+1039 
-1054 DINGQDETLQETFSN
+1054 
-1069 KSITT
+1069 
-1074 QFLGDD
+1074 
-1080 LQAKAKATYQQD
+1080 
-1092 LNNSQSALS
+1092 
-1101 NATNDNKI
+1101 
-1109 ASADTGYTNNQN
+1109 
-1121 TTIKQDAQNLEH
+1121 
-1133 TSQQIAKDEQA
+1133 
-1144 LQGDL
+1144 
-1149 NKLKQLANSSFN
+1149 
-1161 EQAFNQAQSKE
+1161 
-1172 QQDEQTLQNEE
+1172 
-1183 ETFSSEQE
+1183 
-1191 GLEKALANAKPASPT
+1191 
-1206 PTPTP
+1206 
-1211 TPTPS
+1211 
-1216 PTPNP
+1216 
-1221 TPTKHTAPNKVPPTP
+1221 
-1236 PTQNLPTTNVWNGVY
+1236 
-1251 WLQNQTYSQKG
+1251 
-1262 VYYIDPNLS
+1262 
-1271 GQSGQ
+1271 
-1276 SANTLS
+1276 
-1282 TYTANLLGRS
+1282 TANLFGRS

-1318 IGHGGFGYIIGTFN
+1318 IGHGGFGYITGTFS

-1342 KTGEGVSGSDG
+1342 KTGEGVSNSDG

-1389 HSYATFDATNN
+1389 HSYAAFDALNN
-1400 ISVTN
+1400 ISVTD

-1416 SFNAKNISFS
+1416 SFTAKNISFS

-1432 FTNPGGSSVISANAA
+1432 FTNPGGSSVISTNAA
-1447 NSLSFNNSR
+1447 NSLSFVNSR
-1456 LNGGAVYNLWA
+1456 LNGGAVYNLQA

-1530 QTAFKNS
+1530 QAAFKNS

-1542 NSNLSLDNQSVLNAS
+1542 DSNLSLDNQSVLNAN

-1575 ATFNSLFFNGA
+1575 ATFKSLFFNGGI
-1586 TLSLNAN
+1586 LSLNAN

-1600 ASFSNNTTINLDDSV
+1600 ASFSNNTTINLDDSI
-1615 LSVSNASSLNAN
+1615 LSASNTSSLNAN
-1627 INFQGASQATFGGN
+1627 INFQGASQANFGGN
-1641 TTIDAASFNFDSASS
+1641 TTIDTASFNFDSASS

-1677 SKALMSVSG
+1677 TKALMSVSG

-1816 DNQAGTYYL
+1816 SNQAGTYYL

-1854 NSLNIYNKGFSSGN
+1854 NSLNIYNKGFSSEN

-1883 KEMIETNQLDNI
+1883 KEMIESNQLDNI
-1895 TSINEVLQL
+1895 TNINEVLQL
-1904 LDRIKITPAQKQALL
+1904 LDKIKITQAQKQALL
-1919 ETINHLTDNINQTFS
+1919 ETINHLTDNINQTFN
-1934 NGNLVIGA
+1934 NGNLIIGA
-1942 TQDHVTNSTSSI
+1942 TQDNVTNSTSSI

-2019 SADITFQS
+2019 SADVTFQS

-2048 LLGQEGIDKIFNQGN
+2048 LLGQKGINEIFNQGN
-2063 LANVLSQMAMEKIK
+2063 LANVLSQVAMEKIK

-2090 IPLSKE
+2090 SPLSKE
-2096 LPSSL
+2096 LPASL

-2106 GQLIGQNNLDNLLN
+2106 GQLIGQNNLDDLLN

-2181 ILSVILKDITNPPTS
+2181 ILGVILKDITNPPTS

-2208 LDEFLGQ
+2208 LNEFLGQ

-2234 ISQGGLSGIYNQGLG
+2234 ISQGGLSGVYNQGLG

-2353 LNAGLNNVSVQ
+2353 LNADLNNVSVQ

-2369 INLAN
+2369 VNLAN

-2402 TFLGVIASNGAI
+2402 TFLGAITSNGVI

-2433 ATLQANNLTIANAFN
+2433 ATLQANNLTITNAFN

-2459 DFTLNQ
+2459 NFTLNQ

-2491 LSHSV
+2491 ISHSA
-2496 SHAIINAQGIATI
+2496 SHAIINAQGTATI
-2509 MTNYNNPLIQFNT
+2509 MANNNNPLIQFNT
-2522 SSKETGA
+2522 SSKETGT

-2560 TLININGKHMVM
+2560 TLIDINGKHMVM
-2572 TDNGLTYNGQ
+2572 TGNGLTYNEQ
-2582 AVSIKDGGLIVGFKD
+2582 AVNIKDGGLVVGFKD

-2618 APINNLQAPTLKQ
+2618 DPINNLQAPTLKQ
-2631 YIAQIQGIQ
+2631 YIAQIQGVQ
-2640 GVDSIEQAGGTQ
+2640 SVDSIDQAGGNQ

-2696 ANPNFKNDATNI
+2696 ANPDFKNDATNI

-2807 YAAYGYSGFHANITQ
+2807 YAAYGYSGFHGNITQ

-2829 MGVYSRA
+2829 VGVYSRA

-2874 NTWTTDAKINYGYDF
+2874 DTWTTDAKINYGYDF

-2899 PQIGLAYYYIGMSGL
+2899 PQVGLAYYYIGLSGL

-2987 DGGRYNTFASII
+2987 NGGRYNTFASII

>member
-1 MAFKKAGLISKF
+1 MAFKKVRLISKF

-28 FKLNP
+28 FKLNQ

-38 KPLKRHKKTKSIKKP
+38 KPLKCHKKTKSVKKP
-53 FNKNKSF
+53 FNQNKSF
-60 LKASVLLIGALGGL
+60 LKASVLLIGVLGGL
-74 PHLRASECR
+74 SHIRANECR
-83 YWSWWSGY
+83 YWSWSSWSY
-91 HDKIESGSNSP
+91 QDNIESGPNSP
-102 THNSYCLFSSTQ
+102 THNSYCLFSSAQ

-131 ASFTQKFNNGTLNV
+131 ASFTQKFNGGTLNV

-154 GVNGV
+154 GINGGD
-159 NVGYI
+159 VGYI
-164 TGTYDAQTINFNS
+164 TGTYDAQTIDFNS
-177 SRITT
+177 SHLTT
-182 GNSLSDGG
+182 GNSYADGG
-190 GATLNFNATNRIT
+190 GATLNFNATNNIT
-203 INQASFDNSD
+203 INQAGFDNSD
-213 AGAQHSYMN
+213 AGTQKSYMN

-232 SSFTDDTNG
+232 SSFTDDTDG

-246 GNNNN
+246 GNNNH
-251 SAISFNK
+251 SAISFNQ
-258 TKFNQGT
+258 TSFNQGT
-265 YNFTNSANL
+265 YNFSNSATS
-274 SFNNSNFNQ
+274 SFNHSA
-283 STYNFNS
+283 
-290 LQSTFNNSTFN
+290 FN
-301 QGTYNFTD
+301 QGTYNF
-309 NTSFNND
+309 NGNASFNND

-321 TYNFNTSKVS
+321 TYSFNTSQVS
-331 FSGANTLNSSSPFA
+331 FSGINTLNSSSPFA
-345 SLKGSVSFGSGAVFN
+345 NLKGSVSFGSGAIFN
-360 LNQTLNANQT
+360 LNQTLNSNQT

-377 GTIQY
+377 GNIQY

-397 DKAISHVE
+397 DKAISHVG

-422 TLQETFSN
+422 TLQETFNSQ
-430 KSITTQFLGDDLQA
+430 SIITQFLGDDLQQQA
-444 KAKATYQQDLNNSQ
+444 QKTYQEDITNSKSALNNAASDNEI
-458 SALSNATNDNKI
+458 AKNDT
-470 ASADTG
+470 D
-476 YTNNQNTTIKQD
+476 YTNNQNATISTD

-494 TSQQIAKDEQ
+494 TSQTIQQDQQ
-504 ALQGDLN
+504 ALEQDLKN
-511 KLKQLANSSFNEQA
+511 LKQLANSTGFNEQA
-525 FNQAQSKEQQDEQTL
+525 FNQAQDKEQQDEQTL
-540 QNEENT
+540 QNEEKT
-546 FSSEQEGLEKALA
+546 F
-559 NAKEQQ
+559 
-565 EQQQAQAT
+565 
-573 YQQDLNNSQSALS
+573 
-586 NATNDNKIASA
+586 
-597 DTDYT
+597 
-602 KNQNTAI
+602 
-609 KQDAQNL
+609 
-616 ENTSQ
+616 
-621 QITQDQKDLEQ
+621 
-632 DLDKL
+632 
-637 QQLANSKTGFNEQAF
+637 
-652 NQAQSTEQQDEQ
+652 
-664 TLQNEEETFSSE
+664 
-676 QEGLE
+676 
-681 KALAN
+681 
-686 AKHTSP
+686 
-692 TPTKHTAQNNPPNKV
+692 
-707 SPPTQN
+707 
-713 LPTTNVWNGVYNF
+713 
-726 QNQTY
+726 
-731 SKKGIYYIDPNLS
+731 
-744 GQSGQSGN
+744 
-752 TLSTYGYLDWFTLKN
+752 
-767 KFSVNANNG
+767 
-776 TLIIGNNTESAN
+776 N
-788 TKGLIWIGDDKGLV
+788 TK
-802 YYNTGTFN
+802 
-810 AANIYLTSNLKT
+810 
-822 GNGFSGEGA
+822 
-831 TLNFNATNRIT
+831 
-842 INQASFDNSD
+842 
-852 AGAQHSYMNF
+852 
-862 KGSNI
+862 
-867 NVSGSSFTDD
+867 
-877 TNGGFSFSG
+877 
-886 NNNNSAISFNKTKFN
+886 
-901 QGTYNFTNSA
+901 
-911 NLSFNNSNFNQS
+911 
-923 TYNFNSLQSTFNNST
+923 
-938 FNQGT
+938 
-943 YNFTDNTSFNN
+943 
-954 DTFNQG
+954 
-960 TYNFNTSKVSFSG
+960 
-973 ANTLNSSS
+973 
-981 PFASLK
+981 
-987 GSVSFGSGAV
+987 
-997 FNLNQTL
+997 
-1004 NANQTY
+1004 
-1010 DILTTNG
+1010 
-1017 TIQYGVYQ
+1017 
-1025 SYLWDLINYKGDKA
+1025 
-1039 ISHVEVGNNTYDVTF
+1039 
-1054 DINGQDETLQETFSN
+1054 QER
-1069 KSITT
+1069 
-1074 QFLGDD
+1074 
-1080 LQAKAKATYQQD
+1080 
-1092 LNNSQSALS
+1092 
-1101 NATNDNKI
+1101 
-1109 ASADTGYTNNQN
+1109 
-1121 TTIKQDAQNLEH
+1121 
-1133 TSQQIAKDEQA
+1133 
-1144 LQGDL
+1144 
-1149 NKLKQLANSSFN
+1149 LKQAI
-1161 EQAFNQAQSKE
+1161 
-1172 QQDEQTLQNEE
+1172 
-1183 ETFSSEQE
+1183 
-1191 GLEKALANAKPASPT
+1191 ANAKPASPT
-1206 PTPTP
+1206 P
-1211 TPTPS
+1211 S
-1216 PTPNP
+1216 PTP
-1221 TPTKHTAPNKVPPTP
+1221 TPTKHTAPNTPPNKVPPTP
-1236 PTQNLPTTNVWNGVY
+1236 PTQNLPTTNVWDGVY
-1251 WLQNQTYSQKG
+1251 NLQNQTYSQKG

-1282 TYTANLLGRS
+1282 TYTANLFGRS

-1318 IGHGGFGYIIGTFN
+1318 IGHGGFGYITGTFD

-1342 KTGEGVSGSDG
+1342 KTGEGVSNSDG

-1389 HSYATFDATNN
+1389 HSYAAFDATNN
-1400 ISVTN
+1400 ISVTD

-1416 SFNAKNISFS
+1416 SFSAKNISFS

-1447 NSLSFNNSR
+1447 NSLSFSNSR
-1456 LNGGAVYNLWA
+1456 LNGGAIYNLQA

-1508 LLNFNGD
+1508 LLNFNSD

-1523 ITLGNKS
+1523 ITLGNKN
-1530 QTAFKNS
+1530 QAAFKNS

-1542 NSNLSLDNQSVLNAS
+1542 NSNLSLDNQSVLNANGTS
-1557 GASAFNN
+1557 TFNN

-1575 ATFNSLFFNGA
+1575 ATFNSLFFNGG

-1615 LSVSNASSLNAN
+1615 LSASNTSSLNAN
-1627 INFQGASQATFGGN
+1627 INFQGTSQADFGGN
-1641 TTIDAASFNFDSASS
+1641 TTIDTASFNFDSASS

-1677 SKALMSVSG
+1677 AKALMSVSG

-1700 INIFDNITKSVT
+1700 INIFDNIAKSVT

-1839 TPQTPGTYSPFNQPL
+1839 TPQAPGTYSPFNQPL

-1883 KEMIETNQLDNI
+1883 KEMIESNQLDNI
-1895 TSINEVLQL
+1895 TNINEVLQL
-1904 LDRIKITPAQKQALL
+1904 LDKIKITPAQKQALL
-1919 ETINHLTDNINQTFS
+1919 ETINHLTDNINQTFN
-1934 NGNLVIGA
+1934 NGNLIIGA
-1942 TQDHVTNSTSSI
+1942 TQDNVTNSTSSI

-1996 DFKAKSIYIT
+1996 DFKAKSVYIT
-2006 GTLGSGNAFESGG
+2006 GTVGSGNAFESGG
-2019 SADITFQS
+2019 SADATFQS
-2027 ANNLVLNKANI
+2027 ANNLVLNKASI

-2063 LANVLSQMAMEKIK
+2063 LANVLSQVAMEKIK
-2077 QAGGLGNFVENAL
+2077 QAGGLGNFMENAL
-2090 IPLSKE
+2090 SPLSKE
-2096 LPSSL
+2096 LPASL

-2106 GQLIGQNNLDNLLN
+2106 GQLIGQNNLDDLLN

-2167 NFIGGYMDASELSS
+2167 NFIGGYIDASELSS
-2181 ILSVILKDITNPPTS
+2181 ILSVVLKDITNPPTS

-2208 LDEFLGQ
+2208 LNEFLGQ

-2225 LVSNIINNI
+2225 LVNNIINNI
-2234 ISQGGLSGIYNQGLG
+2234 ISQGGLSGVYNQGLG

-2303 GSLNFVANKSII
+2303 GSLNFAANKSII

-2331 IFASNGV
+2331 IFASNDV

-2369 INLAN
+2369 VNLAN
-2374 CPTTKN
+2374 CPATKN
-2380 SSSTNSS
+2380 SSSANSS
-2387 VTPTNESLSVRANNF
+2387 VTPTNESLSVHANNF

-2433 ATLQANNLTIANAFN
+2433 ATLQANNLTITNAFN

-2459 DFTLNQ
+2459 NFTLNQ
-2465 QATLSTNASGL
+2465 QATLSTNSSGL

-2491 LSHSV
+2491 ISHSA
-2496 SHAIINAQGIATI
+2496 SHAIINAQGTATI
-2509 MTNYNNPLIQFNT
+2509 MANNNSPLIQFNT
-2522 SSKETGA
+2522 SSKETGT

-2550 SSLDNYLKLY
+2550 NSLADYLKLY
-2560 TLININGKHMVM
+2560 TLIDINGKHMVM

-2582 AVSIKDGGLIVGFKD
+2582 AVNIKDGGLVVGFKD

-2618 APINNLQAPTLKQ
+2618 DPINNLQAPTLKQ
-2631 YIAQIQGIQ
+2631 YIAQIQGTQ
-2640 GVDSIEQAGGTQ
+2640 GVDSIDQAGGTQ

-2696 ANPNFKNDATNI
+2696 ANPDFKNDATNI

-2859 SYDPLLSIINQSYRY
+2859 SYDPLLSIIDQSYKY
-2874 NTWTTDAKINYGYDF
+2874 DTWTTDAKINYGYDF

-2899 PQIGLAYYYIGMSGL
+2899 PQIGLAYYYIGLSGL

>member
-1 MAFKKAGLISKF
+1 MAFKKARLISRF

-28 FKLNP
+28 FTLNQ

-38 KPLKRHKKTKSIKKP
+38 KPLKRHKKTKSIEKP

-74 PHLRASECR
+74 SHLRANECR
-83 YWSWWSGY
+83 YWSWSSWSY
-91 HDKIESGSNSP
+91 QDNIESGPNSP
-102 THNSYCLFSSTQ
+102 THNSYCLFSSAQ

-131 ASFTQKFNNGTLNV
+131 ASFTQKFNNGTLDI

-154 GVNGV
+154 GINGGD
-159 NVGYI
+159 VGYI
-164 TGTYDAQTINFNS
+164 TGTYDAQTMNFNS
-177 SRITT
+177 SHITT
-182 GNSLSDGG
+182 GNSYADGG
-190 GATLNFNATNRIT
+190 GATLNFNAANNIT

-213 AGAQHSYMN
+213 AGTQKSYMN

-227 INVSG
+227 IKVSG

-241 GFSFS
+241 GFNFS

-251 SAISFNK
+251 STISFNQ
-258 TKFNQGT
+258 TSFNQGT
-265 YNFTNSANL
+265 YNFSNSATL

-283 STYNFNS
+283 GTYHFNS
-290 LQSTFNNSTFN
+290 AQSTFENSNFN
-301 QGTYNFTD
+301 QGTYNFND

-321 TYNFNTSKVS
+321 AYNFNSSKVS
-331 FSGANTLNSSSPFA
+331 FSGTNTLNSSSPFA
-345 SLKGSVSFGSGAVFN
+345 SLKGSVSFNSGAIFN
-360 LNQTLNANQT
+360 LNQTLNNNQT

-377 GTIQY
+377 GAIQY

-430 KSITTQFLGDDLQA
+430 QSIITQFLGDDLQQQA
-444 KAKATYQQDLNNSQ
+444 QQTYQEDLTNSKN
-458 SALSNATNDNKI
+458 ALSGVTSDNTIANNDTSYTQSKNATILK
-470 ASADTG
+470 
-476 YTNNQNTTIKQD
+476 D
-488 AQNLEH
+488 AQNLEN
-494 TSQQIAKDEQ
+494 TNQKIQQDEQ
-504 ALQGDLN
+504 DLEKDLEN
-511 KLKQLANSSFNEQA
+511 VKQLANSTTGFNEQA
-525 FNQAQSKEQQDEQTL
+525 FNQAQKQEQQDEQTLQNDENAFNTKQDSLNKAIQQAQAQQQKQEQAQAQKTYQEDVNNSQNALNDVTSDNTIANNDTSYTQSKNATVAKDAQSLENTNQQIQKDEQALEKDLAQIKQLANSTTGFNEQAFNQAQKQEQQDEQTL
-540 QNEENT
+540 QNEENAFNT
-546 FSSEQEGLEKALA
+546 EQEGLE
-559 NAKEQQ
+559 
-565 EQQQAQAT
+565 QA
-573 YQQDLNNSQSALS
+573 
-586 NATNDNKIASA
+586 I
-597 DTDYT
+597 
-602 KNQNTAI
+602 
-609 KQDAQNL
+609 
-616 ENTSQ
+616 
-621 QITQDQKDLEQ
+621 
-632 DLDKL
+632 
-637 QQLANSKTGFNEQAF
+637 
-652 NQAQSTEQQDEQ
+652 
-664 TLQNEEETFSSE
+664 
-676 QEGLE
+676 
-681 KALAN
+681 AN
-686 AKHTSP
+686 AKHANP
-692 TPTKHTAQNNPPNKV
+692 TPSPTKHTAPNTPPSQV
-707 SPPTQN
+707 PPTPTQN
-713 LPTTNVWNGVYNF
+713 PPAENVWNGVYWL
-726 QNQTY
+726 QNKTY
-731 SKKGIYYIDPNLS
+731 SNKGIYYIDPNLS

-752 TLSTYGYLDWFTLKN
+752 TLSTY
-767 KFSVNANNG
+767 
-776 TLIIGNNTESAN
+776 
-788 TKGLIWIGDDKGLV
+788 
-802 YYNTGTFN
+802 
-810 AANIYLTSNLKT
+810 
-822 GNGFSGEGA
+822 
-831 TLNFNATNRIT
+831 
-842 INQASFDNSD
+842 
-852 AGAQHSYMNF
+852 
-862 KGSNI
+862 
-867 NVSGSSFTDD
+867 
-877 TNGGFSFSG
+877 
-886 NNNNSAISFNKTKFN
+886 
-901 QGTYNFTNSA
+901 
-911 NLSFNNSNFNQS
+911 
-923 TYNFNSLQSTFNNST
+923 
-938 FNQGT
+938 
-943 YNFTDNTSFNN
+943 
-954 DTFNQG
+954 
-960 TYNFNTSKVSFSG
+960 
-973 ANTLNSSS
+973 
-981 PFASLK
+981 
-987 GSVSFGSGAV
+987 
-997 FNLNQTL
+997 
-1004 NANQTY
+1004 
-1010 DILTTNG
+1010 
-1017 TIQYGVYQ
+1017 
-1025 SYLWDLINYKGDKA
+1025 
-1039 ISHVEVGNNTYDVTF
+1039 
-1054 DINGQDETLQETFSN
+1054 
-1069 KSITT
+1069 
-1074 QFLGDD
+1074 
-1080 LQAKAKATYQQD
+1080 
-1092 LNNSQSALS
+1092 
-1101 NATNDNKI
+1101 
-1109 ASADTGYTNNQN
+1109 
-1121 TTIKQDAQNLEH
+1121 
-1133 TSQQIAKDEQA
+1133 
-1144 LQGDL
+1144 
-1149 NKLKQLANSSFN
+1149 
-1161 EQAFNQAQSKE
+1161 
-1172 QQDEQTLQNEE
+1172 
-1183 ETFSSEQE
+1183 
-1191 GLEKALANAKPASPT
+1191 
-1206 PTPTP
+1206 
-1211 TPTPS
+1211 
-1216 PTPNP
+1216 
-1221 TPTKHTAPNKVPPTP
+1221 
-1236 PTQNLPTTNVWNGVY
+1236 
-1251 WLQNQTYSQKG
+1251 
-1262 VYYIDPNLS
+1262 
-1271 GQSGQ
+1271 
-1276 SANTLS
+1276 
-1282 TYTANLLGRS
+1282 TANLLGRS
-1292 FGVNIQNGTLII
+1292 FGVNANNGTLII

-1318 IGHGGFGYIIGTFN
+1318 IGHGGFGYITGTFN

-1342 KTGEGVSGSDG
+1342 KTGEGVSNSDG

-1367 MDGLNYND
+1367 MDGLNYNN

-1389 HSYATFDATNN
+1389 HSYAVFDATNN

-1416 SFNAKNISFS
+1416 SFSAKNISFS

-1432 FTNPGGSSVISANAA
+1432 FTNPGGSSVISANAS
-1447 NSLSFNNSR
+1447 NSLSFIDSR
-1456 LNGGAVYNLWA
+1456 LNGGAVYNLQA

-1530 QTAFKNS
+1530 QAAFKNS

-1542 NSNLSLDNQSVLNAS
+1542 NSNLSLDNQSVLNAN
-1557 GASAFNN
+1557 GTSAFNN

-1575 ATFNSLFFNGA
+1575 AAFNSLFFNGG
-1586 TLSLNAN
+1586 TLSLNAS

-1615 LSVSNASSLNAN
+1615 LSANNTSSLNAN
-1627 INFQGASQATFGGN
+1627 INFQGASQADFGGN
-1641 TTIDAASFNFDSASS
+1641 TIIDTASFNFDSASS
-1656 LSFNNL
+1656 LNFNNL

-1677 SKALMSVSG
+1677 TKALMSVSG
-1686 QFVLGNNGDINLSD
+1686 QFVLGSNGDINLSD

-1747 DNNNIQTW
+1747 DNNNVQTW

-1833 TPKGSQ
+1833 IPKGSQ
-1839 TPQTPGTYSPFNQPL
+1839 TPQAPGTYSPFNQPL
-1854 NSLNIYNKGFSSGN
+1854 NSLNIYNKGFSSEN

-1883 KEMIETNQLDNI
+1883 KEMIESNQLDNI
-1895 TSINEVLQL
+1895 TNINEVLQL
-1904 LDRIKITPAQKQALL
+1904 LDKIKITQAQKQALL
-1919 ETINHLTDNINQTFS
+1919 DTINHLTDNINQTFS

-1942 TQDHVTNSTSSI
+1942 TQDNVTNSTSSI

-1963 PCALDSATCS
+1963 PCTLDSATCS

-2006 GTLGSGNAFESGG
+2006 GTIGSGNAFESGG
-2019 SADITFQS
+2019 SADVTFQS

-2077 QAGGLGNFVENAL
+2077 QAGGLGNFIENAL
-2090 IPLSKE
+2090 SPLSKE
-2096 LPSSL
+2096 LPASL
-2101 QNETL
+2101 QDETL
-2106 GQLIGQNNLDNLLN
+2106 GQLIGQNNLDDLLN
-2120 NSGVMNAIQN
+2120 NSGVMNEIQN
-2130 IISKKLSIFG
+2130 IISQKLSIFG

-2167 NFIGGYMDASELSS
+2167 NFIGGYIDASEISS

-2208 LDEFLGQ
+2208 LNEFLGQ

-2234 ISQGGLSGIYNQGLG
+2234 ISQGGLSGVYNQGLG

-2380 SSSTNSS
+2380 SSSANSS
-2387 VTPTNESLSVRANNF
+2387 VTPTNETLSVRANNF
-2402 TFLGVIASNGAI
+2402 TFLGAITSNGAI
-2414 DLSQVKNNSVI
+2414 DLSQVTNNSVI

-2433 ATLQANNLTIANAFN
+2433 ATLQANNLTITNAFD

-2459 DFTLNQ
+2459 NFTLNQ

-2496 SHAIINAQGIATI
+2496 SHAIINAQGAATI
-2509 MTNYNNPLIQFNT
+2509 MANNNNPLIQFNA
-2522 SSKETGA
+2522 SSKEVGT

-2538 IYYGYNDQITGG
+2538 IYYGYNNQITGG

-2560 TLININGKHMVM
+2560 ALIDINGKHMVM

-2582 AVSIKDGGLIVGFKD
+2582 AVSVKDGGLVVGFKD

-2618 APINNLQAPTLKQ
+2618 DPINNPQAPTLKQ
-2631 YIAQIQGIQ
+2631 YIAQIQGVQ
-2640 GVDSIEQAGGTQ
+2640 SVDSIDQAGGNQ

-2730 ASADFHERLEALKNK
+2730 ARSDFLERLEALKNK

-2780 FINGGTGTLYGI
+2780 FISGGTGTLYGI
-2792 NVGYDRFIKGVIVGG
+2792 NIGYDRFIKGVIVGG

-2829 MGVYSRA
+2829 VGVYSRA

-2859 SYDPLLSIINQSYRY
+2859 SYDPLLSIINQSYKY
-2874 NTWTTDAKINYGYDF
+2874 DTWTTDAKINYGYDF

-2899 PQIGLAYYYIGMSGL
+2899 PQVGLSYYYIGLSGL

>member
-1 MAFKKAGLISKF
+1 MAFKKARLISKF

-28 FKLNP
+28 FTLNQ

-38 KPLKRHKKTKSIKKP
+38 KPLKCHKKTKSIKKP

-74 PHLRASECR
+74 SHLRANECR
-83 YWSWWSGY
+83 YWSWSSWSY
-91 HDKIESGSNSP
+91 QDNIESGPNSP

-154 GVNGV
+154 GINGGD
-159 NVGYI
+159 VGYI
-164 TGTYDAQTINFNS
+164 TGTFNAANIYLTS
-177 SRITT
+177 HLTT
-182 GNSLSDGG
+182 GNSYADGG
-190 GATLNFNATNRIT
+190 GATLNFNAANNIT

-213 AGAQHSYMN
+213 AGTQKSYMN

-232 SSFTDDTNG
+232 SSFTDDTDG

-258 TKFNQGT
+258 TNFNQGT
-265 YNFTNSANL
+265 YNFSNSASS
-274 SFNNSNFNQ
+274 SFDNSNFNQ
-283 STYNFNS
+283 GTYHFNS
-290 LQSTFNNSTFN
+290 AQSAFNHSAFN
-301 QGTYNFTD
+301 QGTYNFND
-309 NTSFNND
+309 NASFDND

-321 TYNFNTSKVS
+321 TYDFNTSKVS

-345 SLKGSVSFGSGAVFN
+345 SLKGIVSFGSGAVFN
-360 LNQTLNANQT
+360 LNQTLNSNQT

-405 VGNNTYDVTFDI
+405 VGSNTYDVTFDI

-422 TLQETFSN
+422 TLQETFN
-430 KSITTQFLGDDLQA
+430 KQAITTQFLGDDLQA
-444 KAKATYQQDLNNSQ
+444 KAQKTYQEDVTNSQ
-458 SALSNATNDNKI
+458 SALNNAASDSKIAKNDTDYTKNQNATISK
-470 ASADTG
+470 
-476 YTNNQNTTIKQD
+476 D

-494 TSQQIAKDEQ
+494 TNQQIAKDEQ
-504 ALQGDLN
+504 AL
-511 KLKQLANSSFNEQA
+511 E
-525 FNQAQSKEQQDEQTL
+525 
-540 QNEENT
+540 
-546 FSSEQEGLEKALA
+546 
-559 NAKEQQ
+559 
-565 EQQQAQAT
+565 
-573 YQQDLNNSQSALS
+573 QDLNNLKSL
-586 NATNDNKIASA
+586 TNS
-597 DTDYT
+597 T
-602 KNQNTAI
+602 
-609 KQDAQNL
+609 
-616 ENTSQ
+616 
-621 QITQDQKDLEQ
+621 
-632 DLDKL
+632 
-637 QQLANSKTGFNEQAF
+637 TGFNEQAF
-652 NQAQSTEQQDEQ
+652 NQAQSTEQQALQ
-664 TLQNEEETFSSE
+664 TLQNDENTFNTE
-676 QEGLE
+676 QEGL
-681 KALAN
+681 KQAIAN
-686 AKHTSP
+686 AKPTSPTPSPTP
-692 TPTKHTAQNNPPNKV
+692 TPTKHTAQNTPPNKV
-707 SPPTQN
+707 SPT
-713 LPTTNVWNGVYNF
+713 
-726 QNQTY
+726 
-731 SKKGIYYIDPNLS
+731 
-744 GQSGQSGN
+744 
-752 TLSTYGYLDWFTLKN
+752 
-767 KFSVNANNG
+767 
-776 TLIIGNNTESAN
+776 
-788 TKGLIWIGDDKGLV
+788 
-802 YYNTGTFN
+802 
-810 AANIYLTSNLKT
+810 
-822 GNGFSGEGA
+822 
-831 TLNFNATNRIT
+831 
-842 INQASFDNSD
+842 
-852 AGAQHSYMNF
+852 
-862 KGSNI
+862 
-867 NVSGSSFTDD
+867 
-877 TNGGFSFSG
+877 
-886 NNNNSAISFNKTKFN
+886 
-901 QGTYNFTNSA
+901 
-911 NLSFNNSNFNQS
+911 
-923 TYNFNSLQSTFNNST
+923 
-938 FNQGT
+938 
-943 YNFTDNTSFNN
+943 
-954 DTFNQG
+954 
-960 TYNFNTSKVSFSG
+960 
-973 ANTLNSSS
+973 
-981 PFASLK
+981 
-987 GSVSFGSGAV
+987 
-997 FNLNQTL
+997 
-1004 NANQTY
+1004 
-1010 DILTTNG
+1010 
-1017 TIQYGVYQ
+1017 
-1025 SYLWDLINYKGDKA
+1025 
-1039 ISHVEVGNNTYDVTF
+1039 
-1054 DINGQDETLQETFSN
+1054 
-1069 KSITT
+1069 
-1074 QFLGDD
+1074 
-1080 LQAKAKATYQQD
+1080 
-1092 LNNSQSALS
+1092 
-1101 NATNDNKI
+1101 
-1109 ASADTGYTNNQN
+1109 
-1121 TTIKQDAQNLEH
+1121 
-1133 TSQQIAKDEQA
+1133 
-1144 LQGDL
+1144 
-1149 NKLKQLANSSFN
+1149 
-1161 EQAFNQAQSKE
+1161 
-1172 QQDEQTLQNEE
+1172 
-1183 ETFSSEQE
+1183 
-1191 GLEKALANAKPASPT
+1191 
-1206 PTPTP
+1206 
-1211 TPTPS
+1211 
-1216 PTPNP
+1216 
-1221 TPTKHTAPNKVPPTP
+1221 PTP

-1251 WLQNQTYSQKG
+1251 NLQNQTYSNKG

-1282 TYTANLLGRS
+1282 TYTANLFGRS
-1292 FGVNIQNGTLII
+1292 FSVNIQNGTLII

-1318 IGHGGFGYIIGTFN
+1318 IGHGGFGYITGTFN

-1342 KTGEGVSGSDG
+1342 KTGEGVSNSDG

-1389 HSYATFDATNN
+1389 HSYAAFDALNN

-1416 SFNAKNISFS
+1416 SFSAKNISFS

-1456 LNGGAVYNLWA
+1456 LNGGAIYNLQA

-1530 QTAFKNS
+1530 QAAFKNS

-1542 NSNLSLDNQSVLNAS
+1542 NSNLSLDNQSVLNAN
-1557 GASAFNN
+1557 GTSAFNN

-1575 ATFNSLFFNGA
+1575 ATFNSLFFNGGI
-1586 TLSLNAN
+1586 LSLNAS

-1600 ASFSNNTTINLDDSV
+1600 TSFSNNTTINLDDSV
-1615 LSVSNASSLNAN
+1615 LSANNTSSLNAN
-1627 INFQGASQATFGGN
+1627 INFQGTSQADFGGN
-1641 TTIDAASFNFDSASS
+1641 TTIDTASFNFDSASS
-1656 LSFNNL
+1656 LNFNNL
-1662 TANGALNFNGYAPSL
+1662 TANGALNFNGYTPSL

-1770 IKNGDLTIEVLNNPN
+1770 VKNGDLTIEVLNNPN

-1794 APELYNYQA
+1794 APELYNYQV

-1839 TPQTPGTYSPFNQPL
+1839 THETPGTYSPFNQPL
-1854 NSLNIYNKGFSSGN
+1854 DSLNIYNKGFSSGN

-1883 KEMIETNQLDNI
+1883 KEMIESNQLDNI
-1895 TSINEVLQL
+1895 TNINEVLQL
-1904 LDRIKITPAQKQALL
+1904 LDKIKITQAQKQALL
-1919 ETINHLTDNINQTFS
+1919 ETINHLTDNINQTFN
-1934 NGNLVIGA
+1934 NGNLIIGA
-1942 TQDHVTNSTSSI
+1942 TQDNVTNSTSSI

-2019 SADITFQS
+2019 SADVTFQS

-2063 LANVLSQMAMEKIK
+2063 LANVLSQVAMEKIK

-2090 IPLSKE
+2090 SPLSKE
-2096 LPSSL
+2096 LPASL

-2106 GQLIGQNNLDNLLN
+2106 GQLIGQNNLDDLLN

-2167 NFIGGYMDASELSS
+2167 NFIGGYIDASELSS

-2208 LDEFLGQ
+2208 LNEFLGQ

-2234 ISQGGLSGIYNQGLG
+2234 ISQGGLSGVYNQGLG

-2293 NNSSFSNATG
+2293 NDSSFSNATG

-2315 FNGDNTIDFSK
+2315 FNGDNTINFSK

-2369 INLAN
+2369 VNLAN
-2374 CPTTKN
+2374 CPATKN
-2380 SSSTNSS
+2380 SSSANSS
-2387 VTPTNESLSVRANNF
+2387 VAPTNESLSVRANNF

-2459 DFTLNQ
+2459 NFTLNQ

-2496 SHAIINAQGIATI
+2496 SHAIINAQGSATI
-2509 MTNYNNPLIQFNT
+2509 MANNNNPLIQFNT
-2522 SSKETGA
+2522 SSKEAGT

-2560 TLININGKHMVM
+2560 TLIDINGKHIMM
-2572 TDNGLTYNGQ
+2572 TGNGLTYNGQ
-2582 AVSIKDGGLIVGFKD
+2582 AVSVKDGGLVVGFKD

-2618 APINNLQAPTLKQ
+2618 DPINNLQAPTLKQ
-2631 YIAQIQGIQ
+2631 YIAQIQGVQ
-2640 GVDSIEQAGGTQ
+2640 SVDSIDQAGGNQ
-2652 AINWLNKIFE
+2652 AIDWLNKIFE

-2696 ANPNFKNDATNI
+2696 ANPDFKNDATNI

-2730 ASADFHERLEALKNK
+2730 ARSDFLERLEALKNK

-2807 YAAYGYSGFHANITQ
+2807 YAAYGYSGFHGNITQ

-2874 NTWTTDAKINYGYDF
+2874 DTWTTDAKINYGYDF

-2899 PQIGLAYYYIGMSGL
+2899 PQVGLAYYYIGLSGL

>member
-1 MAFKKAGLISKF
+1 MAFKKARLISKF

-28 FKLNP
+28 FKLNQ
-33 ILKRE
+33 ILKCE
-38 KPLKRHKKTKSIKKP
+38 KPLKCHKKTKSIKKP
-53 FNKNKSF
+53 FNQNKSF

-74 PHLRASECR
+74 SHLRANECR
-83 YWSWWSGY
+83 YWSWPSWSY
-91 HDKIESGSNSP
+91 QDNIESGPNSP

-145 GGNIRFGGT
+145 GGNIHFGGT
-154 GVNGV
+154 GINGGD
-159 NVGYI
+159 VGYI

-177 SRITT
+177 SHLAT
-182 GNSLSDGG
+182 GNSYADGG
-190 GATLNFNATNRIT
+190 GATLNFNAANNIT

-213 AGAQHSYMN
+213 AGTQKSYMN

-227 INVSG
+227 IKVSG
-232 SSFTDDTNG
+232 SSFKDDTDG

-246 GNNNN
+246 GNSNN
-251 SAISFNK
+251 STISFNQ
-258 TKFNQGT
+258 TSFNQGTYDFSNSASSSFDNSSFNQGTYHFNSAQSTFENSNFNQGT
-265 YNFTNSANL
+265 YNFN
-274 SFNNSNFNQ
+274 
-283 STYNFNS
+283 
-290 LQSTFNNSTFN
+290 
-301 QGTYNFTD
+301 D

-321 TYNFNTSKVS
+321 IYSFNTSKVS
-331 FSGANTLNSSSPFA
+331 FLGTNTLNSSSPFA
-345 SLKGSVSFGSGAVFN
+345 NLKGSVSFNSGAIFN
-360 LNQTLNANQT
+360 LNQTLSGNQT

-422 TLQETFSN
+422 TLQETFN
-430 KSITTQFLGDDLQA
+430 KQSIITQFLGDDLQQQA
-444 KAKATYQQDLNNSQ
+444 QQTYQQDLSNSQ
-458 SALSNATNDNKI
+458 SALNNAASDNKI
-470 ASADTG
+470 ANSDTD
-476 YTNNQNTTIKQD
+476 YTNNKNTTIKKD
-488 AQNLEH
+488 AQHLEH
-494 TSQQIAKDEQ
+494 TNQQIAQDEQ
-504 ALQGDLN
+504 ALQGDLD
-511 KLKQLANSSFNEQA
+511 KLQQLANSKTGFNQQA
-525 FNQAQSKEQQDEQTL
+525 FNQMQDKEQQDEQTL
-540 QNEENT
+540 QNEEKT
-546 FSSEQEGLEKALA
+546 FNAEQEGLKQAIQQAQAQE
-559 NAKEQQ
+559 Q
-565 EQQQAQAT
+565 EQQQAQKT
-573 YQQDLNNSQSALS
+573 YQQDLSNSQSTLN
-586 NATNDNKIASA
+586 NAASDNKIADS

-602 KNQNTAI
+602 KSSNPTINKDT
-609 KQDAQNL
+609 QNL
-616 ENTSQ
+616 EHTNQ
-621 QITQDQKDLEQ
+621 QIAQDEQ
-632 DLDKL
+632 ALQGDLDKL

-652 NQAQSTEQQDEQ
+652 NQAQD
-664 TLQNEEETFSSE
+664 
-676 QEGLE
+676 
-681 KALAN
+681 
-686 AKHTSP
+686 
-692 TPTKHTAQNNPPNKV
+692 
-707 SPPTQN
+707 
-713 LPTTNVWNGVYNF
+713 
-726 QNQTY
+726 
-731 SKKGIYYIDPNLS
+731 
-744 GQSGQSGN
+744 
-752 TLSTYGYLDWFTLKN
+752 
-767 KFSVNANNG
+767 
-776 TLIIGNNTESAN
+776 
-788 TKGLIWIGDDKGLV
+788 
-802 YYNTGTFN
+802 
-810 AANIYLTSNLKT
+810 
-822 GNGFSGEGA
+822 
-831 TLNFNATNRIT
+831 
-842 INQASFDNSD
+842 
-852 AGAQHSYMNF
+852 
-862 KGSNI
+862 
-867 NVSGSSFTDD
+867 
-877 TNGGFSFSG
+877 
-886 NNNNSAISFNKTKFN
+886 
-901 QGTYNFTNSA
+901 
-911 NLSFNNSNFNQS
+911 
-923 TYNFNSLQSTFNNST
+923 
-938 FNQGT
+938 
-943 YNFTDNTSFNN
+943 
-954 DTFNQG
+954 
-960 TYNFNTSKVSFSG
+960 
-973 ANTLNSSS
+973 
-981 PFASLK
+981 
-987 GSVSFGSGAV
+987 
-997 FNLNQTL
+997 
-1004 NANQTY
+1004 
-1010 DILTTNG
+1010 
-1017 TIQYGVYQ
+1017 
-1025 SYLWDLINYKGDKA
+1025 
-1039 ISHVEVGNNTYDVTF
+1039 
-1054 DINGQDETLQETFSN
+1054 
-1069 KSITT
+1069 
-1074 QFLGDD
+1074 
-1080 LQAKAKATYQQD
+1080 
-1092 LNNSQSALS
+1092 
-1101 NATNDNKI
+1101 
-1109 ASADTGYTNNQN
+1109 
-1121 TTIKQDAQNLEH
+1121 
-1133 TSQQIAKDEQA
+1133 
-1144 LQGDL
+1144 
-1149 NKLKQLANSSFN
+1149 
-1161 EQAFNQAQSKE
+1161 KE

-1183 ETFSSEQE
+1183 KTFSNEQE
-1191 GLEKALANAKPASPT
+1191 GLKQAIANAKHANPT
-1206 PTPTP
+1206 
-1211 TPTPS
+1211 
-1216 PTPNP
+1216 P
-1221 TPTKHTAPNKVPPTP
+1221 TPTKHTAQNTPPNKVPPTP

-1251 WLQNQTYSQKG
+1251 NLQNQTYSKQG

-1282 TYTANLLGRS
+1282 TYTANLFGRS

-1304 GNNTESVND
+1304 GNDTESVND

-1318 IGHGGFGYIIGTFN
+1318 IGHGGFGYITGTFN

-1342 KTGEGVSGSDG
+1342 KTGEGVSNSDG

-1389 HSYATFDATNN
+1389 HSYAAFDATNN

-1416 SFNAKNISFS
+1416 SFSAKNISFS

-1432 FTNPGGSSVISANAA
+1432 FTNPGGSSTISANAS
-1447 NSLSFNNSR
+1447 NSLSFINSR
-1456 LNGGAVYNLWA
+1456 LNGGAIYNLWA

-1490 NATTQLLGNTSFT
+1490 NATTQLLGNTNFT

-1530 QTAFKNS
+1530 QATFKNS

-1575 ATFNSLFFNGA
+1575 ATFNSLFFNGG
-1586 TLSLNAN
+1586 TLSLNAS

-1615 LSVSNASSLNAN
+1615 LSASNTSSLNAN
-1627 INFQGASQATFGGN
+1627 INFQGASQADFGGN
-1641 TTIDAASFNFDSASS
+1641 TTIDTASFNFDSASS
-1656 LSFNNL
+1656 LNFNNL

-1677 SKALMSVSG
+1677 TKALMNVSG
-1686 QFVLGNNGDINLSD
+1686 QFVLGSNGDINLSD

-1794 APELYNYQA
+1794 APELYNYQV

-1816 DNQAGTYYL
+1816 DDQAGTYYL

-1839 TPQTPGTYSPFNQPL
+1839 TSQTPGTYSPFNQPL
-1854 NSLNIYNKGFSSGN
+1854 NSLNIYNKGFSSEN

-1883 KEMIETNQLDNI
+1883 KEMIESNQLDNI
-1895 TSINEVLQL
+1895 TNINEVLQL
-1904 LDRIKITPAQKQALL
+1904 LDKIKITQTQKQALL

-1934 NGNLVIGA
+1934 NGNLIIGA
-1942 TQDHVTNSTSSI
+1942 TQDNVTNSTSSI

-2006 GTLGSGNAFESGG
+2006 GTIGSGNAFESGG

-2038 EAQATDNIFN
+2038 ETQATDNIFN

-2063 LANVLSQMAMEKIK
+2063 LANVLSQVAMEKIK
-2077 QAGGLGNFVENAL
+2077 QAGGLGNFIENAL
-2090 IPLSKE
+2090 SPLSKE
-2096 LPSSL
+2096 LPASL
-2101 QNETL
+2101 QDETL
-2106 GQLIGQNNLDNLLN
+2106 GQLIGQNNLDDLLN
-2120 NSGVMNAIQN
+2120 NSGVMNEIQN

-2167 NFIGGYMDASELSS
+2167 NFIGGYIDASELSS
-2181 ILSVILKDITNPPTS
+2181 ILSVVLKDITNPPTS

-2208 LDEFLGQ
+2208 LNEFLGQ

-2234 ISQGGLSGIYNQGLG
+2234 ISQGGLSGVYNQGLG

-2369 INLAN
+2369 VNLAN

-2402 TFLGVIASNGAI
+2402 TFLGTIASNGAI

-2433 ATLQANNLTIANAFN
+2433 ATLQANNLTINNAFN

-2459 DFTLNQ
+2459 NFTLNQ

-2496 SHAIINAQGIATI
+2496 SHAIINAQGSATI
-2509 MTNYNNPLIQFNT
+2509 MANNNNPLIQFNT
-2522 SSKETGA
+2522 SSKEVGT

-2572 TDNGLTYNGQ
+2572 AGDGLTYNGQ
-2582 AVSIKDGGLIVGFKD
+2582 AVNIKDGGLVVGFKD

-2618 APINNLQAPTLKQ
+2618 DPINNLQAPTLKQ
-2631 YIAQIQGIQ
+2631 YIAQIQGVQ
-2640 GVDSIEQAGGTQ
+2640 SVDSIDQVGDNQ

-2696 ANPNFKNDATNI
+2696 ANPDFKNDATNI

-2807 YAAYGYSGFHANITQ
+2807 YAAYGYSGFHGNITQ

-2874 NTWTTDAKINYGYDF
+2874 DTWTTDAKINYGYDF

-2899 PQIGLAYYYIGMSGL
+2899 PQVGLAYYYIGLSGL
-2914 RGIMDDPIYNQF
+2914 RGIMDNPIYNQF